1 MGNGAEHSKTI
12 NVVRGQNNQWTI
24 ANKPDYVTLD
34 AQTGKVTFNANTI
47 KPNSS
52 ITITPKAGTGHSVS
66 SNPSTL
72 TAPAA
77 HTVNTTEIVKDYGS
91 NVTAAEINN
100 AVQVANK
107 RTATIKNGT
116 AMPTNL
122 AGGSTTTIPV
132 TVTYNDGSTEEV
144 QESIFTKADKRELIT
159 AKNHL
164 DDPVSTEGK
173 KPGTITQYN
182 NAMHNAQQQIN
193 TAKTEAQQVINNERA
208 TPQQVSDALTKV
220 RAAQTKIDQAKALL
234 QNKEDN
240 SQLVTSKNNLQS
252 SVNQVPST
260 AGMTQQSID
269 NYNAKKR
276 EAETEIT
283 AAQRV
288 IDNGDATAQQ
298 ISDEKH
304 RVDNALT
311 ALNQAK
317 HDLTADT
324 HALEQAVQQLNR
336 TGTTT
341 GKKPASITAYN
352 NSIRALQ
359 SDLTSAKNSANA
371 IIQKPIRTVQ
381 EVQSALTN
389 VNRVNE
395 RLTQAIN
402 QLVPLADNSALRTA
416 KTKLDEEINKS
427 VTTDGMTQSSIQAY
441 ENAKRAGQTE
451 STNAQNVI
459 NNGDATDQQ
468 IAAEKTKVEEKYNS
482 LKQAIAGLTPDLA
495 PLQTAKTQ
503 LQNDIDQ
510 PTSTTGMTSTS
521 VATFNEKLS
530 AARTKIQEIDRVLAS
545 HPDVA
550 TIRQNVTA
558 ANAAKTA
565 LDQARNGL
573 TVDKAPLENAK
584 NQLQHSIDTQTS
596 TTGMT
601 QDSINAYNAKL
612 TAARNKIQQIN
623 QVLAGSPTVEQI
635 NTNTS
640 AANQAKSDLD
650 HARQALT
657 PDKAPLQNAKTQLEQ
672 SINQPTDTTGM
683 TTASLNAYNQ
693 KLQAARQ
700 KLTEINQVLNGNPT
714 VQNIND
720 KVTEAN
726 QAKDQLNTARQGL
739 TLDRQPAL
747 TTLHGASNLNQAQQ
761 NNFTQ
766 QINAA
771 QNHAA
776 LETIKS
782 NITALNTAM
791 TKLKDSVADN
801 NTIKSGQNYT
811 DATPANKQAYDNAV
825 NAAKGVIGETT
836 NPTMDVNTVN
846 QKAASVKST
855 KDALDGQQ
863 NLQRAKTEATNAI
876 THASDLNQAQ
886 KNALTQQVNS
896 AQNVQAVNDI
906 KQTTHSLNT
915 AMTGLKR
922 GVANHN
928 QVVQSDNYVN
938 ADTNKKNDYN
948 NAYNHANDIINGNAQ
963 HPVITPSDVN
973 NALSNVT
980 SKEHALNGEAKLN
993 AAKQEANTALGHLN
1007 NLNNAQRQN
1016 LQSQINGAHQ
1026 IDAVNT
1032 IKQNATN
1039 LNSAMGNLRQA
1050 VADKDQVKRTEDYAD
1065 ADTAKQNAYNSAVS
1079 SAETIINQTTNPTM
1093 SVDDVN
1099 RATSAVTSNKNALN
1113 GDEKLAQSKTDA
1125 ARAIDALPHL
1135 NNAQKADVKSKIN
1148 AASNIAGVNTV
1159 KQQGTDLNTAMGN
1172 LQGAINDEQTTLN
1185 SQNYQDAT
1193 PSKKTAYTNAV
1204 QAAKDI
1210 LNKSNGQNKTKDQ
1223 VTEAMNQLNSAKN
1236 NLDGTRLL
1244 DQAKQTAKQQ
1254 LNNMTHLTTAQKTNL
1269 TNQINSGTTVAGVHT
1284 VQSNA
1289 NTLDQAMNTLRQSI
1303 ANKDATKA
1311 SEDYVDANNDKQ
1323 TAYNNAVAA
1332 AETIIN
1338 ANSNPEMNPSTIT
1351 QKAEQVNSSKTAL
1364 NGDENLAAA
1373 KQNAKTYLN
1382 TLTSITDAQKN
1393 NLISQISSAT
1403 RVSGVDTVKQN
1414 AQHLDQAMASLQ
1426 SGINN
1431 ESQVKSSEKYRDA
1444 DTNKQ
1449 QEYDNA
1455 ITAAKAIL
1463 NKSTGPNTAQNAVEA
1478 ALQRVNNAKDALNG
1492 DAKLIAAQN
1501 AAKQHLGTLTHI
1513 TTAQRNDLTNQIS
1526 QATNLAGVESVK
1538 QSANSLDGAMGN
1550 LQTAI
1555 NDKSGTLASQNF
1567 LDADEQ
1573 KRNAYNQAVS
1583 AAETILN
1590 KQTGPNTAKTAVEQA
1605 LNNVNNAKHALNGTQ
1620 NLNNAKQ
1627 AAITAINGASDLNQ
1641 KQKDALKT
1649 QANGAQRVSNA
1660 QDVQRNAT
1668 ELNTAMGTLKHAIAD
1683 KTNTLAS
1690 SKYVNAD
1697 STKQNAYTT
1706 KVTNAEH
1713 IISGTPTVV
1722 TTPSEVTAAAN
1733 QVNSAKQEL
1742 NGDERLRVAKQNANT
1757 AIDALTQLN
1766 TPQKAKLKEQVGQAN
1781 RLEDVQT
1788 VQTNGQA
1795 LNNAMKGLRDSI
1807 ANETTVKASQN
1818 YTDASSN
1825 NQSTYNSA
1833 VSNAKGIINQTNN
1846 PTMDTSAITQATTQV
1861 NNAKNGLN
1869 GAENLRNAQNTA
1881 KQNLNTLSH
1890 LTNNQKSAISTQI
1903 DRAGHV
1909 SEVTAAKNAATE
1921 LNTQMG
1927 NLEQAIHDQ
1936 NTVKQSVKFTDA
1948 DKAKRDAYTNA
1959 VSRAEAILNKTQ
1971 GANTSKQDVEAA
1983 IQNVS
1988 SAKNALN
1995 GDQNV
2000 TNAKNAAKNALNNLT
2015 SINNAQKR
2023 DLTTKIDQATTV
2035 AGVEAVSNTGT
2046 QLNTAMANLQNG
2058 INDKTNTLASEN
2070 YHDADSDKKTAY
2082 TQAVTNA
2089 ENILNKNSGSN
2100 LDKTAVENALSQVAN
2115 AKGALNGNHNL
2126 EQAKSNANTTI
2137 NGLQHLTT
2145 AQKDKLKQQVQQAQN
2160 VAGVDTVKSSAN
2172 TLNGAMGTL
2181 RNSIQDNTATKNG
2194 QNYLDATGSNK
2205 TNYNNAVDSANG
2217 VINATSNPNMDANAI
2232 NQIATQVTSTKNAL
2246 DGTHNLTQAKQTATN
2261 AIDGATNLNKAQKDA
2276 LKAQVTSAQRVANV
2290 TSIQQTA
2297 NELNTAMG
2305 QLQHGIDDENATK
2318 QTQKY
2323 RDAEQSKKTAYD
2335 QAVAAAKA
2343 ILNKQTGSNS
2353 DKAAVDRALQQ
2364 VTSTKDALNGDAK
2377 LAEAKAAAKQN
2388 LGTLNHITNAQRTDL
2403 EGQINQA
2410 TTVDGVNTVKT
2421 NANTLD
2427 GAMNSLQG
2435 SINDKDATLRNQNYL
2450 DADES
2455 KRNAYTQAVTAAEGI
2470 LNKQTGGNTSKADVD
2485 NALNAVTRAKAA
2497 LNGAENLRNAKTS
2510 ATNTING
2517 LPNLTQLQKDNL
2529 KHQVE
2534 QAQNVAG
2541 VNGVKDKG
2549 NTLNTAMGA
2558 LRTSIQNDNTT
2569 KTSQNY
2575 LDASDSNKNNYNTA
2589 VNNAN
2594 GVINAT
2600 NNPNMDANAIN
2611 GMANQV
2617 NTTKAALNGV
2627 QNLAQAKTNATNTI
2641 NNAHDLNQ
2649 KQKDALKTQVNN
2661 AQRVS
2666 DANNVQHTATEL
2678 NGAMTALKAA
2688 IADKERTKASGNYV
2702 NADQEKRQA
2711 YDSKVTNAENIING
2725 TPNATLTV
2733 NDVNSATSQVNA
2745 AKTAL
2750 NGDNNLRV
2758 AKENANN
2765 TIDGLAQLNNAQ
2777 KAKLKEQVQSATTL
2791 EGVQTVK
2798 NSSQTLN
2805 TAMKGLRDSIA
2816 NEATIKAG
2824 QNYTDASPTNRN
2836 EYDSAV
2842 TAAKAIINQTSNPTM
2857 EPNTITQ
2864 ATSQVTTK
2872 EHALNGAQNLAQA
2885 KTTAKNNLNNLTSI
2899 NNAQKD
2905 ALTRSIDGATT
2916 VAGVNQ
2922 ETAKATELNNAMH
2935 SLQNGINDEA
2945 QTKQTQK
2952 YLDAEP
2958 IKKSA
2963 YDQAVNAAK
2972 AILTKASGQNVD
2984 KAAVEQAL
2992 QNVNSTKTAL
3002 NGDAKLNEAKAAAKQ
3017 TLGTLTHINN
3027 AQRTALDN
3035 EITQATNVEGVN
3047 TVKAKA
3053 QQLDGAMGQ
3062 LETSIRD
3069 KDTTLQSQNYQDAD
3083 DAKRTAY
3090 SQAVN
3095 AAATILNKTAGGNTP
3110 KADVERAMQAVTQAN
3125 TALNGIQN
3133 LERAKQAANTAIT
3146 NASDLNTKQKEALK
3160 AQVTSAGRVS
3170 AANGV
3175 EHTATE
3181 LNTAMT
3187 ALKRAIAD
3195 KAETKAS
3202 GNYVNA
3208 DANKRQAYDE
3218 KVTAAE
3224 NIVSGTPTPTL
3235 TPADVTNA
3243 ATQVTNAKTQLN
3255 GNHNL
3260 EVAKQNANTAI
3271 DGLTSLNGPQ
3281 KAKLKEQ
3288 VGQATTLPNV
3298 QTVRD
3303 NAQTLNSAMKGLRDS
3318 IANEATIK
3326 AGQNYTDAS
3335 PNNRSEY
3342 DSAVTA
3348 AKAIIDQTTSPSM
3361 NAQEINQA
3369 KDQVTA
3375 KQQALNGQE
3384 NLRTAQTNA
3393 KQHLNGLSD
3402 LTDAQKDAV
3411 KRQIEGATHVNEVTQ
3426 AQNNADALNTAMT
3439 NLKNGIQDQ
3448 NTIKQGVNFTD
3459 ADEAKRNAYT
3469 NAVTQAEQILN
3480 KAQGPNTAKDNVES
3494 ALQNVQRA
3502 KNELNGNQNVANA
3515 KSTAK
3520 NALNN
3525 LTSINNAQKEALKTQ
3540 IEGASTVAG
3549 VNQVSTT
3556 ASELNT
3562 AMSNLQSGIN
3572 DEAAT
3577 KAAQKYTDADRDKQT
3592 AYNDAVTA
3600 AKTLLDKT
3608 AGSNDNKAAV
3618 EQALQRVNTA
3628 KTALNGDARLNEAKN
3643 TAKQQLATMSHL
3655 TNAQKANLTEQIE
3668 RGTTVAGVQ
3677 GIQANAGTLDQA
3689 MNQLRQSIA
3698 SKDTTKSSEDYQDA
3712 NADLQNAYNRAV
3724 SDAEGIISAT
3734 NNPEMNPDTINQK
3747 ASQVNSAKSAL
3758 NGDEKLAAAKQT
3770 AKTDIG
3776 RLTDLNNAQRTAA
3789 NAEVDQAPN
3798 LAAVTAAKNKAT
3810 SLNTAMGNLKHAL
3823 AEKDNTKRS
3832 VNYTD
3837 ADQPKQQAYDT
3848 AVTQAEAITN
3858 ANGSNANETQVQA
3871 ALNQLNQ
3878 AKNDLNGD
3886 NKVAQAKETAKRALA
3901 SYSNLNNAQSTAAT
3915 SQIDN
3920 ATTVADVTAAQNTAN
3935 ELNTAM
3941 GQLQNGINDQNTV
3954 KQQVNFT
3961 DADQGKKDAYT
3972 NAVTNAQGILDKANG
3987 QNMTKAQVEAALNQV
4002 TTAKNALNGD
4012 ANVRQAKSDAKA
4024 NLGTLTH
4031 LNNAQK
4037 QDLTSQIEG
4046 ATTVNGVNSVKTK
4059 AQDLDGAMQRLESA
4073 IANKDQTKASENYI
4087 DADPTKKT
4095 AFDNAIIQAESYLNK
4110 DHGAN
4115 KDKQAVEQAIQS
4127 VTSTEN
4133 ALNGDANLQR
4143 AKTEATQA
4151 IDNLTHLNTPQ
4162 KTALKQ
4168 QVNAAQRVSGV
4179 TDLKNSATSL
4189 NNAMDQLKQA
4199 IADHDTIVAGG
4210 NYTNASPDKQGAY
4223 TDAYNAAKNIVNGS
4237 PNVITNAAD
4246 VTAATQRVNNAETG
4260 LNGDTNLATAKQQA
4274 KDALRQMT
4282 HLSDAQKQSITGQI
4296 DSATQVTGVQS
4307 VKDNATNLDNAMN
4320 QLRNSIAN
4328 KDEVKASQPYVDADT
4343 DKQNAYNTA
4352 VTSAENIINATS
4364 QPTLNPSAV
4373 TQAANQVNTNKT
4385 ALNGA
4390 QNLANKKQET
4400 TANINQLSHL
4410 NNAQKQDLN
4419 TQVTNAPNIS
4429 TVNQVKTKAE
4439 QLDQAMER
4447 LINGIQDKD
4456 QVKQSVNFT
4465 DADPEKQTAY
4475 NNAVTAAENII
4486 NQANGTNANQ
4496 SQVEA
4501 ALSTVT
4507 TTKQALNGDR
4517 KVTDAKN
4524 NANQRLSTLDN
4535 LNNAQKGAVTGNI
4548 NQAHTVAEVTQAI
4561 QTAQELNTAMGNL
4574 KNSLNDKDTTLGSQN
4589 FADADPEKKNAYNE
4603 AVRNAENILNKST
4616 GTNVPKDQVEAAMN
4630 QVNTTKAALNGTQN
4644 LEKAKQH
4651 ANTAIDGLSH
4661 LTNAQKDALK
4671 QLVQQST
4678 TVAEAQGNEQKANNV
4693 DAAMDKL
4700 RQSIADNATTKQ
4712 NQNYTDASPNKKD
4725 AYNNAVT
4732 TAQGIIDQTTNPT
4745 LDPTVINQAAG
4756 QVSTTKNA
4764 LNGNENLEAAKQQA
4778 TQSLGSLD
4786 NLNNAQKQAVTNQI
4800 NGAHTVDE
4808 ANQIKQNAQNLN
4820 TAMGNLKQ
4828 AIADKDATKATVN
4841 FTDADQAKQ
4850 QAYNTAVTNAE
4861 NIISKANGGN
4871 ATQTEV
4877 EQAIQQVNA
4886 TKQALNGN
4894 ANVQHAKDEATALIN
4909 SSNDL
4914 NQAQKDALKQQVQNA
4929 TTVAGVNNVKQ
4940 TAQELNNA
4948 MTQLKQGI
4956 ADKEQTKADGNFVN
4970 ADPDKQNAYN
4980 QAVAKAEAL
4989 ISGTPDVVVTP
5000 SEITAALNKV
5010 TQAKN
5015 DLNGNTNLAT
5025 AKQNVQQAIDQLP
5038 NLNQA
5043 QRDEYNKQITQAT
5056 LVPNVNAIQQ
5066 AATTLNDAM
5075 TQLKQGIADKDQTK
5089 ANGNFVNADTDKQNA
5104 YNNAVA
5110 HAEQIISGTPNANV
5124 DPQQVAQALQ
5134 QVNQA
5139 KGDLNGNHNL
5149 QVAKDN
5155 ANTAI
5160 DQLPNLNQPQKTAL
5174 KDQVSHAELVTGV
5187 NAIKQ
5192 NADAL
5197 NNAMGTLKQQ
5207 IQANSQVP
5215 QSVDF
5220 TQADQDKQ
5228 QAYNNAANQAQQIAN
5243 GTPTPVLAPD
5253 TVTQAVTTMNQAKD
5267 ALNGDEKLAQAKQ
5280 DALANLDTLRD
5291 LNQPQRDALRNQINQ
5306 AQALATV
5313 EQTKQNAQNV
5323 NTAMGNLKQ
5332 GIANKDTVK
5341 ASENYHDA
5349 DVDKQTAYTNAVSQ
5363 AEGIINQTT
5372 NPTLNPDDI
5381 TRALT
5386 QVTDAKNSLNG
5397 EAKLATEKQNA
5408 KDAVS
5413 GMTHLNDAQKQALK
5427 GQIDQSPEIATVNQV
5442 KQTATSLDQAMD
5454 QLSQAINDKDQILAD
5469 GNYLNADPDKQNAYK
5484 QAVAKAEA
5492 LLNKQ
5497 SGTNEVQ
5504 AQVESITNEV
5514 NAAKQALNGNDNL
5527 ANAKQ
5532 QAKQQLANLTHLND
5546 AQKQSFESQITQA
5559 PLVTDVT
5566 TINQKAQ
5573 TLDHAMELLRNSVAD
5588 NQTTL
5593 ASEDYHDATAQRQND
5608 YNKAVTAAN
5617 NIINQTTSPTMNP
5630 DDVNGATTQ
5639 VNNTKVALDGDENL
5653 AAAKQQANNRLDQL
5667 DHLNNAQKQQL
5678 QSQIT
5683 QSSDIAAVNGHKQTA
5698 ESLNT
5703 AMGNLINAI
5712 ADHQAVEQR
5721 GNFINA
5727 DTDKQT
5733 AYNTAV
5739 NEAAAMI
5746 NKQTGQNANQTEVEQ
5761 AITKVQ
5767 TTLQALNGDHNL
5779 QVAKTNATQAIDAL
5793 TSLNDPQKT
5802 ALKDQVTA
5810 ATLVTAV
5817 HQIEQNANTLNQA
5830 MHGLRQS
5837 IQDNAATKANS
5848 KYINEDQPEQQNYD
5862 QAVQAANNII
5872 NEQTA
5877 TLDNNAINQ
5886 AAATVNTTKAA
5897 LHGDVKLQNDKDHAK
5912 QTVSQ
5917 LAHLNNAQKHMED
5930 TLIDSETTR
5939 TAVKQ
5944 DLTEAQALDQLM
5956 DALQQSIA
5964 DKDATRASSAYVN
5977 AEPNKKQAYDEAV
5990 QNAESIIAGLNN
6002 PTINKGNV
6010 SSATQAV
6017 ISSKN
6022 ALDGVE
6028 RLAQDKQTAGNS
6040 LNHLDQLTP
6049 AQQQALEN
6057 QINNAT
6063 TRDKVAEIIAQAQAL
6078 NEAMKAL
6085 KESIKDQP
6093 QTEASSKFINE
6104 DQAQKDAY
6112 TQAVQHAKDLINKTT
6127 DPTLAKSII
6136 DQATQAVT
6144 DAKNNL
6150 HGDQKLAQDKQR
6162 ATETLN
6168 NLSNLNTPQRQALEN
6183 QINNAATRGEVA
6195 QKLTEAQALNQ
6206 AMEAL
6211 RNSIQDQQQT
6221 EAGSKFINEDKP
6233 QKDAYQAAVQN
6244 AKDLIN
6250 QTNNPT
6256 LDKAQVEQLTQAVNQ
6271 AKDNLHGDQ
6280 KLADDKQHAVTDLN
6294 QLNGLNNPQRQA
6306 LESQINNAATRDEVA
6321 QKLAEAKALD
6331 QAMQALRN
6339 SIQDQQ
6345 QTESGSKFINEDK
6358 PQKDA
6363 YQAAVQNA
6371 KDLINQTGNP
6381 TLDKSQVEQ
6390 LTQAVTTAKDN
6401 LHGDQKLARDQQQ
6414 AVTTVNALP
6423 NLNHAQQQ
6431 ALTDAI
6437 NAAPTRTEVAQHV
6450 QTATELDHAMET
6462 LKNKVDQVNTDKA
6475 QPNYTEASTD
6485 KKEAVDQALQAA
6497 QSITDPTNGSNANKD
6512 AVEQALT
6519 KLQEKENE
6527 LNGNERVAEAK
6538 TQAKQTIDQLT
6549 HLNADQIATAK
6560 QNIDQATKLQ
6570 PIAELV
6576 DQATQLNQSMDQLQ
6590 QAVNE
6595 HANVEQTVDY
6605 TQADSDKQNAYKQA
6619 IADAEN
6625 VLKQNANKQQVDQAL
6640 QNILNAK
6647 QALNGDE
6654 RVALAKTNG
6663 KHDIDQLNALN
6674 NAQQDGFK
6682 GRIDQSNDLN
6692 QIQQI
6697 VDEAKALNRAMDQLS
6712 QEITGNEGRTKGS
6725 TNYVNADTQVKQVYD
6740 EAVDKAKQALDKSTG
6755 QNLTAEQVIKL
6766 NDAITAAKKA
6776 LNGEERLNNRKAE
6789 ALQRLDQL
6797 THLNNAQRQL
6807 AIQQINNAETLNK
6820 ASRAINRATKLDNAM
6835 GAVQQ
6840 YIDEQHLGVISSTN
6854 YINADDNLKA
6864 NYDNAIANAAHEL
6877 DKVQGNAIAKAEAE
6891 QLKQNI
6897 IDAQNALNGDQ
6908 NLANAK
6914 DKANAFVN
6922 SLNGLNQQQQ
6932 DLAHKAINN
6941 ADTVSDV
6948 TDIVN
6953 NQIDLNDAMETLKHL
6968 VDNEIPNAEQTV
6980 NYQNADDNAK
6990 TNFDDAKRLAN
7001 TLLNS
7006 DNTNVNDI
7014 NGAIQTVNDAI
7025 HNLNGD
7031 QRLQDAKDK
7040 AIQSIN
7046 QALANKLKEIEASN
7060 ATDQDK
7066 LIAKNKAEELANSII
7081 NNINK
7086 ATSNQ
7091 AVSQVQTAGNHAIEQ
7106 VHANEIPKAKI
7117 DANKDVDKQVQSLID
7132 EIDRNPNLTDKEKQA
7147 LKDRINQILQQG
7159 HNGINN
7165 AMTKEEIEQAKA
7177 QLAQALQDIKDLVKA
7192 KEDAKQ
7198 DVDKQVQAL
7207 IDEIDQNPNL
7217 TDKEKQALKDRINQI
7232 LQQGHNGIN
7241 NAMTKEEIEQAKA
7254 QLAQALQ
7261 DIKDLV
7267 KAKENAKQDIDKRVQ
7282 ALIDEI
7288 DQNPNLTDKE
7298 KQALKDRI
7306 NQILQ
7311 QGHNDIN
7318 NALTKE
7324 EIEQAKAQLA
7334 QALQDIKD
7342 LVKAKE
7348 DAKNA
7353 IKALA
7358 NAKRDQINSNPDL
7371 TPEQKAKALKEI
7383 DEAEKRALQN
7393 VENAQTIDQLN
7404 RGLNLGLDDIRNTHV
7419 WEVDEQP
7426 AVNEIFEA
7434 TPEQILVNGELIVH
7448 RDDIITEQDILA
7460 HINLIDQLSAE
7471 VIDTPSTA
7479 TISDSLTAKVEVT
7492 LLDGSKVIVNVP
7504 VKVVEKELSVVKQQA
7519 IESIENAAQQKIDEI
7534 NNSVTLTLE
7543 QKEAAIAEVNKLKQ
7557 QAIDYINN
7565 APDVH
7570 SVEEIQQQ
7578 EQAHIEQFYPEQFTI
7593 EQAKSNAIKSIEDAI
7608 QHMIDEI
7615 KARTDL
7621 TDKEKQEA
7629 IAKLNQ
7635 LKEQAIQ
7642 AIQRAQSIDEISEQ
7656 LEQFKAQMKAAN
7668 PTAKEL
7674 AKRKQEAISRIK
7686 DFSNEKIN
7694 SIRNS
7699 EIGTTDEKQA
7709 AMNQINEIVLETIR
7723 DINNAH
7729 TLQQVE
7735 AALNNGIARISAVQ
7749 IVISD
7754 RAKQSSSTGN
7764 ESNSHLT
7771 IGYGTANHPFNS
7783 STIGHK
7789 KKIDEDDDIDPLHMR
7804 HFSNNFGN
7812 VIKNAIGVVGISG
7825 LLASFWFFIAK
7836 RRRKEDEEEEL
7847 EIRDNNKDS
7856 IKETLDDTKH
7866 LPLLFAK
7873 RRRKEDEEDVTVE
7886 EKDTLNNGESLD
7898 KVKHTPFF
7906 LPKRRRKEDEED
7918 VEVTNE
7924 NTDEKVLQDNEHSPI
7939 LIAKRRKD
7947 KEVDVETTTS
7957 IESNEDDAPLLLA
7970 KKKNQKDNQSKGKK
7984 SASKNLLKS

>member
-1 MGNGAEHSKTI
+1 MNYRDKIQKFSIRKYTVGTFSTVIATLVFLGFNTSQAHAAETNQPASVVKQKQQSNNEQTENRESQVQNSQNSQNGQSLSATHENEQPNISQANLVDQKVAQSSTTNDEQPASQNVNTKKDSATAATTQPDKEQSKHKQNESQSANKNGNDNRAAHVENHEANVVTASDSSDNGNVQHDRNELQAFFDANYHDYRFIDRENADSGTFNYVKGIFDKINTLLGSNDPINNKDLQLAYKELEQAVALIRTMPQRQQTSRRSNRIQTRSVESRAAEPRSVSDYQNANSSYYVENANDGSGYPVGTYINASSKGAPYNLPTTPWNTLKASDSKEIALMTAKQTGDGYQWVIKFNKGHAPHQNMIFWFALPADQVPVGRTDFVTVNSDGTNVQWSHGAGAGANKPLQQMWEYGVNDPHRSHDFKIRNRSGQVIYDWPTVHIYSLEDLSRASDYFSEAGATPATKAFGRQNFEYINGQKPAESPGVPKVYTFIGQGDASYTISFKTQGPTVNKLYYAAGGRALEYNQLFMYSQLYVESTQDHQQRLNGLRQVVNRTYRIGTTKRVEVSQGNVQTKKVLESTNLNIDDFVDDPLSYVKTPSNKVLGFYSNNANTNAFRPGGAQQLNEYQLSQLFTDQKLQEAARTRNPIRLMIGFDYPDAYGNSETLVPVNLTVLPEIQHNIKFFKNDDTQNIAEKPFSKQAGHPVFYVYAGNQGNASVNLGGSVTSIQPLRINLTSNENFTDKDWQITGIPRTLHIENSTNRPNNARERNIELVGNLLPGDYFGTIRFGRKEQLFEIRVKPHTPTITTTAEQLRGTALQKVPVNISGIPLDPSALVYLVAPTNQTTNGGSEADQIPSGYTILATGTPDGVHNTITIRPQDYVVFIPPVGKQIRAVVYYNKVVASNMSNAVTILPDDIPPTINNPVGINAKYYRGDEVNFTMGVSDRHSGIKNTTITTLPNGWTSNLTKADKNNGSLSITGRVSMNQAFNSDITFKVSATDNVNNTTNDSQSKHVSIHVGKISEDAHPIVLGNTEKVVVVNPTAVSNDEKQSIITAFMNKNQNIRGYLASTDPVTVDNNGNVTLHYRDGSSTTLDATNVMTYEPVVKPEYQTVNAAKTATVTIAKGQSFSIGDIKQYFTLSNGQPIPSGTFTNITSDRTIPTAQEVSQMNAGTQLYHITATNAYHKDSEDFYISLKIIDVKQPEGDQRVYRTSTYDLTTDEISKVKQAFINANRDVITLAEGDISVTNTPNGANVSTITVNINKGRLTKSFASNLANMNFLRWVNFPQDYTVTWTNAKIANRPTDGGLSWSDDHKSLIYRYDATLGTQITTNDILTMLKATTTVPGLRNNITGNEKSQAEAGGRPNFRTTGYSQSNATTDGQRQFTLNGQVIQVLDIINPSNGYGGQPVTNSNTRANHSNSTVVNVNEPAANGAGAFTIDHVVKSNSTHNASDAVYKAQLYLTPYGPKQYVEHLNQNTGNTTDAINIYFVPSDLVNPTISVGNYTNHQVFSGETFTNTITANDNFGVQSVTVPNTSQITGTVDNNHQHVSATAPNVTSATNKTINLLATDTSGNTATTSFNVTVKPLRDKYRVGTSSTAANPVRIANISNNATVSQADQTTIINSLTFTETVPNRSYARASANEITSKTVSNVSRTGNNANVTVTVTYQDGTTSTVTVPVKHVIPEIVAHSHYTVQGQDFPAGNGSSASDYFKLSNGSDIADATITWVSGQAPNKDNTRIGEDITVTAHILIDGETTPITKTATYKVVRTVPKHVFETARGVLYPGVSDMYDAKQYVKPVNNSWSTNAQHMNFQFVGTYGPNKDVVGISTRLIRVTYDNRQTEDLTILSKVKPDPPRIDANSVTYKAGLTNQEIKVNNVLNNSSVKLFKADNTPLNVTNITHGSGFSSVVTVSDALPNGGIKAKSSISMNNVTYTTQDEHGQVVTVTRNESVDSNDSATVTVTPQLQATTEGAVFIKGGDGFDFGHVERFIQNPPHGATVAWHDSPDTWKNTVGNTHKTAVVTLPNGQGTRNVEVPVKVYPVANAKAPSRDVKGQNLTNGTDAMNYITFDPNTNTNGITAAWANRQQPNNQQAGVQHLNVDVTYPGISAAKRVPVTVNVYQFEFPQTTYTTTVGGTLASGTQASGYAHMQNATGLPTDGFTYKWNRDTTGTNDANWSAMNKPNVAKVVNAKYDVIYNGHTFATSLPAKFVVKDVQPAKPTVTETAAGAITIAPGANQTVNTHAGNVTTYADKLVIKRNGNVVTTFTRRNNTSPWVKEASAATVAGIAGTNNGITVAAGTFNPADTIQVVATQGSGETVSDEQRSDDFTVVAPQPNQATTKIWQNGHIDITPNNPSGHLINPTQAMDIAYTEKVGNGAEHSKTI

-402 QLVPLADNSALRTA
+402 QLVPLADNSALKTA

-510 PTSTTGMTSTS
+510 PTSTTGMTSAS
-521 VATFNEKLS
+521 IAAFNEKLS

-558 ANAAKTA
+558 ANAAKSA

-640 AANQAKSDLD
+640 TANQAKSDLD

-657 PDKAPLQNAKTQLEQ
+657 PDKAPLQTAKTQLEQ

-801 NTIKSGQNYT
+801 NTIKSDQNYT

-906 KQTTHSLNT
+906 KQTTQSLNT

-1113 GDEKLAQSKTDA
+1113 GYEKLAQSKTDA

-1223 VTEAMNQLNSAKN
+1223 VTEAMNQVNSAKN

-1269 TNQINSGTTVAGVHT
+1269 TNQINSGTTVAGVQT

-1393 NLISQISSAT
+1393 NLISQITSAT

-1426 SGINN
+1426 NGINN

-1538 QSANSLDGAMGN
+1538 QNANSLDGAMGN

-1641 KQKDALKT
+1641 KQKDALKA

-1660 QDVQRNAT
+1660 QDVQHNAT

-1742 NGDERLRVAKQNANT
+1742 NGDERLREAKQNANT

-1807 ANETTVKASQN
+1807 ANETTVKTSQN
-1818 YTDASSN
+1818 YTDASPN

-1890 LTNNQKSAISTQI
+1890 LTNNQKSAISSQI

-1909 SEVTAAKNAATE
+1909 SEVTATKNAATE

-2035 AGVEAVSNTGT
+2035 AGVEAVSNTST

-2194 QNYLDATGSNK
+2194 QNYLDATERNK

-2497 LNGAENLRNAKTS
+2497 LNGADNLRNAKTS
-2510 ATNTING
+2510 ATNTIDG

-2617 NTTKAALNGV
+2617 NTTKAALNGA

-2678 NGAMTALKAA
+2678 NSAMTALKAA

-2711 YDSKVTNAENIING
+2711 YDSKVTNAENIISG

-2733 NDVNSATSQVNA
+2733 NDVNSAASQVNA

-2758 AKENANN
+2758 AKEHANN

-2791 EGVQTVK
+2791 DGVQTVK

-2824 QNYTDASPTNRN
+2824 QNYTDASPNNRN

-2864 ATSQVTTK
+2864 VTSQVTTK
-2872 EHALNGAQNLAQA
+2872 EQALNGARNLAQA

-2935 SLQNGINDEA
+2935 SLQNGINDET

-2958 IKKSA
+2958 SKKSA

-3133 LERAKQAANTAIT
+3133 LDRAKQAANTAIT

-3303 NAQTLNSAMKGLRDS
+3303 NAQTLNTAMKGLRDS

-3335 PNNRSEY
+3335 QNKQTDYN
-3342 DSAVTA
+3342 SAVTA
-3348 AKAIIDQTTSPSM
+3348 AKAIIGQTTSPSM

-3480 KAQGPNTAKDNVES
+3480 KAQGPNTSKDGVET
-3494 ALQNVQRA
+3494 ALENVQRA

-3515 KSTAK
+3515 KTTAK

-3525 LTSINNAQKEALKTQ
+3525 LTSINNAQKEALKSQ
-3540 IEGASTVAG
+3540 IEGATTVAG

-3562 AMSNLQSGIN
+3562 AMSNLQNGIN
-3572 DEAAT
+3572 DEAA
-3577 KAAQKYTDADRDKQT
+3577 
-3592 AYNDAVTA
+3592 
-3600 AKTLLDKT
+3600 
-3608 AGSNDNKAAV
+3608 
-3618 EQALQRVNTA
+3618 
-3628 KTALNGDARLNEAKN
+3628 
-3643 TAKQQLATMSHL
+3643 
-3655 TNAQKANLTEQIE
+3655 
-3668 RGTTVAGVQ
+3668 
-3677 GIQANAGTLDQA
+3677 
-3689 MNQLRQSIA
+3689 
-3698 SKDTTKSSEDYQDA
+3698 
-3712 NADLQNAYNRAV
+3712 
-3724 SDAEGIISAT
+3724 
-3734 NNPEMNPDTINQK
+3734 
-3747 ASQVNSAKSAL
+3747 
-3758 NGDEKLAAAKQT
+3758 
-3770 AKTDIG
+3770 
-3776 RLTDLNNAQRTAA
+3776 
-3789 NAEVDQAPN
+3789 
-3798 LAAVTAAKNKAT
+3798 
-3810 SLNTAMGNLKHAL
+3810 
-3823 AEKDNTKRS
+3823 
-3832 VNYTD
+3832 
-3837 ADQPKQQAYDT
+3837 
-3848 AVTQAEAITN
+3848 
-3858 ANGSNANETQVQA
+3858 
-3871 ALNQLNQ
+3871 
-3878 AKNDLNGD
+3878 
-3886 NKVAQAKETAKRALA
+3886 
-3901 SYSNLNNAQSTAAT
+3901 
-3915 SQIDN
+3915 
-3920 ATTVADVTAAQNTAN
+3920 
-3935 ELNTAM
+3935 
-3941 GQLQNGINDQNTV
+3941 
-3954 KQQVNFT
+3954 
-3961 DADQGKKDAYT
+3961 
-3972 NAVTNAQGILDKANG
+3972 
-3987 QNMTKAQVEAALNQV
+3987 
-4002 TTAKNALNGD
+4002 
-4012 ANVRQAKSDAKA
+4012 
-4024 NLGTLTH
+4024 
-4031 LNNAQK
+4031 
-4037 QDLTSQIEG
+4037 
-4046 ATTVNGVNSVKTK
+4046 
-4059 AQDLDGAMQRLESA
+4059 
-4073 IANKDQTKASENYI
+4073 
-4087 DADPTKKT
+4087 
-4095 AFDNAIIQAESYLNK
+4095 
-4110 DHGAN
+4110 
-4115 KDKQAVEQAIQS
+4115 
-4127 VTSTEN
+4127 
-4133 ALNGDANLQR
+4133 
-4143 AKTEATQA
+4143 
-4151 IDNLTHLNTPQ
+4151 
-4162 KTALKQ
+4162 
-4168 QVNAAQRVSGV
+4168 
-4179 TDLKNSATSL
+4179 
-4189 NNAMDQLKQA
+4189 
-4199 IADHDTIVAGG
+4199 
-4210 NYTNASPDKQGAY
+4210 
-4223 TDAYNAAKNIVNGS
+4223 
-4237 PNVITNAAD
+4237 
-4246 VTAATQRVNNAETG
+4246 
-4260 LNGDTNLATAKQQA
+4260 
-4274 KDALRQMT
+4274 
-4282 HLSDAQKQSITGQI
+4282 
-4296 DSATQVTGVQS
+4296 
-4307 VKDNATNLDNAMN
+4307 
-4320 QLRNSIAN
+4320 
-4328 KDEVKASQPYVDADT
+4328 
-4343 DKQNAYNTA
+4343 
-4352 VTSAENIINATS
+4352 
-4364 QPTLNPSAV
+4364 
-4373 TQAANQVNTNKT
+4373 
-4385 ALNGA
+4385 
-4390 QNLANKKQET
+4390 
-4400 TANINQLSHL
+4400 
-4410 NNAQKQDLN
+4410 
-4419 TQVTNAPNIS
+4419 
-4429 TVNQVKTKAE
+4429 
-4439 QLDQAMER
+4439 
-4447 LINGIQDKD
+4447 
-4456 QVKQSVNFT
+4456 
-4465 DADPEKQTAY
+4465 
-4475 NNAVTAAENII
+4475 
-4486 NQANGTNANQ
+4486 
-4496 SQVEA
+4496 
-4501 ALSTVT
+4501 
-4507 TTKQALNGDR
+4507 
-4517 KVTDAKN
+4517 
-4524 NANQRLSTLDN
+4524 
-4535 LNNAQKGAVTGNI
+4535 
-4548 NQAHTVAEVTQAI
+4548 
-4561 QTAQELNTAMGNL
+4561 
-4574 KNSLNDKDTTLGSQN
+4574 
-4589 FADADPEKKNAYNE
+4589 
-4603 AVRNAENILNKST
+4603 
-4616 GTNVPKDQVEAAMN
+4616 
-4630 QVNTTKAALNGTQN
+4630 TKAALNGTQN

-4661 LTNAQKDALK
+4661 LTNAQKEALK

-4712 NQNYTDASPNKKD
+4712 NQNYTDASQNKKD

-4732 TAQGIIDQTTNPT
+4732 TAQGIIDQTTSPT

-4778 TQSLGSLD
+4778 SQSLGSLD
-4786 NLNNAQKQAVTNQI
+4786 NLNNAQKQTVTDQI

-4871 ATQTEV
+4871 ATQAEV
-4877 EQAIQQVNA
+4877 EQAIKQVNA
-4886 TKQALNGN
+4886 AKQALNGN

-4989 ISGTPDVVVTP
+4989 ISATPDVVVTP

-5025 AKQNVQQAIDQLP
+5025 AKQNVQHAIDQLP

-5043 QRDEYNKQITQAT
+5043 QRDEYSKQITQAT

-5066 AATTLNDAM
+5066 AATTLNDAMTQLKQGIANKAQIKGSENYHDADTDKQTAYDNAVTKAEELLKQTTNPTMDPNTIQQALTKVNDTNQALNGNQKLADAKQDAKTTLGTLDHLNDAQKQALTTQVEQAPDIATVNNVKQNAQNLNNAMTNLNNALQDKTETLNSINFTDADQAKKDAYTNAVSHAEGILSKANGSNASQTEVEQAMQRVNEAKQALNGNDNVQRAKDAAKQVITNANDLNQAM

-5243 GTPTPVLAPD
+5243 GIPTPVLTPD

-5280 DALANLDTLRD
+5280 EALANLDTLRD

-5323 NTAMGNLKQ
+5323 NTAMSNLKQ

-5349 DVDKQTAYTNAVSQ
+5349 DADKQTAYTNAVSQ

-5372 NPTLNPDDI
+5372 NPTLNPDEI

-5386 QVTDAKNSLNG
+5386 QVTDAKNGLNG

-5454 QLSQAINDKDQILAD
+5454 QLSQAINDKAQTLAD

-5608 YNKAVTAAN
+5608 YNQAVTAAN

-5721 GNFINA
+5721 GNFITA

-5886 AAATVNTTKAA
+5886 AATTVNTTKAA

-5977 AEPNKKQAYDEAV
+5977 AEPNKKQSYDEAV

-6022 ALDGVE
+6022 ALDGFE

-6063 TRDKVAEIIAQAQAL
+6063 TR
-6078 NEAMKAL
+6078 
-6085 KESIKDQP
+6085 
-6093 QTEASSKFINE
+6093 
-6104 DQAQKDAY
+6104 
-6112 TQAVQHAKDLINKTT
+6112 
-6127 DPTLAKSII
+6127 
-6136 DQATQAVT
+6136 
-6144 DAKNNL
+6144 
-6150 HGDQKLAQDKQR
+6150 
-6162 ATETLN
+6162 
-6168 NLSNLNTPQRQALEN
+6168 
-6183 QINNAATRGEVA
+6183 GEVA
-6195 QKLTEAQALNQ
+6195 QKLTEAQAL
-6206 AMEAL
+6206 
-6211 RNSIQDQQQT
+6211 
-6221 EAGSKFINEDKP
+6221 
-6233 QKDAYQAAVQN
+6233 
-6244 AKDLIN
+6244 
-6250 QTNNPT
+6250 
-6256 LDKAQVEQLTQAVNQ
+6256 
-6271 AKDNLHGDQ
+6271 
-6280 KLADDKQHAVTDLN
+6280 
-6294 QLNGLNNPQRQA
+6294 
-6306 LESQINNAATRDEVA
+6306 
-6321 QKLAEAKALD
+6321 
-6331 QAMQALRN
+6331 
-6339 SIQDQQ
+6339 
-6345 QTESGSKFINEDK
+6345 
-6358 PQKDA
+6358 
-6363 YQAAVQNA
+6363 
-6371 KDLINQTGNP
+6371 
-6381 TLDKSQVEQ
+6381 
-6390 LTQAVTTAKDN
+6390 
-6401 LHGDQKLARDQQQ
+6401 
-6414 AVTTVNALP
+6414 
-6423 NLNHAQQQ
+6423 
-6431 ALTDAI
+6431 
-6437 NAAPTRTEVAQHV
+6437 
-6450 QTATELDHAMET
+6450 
-6462 LKNKVDQVNTDKA
+6462 
-6475 QPNYTEASTD
+6475 
-6485 KKEAVDQALQAA
+6485 
-6497 QSITDPTNGSNANKD
+6497 
-6512 AVEQALT
+6512 
-6519 KLQEKENE
+6519 
-6527 LNGNERVAEAK
+6527 
-6538 TQAKQTIDQLT
+6538 
-6549 HLNADQIATAK
+6549 
-6560 QNIDQATKLQ
+6560 
-6570 PIAELV
+6570 
-6576 DQATQLNQSMDQLQ
+6576 
-6590 QAVNE
+6590 
-6595 HANVEQTVDY
+6595 
-6605 TQADSDKQNAYKQA
+6605 
-6619 IADAEN
+6619 
-6625 VLKQNANKQQVDQAL
+6625 
-6640 QNILNAK
+6640 
-6647 QALNGDE
+6647 
-6654 RVALAKTNG
+6654 
-6663 KHDIDQLNALN
+6663 
-6674 NAQQDGFK
+6674 
-6682 GRIDQSNDLN
+6682 
-6692 QIQQI
+6692 
-6697 VDEAKALNRAMDQLS
+6697 
-6712 QEITGNEGRTKGS
+6712 
-6725 TNYVNADTQVKQVYD
+6725 
-6740 EAVDKAKQALDKSTG
+6740 
-6755 QNLTAEQVIKL
+6755 
-6766 NDAITAAKKA
+6766 
-6776 LNGEERLNNRKAE
+6776 
-6789 ALQRLDQL
+6789 
-6797 THLNNAQRQL
+6797 
-6807 AIQQINNAETLNK
+6807 
-6820 ASRAINRATKLDNAM
+6820 
-6835 GAVQQ
+6835 
-6840 YIDEQHLGVISSTN
+6840 
-6854 YINADDNLKA
+6854 
-6864 NYDNAIANAAHEL
+6864 
-6877 DKVQGNAIAKAEAE
+6877 
-6891 QLKQNI
+6891 
-6897 IDAQNALNGDQ
+6897 
-6908 NLANAK
+6908 
-6914 DKANAFVN
+6914 
-6922 SLNGLNQQQQ
+6922 
-6932 DLAHKAINN
+6932 
-6941 ADTVSDV
+6941 
-6948 TDIVN
+6948 
-6953 NQIDLNDAMETLKHL
+6953 
-6968 VDNEIPNAEQTV
+6968 
-6980 NYQNADDNAK
+6980 
-6990 TNFDDAKRLAN
+6990 
-7001 TLLNS
+7001 
-7006 DNTNVNDI
+7006 
-7014 NGAIQTVNDAI
+7014 
-7025 HNLNGD
+7025 
-7031 QRLQDAKDK
+7031 
-7040 AIQSIN
+7040 
-7046 QALANKLKEIEASN
+7046 
-7060 ATDQDK
+7060 
-7066 LIAKNKAEELANSII
+7066 
-7081 NNINK
+7081 
-7086 ATSNQ
+7086 
-7091 AVSQVQTAGNHAIEQ
+7091 
-7106 VHANEIPKAKI
+7106 
-7117 DANKDVDKQVQSLID
+7117 
-7132 EIDRNPNLTDKEKQA
+7132 
-7147 LKDRINQILQQG
+7147 
-7159 HNGINN
+7159 
-7165 AMTKEEIEQAKA
+7165 
-7177 QLAQALQDIKDLVKA
+7177 
-7192 KEDAKQ
+7192 
-7198 DVDKQVQAL
+7198 
-7207 IDEIDQNPNL
+7207 
-7217 TDKEKQALKDRINQI
+7217 
-7232 LQQGHNGIN
+7232 
-7241 NAMTKEEIEQAKA
+7241 
-7254 QLAQALQ
+7254 
-7261 DIKDLV
+7261 
-7267 KAKENAKQDIDKRVQ
+7267 
-7282 ALIDEI
+7282 
-7288 DQNPNLTDKE
+7288 
-7298 KQALKDRI
+7298 
-7306 NQILQ
+7306 
-7311 QGHNDIN
+7311 
-7318 NALTKE
+7318 
-7324 EIEQAKAQLA
+7324 
-7334 QALQDIKD
+7334 
-7342 LVKAKE
+7342 
-7348 DAKNA
+7348 
-7353 IKALA
+7353 
-7358 NAKRDQINSNPDL
+7358 
-7371 TPEQKAKALKEI
+7371 
-7383 DEAEKRALQN
+7383 
-7393 VENAQTIDQLN
+7393 
-7404 RGLNLGLDDIRNTHV
+7404 
-7419 WEVDEQP
+7419 
-7426 AVNEIFEA
+7426 
-7434 TPEQILVNGELIVH
+7434 
-7448 RDDIITEQDILA
+7448 
-7460 HINLIDQLSAE
+7460 
-7471 VIDTPSTA
+7471 
-7479 TISDSLTAKVEVT
+7479 
-7492 LLDGSKVIVNVP
+7492 
-7504 VKVVEKELSVVKQQA
+7504 
-7519 IESIENAAQQKIDEI
+7519 
-7534 NNSVTLTLE
+7534 
-7543 QKEAAIAEVNKLKQ
+7543 
-7557 QAIDYINN
+7557 
-7565 APDVH
+7565 
-7570 SVEEIQQQ
+7570 
-7578 EQAHIEQFYPEQFTI
+7578 
-7593 EQAKSNAIKSIEDAI
+7593 
-7608 QHMIDEI
+7608 
-7615 KARTDL
+7615 
-7621 TDKEKQEA
+7621 
-7629 IAKLNQ
+7629 
-7635 LKEQAIQ
+7635 
-7642 AIQRAQSIDEISEQ
+7642 
-7656 LEQFKAQMKAAN
+7656 
-7668 PTAKEL
+7668 
-7674 AKRKQEAISRIK
+7674 
-7686 DFSNEKIN
+7686 
-7694 SIRNS
+7694 
-7699 EIGTTDEKQA
+7699 
-7709 AMNQINEIVLETIR
+7709 
-7723 DINNAH
+7723 
-7729 TLQQVE
+7729 
-7735 AALNNGIARISAVQ
+7735 
-7749 IVISD
+7749 
-7754 RAKQSSSTGN
+7754 
-7764 ESNSHLT
+7764 
-7771 IGYGTANHPFNS
+7771 
-7783 STIGHK
+7783 
-7789 KKIDEDDDIDPLHMR
+7789 
-7804 HFSNNFGN
+7804 
-7812 VIKNAIGVVGISG
+7812 
-7825 LLASFWFFIAK
+7825 
-7836 RRRKEDEEEEL
+7836 
-7847 EIRDNNKDS
+7847 
-7856 IKETLDDTKH
+7856 
-7866 LPLLFAK
+7866 
-7873 RRRKEDEEDVTVE
+7873 
-7886 EKDTLNNGESLD
+7886 
-7898 KVKHTPFF
+7898 
-7906 LPKRRRKEDEED
+7906 
-7918 VEVTNE
+7918 
-7924 NTDEKVLQDNEHSPI
+7924 
-7939 LIAKRRKD
+7939 
-7947 KEVDVETTTS
+7947 
-7957 IESNEDDAPLLLA
+7957 
-7970 KKKNQKDNQSKGKK
+7970 
-7984 SASKNLLKS
+7984 

>member
-1 MGNGAEHSKTI
+1 MKASAAKEIVLITAKQTGDGYQWVIKFNKGHAPHENMIFWFALPSDQVPVGRTDFVTVNADGTNVQWSNGAGAGAYKPLPQMWPYGVNDSCSRDFKIRNRSGQVIYDWTDVHVNTLRDLARAGDYFSEAGAPAATKAIGEQTFRYINGERPTESPGASKVYTFIGAGDASYTISFKTQGPTTNKLYYAAGGRALEYNQLFMYSQLYVESTQDHQQRLDGFRQVVNRSYRLGTTKRVEVSQGNIQTKKVLESTNLNIDDFMDDPLSYVKTPSNKVLGFYPTNANPNAYRHGGTNPLNEYQLSQLFTDDKLQQAARTGNPIRLMIGFDYPDGHGNAETLVPVNLTVLPEIQHNIKFYKNDDTQNIADKPASRQAGHPIFYVYAGNQGNASVNLGGSVTSIQPLRINLTSSENFTDRDWQITGIPRTLHIENSTNRPNNARERNIELVGNLLPGDYFGTIRFGRKEQLFEIRVKPHTPTITTTAEQLRGTALQKVPITVTNIPLDPSSLVYIVYPTDQTRDGGSEADQMPSNYSILATGTPDGVHNTITIQPKDYTVFIPPVGKQIRALIYYNKVVASNMSNAVTILPDDIPPTINNPVGLNAKYYRGDEVNFTMGVSDRHSGIKNTTITTLPNGWTSNLTKADKNNGSLSITGRVSMNQAFNSDITFKVSATDNVNNTTNDSQSKHVTVHVGKISEDAHPIVLANSEKVVVVNPTSVSNDEKQRIITAFMNKNQNIRGYLASSNPVTVDNNGNVTLHYRDGSSTTLDATNVMTYEPVVKPEYQTANAPKTATVTIAKGQSFSIGDIKQYFTLSNGQAIPNGTFTNITSDRTIPTAQEVSQMNAGTQLYHIVASNAYHKDTEDLYISLKIIDVKQPEGDQRVYRTSTYDLTTDEISKVKQAFINANRDAITFAEGDISVTNTPNGANVSTVTVNINKGRLTKSFTSNLANMNFLRWVNFPQDYTVSWTNAKIASRPTDGGLSWSDDHKSLIYRYDATLGTPITTNDILTMLKATTTVPGLRNNIAGNEKTQAEAGGRPNYRPTGYSQANASSDGQRQYTLNGQVIQVLDIINPTNGFGGQTITNSNVRANHSNSTVVSVNEPAANGAGAFTIDHVVKNNTTHNAADAVYKAQLYLSPYGPKQYVEHLNQNTGNTTDAINIYFVPSDLVNPTISVGNYANHQVFSGETFTNTITANDNFGVQSVTVPNTSQITGTVDNNHQHVSATAPNVTSATNKTINLVATDTSGNTATTSYNVTIKPLRDKYRVGTSSTAANPVRIANISNNAIVSQADQTAIINSLTFTETVPNRSYARASANEITSKTVSNVSRTGNNANVTVTVTYQDGTTSTVTVPVKHVIPEIVAHSHYTVQGQDFPAGNGSSASDYFKLSNGSAIPDATITWVSGQAPNKDNTRIGEDITVTAHILIDGETTPITKTATYKVVRTVPKHVFETDRGVLYPGVSDMYDAKQYVKPVNNSWSTNAQNMNFQFVGTYGPNKDVVGISTRLIRITYDNRQTEELTILSKVKPDPPRIDGNSVTYKAGLTNQEVKVNNVLSNSTVKLFKADNTPLNVTNIIHGSGYSSVVTVSDALPNGGIKAKSSISMNNVTYTTQDEHGQVVTVTRNESVDSNDSASVTVTPQLQATTEGAVFIKGGDGFDFGHVERFIQNPPHGATVAWHDNPDTWKNTVGNTHKTAVVTLPSGQGTRNVEVPVKVYPVANAKALSRDVKGQNLTNGTDAMSYITFDPNTNTNGITAAWANRQQPNNQQAGVQHLNVDVTYPGISAAKRVPVTVNVYQFEFPQTTYTTTVGGTLASGTQASGYAHMQNATGIPTDGFTYKWNNAATGTNDANWAAMNKPNAAKVVNAKYDVIYNGHTFATSLPAKFVVKDVQPAKPTVTETAAGAITIAPGANQTVNTHAGNVTTYADKLVIKRNGSVVTTFTRHNNTSPWVKEASATNVTGIVGTNNGITVAAGTFNPADTIQVVATQGSGETISDEQRSDDFTVVAPQPNQATTKIWQNGHIDITPNNPSGHLINPTQAMDIAYTEKVGNGAEHSKTI

-47 KPNSS
+47 KPNSA
-52 ITITPKAGTGHSVS
+52 ITITPKAGTGHSAS

-91 NVTAAEINN
+91 NVTASEINN

-164 DDPVSTEGK
+164 DDPVSTDGK

-193 TAKTEAQQVINNERA
+193 AAKTEAQQVINNERA
-208 TPQQVSDALTKV
+208 TPQQVNAALSKV
-220 RAAQTKIDQAKALL
+220 QAAQTKINEAKALL

-276 EAETEIT
+276 EAESEIT
-283 AAQRV
+283 AAQRI

-402 QLVPLADNSALRTA
+402 QLVPLADNSTLRTA

-468 IAAEKTKVEEKYNS
+468 IAAEKAKVEEKYNS

-510 PTSTTGMTSTS
+510 PTSTTGMTSAS

-530 AARTKIQEIDRVLAS
+530 AARTKIQEINRVLAS

-558 ANAAKTA
+558 ANAAKSA

-623 QVLAGSPTVEQI
+623 QVLAGSPTVDQI

-657 PDKAPLQNAKTQLEQ
+657 PDKTPLQNAKTQLEQ

-720 KVTEAN
+720 KVAEAN

-791 TKLKDSVADN
+791 TKLKESVADN
-801 NTIKSGQNYT
+801 NSIKSGQNYT
-811 DATPANKQAYDNAV
+811 DATQANKQAYDNAV
-825 NAAKGVIGETT
+825 NAAKGVIGETN

-896 AQNVQAVNDI
+896 AQNVQAVNNI
-906 KQTTHSLNT
+906 KQTTQSLNT

-948 NAYNHANDIINGNAQ
+948 NAYNHANDIINGNPQ

-993 AAKQEANTALGHLN
+993 TAKQEANTALGQLN

-1026 IDAVNT
+1026 IETVNT

-1039 LNSAMGNLRQA
+1039 LNSAMGNLRHA
-1050 VADKDQVKRTEDYAD
+1050 VADKEQVKRTEDYAD

-1079 SAETIINQTTNPTM
+1079 SAETIINQSTNPTM

-1099 RATSAVTSNKNALN
+1099 RATSAVTTNKTALN

-1223 VTEAMNQLNSAKN
+1223 VTEAMNQVNSAKN

-1364 NGDENLAAA
+1364 NGDENLATA

-1426 SGINN
+1426 NGINN

-1478 ALQRVNNAKDALNG
+1478 ALQRVNTAKDALNG

-1583 AAETILN
+1583 NAETILN

-1605 LNNVNNAKHALNGTQ
+1605 LNNVNSAKHALNGTQ

-1641 KQKDALKT
+1641 KQKDVLKA

-1788 VQTNGQA
+1788 VQTNGQS

-1818 YTDASSN
+1818 YTDASPN

-1890 LTNNQKSAISTQI
+1890 LTNNQKSAISSQI

-1936 NTVKQSVKFTDA
+1936 NTVKQSVNFTDA

-1959 VSRAEAILNKTQ
+1959 VSRAETILNKTQ

-1983 IQNVS
+1983 IQSVT

-2000 TNAKNAAKNALNNLT
+2000 TNAKNTAKHALNNLT

-2023 DLTTKIDQATTV
+2023 NLTTKIDQATTV

-2100 LDKTAVENALSQVAN
+2100 LDKVAVENALSQVTN

-2181 RNSIQDNTATKNG
+2181 RNSIQDNTGTKNG
-2194 QNYLDATGSNK
+2194 QNYLDATESNK
-2205 TNYNNAVDSANG
+2205 TNYNNAVDRANG

-2323 RDAEQSKKTAYD
+2323 RDAEQNKKTAYD

-2353 DKAAVDRALQQ
+2353 DKAAVDHALQQ

-2388 LGTLNHITNAQRTDL
+2388 LGTLNHITNAQRTAL

-2497 LNGAENLRNAKTS
+2497 LNGADNLRNAKTS

-2517 LPNLTQLQKDNL
+2517 LPHLTQLQKDNL

-2617 NTTKAALNGV
+2617 NTTKAALNGA

-2666 DANNVQHTATEL
+2666 DANNVQRTATEL
-2678 NGAMTALKAA
+2678 NSAMTALKAA

-2711 YDSKVTNAENIING
+2711 YDSKVTNAENIISG

-2733 NDVNSATSQVNA
+2733 NDVNSAASQVNA

-2758 AKENANN
+2758 AKEHANN

-2791 EGVQTVK
+2791 DGVQTVK

-2824 QNYTDASPTNRN
+2824 QNYTDASPNNRN

-2935 SLQNGINDEA
+2935 SLQNGINDET

-2958 IKKSA
+2958 SKKSA

-3202 GNYVNA
+3202 GNYVNV

-3235 TPADVTNA
+3235 TPSDVTNA

-3303 NAQTLNSAMKGLRDS
+3303 NAQTLNTAMKGLRES

-3326 AGQNYTDAS
+3326 ADQNYTDAS
-3335 PNNRSEY
+3335 QSKQTDYNN
-3342 DSAVTA
+3342 AVTA
-3348 AKAIIDQTTSPSM
+3348 AKAIIGQTTSPTM

-3402 LTDAQKDAV
+3402 LTNAQKEAA

-3448 NTIKQGVNFTD
+3448 NTIKRGVNFTD

-3480 KAQGPNTAKDNVES
+3480 KAQGPNTAKDGVET

-3502 KNELNGNQNVANA
+3502 KNDLNGNQNVANA
-3515 KSTAK
+3515 KTTAK

-3525 LTSINNAQKEALKTQ
+3525 LTSINNAQKEALKSQ
-3540 IEGASTVAG
+3540 IEGATTVAG

-3562 AMSNLQSGIN
+3562 AMSNLQRGIN

-3577 KAAQKYTDADRDKQT
+3577 KAAQKYTDADREKQT

-3600 AKTLLDKT
+3600 AKTLLNKT

-3628 KTALNGDARLNEAKN
+3628 KNALNGDARLNEAKK

-3655 TNAQKANLTEQIE
+3655 TDAQKANLTSQIE

-3677 GIQANAGTLDQA
+3677 GIQANAGTLNQA

-3698 SKDTTKSSEDYQDA
+3698 SKDATKSSEDYQDA
-3712 NADLQNAYNRAV
+3712 NTDLQNAYNRAV

-3837 ADQPKQQAYDT
+3837 ADRPKQQAYDT

-3886 NKVAQAKETAKRALA
+3886 NKVAQAKEAAKRALA
-3901 SYSNLNNAQSTAAT
+3901 SYNNLNNAQSTAAT

-3920 ATTVADVTAAQNTAN
+3920 ATTVAGVTAAQNTAN

-3941 GQLQNGINDQNTV
+3941 GQLQNSINDQNTV

-3972 NAVTNAQGILDKANG
+3972 NAVTNAQGILDKAHG

-4002 TTAKNALNGD
+4002 TTAK
-4012 ANVRQAKSDAKA
+4012 
-4024 NLGTLTH
+4024 
-4031 LNNAQK
+4031 
-4037 QDLTSQIEG
+4037 
-4046 ATTVNGVNSVKTK
+4046 
-4059 AQDLDGAMQRLESA
+4059 
-4073 IANKDQTKASENYI
+4073 
-4087 DADPTKKT
+4087 
-4095 AFDNAIIQAESYLNK
+4095 
-4110 DHGAN
+4110 
-4115 KDKQAVEQAIQS
+4115 
-4127 VTSTEN
+4127 N

-4237 PNVITNAAD
+4237 PNVVTNAAD

-4260 LNGDTNLATAKQQA
+4260 LNGDSNLATAKQQA

-4282 HLSDAQKQSITGQI
+4282 HLSAAQKQSITGQI

-4364 QPTLNPSAV
+4364 QPTLDPSAV

-4385 ALNGA
+4385 ALNGV

-4507 TTKQALNGDR
+4507 TTKQALNGNR

-4524 NANQRLSTLDN
+4524 NANQTLSTLDN

-4589 FADADPEKKNAYNE
+4589 FAD
-4603 AVRNAENILNKST
+4603 
-4616 GTNVPKDQVEAAMN
+4616 
-4630 QVNTTKAALNGTQN
+4630 
-4644 LEKAKQH
+4644 
-4651 ANTAIDGLSH
+4651 
-4661 LTNAQKDALK
+4661 
-4671 QLVQQST
+4671 
-4678 TVAEAQGNEQKANNV
+4678 
-4693 DAAMDKL
+4693 
-4700 RQSIADNATTKQ
+4700 
-4712 NQNYTDASPNKKD
+4712 
-4725 AYNNAVT
+4725 
-4732 TAQGIIDQTTNPT
+4732 
-4745 LDPTVINQAAG
+4745 
-4756 QVSTTKNA
+4756 
-4764 LNGNENLEAAKQQA
+4764 
-4778 TQSLGSLD
+4778 
-4786 NLNNAQKQAVTNQI
+4786 
-4800 NGAHTVDE
+4800 
-4808 ANQIKQNAQNLN
+4808 
-4820 TAMGNLKQ
+4820 
-4828 AIADKDATKATVN
+4828 
-4841 FTDADQAKQ
+4841 
-4850 QAYNTAVTNAE
+4850 
-4861 NIISKANGGN
+4861 
-4871 ATQTEV
+4871 
-4877 EQAIQQVNA
+4877 
-4886 TKQALNGN
+4886 
-4894 ANVQHAKDEATALIN
+4894 
-4909 SSNDL
+4909 
-4914 NQAQKDALKQQVQNA
+4914 
-4929 TTVAGVNNVKQ
+4929 
-4940 TAQELNNA
+4940 
-4948 MTQLKQGI
+4948 
-4956 ADKEQTKADGNFVN
+4956 

-5075 TQLKQGIADKDQTK
+5075 TQLKQGIANKAQIKGSENYHDADTDKQTAYDNAVTKAEELLKQTTNPTMDPNTIQQALTKVNDTNQALNGNQKLADAKQAAKTNLGTLDHLNDAQKQALTTQVEQAPDIATVNNVKQNAQNLNNAMTNLNNALQDKTETLNSINFTDADQAKKDAYTNAVAHAEGILSKANGSNASQTEVEQAIQRVNEAKQALNGNDNVQRAKDAAKQVITNANDLNQAQKDALKQQVDAAQTVANVNTIKQTAQDLNQAMTQLKQGIADKDQTK

-5134 QVNQA
+5134 QVTQA

-5243 GTPTPVLAPD
+5243 GTPTPVLSPD
-5253 TVTQAVTTMNQAKD
+5253 TVTQAVTT
-5267 ALNGDEKLAQAKQ
+5267 
-5280 DALANLDTLRD
+5280 RC
-5291 LNQPQRDALRNQINQ
+5291 
-5306 AQALATV
+5306 
-5313 EQTKQNAQNV
+5313 
-5323 NTAMGNLKQ
+5323 
-5332 GIANKDTVK
+5332 
-5341 ASENYHDA
+5341 
-5349 DVDKQTAYTNAVSQ
+5349 
-5363 AEGIINQTT
+5363 
-5372 NPTLNPDDI
+5372 
-5381 TRALT
+5381 
-5386 QVTDAKNSLNG
+5386 
-5397 EAKLATEKQNA
+5397 
-5408 KDAVS
+5408 
-5413 GMTHLNDAQKQALK
+5413 
-5427 GQIDQSPEIATVNQV
+5427 
-5442 KQTATSLDQAMD
+5442 
-5454 QLSQAINDKDQILAD
+5454 
-5469 GNYLNADPDKQNAYK
+5469 
-5484 QAVAKAEA
+5484 
-5492 LLNKQ
+5492 
-5497 SGTNEVQ
+5497 
-5504 AQVESITNEV
+5504 
-5514 NAAKQALNGNDNL
+5514 
-5527 ANAKQ
+5527 
-5532 QAKQQLANLTHLND
+5532 
-5546 AQKQSFESQITQA
+5546 
-5559 PLVTDVT
+5559 
-5566 TINQKAQ
+5566 
-5573 TLDHAMELLRNSVAD
+5573 
-5588 NQTTL
+5588 
-5593 ASEDYHDATAQRQND
+5593 
-5608 YNKAVTAAN
+5608 
-5617 NIINQTTSPTMNP
+5617 
-5630 DDVNGATTQ
+5630 
-5639 VNNTKVALDGDENL
+5639 
-5653 AAAKQQANNRLDQL
+5653 
-5667 DHLNNAQKQQL
+5667 
-5678 QSQIT
+5678 
-5683 QSSDIAAVNGHKQTA
+5683 
-5698 ESLNT
+5698 
-5703 AMGNLINAI
+5703 
-5712 ADHQAVEQR
+5712 
-5721 GNFINA
+5721 
-5727 DTDKQT
+5727 
-5733 AYNTAV
+5733 
-5739 NEAAAMI
+5739 
-5746 NKQTGQNANQTEVEQ
+5746 
-5761 AITKVQ
+5761 
-5767 TTLQALNGDHNL
+5767 
-5779 QVAKTNATQAIDAL
+5779 
-5793 TSLNDPQKT
+5793 
-5802 ALKDQVTA
+5802 
-5810 ATLVTAV
+5810 
-5817 HQIEQNANTLNQA
+5817 
-5830 MHGLRQS
+5830 
-5837 IQDNAATKANS
+5837 
-5848 KYINEDQPEQQNYD
+5848 
-5862 QAVQAANNII
+5862 
-5872 NEQTA
+5872 
-5877 TLDNNAINQ
+5877 
-5886 AAATVNTTKAA
+5886 
-5897 LHGDVKLQNDKDHAK
+5897 
-5912 QTVSQ
+5912 
-5917 LAHLNNAQKHMED
+5917 
-5930 TLIDSETTR
+5930 
-5939 TAVKQ
+5939 
-5944 DLTEAQALDQLM
+5944 
-5956 DALQQSIA
+5956 
-5964 DKDATRASSAYVN
+5964 
-5977 AEPNKKQAYDEAV
+5977 
-5990 QNAESIIAGLNN
+5990 
-6002 PTINKGNV
+6002 
-6010 SSATQAV
+6010 
-6017 ISSKN
+6017 
-6022 ALDGVE
+6022 
-6028 RLAQDKQTAGNS
+6028 
-6040 LNHLDQLTP
+6040 
-6049 AQQQALEN
+6049 
-6057 QINNAT
+6057 
-6063 TRDKVAEIIAQAQAL
+6063 
-6078 NEAMKAL
+6078 
-6085 KESIKDQP
+6085 IK
-6093 QTEASSKFINE
+6093 
-6104 DQAQKDAY
+6104 
-6112 TQAVQHAKDLINKTT
+6112 
-6127 DPTLAKSII
+6127 
-6136 DQATQAVT
+6136 
-6144 DAKNNL
+6144 
-6150 HGDQKLAQDKQR
+6150 R
-6162 ATETLN
+6162 
-6168 NLSNLNTPQRQALEN
+6168 
-6183 QINNAATRGEVA
+6183 
-6195 QKLTEAQALNQ
+6195 
-6206 AMEAL
+6206 
-6211 RNSIQDQQQT
+6211 
-6221 EAGSKFINEDKP
+6221 
-6233 QKDAYQAAVQN
+6233 
-6244 AKDLIN
+6244 
-6250 QTNNPT
+6250 
-6256 LDKAQVEQLTQAVNQ
+6256 
-6271 AKDNLHGDQ
+6271 
-6280 KLADDKQHAVTDLN
+6280 
-6294 QLNGLNNPQRQA
+6294 
-6306 LESQINNAATRDEVA
+6306 
-6321 QKLAEAKALD
+6321 
-6331 QAMQALRN
+6331 
-6339 SIQDQQ
+6339 
-6345 QTESGSKFINEDK
+6345 
-6358 PQKDA
+6358 
-6363 YQAAVQNA
+6363 
-6371 KDLINQTGNP
+6371 
-6381 TLDKSQVEQ
+6381 
-6390 LTQAVTTAKDN
+6390 
-6401 LHGDQKLARDQQQ
+6401 
-6414 AVTTVNALP
+6414 
-6423 NLNHAQQQ
+6423 
-6431 ALTDAI
+6431 
-6437 NAAPTRTEVAQHV
+6437 
-6450 QTATELDHAMET
+6450 
-6462 LKNKVDQVNTDKA
+6462 
-6475 QPNYTEASTD
+6475 
-6485 KKEAVDQALQAA
+6485 
-6497 QSITDPTNGSNANKD
+6497 
-6512 AVEQALT
+6512 
-6519 KLQEKENE
+6519 
-6527 LNGNERVAEAK
+6527 
-6538 TQAKQTIDQLT
+6538 
-6549 HLNADQIATAK
+6549 
-6560 QNIDQATKLQ
+6560 
-6570 PIAELV
+6570 
-6576 DQATQLNQSMDQLQ
+6576 
-6590 QAVNE
+6590 
-6595 HANVEQTVDY
+6595 
-6605 TQADSDKQNAYKQA
+6605 
-6619 IADAEN
+6619 
-6625 VLKQNANKQQVDQAL
+6625 
-6640 QNILNAK
+6640 
-6647 QALNGDE
+6647 
-6654 RVALAKTNG
+6654 
-6663 KHDIDQLNALN
+6663 
-6674 NAQQDGFK
+6674 
-6682 GRIDQSNDLN
+6682 
-6692 QIQQI
+6692 
-6697 VDEAKALNRAMDQLS
+6697 
-6712 QEITGNEGRTKGS
+6712 
-6725 TNYVNADTQVKQVYD
+6725 
-6740 EAVDKAKQALDKSTG
+6740 
-6755 QNLTAEQVIKL
+6755 
-6766 NDAITAAKKA
+6766 
-6776 LNGEERLNNRKAE
+6776 
-6789 ALQRLDQL
+6789 
-6797 THLNNAQRQL
+6797 
-6807 AIQQINNAETLNK
+6807 
-6820 ASRAINRATKLDNAM
+6820 
-6835 GAVQQ
+6835 
-6840 YIDEQHLGVISSTN
+6840 
-6854 YINADDNLKA
+6854 
-6864 NYDNAIANAAHEL
+6864 
-6877 DKVQGNAIAKAEAE
+6877 
-6891 QLKQNI
+6891 
-6897 IDAQNALNGDQ
+6897 
-6908 NLANAK
+6908 
-6914 DKANAFVN
+6914 
-6922 SLNGLNQQQQ
+6922 
-6932 DLAHKAINN
+6932 
-6941 ADTVSDV
+6941 
-6948 TDIVN
+6948 
-6953 NQIDLNDAMETLKHL
+6953 
-6968 VDNEIPNAEQTV
+6968 
-6980 NYQNADDNAK
+6980 
-6990 TNFDDAKRLAN
+6990 
-7001 TLLNS
+7001 
-7006 DNTNVNDI
+7006 
-7014 NGAIQTVNDAI
+7014 
-7025 HNLNGD
+7025 
-7031 QRLQDAKDK
+7031 
-7040 AIQSIN
+7040 
-7046 QALANKLKEIEASN
+7046 
-7060 ATDQDK
+7060 
-7066 LIAKNKAEELANSII
+7066 
-7081 NNINK
+7081 
-7086 ATSNQ
+7086 
-7091 AVSQVQTAGNHAIEQ
+7091 
-7106 VHANEIPKAKI
+7106 
-7117 DANKDVDKQVQSLID
+7117 
-7132 EIDRNPNLTDKEKQA
+7132 
-7147 LKDRINQILQQG
+7147 
-7159 HNGINN
+7159 
-7165 AMTKEEIEQAKA
+7165 
-7177 QLAQALQDIKDLVKA
+7177 
-7192 KEDAKQ
+7192 
-7198 DVDKQVQAL
+7198 
-7207 IDEIDQNPNL
+7207 
-7217 TDKEKQALKDRINQI
+7217 
-7232 LQQGHNGIN
+7232 
-7241 NAMTKEEIEQAKA
+7241 
-7254 QLAQALQ
+7254 
-7261 DIKDLV
+7261 
-7267 KAKENAKQDIDKRVQ
+7267 
-7282 ALIDEI
+7282 
-7288 DQNPNLTDKE
+7288 
-7298 KQALKDRI
+7298 
-7306 NQILQ
+7306 
-7311 QGHNDIN
+7311 
-7318 NALTKE
+7318 
-7324 EIEQAKAQLA
+7324 
-7334 QALQDIKD
+7334 
-7342 LVKAKE
+7342 
-7348 DAKNA
+7348 
-7353 IKALA
+7353 
-7358 NAKRDQINSNPDL
+7358 
-7371 TPEQKAKALKEI
+7371 
-7383 DEAEKRALQN
+7383 
-7393 VENAQTIDQLN
+7393 
-7404 RGLNLGLDDIRNTHV
+7404 
-7419 WEVDEQP
+7419 
-7426 AVNEIFEA
+7426 
-7434 TPEQILVNGELIVH
+7434 
-7448 RDDIITEQDILA
+7448 
-7460 HINLIDQLSAE
+7460 
-7471 VIDTPSTA
+7471 
-7479 TISDSLTAKVEVT
+7479 
-7492 LLDGSKVIVNVP
+7492 
-7504 VKVVEKELSVVKQQA
+7504 
-7519 IESIENAAQQKIDEI
+7519 
-7534 NNSVTLTLE
+7534 
-7543 QKEAAIAEVNKLKQ
+7543 
-7557 QAIDYINN
+7557 
-7565 APDVH
+7565 
-7570 SVEEIQQQ
+7570 
-7578 EQAHIEQFYPEQFTI
+7578 
-7593 EQAKSNAIKSIEDAI
+7593 
-7608 QHMIDEI
+7608 
-7615 KARTDL
+7615 
-7621 TDKEKQEA
+7621 
-7629 IAKLNQ
+7629 
-7635 LKEQAIQ
+7635 
-7642 AIQRAQSIDEISEQ
+7642 
-7656 LEQFKAQMKAAN
+7656 
-7668 PTAKEL
+7668 
-7674 AKRKQEAISRIK
+7674 
-7686 DFSNEKIN
+7686 
-7694 SIRNS
+7694 
-7699 EIGTTDEKQA
+7699 
-7709 AMNQINEIVLETIR
+7709 
-7723 DINNAH
+7723 
-7729 TLQQVE
+7729 
-7735 AALNNGIARISAVQ
+7735 
-7749 IVISD
+7749 
-7754 RAKQSSSTGN
+7754 
-7764 ESNSHLT
+7764 
-7771 IGYGTANHPFNS
+7771 
-7783 STIGHK
+7783 
-7789 KKIDEDDDIDPLHMR
+7789 
-7804 HFSNNFGN
+7804 
-7812 VIKNAIGVVGISG
+7812 
-7825 LLASFWFFIAK
+7825 
-7836 RRRKEDEEEEL
+7836 
-7847 EIRDNNKDS
+7847 
-7856 IKETLDDTKH
+7856 
-7866 LPLLFAK
+7866 
-7873 RRRKEDEEDVTVE
+7873 
-7886 EKDTLNNGESLD
+7886 
-7898 KVKHTPFF
+7898 
-7906 LPKRRRKEDEED
+7906 
-7918 VEVTNE
+7918 
-7924 NTDEKVLQDNEHSPI
+7924 
-7939 LIAKRRKD
+7939 
-7947 KEVDVETTTS
+7947 
-7957 IESNEDDAPLLLA
+7957 
-7970 KKKNQKDNQSKGKK
+7970 
-7984 SASKNLLKS
+7984 

>member
-1 MGNGAEHSKTI
+1 M
-12 NVVRGQNNQWTI
+12 
-24 ANKPDYVTLD
+24 
-34 AQTGKVTFNANTI
+34 
-47 KPNSS
+47 
-52 ITITPKAGTGHSVS
+52 
-66 SNPSTL
+66 
-72 TAPAA
+72 
-77 HTVNTTEIVKDYGS
+77 
-91 NVTAAEINN
+91 
-100 AVQVANK
+100 
-107 RTATIKNGT
+107 
-116 AMPTNL
+116 
-122 AGGSTTTIPV
+122 
-132 TVTYNDGSTEEV
+132 
-144 QESIFTKADKRELIT
+144 
-159 AKNHL
+159 
-164 DDPVSTEGK
+164 
-173 KPGTITQYN
+173 
-182 NAMHNAQQQIN
+182 
-193 TAKTEAQQVINNERA
+193 
-208 TPQQVSDALTKV
+208 
-220 RAAQTKIDQAKALL
+220 
-234 QNKEDN
+234 
-240 SQLVTSKNNLQS
+240 
-252 SVNQVPST
+252 
-260 AGMTQQSID
+260 
-269 NYNAKKR
+269 
-276 EAETEIT
+276 
-283 AAQRV
+283 
-288 IDNGDATAQQ
+288 
-298 ISDEKH
+298 
-304 RVDNALT
+304 
-311 ALNQAK
+311 
-317 HDLTADT
+317 
-324 HALEQAVQQLNR
+324 
-336 TGTTT
+336 
-341 GKKPASITAYN
+341 
-352 NSIRALQ
+352 
-359 SDLTSAKNSANA
+359 
-371 IIQKPIRTVQ
+371 
-381 EVQSALTN
+381 
-389 VNRVNE
+389 
-395 RLTQAIN
+395 
-402 QLVPLADNSALRTA
+402 
-416 KTKLDEEINKS
+416 
-427 VTTDGMTQSSIQAY
+427 
-441 ENAKRAGQTE
+441 
-451 STNAQNVI
+451 
-459 NNGDATDQQ
+459 
-468 IAAEKTKVEEKYNS
+468 
-482 LKQAIAGLTPDLA
+482 
-495 PLQTAKTQ
+495 
-503 LQNDIDQ
+503 
-510 PTSTTGMTSTS
+510 
-521 VATFNEKLS
+521 
-530 AARTKIQEIDRVLAS
+530 
-545 HPDVA
+545 
-550 TIRQNVTA
+550 
-558 ANAAKTA
+558 
-565 LDQARNGL
+565 
-573 TVDKAPLENAK
+573 
-584 NQLQHSIDTQTS
+584 
-596 TTGMT
+596 
-601 QDSINAYNAKL
+601 
-612 TAARNKIQQIN
+612 
-623 QVLAGSPTVEQI
+623 
-635 NTNTS
+635 
-640 AANQAKSDLD
+640 
-650 HARQALT
+650 
-657 PDKAPLQNAKTQLEQ
+657 
-672 SINQPTDTTGM
+672 
-683 TTASLNAYNQ
+683 
-693 KLQAARQ
+693 
-700 KLTEINQVLNGNPT
+700 
-714 VQNIND
+714 
-720 KVTEAN
+720 
-726 QAKDQLNTARQGL
+726 
-739 TLDRQPAL
+739 
-747 TTLHGASNLNQAQQ
+747 
-761 NNFTQ
+761 
-766 QINAA
+766 
-771 QNHAA
+771 
-776 LETIKS
+776 
-782 NITALNTAM
+782 
-791 TKLKDSVADN
+791 
-801 NTIKSGQNYT
+801 
-811 DATPANKQAYDNAV
+811 
-825 NAAKGVIGETT
+825 
-836 NPTMDVNTVN
+836 
-846 QKAASVKST
+846 
-855 KDALDGQQ
+855 
-863 NLQRAKTEATNAI
+863 
-876 THASDLNQAQ
+876 
-886 KNALTQQVNS
+886 
-896 AQNVQAVNDI
+896 
-906 KQTTHSLNT
+906 
-915 AMTGLKR
+915 
-922 GVANHN
+922 
-928 QVVQSDNYVN
+928 
-938 ADTNKKNDYN
+938 
-948 NAYNHANDIINGNAQ
+948 
-963 HPVITPSDVN
+963 
-973 NALSNVT
+973 
-980 SKEHALNGEAKLN
+980 
-993 AAKQEANTALGHLN
+993 
-1007 NLNNAQRQN
+1007 
-1016 LQSQINGAHQ
+1016 
-1026 IDAVNT
+1026 
-1032 IKQNATN
+1032 
-1039 LNSAMGNLRQA
+1039 
-1050 VADKDQVKRTEDYAD
+1050 
-1065 ADTAKQNAYNSAVS
+1065 
-1079 SAETIINQTTNPTM
+1079 
-1093 SVDDVN
+1093 
-1099 RATSAVTSNKNALN
+1099 
-1113 GDEKLAQSKTDA
+1113 
-1125 ARAIDALPHL
+1125 
-1135 NNAQKADVKSKIN
+1135 
-1148 AASNIAGVNTV
+1148 
-1159 KQQGTDLNTAMGN
+1159 
-1172 LQGAINDEQTTLN
+1172 
-1185 SQNYQDAT
+1185 
-1193 PSKKTAYTNAV
+1193 
-1204 QAAKDI
+1204 
-1210 LNKSNGQNKTKDQ
+1210 
-1223 VTEAMNQLNSAKN
+1223 
-1236 NLDGTRLL
+1236 
-1244 DQAKQTAKQQ
+1244 
-1254 LNNMTHLTTAQKTNL
+1254 
-1269 TNQINSGTTVAGVHT
+1269 
-1284 VQSNA
+1284 
-1289 NTLDQAMNTLRQSI
+1289 
-1303 ANKDATKA
+1303 
-1311 SEDYVDANNDKQ
+1311 
-1323 TAYNNAVAA
+1323 
-1332 AETIIN
+1332 
-1338 ANSNPEMNPSTIT
+1338 
-1351 QKAEQVNSSKTAL
+1351 
-1364 NGDENLAAA
+1364 
-1373 KQNAKTYLN
+1373 
-1382 TLTSITDAQKN
+1382 
-1393 NLISQISSAT
+1393 
-1403 RVSGVDTVKQN
+1403 
-1414 AQHLDQAMASLQ
+1414 
-1426 SGINN
+1426 
-1431 ESQVKSSEKYRDA
+1431 
-1444 DTNKQ
+1444 
-1449 QEYDNA
+1449 
-1455 ITAAKAIL
+1455 
-1463 NKSTGPNTAQNAVEA
+1463 
-1478 ALQRVNNAKDALNG
+1478 
-1492 DAKLIAAQN
+1492 
-1501 AAKQHLGTLTHI
+1501 
-1513 TTAQRNDLTNQIS
+1513 
-1526 QATNLAGVESVK
+1526 
-1538 QSANSLDGAMGN
+1538 
-1550 LQTAI
+1550 
-1555 NDKSGTLASQNF
+1555 
-1567 LDADEQ
+1567 
-1573 KRNAYNQAVS
+1573 
-1583 AAETILN
+1583 
-1590 KQTGPNTAKTAVEQA
+1590 
-1605 LNNVNNAKHALNGTQ
+1605 
-1620 NLNNAKQ
+1620 
-1627 AAITAINGASDLNQ
+1627 
-1641 KQKDALKT
+1641 
-1649 QANGAQRVSNA
+1649 
-1660 QDVQRNAT
+1660 
-1668 ELNTAMGTLKHAIAD
+1668 
-1683 KTNTLAS
+1683 
-1690 SKYVNAD
+1690 
-1697 STKQNAYTT
+1697 
-1706 KVTNAEH
+1706 
-1713 IISGTPTVV
+1713 
-1722 TTPSEVTAAAN
+1722 
-1733 QVNSAKQEL
+1733 
-1742 NGDERLRVAKQNANT
+1742 
-1757 AIDALTQLN
+1757 
-1766 TPQKAKLKEQVGQAN
+1766 
-1781 RLEDVQT
+1781 
-1788 VQTNGQA
+1788 
-1795 LNNAMKGLRDSI
+1795 
-1807 ANETTVKASQN
+1807 
-1818 YTDASSN
+1818 
-1825 NQSTYNSA
+1825 
-1833 VSNAKGIINQTNN
+1833 
-1846 PTMDTSAITQATTQV
+1846 
-1861 NNAKNGLN
+1861 
-1869 GAENLRNAQNTA
+1869 
-1881 KQNLNTLSH
+1881 
-1890 LTNNQKSAISTQI
+1890 
-1903 DRAGHV
+1903 
-1909 SEVTAAKNAATE
+1909 
-1921 LNTQMG
+1921 
-1927 NLEQAIHDQ
+1927 
-1936 NTVKQSVKFTDA
+1936 
-1948 DKAKRDAYTNA
+1948 
-1959 VSRAEAILNKTQ
+1959 
-1971 GANTSKQDVEAA
+1971 
-1983 IQNVS
+1983 
-1988 SAKNALN
+1988 
-1995 GDQNV
+1995 
-2000 TNAKNAAKNALNNLT
+2000 
-2015 SINNAQKR
+2015 
-2023 DLTTKIDQATTV
+2023 
-2035 AGVEAVSNTGT
+2035 
-2046 QLNTAMANLQNG
+2046 
-2058 INDKTNTLASEN
+2058 
-2070 YHDADSDKKTAY
+2070 
-2082 TQAVTNA
+2082 
-2089 ENILNKNSGSN
+2089 
-2100 LDKTAVENALSQVAN
+2100 
-2115 AKGALNGNHNL
+2115 
-2126 EQAKSNANTTI
+2126 
-2137 NGLQHLTT
+2137 
-2145 AQKDKLKQQVQQAQN
+2145 
-2160 VAGVDTVKSSAN
+2160 
-2172 TLNGAMGTL
+2172 
-2181 RNSIQDNTATKNG
+2181 
-2194 QNYLDATGSNK
+2194 
-2205 TNYNNAVDSANG
+2205 
-2217 VINATSNPNMDANAI
+2217 
-2232 NQIATQVTSTKNAL
+2232 
-2246 DGTHNLTQAKQTATN
+2246 
-2261 AIDGATNLNKAQKDA
+2261 
-2276 LKAQVTSAQRVANV
+2276 
-2290 TSIQQTA
+2290 
-2297 NELNTAMG
+2297 
-2305 QLQHGIDDENATK
+2305 
-2318 QTQKY
+2318 
-2323 RDAEQSKKTAYD
+2323 
-2335 QAVAAAKA
+2335 
-2343 ILNKQTGSNS
+2343 
-2353 DKAAVDRALQQ
+2353 
-2364 VTSTKDALNGDAK
+2364 
-2377 LAEAKAAAKQN
+2377 
-2388 LGTLNHITNAQRTDL
+2388 
-2403 EGQINQA
+2403 
-2410 TTVDGVNTVKT
+2410 
-2421 NANTLD
+2421 
-2427 GAMNSLQG
+2427 
-2435 SINDKDATLRNQNYL
+2435 
-2450 DADES
+2450 
-2455 KRNAYTQAVTAAEGI
+2455 
-2470 LNKQTGGNTSKADVD
+2470 
-2485 NALNAVTRAKAA
+2485 
-2497 LNGAENLRNAKTS
+2497 
-2510 ATNTING
+2510 
-2517 LPNLTQLQKDNL
+2517 
-2529 KHQVE
+2529 
-2534 QAQNVAG
+2534 
-2541 VNGVKDKG
+2541 
-2549 NTLNTAMGA
+2549 
-2558 LRTSIQNDNTT
+2558 
-2569 KTSQNY
+2569 
-2575 LDASDSNKNNYNTA
+2575 
-2589 VNNAN
+2589 
-2594 GVINAT
+2594 
-2600 NNPNMDANAIN
+2600 
-2611 GMANQV
+2611 
-2617 NTTKAALNGV
+2617 
-2627 QNLAQAKTNATNTI
+2627 
-2641 NNAHDLNQ
+2641 
-2649 KQKDALKTQVNN
+2649 
-2661 AQRVS
+2661 
-2666 DANNVQHTATEL
+2666 
-2678 NGAMTALKAA
+2678 
-2688 IADKERTKASGNYV
+2688 
-2702 NADQEKRQA
+2702 
-2711 YDSKVTNAENIING
+2711 
-2725 TPNATLTV
+2725 
-2733 NDVNSATSQVNA
+2733 
-2745 AKTAL
+2745 
-2750 NGDNNLRV
+2750 
-2758 AKENANN
+2758 
-2765 TIDGLAQLNNAQ
+2765 NNAQ

-2791 EGVQTVK
+2791 DGVQTVK

-2824 QNYTDASPTNRN
+2824 QNYTDASPNNRN

-2864 ATSQVTTK
+2864 VTSQVTTK
-2872 EHALNGAQNLAQA
+2872 EQALNGARNLAQA

-2935 SLQNGINDEA
+2935 SLQNGINDET

-2958 IKKSA
+2958 SKKSA

-3133 LERAKQAANTAIT
+3133 LDRAKQAANTAIT

-3303 NAQTLNSAMKGLRDS
+3303 NAQTLNTAMKGLRDS

-3335 PNNRSEY
+3335 QNKQTDYN
-3342 DSAVTA
+3342 SAVTA
-3348 AKAIIDQTTSPSM
+3348 AKAIIGQTTSPSM

-3480 KAQGPNTAKDNVES
+3480 KAQGPNTSKDGVET
-3494 ALQNVQRA
+3494 ALENVQRA

-3515 KSTAK
+3515 KTTAK

-3525 LTSINNAQKEALKTQ
+3525 LTSINNAQKEALKSQ
-3540 IEGASTVAG
+3540 IEGATTVAG

-3562 AMSNLQSGIN
+3562 AMSNLQNGIN

-3577 KAAQKYTDADRDKQT
+3577 KAAQKYTDADREKQT

-3628 KTALNGDARLNEAKN
+3628 KTALNGDERLNEAKN
-3643 TAKQQLATMSHL
+3643 TAKQQVATMSHL
-3655 TNAQKANLTEQIE
+3655 TDAQKANLTSQIE
-3668 RGTTVAGVQ
+3668 SGTTVAGVQ

-3698 SKDTTKSSEDYQDA
+3698 SKDATKSSEDYQDA
-3712 NADLQNAYNRAV
+3712 NADLQNAYNDAV
-3724 SDAEGIISAT
+3724 TNAEGIISAT

-3770 AKTDIG
+3770 AKSDIG

-3886 NKVAQAKETAKRALA
+3886 NKVAQAKESAKRALA

-3920 ATTVADVTAAQNTAN
+3920 TTTVAGVTAAQNTAN

-3972 NAVTNAQGILDKANG
+3972 NAVTNAQGILDKAHG

-4046 ATTVNGVNSVKTK
+4046 ATTVNGVNGVKTK
-4059 AQDLDGAMQRLESA
+4059 AQDLDGAMQRLQSA

-4095 AFDNAIIQAESYLNK
+4095 AFDNAITQAESYLNK

-4143 AKTEATQA
+4143 AKTEAIQA

-4199 IADHDTIVAGG
+4199 IADHDTIVASG

-4328 KDEVKASQPYVDADT
+4328 KDDVKASQPYVDADR

-4352 VTSAENIINATS
+4352 VTNAENIINATS
-4364 QPTLNPSAV
+4364 QPTLDPSAV
-4373 TQAANQVNTNKT
+4373 TQAANQVSTNKT

-4524 NANQRLSTLDN
+4524 NANQTLSTLDN

-4603 AVRNAENILNKST
+4603 AVHNAENILNKST

-4630 QVNTTKAALNGTQN
+4630 QVNATKAALNGTQN

-4661 LTNAQKDALK
+4661 LTNAQKETLK

-4712 NQNYTDASPNKKD
+4712 NQNYTDASQNKKD

-4732 TAQGIIDQTTNPT
+4732 TAQGIIDQTTSPT

-4778 TQSLGSLD
+4778 SQSLGSLD
-4786 NLNNAQKQAVTNQI
+4786 NLNNAQKQTVTDQI

-4871 ATQTEV
+4871 ATQAEV
-4877 EQAIQQVNA
+4877 EQAIKQVNA
-4886 TKQALNGN
+4886 AKQALNGN

-4989 ISGTPDVVVTP
+4989 ISATPDVVVTP

-5025 AKQNVQQAIDQLP
+5025 AKQNVQHAIDQLP

-5043 QRDEYNKQITQAT
+5043 QRDEYSKQITQAT

-5066 AATTLNDAM
+5066 AATTLNDAMTQLKQGIANKAQIKGSENYHDADTDKQTAYDNAVTKAEELLKQTTNPTMDPNTIQQALTKVNDTNQALNGNQKLADAKQDAKTTLGTLDHLNDAQKQALTTQVEQAPDIATVNNVKQNAQNLNNAMTNLNNALQDKTETLNSINFTDADQAKKDAYTNAVSHAEGILSKANGSNASQTEVEQAMQRVNEAKQALNGNDNVQRAKDAAKQVITNANDLNQAQKDALKQQVDAAQTVANVNTIKQTAQDLNQAM

-5197 NNAMGTLKQQ
+5197 NNTMGTLKQQ

-5243 GTPTPVLAPD
+5243 GIPTPVLTPD

-5280 DALANLDTLRD
+5280 EALANLDTLRD

-5323 NTAMGNLKQ
+5323 NTAMSNLKQ

-5349 DVDKQTAYTNAVSQ
+5349 DADKQTAYTNAVSQ

-5372 NPTLNPDDI
+5372 NPTLNPDEI

-5386 QVTDAKNSLNG
+5386 QVTDAKNGLNG

-5454 QLSQAINDKDQILAD
+5454 QLSQAINDKAQTLAD

-5532 QAKQQLANLTHLND
+5532 QLANLTHLND

-5573 TLDHAMELLRNSVAD
+5573 TLDHAMELLRNNVAD

-5608 YNKAVTAAN
+5608 YNQAVTAAN

-5886 AAATVNTTKAA
+5886 AATTVNTTKAA

-5977 AEPNKKQAYDEAV
+5977 AEPNKKQSYDEAV

-6306 LESQINNAATRDEVA
+6306 LESQINNAATRGEVA

-6497 QSITDPTNGSNANKD
+6497 ESITDPTNGSNANKD
-6512 AVEQALT
+6512 AVDQVLT

-6712 QEITGNEGRTKGS
+6712 QEITDNEGRTKGS

-6740 EAVDKAKQALDKSTG
+6740 ETVDKAKQALDKSTG
-6755 QNLTAEQVIKL
+6755 QNLTAKQVIKL
-6766 NDAITAAKKA
+6766 NDAVTAAKKA

-7014 NGAIQTVNDAI
+7014 NGAIQAVNDAI

-7117 DANKDVDKQVQSLID
+7117 DANKDVDKQVQALID

-7232 LQQGHNGIN
+7232 LQQGHNDIN
-7241 NAMTKEEIEQAKA
+7241 NAMTKEAIEQAKER
-7254 QLAQALQ
+7254 LAQALQ

-7267 KAKENAKQDIDKRVQ
+7267 KAKEDAKNDIDKRVQ

-7519 IESIENAAQQKIDEI
+7519 IESIENAAQQKINEI

-7557 QAIDYINN
+7557 QAIDHVNN
-7565 APDVH
+7565 ASDVH

-7578 EQAHIEQFYPEQFTI
+7578 EQAHIEQFNPEQFTI
-7593 EQAKSNAIKSIEDAI
+7593 EQAKSNTIKSIEDAI

-7699 EIGTTDEKQA
+7699 EIGTADEKQA

-7749 IVISD
+7749 IVTSD

-7789 KKIDEDDDIDPLHMR
+7789 KKLDEDDDIDPLHMR

-7836 RRRKEDEEEEL
+7836 RRRKEDEE
-7847 EIRDNNKDS
+7847 
-7856 IKETLDDTKH
+7856 
-7866 LPLLFAK
+7866 
-7873 RRRKEDEEDVTVE
+7873 
-7886 EKDTLNNGESLD
+7886 
-7898 KVKHTPFF
+7898 
-7906 LPKRRRKEDEED
+7906 D

-7924 NTDEKVLQDNEHSPI
+7924 NTDEKVLKDNEHSP
-7939 LIAKRRKD
+7939 LLFAKRRKD
-7947 KEVDVETTTS
+7947 KEEDVETTTS
-7957 IESNEDDAPLLLA
+7957 IESKDEDVPLLLA
-7970 KKKNQKDNQSKGKK
+7970 KKKNQKDNQSKDKK
-7984 SASKNLLKS
+7984 SASKNTSKKVAAKKKKKKAKKNKK

>member
-1 MGNGAEHSKTI
+1 MD
-12 NVVRGQNNQWTI
+12 
-24 ANKPDYVTLD
+24 P
-34 AQTGKVTFNANTI
+34 NTI
-47 KPNSS
+47 
-52 ITITPKAGTGHSVS
+52 
-66 SNPSTL
+66 
-72 TAPAA
+72 
-77 HTVNTTEIVKDYGS
+77 
-91 NVTAAEINN
+91 
-100 AVQVANK
+100 
-107 RTATIKNGT
+107 
-116 AMPTNL
+116 
-122 AGGSTTTIPV
+122 
-132 TVTYNDGSTEEV
+132 
-144 QESIFTKADKRELIT
+144 
-159 AKNHL
+159 
-164 DDPVSTEGK
+164 
-173 KPGTITQYN
+173 
-182 NAMHNAQQQIN
+182 QQ
-193 TAKTEAQQVINNERA
+193 
-208 TPQQVSDALTKV
+208 ALTKV
-220 RAAQTKIDQAKALL
+220 NDT
-234 QNKEDN
+234 
-240 SQLVTSKNNLQS
+240 
-252 SVNQVPST
+252 NQ
-260 AGMTQQSID
+260 
-269 NYNAKKR
+269 
-276 EAETEIT
+276 
-283 AAQRV
+283 
-288 IDNGDATAQQ
+288 
-298 ISDEKH
+298 
-304 RVDNALT
+304 
-311 ALNQAK
+311 ALNG
-317 HDLTADT
+317 
-324 HALEQAVQQLNR
+324 N
-336 TGTTT
+336 
-341 GKKPASITAYN
+341 
-352 NSIRALQ
+352 
-359 SDLTSAKNSANA
+359 
-371 IIQKPIRTVQ
+371 QK
-381 EVQSALTN
+381 
-389 VNRVNE
+389 
-395 RLTQAIN
+395 
-402 QLVPLADNSALRTA
+402 LADA
-416 KTKLDEEINKS
+416 KQDTK
-427 VTTDGMTQSSIQAY
+427 TTLGT
-441 ENAKRAGQTE
+441 
-451 STNAQNVI
+451 
-459 NNGDATDQQ
+459 
-468 IAAEKTKVEEKYNS
+468 
-482 LKQAIAGLTPDLA
+482 
-495 PLQTAKTQ
+495 
-503 LQNDIDQ
+503 
-510 PTSTTGMTSTS
+510 
-521 VATFNEKLS
+521 
-530 AARTKIQEIDRVLAS
+530 
-545 HPDVA
+545 
-550 TIRQNVTA
+550 
-558 ANAAKTA
+558 
-565 LDQARNGL
+565 
-573 TVDKAPLENAK
+573 
-584 NQLQHSIDTQTS
+584 
-596 TTGMT
+596 
-601 QDSINAYNAKL
+601 
-612 TAARNKIQQIN
+612 
-623 QVLAGSPTVEQI
+623 
-635 NTNTS
+635 
-640 AANQAKSDLD
+640 LD
-650 HARQALT
+650 HLNDAQKQALT
-657 PDKAPLQNAKTQLEQ
+657 TQVEQAPDIA
-672 SINQPTDTTGM
+672 
-683 TTASLNAYNQ
+683 
-693 KLQAARQ
+693 
-700 KLTEINQVLNGNPT
+700 
-714 VQNIND
+714 
-720 KVTEAN
+720 
-726 QAKDQLNTARQGL
+726 
-739 TLDRQPAL
+739 
-747 TTLHGASNLNQAQQ
+747 
-761 NNFTQ
+761 
-766 QINAA
+766 
-771 QNHAA
+771 
-776 LETIKS
+776 
-782 NITALNTAM
+782 
-791 TKLKDSVADN
+791 
-801 NTIKSGQNYT
+801 
-811 DATPANKQAYDNAV
+811 
-825 NAAKGVIGETT
+825 
-836 NPTMDVNTVN
+836 TVN
-846 QKAASVKST
+846 
-855 KDALDGQQ
+855 
-863 NLQRAKTEATNAI
+863 N
-876 THASDLNQAQ
+876 
-886 KNALTQQVNS
+886 
-896 AQNVQAVNDI
+896 
-906 KQTTHSLNT
+906 
-915 AMTGLKR
+915 
-922 GVANHN
+922 
-928 QVVQSDNYVN
+928 
-938 ADTNKKNDYN
+938 
-948 NAYNHANDIINGNAQ
+948 
-963 HPVITPSDVN
+963 
-973 NALSNVT
+973 
-980 SKEHALNGEAKLN
+980 
-993 AAKQEANTALGHLN
+993 
-1007 NLNNAQRQN
+1007 
-1016 LQSQINGAHQ
+1016 
-1026 IDAVNT
+1026 
-1032 IKQNATN
+1032 
-1039 LNSAMGNLRQA
+1039 
-1050 VADKDQVKRTEDYAD
+1050 
-1065 ADTAKQNAYNSAVS
+1065 
-1079 SAETIINQTTNPTM
+1079 
-1093 SVDDVN
+1093 
-1099 RATSAVTSNKNALN
+1099 
-1113 GDEKLAQSKTDA
+1113 
-1125 ARAIDALPHL
+1125 
-1135 NNAQKADVKSKIN
+1135 
-1148 AASNIAGVNTV
+1148 
-1159 KQQGTDLNTAMGN
+1159 
-1172 LQGAINDEQTTLN
+1172 
-1185 SQNYQDAT
+1185 
-1193 PSKKTAYTNAV
+1193 
-1204 QAAKDI
+1204 
-1210 LNKSNGQNKTKDQ
+1210 
-1223 VTEAMNQLNSAKN
+1223 
-1236 NLDGTRLL
+1236 
-1244 DQAKQTAKQQ
+1244 
-1254 LNNMTHLTTAQKTNL
+1254 
-1269 TNQINSGTTVAGVHT
+1269 
-1284 VQSNA
+1284 
-1289 NTLDQAMNTLRQSI
+1289 
-1303 ANKDATKA
+1303 
-1311 SEDYVDANNDKQ
+1311 
-1323 TAYNNAVAA
+1323 
-1332 AETIIN
+1332 
-1338 ANSNPEMNPSTIT
+1338 
-1351 QKAEQVNSSKTAL
+1351 
-1364 NGDENLAAA
+1364 
-1373 KQNAKTYLN
+1373 
-1382 TLTSITDAQKN
+1382 
-1393 NLISQISSAT
+1393 
-1403 RVSGVDTVKQN
+1403 VKQN
-1414 AQHLDQAMASLQ
+1414 AQ
-1426 SGINN
+1426 
-1431 ESQVKSSEKYRDA
+1431 
-1444 DTNKQ
+1444 
-1449 QEYDNA
+1449 
-1455 ITAAKAIL
+1455 
-1463 NKSTGPNTAQNAVEA
+1463 
-1478 ALQRVNNAKDALNG
+1478 
-1492 DAKLIAAQN
+1492 
-1501 AAKQHLGTLTHI
+1501 
-1513 TTAQRNDLTNQIS
+1513 
-1526 QATNLAGVESVK
+1526 
-1538 QSANSLDGAMGN
+1538 
-1550 LQTAI
+1550 
-1555 NDKSGTLASQNF
+1555 
-1567 LDADEQ
+1567 
-1573 KRNAYNQAVS
+1573 
-1583 AAETILN
+1583 
-1590 KQTGPNTAKTAVEQA
+1590 
-1605 LNNVNNAKHALNGTQ
+1605 
-1620 NLNNAKQ
+1620 NLNNA
-1627 AAITAINGASDLNQ
+1627 
-1641 KQKDALKT
+1641 
-1649 QANGAQRVSNA
+1649 
-1660 QDVQRNAT
+1660 
-1668 ELNTAMGTLKHAIAD
+1668 
-1683 KTNTLAS
+1683 
-1690 SKYVNAD
+1690 
-1697 STKQNAYTT
+1697 
-1706 KVTNAEH
+1706 
-1713 IISGTPTVV
+1713 
-1722 TTPSEVTAAAN
+1722 
-1733 QVNSAKQEL
+1733 
-1742 NGDERLRVAKQNANT
+1742 
-1757 AIDALTQLN
+1757 
-1766 TPQKAKLKEQVGQAN
+1766 
-1781 RLEDVQT
+1781 
-1788 VQTNGQA
+1788 
-1795 LNNAMKGLRDSI
+1795 
-1807 ANETTVKASQN
+1807 
-1818 YTDASSN
+1818 
-1825 NQSTYNSA
+1825 
-1833 VSNAKGIINQTNN
+1833 
-1846 PTMDTSAITQATTQV
+1846 
-1861 NNAKNGLN
+1861 
-1869 GAENLRNAQNTA
+1869 
-1881 KQNLNTLSH
+1881 
-1890 LTNNQKSAISTQI
+1890 
-1903 DRAGHV
+1903 
-1909 SEVTAAKNAATE
+1909 
-1921 LNTQMG
+1921 
-1927 NLEQAIHDQ
+1927 
-1936 NTVKQSVKFTDA
+1936 
-1948 DKAKRDAYTNA
+1948 
-1959 VSRAEAILNKTQ
+1959 
-1971 GANTSKQDVEAA
+1971 
-1983 IQNVS
+1983 
-1988 SAKNALN
+1988 
-1995 GDQNV
+1995 
-2000 TNAKNAAKNALNNLT
+2000 
-2015 SINNAQKR
+2015 
-2023 DLTTKIDQATTV
+2023 
-2035 AGVEAVSNTGT
+2035 
-2046 QLNTAMANLQNG
+2046 
-2058 INDKTNTLASEN
+2058 
-2070 YHDADSDKKTAY
+2070 
-2082 TQAVTNA
+2082 
-2089 ENILNKNSGSN
+2089 
-2100 LDKTAVENALSQVAN
+2100 
-2115 AKGALNGNHNL
+2115 
-2126 EQAKSNANTTI
+2126 
-2137 NGLQHLTT
+2137 
-2145 AQKDKLKQQVQQAQN
+2145 
-2160 VAGVDTVKSSAN
+2160 
-2172 TLNGAMGTL
+2172 
-2181 RNSIQDNTATKNG
+2181 
-2194 QNYLDATGSNK
+2194 
-2205 TNYNNAVDSANG
+2205 
-2217 VINATSNPNMDANAI
+2217 
-2232 NQIATQVTSTKNAL
+2232 
-2246 DGTHNLTQAKQTATN
+2246 
-2261 AIDGATNLNKAQKDA
+2261 
-2276 LKAQVTSAQRVANV
+2276 
-2290 TSIQQTA
+2290 
-2297 NELNTAMG
+2297 
-2305 QLQHGIDDENATK
+2305 
-2318 QTQKY
+2318 
-2323 RDAEQSKKTAYD
+2323 
-2335 QAVAAAKA
+2335 
-2343 ILNKQTGSNS
+2343 
-2353 DKAAVDRALQQ
+2353 
-2364 VTSTKDALNGDAK
+2364 
-2377 LAEAKAAAKQN
+2377 
-2388 LGTLNHITNAQRTDL
+2388 
-2403 EGQINQA
+2403 
-2410 TTVDGVNTVKT
+2410 
-2421 NANTLD
+2421 
-2427 GAMNSLQG
+2427 
-2435 SINDKDATLRNQNYL
+2435 
-2450 DADES
+2450 
-2455 KRNAYTQAVTAAEGI
+2455 
-2470 LNKQTGGNTSKADVD
+2470 
-2485 NALNAVTRAKAA
+2485 
-2497 LNGAENLRNAKTS
+2497 
-2510 ATNTING
+2510 
-2517 LPNLTQLQKDNL
+2517 
-2529 KHQVE
+2529 
-2534 QAQNVAG
+2534 
-2541 VNGVKDKG
+2541 
-2549 NTLNTAMGA
+2549 
-2558 LRTSIQNDNTT
+2558 
-2569 KTSQNY
+2569 
-2575 LDASDSNKNNYNTA
+2575 
-2589 VNNAN
+2589 
-2594 GVINAT
+2594 
-2600 NNPNMDANAIN
+2600 
-2611 GMANQV
+2611 
-2617 NTTKAALNGV
+2617 
-2627 QNLAQAKTNATNTI
+2627 
-2641 NNAHDLNQ
+2641 
-2649 KQKDALKTQVNN
+2649 
-2661 AQRVS
+2661 
-2666 DANNVQHTATEL
+2666 
-2678 NGAMTALKAA
+2678 MT
-2688 IADKERTKASGNYV
+2688 
-2702 NADQEKRQA
+2702 
-2711 YDSKVTNAENIING
+2711 
-2725 TPNATLTV
+2725 
-2733 NDVNSATSQVNA
+2733 
-2745 AKTAL
+2745 
-2750 NGDNNLRV
+2750 
-2758 AKENANN
+2758 
-2765 TIDGLAQLNNAQ
+2765 
-2777 KAKLKEQVQSATTL
+2777 
-2791 EGVQTVK
+2791 
-2798 NSSQTLN
+2798 
-2805 TAMKGLRDSIA
+2805 
-2816 NEATIKAG
+2816 
-2824 QNYTDASPTNRN
+2824 
-2836 EYDSAV
+2836 
-2842 TAAKAIINQTSNPTM
+2842 
-2857 EPNTITQ
+2857 
-2864 ATSQVTTK
+2864 
-2872 EHALNGAQNLAQA
+2872 
-2885 KTTAKNNLNNLTSI
+2885 
-2899 NNAQKD
+2899 
-2905 ALTRSIDGATT
+2905 
-2916 VAGVNQ
+2916 
-2922 ETAKATELNNAMH
+2922 
-2935 SLQNGINDEA
+2935 
-2945 QTKQTQK
+2945 
-2952 YLDAEP
+2952 
-2958 IKKSA
+2958 
-2963 YDQAVNAAK
+2963 
-2972 AILTKASGQNVD
+2972 
-2984 KAAVEQAL
+2984 
-2992 QNVNSTKTAL
+2992 
-3002 NGDAKLNEAKAAAKQ
+3002 
-3017 TLGTLTHINN
+3017 
-3027 AQRTALDN
+3027 
-3035 EITQATNVEGVN
+3035 
-3047 TVKAKA
+3047 
-3053 QQLDGAMGQ
+3053 
-3062 LETSIRD
+3062 
-3069 KDTTLQSQNYQDAD
+3069 
-3083 DAKRTAY
+3083 
-3090 SQAVN
+3090 
-3095 AAATILNKTAGGNTP
+3095 
-3110 KADVERAMQAVTQAN
+3110 
-3125 TALNGIQN
+3125 
-3133 LERAKQAANTAIT
+3133 
-3146 NASDLNTKQKEALK
+3146 
-3160 AQVTSAGRVS
+3160 
-3170 AANGV
+3170 
-3175 EHTATE
+3175 
-3181 LNTAMT
+3181 
-3187 ALKRAIAD
+3187 
-3195 KAETKAS
+3195 
-3202 GNYVNA
+3202 
-3208 DANKRQAYDE
+3208 
-3218 KVTAAE
+3218 
-3224 NIVSGTPTPTL
+3224 
-3235 TPADVTNA
+3235 
-3243 ATQVTNAKTQLN
+3243 
-3255 GNHNL
+3255 
-3260 EVAKQNANTAI
+3260 
-3271 DGLTSLNGPQ
+3271 
-3281 KAKLKEQ
+3281 
-3288 VGQATTLPNV
+3288 
-3298 QTVRD
+3298 
-3303 NAQTLNSAMKGLRDS
+3303 
-3318 IANEATIK
+3318 
-3326 AGQNYTDAS
+3326 
-3335 PNNRSEY
+3335 
-3342 DSAVTA
+3342 
-3348 AKAIIDQTTSPSM
+3348 
-3361 NAQEINQA
+3361 
-3369 KDQVTA
+3369 
-3375 KQQALNGQE
+3375 
-3384 NLRTAQTNA
+3384 
-3393 KQHLNGLSD
+3393 
-3402 LTDAQKDAV
+3402 
-3411 KRQIEGATHVNEVTQ
+3411 
-3426 AQNNADALNTAMT
+3426 
-3439 NLKNGIQDQ
+3439 
-3448 NTIKQGVNFTD
+3448 
-3459 ADEAKRNAYT
+3459 
-3469 NAVTQAEQILN
+3469 
-3480 KAQGPNTAKDNVES
+3480 
-3494 ALQNVQRA
+3494 
-3502 KNELNGNQNVANA
+3502 
-3515 KSTAK
+3515 
-3520 NALNN
+3520 
-3525 LTSINNAQKEALKTQ
+3525 
-3540 IEGASTVAG
+3540 
-3549 VNQVSTT
+3549 
-3556 ASELNT
+3556 
-3562 AMSNLQSGIN
+3562 
-3572 DEAAT
+3572 
-3577 KAAQKYTDADRDKQT
+3577 
-3592 AYNDAVTA
+3592 
-3600 AKTLLDKT
+3600 
-3608 AGSNDNKAAV
+3608 
-3618 EQALQRVNTA
+3618 
-3628 KTALNGDARLNEAKN
+3628 
-3643 TAKQQLATMSHL
+3643 
-3655 TNAQKANLTEQIE
+3655 
-3668 RGTTVAGVQ
+3668 
-3677 GIQANAGTLDQA
+3677 
-3689 MNQLRQSIA
+3689 
-3698 SKDTTKSSEDYQDA
+3698 
-3712 NADLQNAYNRAV
+3712 
-3724 SDAEGIISAT
+3724 
-3734 NNPEMNPDTINQK
+3734 
-3747 ASQVNSAKSAL
+3747 
-3758 NGDEKLAAAKQT
+3758 
-3770 AKTDIG
+3770 
-3776 RLTDLNNAQRTAA
+3776 
-3789 NAEVDQAPN
+3789 
-3798 LAAVTAAKNKAT
+3798 
-3810 SLNTAMGNLKHAL
+3810 
-3823 AEKDNTKRS
+3823 
-3832 VNYTD
+3832 
-3837 ADQPKQQAYDT
+3837 
-3848 AVTQAEAITN
+3848 
-3858 ANGSNANETQVQA
+3858 
-3871 ALNQLNQ
+3871 
-3878 AKNDLNGD
+3878 
-3886 NKVAQAKETAKRALA
+3886 
-3901 SYSNLNNAQSTAAT
+3901 NLNNALQDKTET
-3915 SQIDN
+3915 
-3920 ATTVADVTAAQNTAN
+3920 
-3935 ELNTAM
+3935 LNS
-3941 GQLQNGINDQNTV
+3941 I
-3954 KQQVNFT
+3954 NFT
-3961 DADQGKKDAYT
+3961 DADQAKKDAYT
-3972 NAVTNAQGILDKANG
+3972 NAVANAEGIL
-3987 QNMTKAQVEAALNQV
+3987 
-4002 TTAKNALNGD
+4002 
-4012 ANVRQAKSDAKA
+4012 
-4024 NLGTLTH
+4024 
-4031 LNNAQK
+4031 
-4037 QDLTSQIEG
+4037 
-4046 ATTVNGVNSVKTK
+4046 
-4059 AQDLDGAMQRLESA
+4059 
-4073 IANKDQTKASENYI
+4073 
-4087 DADPTKKT
+4087 
-4095 AFDNAIIQAESYLNK
+4095 
-4110 DHGAN
+4110 
-4115 KDKQAVEQAIQS
+4115 
-4127 VTSTEN
+4127 
-4133 ALNGDANLQR
+4133 
-4143 AKTEATQA
+4143 
-4151 IDNLTHLNTPQ
+4151 
-4162 KTALKQ
+4162 
-4168 QVNAAQRVSGV
+4168 
-4179 TDLKNSATSL
+4179 
-4189 NNAMDQLKQA
+4189 
-4199 IADHDTIVAGG
+4199 
-4210 NYTNASPDKQGAY
+4210 
-4223 TDAYNAAKNIVNGS
+4223 
-4237 PNVITNAAD
+4237 
-4246 VTAATQRVNNAETG
+4246 
-4260 LNGDTNLATAKQQA
+4260 
-4274 KDALRQMT
+4274 
-4282 HLSDAQKQSITGQI
+4282 
-4296 DSATQVTGVQS
+4296 
-4307 VKDNATNLDNAMN
+4307 
-4320 QLRNSIAN
+4320 
-4328 KDEVKASQPYVDADT
+4328 
-4343 DKQNAYNTA
+4343 
-4352 VTSAENIINATS
+4352 
-4364 QPTLNPSAV
+4364 
-4373 TQAANQVNTNKT
+4373 
-4385 ALNGA
+4385 
-4390 QNLANKKQET
+4390 
-4400 TANINQLSHL
+4400 
-4410 NNAQKQDLN
+4410 
-4419 TQVTNAPNIS
+4419 
-4429 TVNQVKTKAE
+4429 
-4439 QLDQAMER
+4439 
-4447 LINGIQDKD
+4447 
-4456 QVKQSVNFT
+4456 
-4465 DADPEKQTAY
+4465 
-4475 NNAVTAAENII
+4475 
-4486 NQANGTNANQ
+4486 
-4496 SQVEA
+4496 
-4501 ALSTVT
+4501 
-4507 TTKQALNGDR
+4507 
-4517 KVTDAKN
+4517 
-4524 NANQRLSTLDN
+4524 
-4535 LNNAQKGAVTGNI
+4535 
-4548 NQAHTVAEVTQAI
+4548 
-4561 QTAQELNTAMGNL
+4561 
-4574 KNSLNDKDTTLGSQN
+4574 
-4589 FADADPEKKNAYNE
+4589 
-4603 AVRNAENILNKST
+4603 
-4616 GTNVPKDQVEAAMN
+4616 
-4630 QVNTTKAALNGTQN
+4630 
-4644 LEKAKQH
+4644 
-4651 ANTAIDGLSH
+4651 
-4661 LTNAQKDALK
+4661 
-4671 QLVQQST
+4671 
-4678 TVAEAQGNEQKANNV
+4678 
-4693 DAAMDKL
+4693 
-4700 RQSIADNATTKQ
+4700 
-4712 NQNYTDASPNKKD
+4712 
-4725 AYNNAVT
+4725 
-4732 TAQGIIDQTTNPT
+4732 
-4745 LDPTVINQAAG
+4745 
-4756 QVSTTKNA
+4756 
-4764 LNGNENLEAAKQQA
+4764 
-4778 TQSLGSLD
+4778 
-4786 NLNNAQKQAVTNQI
+4786 
-4800 NGAHTVDE
+4800 
-4808 ANQIKQNAQNLN
+4808 
-4820 TAMGNLKQ
+4820 
-4828 AIADKDATKATVN
+4828 
-4841 FTDADQAKQ
+4841 
-4850 QAYNTAVTNAE
+4850 
-4861 NIISKANGGN
+4861 SKANGSN
-4871 ATQTEV
+4871 ASQTEV
-4877 EQAIQQVNA
+4877 EQAMQRVNA
-4886 TKQALNGN
+4886 AKQALNGN
-4894 ANVQHAKDEATALIN
+4894 DNVQRAKDAAKQVITNA
-4909 SSNDL
+4909 NDL
-4914 NQAQKDALKQQVQNA
+4914 NQAQKDALKQQVDAAQ
-4929 TTVAGVNNVKQ
+4929 TVANVNTIKQ
-4940 TAQELNNA
+4940 TAQ
-4948 MTQLKQGI
+4948 
-4956 ADKEQTKADGNFVN
+4956 
-4970 ADPDKQNAYN
+4970 
-4980 QAVAKAEAL
+4980 
-4989 ISGTPDVVVTP
+4989 
-5000 SEITAALNKV
+5000 
-5010 TQAKN
+5010 
-5015 DLNGNTNLAT
+5015 DLN
-5025 AKQNVQQAIDQLP
+5025 Q
-5038 NLNQA
+5038 
-5043 QRDEYNKQITQAT
+5043 
-5056 LVPNVNAIQQ
+5056 
-5066 AATTLNDAM
+5066 AM

-5653 AAAKQQANNRLDQL
+5653 AAAKQEANNRLDQL

-5944 DLTEAQALDQLM
+5944 DLTEAQDQLM

-6244 AKDLIN
+6244 AKNLIN

-6674 NAQQDGFK
+6674 NAHQDGFK

-7066 LIAKNKAEELANSII
+7066 HIAKNKAEELANSII

-7091 AVSQVQTAGNHAIEQ
+7091 AVSQVQTAGKHAIEQ

-7132 EIDRNPNLTDKEKQA
+7132 EIDR
-7147 LKDRINQILQQG
+7147 
-7159 HNGINN
+7159 
-7165 AMTKEEIEQAKA
+7165 
-7177 QLAQALQDIKDLVKA
+7177 
-7192 KEDAKQ
+7192 
-7198 DVDKQVQAL
+7198 
-7207 IDEIDQNPNL
+7207 NPNL

-7393 VENAQTIDQLN
+7393 IENAQTIDQLN

-7460 HINLIDQLSAE
+7460 HINLINQLSAE

-7578 EQAHIEQFYPEQFTI
+7578 EQAHIEQFNPEQFTI

-7771 IGYGTANHPFNS
+7771 VRLL
-7783 STIGHK
+7783 
-7789 KKIDEDDDIDPLHMR
+7789 DIKRKLMKMMTLI
-7804 HFSNNFGN
+7804 HFICVTL
-7812 VIKNAIGVVGISG
+7812 VIIS
-7825 LLASFWFFIAK
+7825 
-7836 RRRKEDEEEEL
+7836 
-7847 EIRDNNKDS
+7847 
-7856 IKETLDDTKH
+7856 
-7866 LPLLFAK
+7866 
-7873 RRRKEDEEDVTVE
+7873 VM
-7886 EKDTLNNGESLD
+7886 
-7898 KVKHTPFF
+7898 
-7906 LPKRRRKEDEED
+7906 
-7918 VEVTNE
+7918 
-7924 NTDEKVLQDNEHSPI
+7924 
-7939 LIAKRRKD
+7939 
-7947 KEVDVETTTS
+7947 
-7957 IESNEDDAPLLLA
+7957 
-7970 KKKNQKDNQSKGKK
+7970 
-7984 SASKNLLKS
+7984 LLKTLLVWWVSLAY

>member
-1 MGNGAEHSKTI
+1 
-12 NVVRGQNNQWTI
+12 
-24 ANKPDYVTLD
+24 
-34 AQTGKVTFNANTI
+34 
-47 KPNSS
+47 
-52 ITITPKAGTGHSVS
+52 
-66 SNPSTL
+66 
-72 TAPAA
+72 
-77 HTVNTTEIVKDYGS
+77 
-91 NVTAAEINN
+91 
-100 AVQVANK
+100 
-107 RTATIKNGT
+107 
-116 AMPTNL
+116 
-122 AGGSTTTIPV
+122 
-132 TVTYNDGSTEEV
+132 
-144 QESIFTKADKRELIT
+144 
-159 AKNHL
+159 
-164 DDPVSTEGK
+164 
-173 KPGTITQYN
+173 
-182 NAMHNAQQQIN
+182 
-193 TAKTEAQQVINNERA
+193 
-208 TPQQVSDALTKV
+208 
-220 RAAQTKIDQAKALL
+220 
-234 QNKEDN
+234 
-240 SQLVTSKNNLQS
+240 
-252 SVNQVPST
+252 
-260 AGMTQQSID
+260 
-269 NYNAKKR
+269 
-276 EAETEIT
+276 
-283 AAQRV
+283 
-288 IDNGDATAQQ
+288 
-298 ISDEKH
+298 
-304 RVDNALT
+304 
-311 ALNQAK
+311 
-317 HDLTADT
+317 
-324 HALEQAVQQLNR
+324 
-336 TGTTT
+336 
-341 GKKPASITAYN
+341 
-352 NSIRALQ
+352 
-359 SDLTSAKNSANA
+359 
-371 IIQKPIRTVQ
+371 
-381 EVQSALTN
+381 
-389 VNRVNE
+389 
-395 RLTQAIN
+395 
-402 QLVPLADNSALRTA
+402 
-416 KTKLDEEINKS
+416 
-427 VTTDGMTQSSIQAY
+427 
-441 ENAKRAGQTE
+441 
-451 STNAQNVI
+451 
-459 NNGDATDQQ
+459 
-468 IAAEKTKVEEKYNS
+468 
-482 LKQAIAGLTPDLA
+482 
-495 PLQTAKTQ
+495 
-503 LQNDIDQ
+503 
-510 PTSTTGMTSTS
+510 
-521 VATFNEKLS
+521 
-530 AARTKIQEIDRVLAS
+530 
-545 HPDVA
+545 
-550 TIRQNVTA
+550 
-558 ANAAKTA
+558 
-565 LDQARNGL
+565 
-573 TVDKAPLENAK
+573 
-584 NQLQHSIDTQTS
+584 
-596 TTGMT
+596 
-601 QDSINAYNAKL
+601 
-612 TAARNKIQQIN
+612 
-623 QVLAGSPTVEQI
+623 
-635 NTNTS
+635 
-640 AANQAKSDLD
+640 
-650 HARQALT
+650 
-657 PDKAPLQNAKTQLEQ
+657 
-672 SINQPTDTTGM
+672 
-683 TTASLNAYNQ
+683 
-693 KLQAARQ
+693 
-700 KLTEINQVLNGNPT
+700 
-714 VQNIND
+714 
-720 KVTEAN
+720 
-726 QAKDQLNTARQGL
+726 
-739 TLDRQPAL
+739 
-747 TTLHGASNLNQAQQ
+747 
-761 NNFTQ
+761 
-766 QINAA
+766 
-771 QNHAA
+771 
-776 LETIKS
+776 
-782 NITALNTAM
+782 
-791 TKLKDSVADN
+791 
-801 NTIKSGQNYT
+801 
-811 DATPANKQAYDNAV
+811 
-825 NAAKGVIGETT
+825 
-836 NPTMDVNTVN
+836 
-846 QKAASVKST
+846 
-855 KDALDGQQ
+855 
-863 NLQRAKTEATNAI
+863 
-876 THASDLNQAQ
+876 
-886 KNALTQQVNS
+886 
-896 AQNVQAVNDI
+896 
-906 KQTTHSLNT
+906 
-915 AMTGLKR
+915 
-922 GVANHN
+922 
-928 QVVQSDNYVN
+928 
-938 ADTNKKNDYN
+938 
-948 NAYNHANDIINGNAQ
+948 
-963 HPVITPSDVN
+963 
-973 NALSNVT
+973 
-980 SKEHALNGEAKLN
+980 
-993 AAKQEANTALGHLN
+993 
-1007 NLNNAQRQN
+1007 
-1016 LQSQINGAHQ
+1016 
-1026 IDAVNT
+1026 
-1032 IKQNATN
+1032 
-1039 LNSAMGNLRQA
+1039 
-1050 VADKDQVKRTEDYAD
+1050 
-1065 ADTAKQNAYNSAVS
+1065 
-1079 SAETIINQTTNPTM
+1079 
-1093 SVDDVN
+1093 
-1099 RATSAVTSNKNALN
+1099 
-1113 GDEKLAQSKTDA
+1113 
-1125 ARAIDALPHL
+1125 
-1135 NNAQKADVKSKIN
+1135 
-1148 AASNIAGVNTV
+1148 
-1159 KQQGTDLNTAMGN
+1159 
-1172 LQGAINDEQTTLN
+1172 
-1185 SQNYQDAT
+1185 
-1193 PSKKTAYTNAV
+1193 
-1204 QAAKDI
+1204 
-1210 LNKSNGQNKTKDQ
+1210 
-1223 VTEAMNQLNSAKN
+1223 
-1236 NLDGTRLL
+1236 
-1244 DQAKQTAKQQ
+1244 
-1254 LNNMTHLTTAQKTNL
+1254 
-1269 TNQINSGTTVAGVHT
+1269 
-1284 VQSNA
+1284 
-1289 NTLDQAMNTLRQSI
+1289 
-1303 ANKDATKA
+1303 
-1311 SEDYVDANNDKQ
+1311 
-1323 TAYNNAVAA
+1323 
-1332 AETIIN
+1332 
-1338 ANSNPEMNPSTIT
+1338 
-1351 QKAEQVNSSKTAL
+1351 
-1364 NGDENLAAA
+1364 
-1373 KQNAKTYLN
+1373 
-1382 TLTSITDAQKN
+1382 
-1393 NLISQISSAT
+1393 
-1403 RVSGVDTVKQN
+1403 
-1414 AQHLDQAMASLQ
+1414 
-1426 SGINN
+1426 
-1431 ESQVKSSEKYRDA
+1431 
-1444 DTNKQ
+1444 
-1449 QEYDNA
+1449 
-1455 ITAAKAIL
+1455 
-1463 NKSTGPNTAQNAVEA
+1463 
-1478 ALQRVNNAKDALNG
+1478 
-1492 DAKLIAAQN
+1492 
-1501 AAKQHLGTLTHI
+1501 
-1513 TTAQRNDLTNQIS
+1513 
-1526 QATNLAGVESVK
+1526 
-1538 QSANSLDGAMGN
+1538 
-1550 LQTAI
+1550 
-1555 NDKSGTLASQNF
+1555 
-1567 LDADEQ
+1567 
-1573 KRNAYNQAVS
+1573 
-1583 AAETILN
+1583 
-1590 KQTGPNTAKTAVEQA
+1590 
-1605 LNNVNNAKHALNGTQ
+1605 
-1620 NLNNAKQ
+1620 
-1627 AAITAINGASDLNQ
+1627 
-1641 KQKDALKT
+1641 
-1649 QANGAQRVSNA
+1649 
-1660 QDVQRNAT
+1660 
-1668 ELNTAMGTLKHAIAD
+1668 
-1683 KTNTLAS
+1683 
-1690 SKYVNAD
+1690 
-1697 STKQNAYTT
+1697 
-1706 KVTNAEH
+1706 
-1713 IISGTPTVV
+1713 
-1722 TTPSEVTAAAN
+1722 
-1733 QVNSAKQEL
+1733 
-1742 NGDERLRVAKQNANT
+1742 
-1757 AIDALTQLN
+1757 
-1766 TPQKAKLKEQVGQAN
+1766 
-1781 RLEDVQT
+1781 
-1788 VQTNGQA
+1788 
-1795 LNNAMKGLRDSI
+1795 
-1807 ANETTVKASQN
+1807 
-1818 YTDASSN
+1818 
-1825 NQSTYNSA
+1825 
-1833 VSNAKGIINQTNN
+1833 
-1846 PTMDTSAITQATTQV
+1846 
-1861 NNAKNGLN
+1861 
-1869 GAENLRNAQNTA
+1869 
-1881 KQNLNTLSH
+1881 
-1890 LTNNQKSAISTQI
+1890 
-1903 DRAGHV
+1903 
-1909 SEVTAAKNAATE
+1909 
-1921 LNTQMG
+1921 
-1927 NLEQAIHDQ
+1927 
-1936 NTVKQSVKFTDA
+1936 
-1948 DKAKRDAYTNA
+1948 
-1959 VSRAEAILNKTQ
+1959 
-1971 GANTSKQDVEAA
+1971 
-1983 IQNVS
+1983 
-1988 SAKNALN
+1988 
-1995 GDQNV
+1995 
-2000 TNAKNAAKNALNNLT
+2000 
-2015 SINNAQKR
+2015 
-2023 DLTTKIDQATTV
+2023 
-2035 AGVEAVSNTGT
+2035 
-2046 QLNTAMANLQNG
+2046 
-2058 INDKTNTLASEN
+2058 
-2070 YHDADSDKKTAY
+2070 
-2082 TQAVTNA
+2082 
-2089 ENILNKNSGSN
+2089 
-2100 LDKTAVENALSQVAN
+2100 
-2115 AKGALNGNHNL
+2115 
-2126 EQAKSNANTTI
+2126 
-2137 NGLQHLTT
+2137 
-2145 AQKDKLKQQVQQAQN
+2145 
-2160 VAGVDTVKSSAN
+2160 
-2172 TLNGAMGTL
+2172 
-2181 RNSIQDNTATKNG
+2181 
-2194 QNYLDATGSNK
+2194 
-2205 TNYNNAVDSANG
+2205 
-2217 VINATSNPNMDANAI
+2217 
-2232 NQIATQVTSTKNAL
+2232 
-2246 DGTHNLTQAKQTATN
+2246 
-2261 AIDGATNLNKAQKDA
+2261 
-2276 LKAQVTSAQRVANV
+2276 
-2290 TSIQQTA
+2290 
-2297 NELNTAMG
+2297 
-2305 QLQHGIDDENATK
+2305 
-2318 QTQKY
+2318 
-2323 RDAEQSKKTAYD
+2323 
-2335 QAVAAAKA
+2335 
-2343 ILNKQTGSNS
+2343 
-2353 DKAAVDRALQQ
+2353 
-2364 VTSTKDALNGDAK
+2364 
-2377 LAEAKAAAKQN
+2377 
-2388 LGTLNHITNAQRTDL
+2388 
-2403 EGQINQA
+2403 
-2410 TTVDGVNTVKT
+2410 
-2421 NANTLD
+2421 
-2427 GAMNSLQG
+2427 
-2435 SINDKDATLRNQNYL
+2435 
-2450 DADES
+2450 
-2455 KRNAYTQAVTAAEGI
+2455 
-2470 LNKQTGGNTSKADVD
+2470 
-2485 NALNAVTRAKAA
+2485 
-2497 LNGAENLRNAKTS
+2497 
-2510 ATNTING
+2510 
-2517 LPNLTQLQKDNL
+2517 
-2529 KHQVE
+2529 
-2534 QAQNVAG
+2534 
-2541 VNGVKDKG
+2541 
-2549 NTLNTAMGA
+2549 
-2558 LRTSIQNDNTT
+2558 
-2569 KTSQNY
+2569 
-2575 LDASDSNKNNYNTA
+2575 
-2589 VNNAN
+2589 
-2594 GVINAT
+2594 
-2600 NNPNMDANAIN
+2600 
-2611 GMANQV
+2611 
-2617 NTTKAALNGV
+2617 
-2627 QNLAQAKTNATNTI
+2627 
-2641 NNAHDLNQ
+2641 
-2649 KQKDALKTQVNN
+2649 
-2661 AQRVS
+2661 
-2666 DANNVQHTATEL
+2666 
-2678 NGAMTALKAA
+2678 
-2688 IADKERTKASGNYV
+2688 
-2702 NADQEKRQA
+2702 
-2711 YDSKVTNAENIING
+2711 
-2725 TPNATLTV
+2725 
-2733 NDVNSATSQVNA
+2733 
-2745 AKTAL
+2745 
-2750 NGDNNLRV
+2750 
-2758 AKENANN
+2758 
-2765 TIDGLAQLNNAQ
+2765 
-2777 KAKLKEQVQSATTL
+2777 
-2791 EGVQTVK
+2791 
-2798 NSSQTLN
+2798 
-2805 TAMKGLRDSIA
+2805 
-2816 NEATIKAG
+2816 
-2824 QNYTDASPTNRN
+2824 
-2836 EYDSAV
+2836 
-2842 TAAKAIINQTSNPTM
+2842 
-2857 EPNTITQ
+2857 
-2864 ATSQVTTK
+2864 
-2872 EHALNGAQNLAQA
+2872 
-2885 KTTAKNNLNNLTSI
+2885 
-2899 NNAQKD
+2899 
-2905 ALTRSIDGATT
+2905 
-2916 VAGVNQ
+2916 
-2922 ETAKATELNNAMH
+2922 
-2935 SLQNGINDEA
+2935 
-2945 QTKQTQK
+2945 
-2952 YLDAEP
+2952 
-2958 IKKSA
+2958 
-2963 YDQAVNAAK
+2963 
-2972 AILTKASGQNVD
+2972 
-2984 KAAVEQAL
+2984 
-2992 QNVNSTKTAL
+2992 
-3002 NGDAKLNEAKAAAKQ
+3002 
-3017 TLGTLTHINN
+3017 
-3027 AQRTALDN
+3027 
-3035 EITQATNVEGVN
+3035 
-3047 TVKAKA
+3047 
-3053 QQLDGAMGQ
+3053 
-3062 LETSIRD
+3062 
-3069 KDTTLQSQNYQDAD
+3069 
-3083 DAKRTAY
+3083 
-3090 SQAVN
+3090 
-3095 AAATILNKTAGGNTP
+3095 
-3110 KADVERAMQAVTQAN
+3110 
-3125 TALNGIQN
+3125 
-3133 LERAKQAANTAIT
+3133 
-3146 NASDLNTKQKEALK
+3146 
-3160 AQVTSAGRVS
+3160 
-3170 AANGV
+3170 
-3175 EHTATE
+3175 
-3181 LNTAMT
+3181 
-3187 ALKRAIAD
+3187 
-3195 KAETKAS
+3195 
-3202 GNYVNA
+3202 
-3208 DANKRQAYDE
+3208 
-3218 KVTAAE
+3218 
-3224 NIVSGTPTPTL
+3224 
-3235 TPADVTNA
+3235 
-3243 ATQVTNAKTQLN
+3243 
-3255 GNHNL
+3255 
-3260 EVAKQNANTAI
+3260 
-3271 DGLTSLNGPQ
+3271 
-3281 KAKLKEQ
+3281 
-3288 VGQATTLPNV
+3288 
-3298 QTVRD
+3298 
-3303 NAQTLNSAMKGLRDS
+3303 
-3318 IANEATIK
+3318 
-3326 AGQNYTDAS
+3326 
-3335 PNNRSEY
+3335 
-3342 DSAVTA
+3342 
-3348 AKAIIDQTTSPSM
+3348 
-3361 NAQEINQA
+3361 
-3369 KDQVTA
+3369 
-3375 KQQALNGQE
+3375 
-3384 NLRTAQTNA
+3384 
-3393 KQHLNGLSD
+3393 
-3402 LTDAQKDAV
+3402 
-3411 KRQIEGATHVNEVTQ
+3411 
-3426 AQNNADALNTAMT
+3426 
-3439 NLKNGIQDQ
+3439 
-3448 NTIKQGVNFTD
+3448 
-3459 ADEAKRNAYT
+3459 
-3469 NAVTQAEQILN
+3469 
-3480 KAQGPNTAKDNVES
+3480 
-3494 ALQNVQRA
+3494 
-3502 KNELNGNQNVANA
+3502 
-3515 KSTAK
+3515 
-3520 NALNN
+3520 
-3525 LTSINNAQKEALKTQ
+3525 
-3540 IEGASTVAG
+3540 
-3549 VNQVSTT
+3549 
-3556 ASELNT
+3556 
-3562 AMSNLQSGIN
+3562 
-3572 DEAAT
+3572 
-3577 KAAQKYTDADRDKQT
+3577 
-3592 AYNDAVTA
+3592 
-3600 AKTLLDKT
+3600 
-3608 AGSNDNKAAV
+3608 
-3618 EQALQRVNTA
+3618 
-3628 KTALNGDARLNEAKN
+3628 
-3643 TAKQQLATMSHL
+3643 
-3655 TNAQKANLTEQIE
+3655 
-3668 RGTTVAGVQ
+3668 
-3677 GIQANAGTLDQA
+3677 
-3689 MNQLRQSIA
+3689 
-3698 SKDTTKSSEDYQDA
+3698 
-3712 NADLQNAYNRAV
+3712 
-3724 SDAEGIISAT
+3724 
-3734 NNPEMNPDTINQK
+3734 
-3747 ASQVNSAKSAL
+3747 
-3758 NGDEKLAAAKQT
+3758 
-3770 AKTDIG
+3770 
-3776 RLTDLNNAQRTAA
+3776 
-3789 NAEVDQAPN
+3789 
-3798 LAAVTAAKNKAT
+3798 
-3810 SLNTAMGNLKHAL
+3810 
-3823 AEKDNTKRS
+3823 
-3832 VNYTD
+3832 
-3837 ADQPKQQAYDT
+3837 
-3848 AVTQAEAITN
+3848 
-3858 ANGSNANETQVQA
+3858 
-3871 ALNQLNQ
+3871 
-3878 AKNDLNGD
+3878 
-3886 NKVAQAKETAKRALA
+3886 
-3901 SYSNLNNAQSTAAT
+3901 
-3915 SQIDN
+3915 
-3920 ATTVADVTAAQNTAN
+3920 
-3935 ELNTAM
+3935 
-3941 GQLQNGINDQNTV
+3941 
-3954 KQQVNFT
+3954 
-3961 DADQGKKDAYT
+3961 
-3972 NAVTNAQGILDKANG
+3972 
-3987 QNMTKAQVEAALNQV
+3987 
-4002 TTAKNALNGD
+4002 
-4012 ANVRQAKSDAKA
+4012 
-4024 NLGTLTH
+4024 
-4031 LNNAQK
+4031 
-4037 QDLTSQIEG
+4037 
-4046 ATTVNGVNSVKTK
+4046 
-4059 AQDLDGAMQRLESA
+4059 
-4073 IANKDQTKASENYI
+4073 
-4087 DADPTKKT
+4087 
-4095 AFDNAIIQAESYLNK
+4095 
-4110 DHGAN
+4110 
-4115 KDKQAVEQAIQS
+4115 
-4127 VTSTEN
+4127 
-4133 ALNGDANLQR
+4133 
-4143 AKTEATQA
+4143 
-4151 IDNLTHLNTPQ
+4151 
-4162 KTALKQ
+4162 
-4168 QVNAAQRVSGV
+4168 
-4179 TDLKNSATSL
+4179 
-4189 NNAMDQLKQA
+4189 
-4199 IADHDTIVAGG
+4199 
-4210 NYTNASPDKQGAY
+4210 
-4223 TDAYNAAKNIVNGS
+4223 
-4237 PNVITNAAD
+4237 
-4246 VTAATQRVNNAETG
+4246 
-4260 LNGDTNLATAKQQA
+4260 
-4274 KDALRQMT
+4274 
-4282 HLSDAQKQSITGQI
+4282 
-4296 DSATQVTGVQS
+4296 
-4307 VKDNATNLDNAMN
+4307 
-4320 QLRNSIAN
+4320 
-4328 KDEVKASQPYVDADT
+4328 
-4343 DKQNAYNTA
+4343 
-4352 VTSAENIINATS
+4352 
-4364 QPTLNPSAV
+4364 
-4373 TQAANQVNTNKT
+4373 
-4385 ALNGA
+4385 
-4390 QNLANKKQET
+4390 
-4400 TANINQLSHL
+4400 
-4410 NNAQKQDLN
+4410 
-4419 TQVTNAPNIS
+4419 
-4429 TVNQVKTKAE
+4429 
-4439 QLDQAMER
+4439 
-4447 LINGIQDKD
+4447 
-4456 QVKQSVNFT
+4456 
-4465 DADPEKQTAY
+4465 
-4475 NNAVTAAENII
+4475 
-4486 NQANGTNANQ
+4486 
-4496 SQVEA
+4496 
-4501 ALSTVT
+4501 
-4507 TTKQALNGDR
+4507 
-4517 KVTDAKN
+4517 
-4524 NANQRLSTLDN
+4524 
-4535 LNNAQKGAVTGNI
+4535 
-4548 NQAHTVAEVTQAI
+4548 
-4561 QTAQELNTAMGNL
+4561 
-4574 KNSLNDKDTTLGSQN
+4574 
-4589 FADADPEKKNAYNE
+4589 
-4603 AVRNAENILNKST
+4603 
-4616 GTNVPKDQVEAAMN
+4616 
-4630 QVNTTKAALNGTQN
+4630 
-4644 LEKAKQH
+4644 
-4651 ANTAIDGLSH
+4651 
-4661 LTNAQKDALK
+4661 
-4671 QLVQQST
+4671 
-4678 TVAEAQGNEQKANNV
+4678 
-4693 DAAMDKL
+4693 
-4700 RQSIADNATTKQ
+4700 
-4712 NQNYTDASPNKKD
+4712 
-4725 AYNNAVT
+4725 
-4732 TAQGIIDQTTNPT
+4732 
-4745 LDPTVINQAAG
+4745 
-4756 QVSTTKNA
+4756 
-4764 LNGNENLEAAKQQA
+4764 
-4778 TQSLGSLD
+4778 
-4786 NLNNAQKQAVTNQI
+4786 
-4800 NGAHTVDE
+4800 
-4808 ANQIKQNAQNLN
+4808 
-4820 TAMGNLKQ
+4820 MGNLKQ

-4871 ATQTEV
+4871 ATQAEV
-4877 EQAIQQVNA
+4877 EQAIKQVNA
-4886 TKQALNGN
+4886 AKQALNGN

-4989 ISGTPDVVVTP
+4989 ISATPDVVVTP

-5025 AKQNVQQAIDQLP
+5025 AKQNVQHAIDQLP

-5043 QRDEYNKQITQAT
+5043 QRDEYSKQITQAT

-5066 AATTLNDAM
+5066 AATTLNDAMTQLKQGIANKAQIKGSENYHDADTDKQTAYDNAVTKAEELLKQTTNPTMDPNTIQQALTKVNDTNQALNGNQKLADAKQDAKTTLGTLDHLNDAQKQALTTQVEQAPDIATVNNVKQNAQNLNNAMTNLNNALQDKTETLNSINFTDADQAKKDAYTNAVSHAEGILSKANGSNASQTEVEQAMQRVNEAKQALNGNDNVQRAKDAAKQVITNANDLNQAQKDALKQQVDAAQTVANVNTIKQTAQDLNQAM

-5243 GTPTPVLAPD
+5243 GIPTPVLTPD

-5280 DALANLDTLRD
+5280 EALANLDTLRD

-5323 NTAMGNLKQ
+5323 NTAMSNLKQ

-5349 DVDKQTAYTNAVSQ
+5349 DADKQTAYTNAVSQ

-5372 NPTLNPDDI
+5372 NPTLNPDEI

-5386 QVTDAKNSLNG
+5386 QVTDAKNGLNG

-5454 QLSQAINDKDQILAD
+5454 QLSQAINDKAQTLAD

-5608 YNKAVTAAN
+5608 YNQAVTAAN

-5886 AAATVNTTKAA
+5886 AATTVNTTKAA

-5977 AEPNKKQAYDEAV
+5977 AEPNKKQSYDEAV

-6063 TRDKVAEIIAQAQAL
+6063 
-6078 NEAMKAL
+6078 
-6085 KESIKDQP
+6085 
-6093 QTEASSKFINE
+6093 
-6104 DQAQKDAY
+6104 
-6112 TQAVQHAKDLINKTT
+6112 
-6127 DPTLAKSII
+6127 
-6136 DQATQAVT
+6136 
-6144 DAKNNL
+6144 
-6150 HGDQKLAQDKQR
+6150 
-6162 ATETLN
+6162 
-6168 NLSNLNTPQRQALEN
+6168 
-6183 QINNAATRGEVA
+6183 TRGEVA

-6306 LESQINNAATRDEVA
+6306 LESQINNAATRGEVA

-6497 QSITDPTNGSNANKD
+6497 ESITDPTNGSNANKD
-6512 AVEQALT
+6512 AVDQVLT

-6712 QEITGNEGRTKGS
+6712 QEITDNEGRTKGS

-6740 EAVDKAKQALDKSTG
+6740 ETVDKAKQALDKSTG
-6755 QNLTAEQVIKL
+6755 QNLTAKQVIKL
-6766 NDAITAAKKA
+6766 NDAVTAAKKA

-7014 NGAIQTVNDAI
+7014 NGAIQAVNDAI

-7117 DANKDVDKQVQSLID
+7117 DANKDVDKQVQALID

-7147 LKDRINQILQQG
+7147 LKY
-7159 HNGINN
+7159 
-7165 AMTKEEIEQAKA
+7165 
-7177 QLAQALQDIKDLVKA
+7177 
-7192 KEDAKQ
+7192 
-7198 DVDKQVQAL
+7198 
-7207 IDEIDQNPNL
+7207 
-7217 TDKEKQALKDRINQI
+7217 
-7232 LQQGHNGIN
+7232 
-7241 NAMTKEEIEQAKA
+7241 
-7254 QLAQALQ
+7254 
-7261 DIKDLV
+7261 
-7267 KAKENAKQDIDKRVQ
+7267 
-7282 ALIDEI
+7282 
-7288 DQNPNLTDKE
+7288 
-7298 KQALKDRI
+7298 RI

-7519 IESIENAAQQKIDEI
+7519 IESIENAAQQKINEI

-7557 QAIDYINN
+7557 QAIDHVNN

-7578 EQAHIEQFYPEQFTI
+7578 EQAHIEQFNPEQFTI

-7699 EIGTTDEKQA
+7699 EIGTADEKQA

-7749 IVISD
+7749 IVTSD

-7789 KKIDEDDDIDPLHMR
+7789 KKLDEDDDIDPLHMR

-7886 EKDTLNNGESLD
+7886 EKDSLNNGESLD

-7924 NTDEKVLQDNEHSPI
+7924 NTDEKVLKDNEHSP
-7939 LIAKRRKD
+7939 LLFAKRRKD
-7947 KEVDVETTTS
+7947 KEEDVETTTS
-7957 IESNEDDAPLLLA
+7957 IESKDEDVPLLLA
-7970 KKKNQKDNQSKGKK
+7970 KKKNQKDNQSKDKK
-7984 SASKNLLKS
+7984 SASKNTSKKVAAKKKKKKAKKNKK

>member
-1 MGNGAEHSKTI
+1 M
-12 NVVRGQNNQWTI
+12 
-24 ANKPDYVTLD
+24 
-34 AQTGKVTFNANTI
+34 
-47 KPNSS
+47 
-52 ITITPKAGTGHSVS
+52 
-66 SNPSTL
+66 
-72 TAPAA
+72 
-77 HTVNTTEIVKDYGS
+77 
-91 NVTAAEINN
+91 
-100 AVQVANK
+100 
-107 RTATIKNGT
+107 
-116 AMPTNL
+116 
-122 AGGSTTTIPV
+122 
-132 TVTYNDGSTEEV
+132 
-144 QESIFTKADKRELIT
+144 
-159 AKNHL
+159 
-164 DDPVSTEGK
+164 
-173 KPGTITQYN
+173 
-182 NAMHNAQQQIN
+182 
-193 TAKTEAQQVINNERA
+193 
-208 TPQQVSDALTKV
+208 
-220 RAAQTKIDQAKALL
+220 
-234 QNKEDN
+234 
-240 SQLVTSKNNLQS
+240 
-252 SVNQVPST
+252 
-260 AGMTQQSID
+260 
-269 NYNAKKR
+269 
-276 EAETEIT
+276 
-283 AAQRV
+283 
-288 IDNGDATAQQ
+288 
-298 ISDEKH
+298 
-304 RVDNALT
+304 
-311 ALNQAK
+311 
-317 HDLTADT
+317 
-324 HALEQAVQQLNR
+324 
-336 TGTTT
+336 
-341 GKKPASITAYN
+341 
-352 NSIRALQ
+352 
-359 SDLTSAKNSANA
+359 
-371 IIQKPIRTVQ
+371 
-381 EVQSALTN
+381 
-389 VNRVNE
+389 
-395 RLTQAIN
+395 
-402 QLVPLADNSALRTA
+402 
-416 KTKLDEEINKS
+416 
-427 VTTDGMTQSSIQAY
+427 
-441 ENAKRAGQTE
+441 
-451 STNAQNVI
+451 
-459 NNGDATDQQ
+459 
-468 IAAEKTKVEEKYNS
+468 
-482 LKQAIAGLTPDLA
+482 
-495 PLQTAKTQ
+495 
-503 LQNDIDQ
+503 
-510 PTSTTGMTSTS
+510 
-521 VATFNEKLS
+521 
-530 AARTKIQEIDRVLAS
+530 
-545 HPDVA
+545 
-550 TIRQNVTA
+550 
-558 ANAAKTA
+558 
-565 LDQARNGL
+565 
-573 TVDKAPLENAK
+573 
-584 NQLQHSIDTQTS
+584 
-596 TTGMT
+596 
-601 QDSINAYNAKL
+601 
-612 TAARNKIQQIN
+612 
-623 QVLAGSPTVEQI
+623 
-635 NTNTS
+635 
-640 AANQAKSDLD
+640 
-650 HARQALT
+650 
-657 PDKAPLQNAKTQLEQ
+657 
-672 SINQPTDTTGM
+672 
-683 TTASLNAYNQ
+683 
-693 KLQAARQ
+693 
-700 KLTEINQVLNGNPT
+700 
-714 VQNIND
+714 
-720 KVTEAN
+720 
-726 QAKDQLNTARQGL
+726 
-739 TLDRQPAL
+739 
-747 TTLHGASNLNQAQQ
+747 
-761 NNFTQ
+761 
-766 QINAA
+766 
-771 QNHAA
+771 
-776 LETIKS
+776 
-782 NITALNTAM
+782 
-791 TKLKDSVADN
+791 
-801 NTIKSGQNYT
+801 
-811 DATPANKQAYDNAV
+811 
-825 NAAKGVIGETT
+825 
-836 NPTMDVNTVN
+836 
-846 QKAASVKST
+846 
-855 KDALDGQQ
+855 
-863 NLQRAKTEATNAI
+863 
-876 THASDLNQAQ
+876 
-886 KNALTQQVNS
+886 
-896 AQNVQAVNDI
+896 
-906 KQTTHSLNT
+906 
-915 AMTGLKR
+915 
-922 GVANHN
+922 
-928 QVVQSDNYVN
+928 
-938 ADTNKKNDYN
+938 
-948 NAYNHANDIINGNAQ
+948 
-963 HPVITPSDVN
+963 
-973 NALSNVT
+973 
-980 SKEHALNGEAKLN
+980 
-993 AAKQEANTALGHLN
+993 
-1007 NLNNAQRQN
+1007 
-1016 LQSQINGAHQ
+1016 
-1026 IDAVNT
+1026 
-1032 IKQNATN
+1032 
-1039 LNSAMGNLRQA
+1039 
-1050 VADKDQVKRTEDYAD
+1050 
-1065 ADTAKQNAYNSAVS
+1065 
-1079 SAETIINQTTNPTM
+1079 
-1093 SVDDVN
+1093 
-1099 RATSAVTSNKNALN
+1099 
-1113 GDEKLAQSKTDA
+1113 
-1125 ARAIDALPHL
+1125 
-1135 NNAQKADVKSKIN
+1135 
-1148 AASNIAGVNTV
+1148 
-1159 KQQGTDLNTAMGN
+1159 
-1172 LQGAINDEQTTLN
+1172 
-1185 SQNYQDAT
+1185 
-1193 PSKKTAYTNAV
+1193 
-1204 QAAKDI
+1204 
-1210 LNKSNGQNKTKDQ
+1210 
-1223 VTEAMNQLNSAKN
+1223 
-1236 NLDGTRLL
+1236 
-1244 DQAKQTAKQQ
+1244 
-1254 LNNMTHLTTAQKTNL
+1254 
-1269 TNQINSGTTVAGVHT
+1269 
-1284 VQSNA
+1284 
-1289 NTLDQAMNTLRQSI
+1289 
-1303 ANKDATKA
+1303 
-1311 SEDYVDANNDKQ
+1311 
-1323 TAYNNAVAA
+1323 
-1332 AETIIN
+1332 
-1338 ANSNPEMNPSTIT
+1338 
-1351 QKAEQVNSSKTAL
+1351 
-1364 NGDENLAAA
+1364 
-1373 KQNAKTYLN
+1373 
-1382 TLTSITDAQKN
+1382 
-1393 NLISQISSAT
+1393 
-1403 RVSGVDTVKQN
+1403 
-1414 AQHLDQAMASLQ
+1414 
-1426 SGINN
+1426 
-1431 ESQVKSSEKYRDA
+1431 
-1444 DTNKQ
+1444 
-1449 QEYDNA
+1449 
-1455 ITAAKAIL
+1455 
-1463 NKSTGPNTAQNAVEA
+1463 
-1478 ALQRVNNAKDALNG
+1478 
-1492 DAKLIAAQN
+1492 
-1501 AAKQHLGTLTHI
+1501 
-1513 TTAQRNDLTNQIS
+1513 
-1526 QATNLAGVESVK
+1526 
-1538 QSANSLDGAMGN
+1538 
-1550 LQTAI
+1550 
-1555 NDKSGTLASQNF
+1555 
-1567 LDADEQ
+1567 
-1573 KRNAYNQAVS
+1573 
-1583 AAETILN
+1583 
-1590 KQTGPNTAKTAVEQA
+1590 
-1605 LNNVNNAKHALNGTQ
+1605 
-1620 NLNNAKQ
+1620 
-1627 AAITAINGASDLNQ
+1627 
-1641 KQKDALKT
+1641 
-1649 QANGAQRVSNA
+1649 
-1660 QDVQRNAT
+1660 
-1668 ELNTAMGTLKHAIAD
+1668 
-1683 KTNTLAS
+1683 
-1690 SKYVNAD
+1690 
-1697 STKQNAYTT
+1697 
-1706 KVTNAEH
+1706 
-1713 IISGTPTVV
+1713 
-1722 TTPSEVTAAAN
+1722 
-1733 QVNSAKQEL
+1733 
-1742 NGDERLRVAKQNANT
+1742 
-1757 AIDALTQLN
+1757 
-1766 TPQKAKLKEQVGQAN
+1766 
-1781 RLEDVQT
+1781 
-1788 VQTNGQA
+1788 
-1795 LNNAMKGLRDSI
+1795 
-1807 ANETTVKASQN
+1807 
-1818 YTDASSN
+1818 
-1825 NQSTYNSA
+1825 
-1833 VSNAKGIINQTNN
+1833 
-1846 PTMDTSAITQATTQV
+1846 
-1861 NNAKNGLN
+1861 
-1869 GAENLRNAQNTA
+1869 
-1881 KQNLNTLSH
+1881 
-1890 LTNNQKSAISTQI
+1890 
-1903 DRAGHV
+1903 
-1909 SEVTAAKNAATE
+1909 
-1921 LNTQMG
+1921 
-1927 NLEQAIHDQ
+1927 
-1936 NTVKQSVKFTDA
+1936 
-1948 DKAKRDAYTNA
+1948 
-1959 VSRAEAILNKTQ
+1959 
-1971 GANTSKQDVEAA
+1971 
-1983 IQNVS
+1983 
-1988 SAKNALN
+1988 
-1995 GDQNV
+1995 
-2000 TNAKNAAKNALNNLT
+2000 
-2015 SINNAQKR
+2015 
-2023 DLTTKIDQATTV
+2023 
-2035 AGVEAVSNTGT
+2035 
-2046 QLNTAMANLQNG
+2046 
-2058 INDKTNTLASEN
+2058 
-2070 YHDADSDKKTAY
+2070 
-2082 TQAVTNA
+2082 
-2089 ENILNKNSGSN
+2089 
-2100 LDKTAVENALSQVAN
+2100 
-2115 AKGALNGNHNL
+2115 
-2126 EQAKSNANTTI
+2126 
-2137 NGLQHLTT
+2137 
-2145 AQKDKLKQQVQQAQN
+2145 
-2160 VAGVDTVKSSAN
+2160 
-2172 TLNGAMGTL
+2172 
-2181 RNSIQDNTATKNG
+2181 
-2194 QNYLDATGSNK
+2194 
-2205 TNYNNAVDSANG
+2205 
-2217 VINATSNPNMDANAI
+2217 
-2232 NQIATQVTSTKNAL
+2232 
-2246 DGTHNLTQAKQTATN
+2246 
-2261 AIDGATNLNKAQKDA
+2261 
-2276 LKAQVTSAQRVANV
+2276 
-2290 TSIQQTA
+2290 
-2297 NELNTAMG
+2297 
-2305 QLQHGIDDENATK
+2305 
-2318 QTQKY
+2318 
-2323 RDAEQSKKTAYD
+2323 
-2335 QAVAAAKA
+2335 
-2343 ILNKQTGSNS
+2343 
-2353 DKAAVDRALQQ
+2353 
-2364 VTSTKDALNGDAK
+2364 
-2377 LAEAKAAAKQN
+2377 
-2388 LGTLNHITNAQRTDL
+2388 
-2403 EGQINQA
+2403 
-2410 TTVDGVNTVKT
+2410 
-2421 NANTLD
+2421 
-2427 GAMNSLQG
+2427 
-2435 SINDKDATLRNQNYL
+2435 
-2450 DADES
+2450 
-2455 KRNAYTQAVTAAEGI
+2455 
-2470 LNKQTGGNTSKADVD
+2470 
-2485 NALNAVTRAKAA
+2485 
-2497 LNGAENLRNAKTS
+2497 
-2510 ATNTING
+2510 
-2517 LPNLTQLQKDNL
+2517 
-2529 KHQVE
+2529 
-2534 QAQNVAG
+2534 
-2541 VNGVKDKG
+2541 
-2549 NTLNTAMGA
+2549 
-2558 LRTSIQNDNTT
+2558 
-2569 KTSQNY
+2569 
-2575 LDASDSNKNNYNTA
+2575 
-2589 VNNAN
+2589 
-2594 GVINAT
+2594 
-2600 NNPNMDANAIN
+2600 
-2611 GMANQV
+2611 
-2617 NTTKAALNGV
+2617 
-2627 QNLAQAKTNATNTI
+2627 
-2641 NNAHDLNQ
+2641 
-2649 KQKDALKTQVNN
+2649 
-2661 AQRVS
+2661 
-2666 DANNVQHTATEL
+2666 
-2678 NGAMTALKAA
+2678 
-2688 IADKERTKASGNYV
+2688 
-2702 NADQEKRQA
+2702 
-2711 YDSKVTNAENIING
+2711 
-2725 TPNATLTV
+2725 
-2733 NDVNSATSQVNA
+2733 
-2745 AKTAL
+2745 
-2750 NGDNNLRV
+2750 
-2758 AKENANN
+2758 
-2765 TIDGLAQLNNAQ
+2765 
-2777 KAKLKEQVQSATTL
+2777 
-2791 EGVQTVK
+2791 
-2798 NSSQTLN
+2798 
-2805 TAMKGLRDSIA
+2805 
-2816 NEATIKAG
+2816 
-2824 QNYTDASPTNRN
+2824 
-2836 EYDSAV
+2836 
-2842 TAAKAIINQTSNPTM
+2842 
-2857 EPNTITQ
+2857 
-2864 ATSQVTTK
+2864 
-2872 EHALNGAQNLAQA
+2872 
-2885 KTTAKNNLNNLTSI
+2885 
-2899 NNAQKD
+2899 
-2905 ALTRSIDGATT
+2905 
-2916 VAGVNQ
+2916 
-2922 ETAKATELNNAMH
+2922 
-2935 SLQNGINDEA
+2935 
-2945 QTKQTQK
+2945 
-2952 YLDAEP
+2952 
-2958 IKKSA
+2958 
-2963 YDQAVNAAK
+2963 
-2972 AILTKASGQNVD
+2972 
-2984 KAAVEQAL
+2984 
-2992 QNVNSTKTAL
+2992 
-3002 NGDAKLNEAKAAAKQ
+3002 
-3017 TLGTLTHINN
+3017 
-3027 AQRTALDN
+3027 
-3035 EITQATNVEGVN
+3035 
-3047 TVKAKA
+3047 
-3053 QQLDGAMGQ
+3053 
-3062 LETSIRD
+3062 
-3069 KDTTLQSQNYQDAD
+3069 
-3083 DAKRTAY
+3083 
-3090 SQAVN
+3090 
-3095 AAATILNKTAGGNTP
+3095 
-3110 KADVERAMQAVTQAN
+3110 
-3125 TALNGIQN
+3125 
-3133 LERAKQAANTAIT
+3133 
-3146 NASDLNTKQKEALK
+3146 K

-3170 AANGV
+3170 VANGV

-3195 KAETKAS
+3195 KADTKAS

-3235 TPADVTNA
+3235 TPSDVTNA

-3303 NAQTLNSAMKGLRDS
+3303 NAQTLNTAMKGLRDS

-3326 AGQNYTDAS
+3326 AEQNYTDAS

-3348 AKAIIDQTTSPSM
+3348 AKAIIGQTSSPTM

-3384 NLRTAQTNA
+3384 NLTNAQTNA

-3402 LTDAQKDAV
+3402 LTNAQKDAA
-3411 KRQIEGATHVNEVTQ
+3411 KRQIEGATHVSEVTQ

-3480 KAQGPNTAKDNVES
+3480 KVQGPNTAKDNVES

-3502 KNELNGNQNVANA
+3502 KNDLNGNQNVANA
-3515 KSTAK
+3515 KTTAK

-3525 LTSINNAQKEALKTQ
+3525 LTSINNAQKEALKSQ
-3540 IEGASTVAG
+3540 IDSATTVAG
-3549 VNQVSTT
+3549 VNQVSAT

-3562 AMSNLQSGIN
+3562 AMSNLQNGIN

-3577 KAAQKYTDADRDKQT
+3577 KAAQKYTDADSDKQT

-3608 AGSNDNKAAV
+3608 AGTNDNKAAV

-3628 KTALNGDARLNEAKN
+3628 KTALNGDARLNQAKN

-3655 TNAQKANLTEQIE
+3655 TDAQKANLTSQIE

-3677 GIQANAGTLDQA
+3677 GIQANAGTLNEA

-3698 SKDTTKSSEDYQDA
+3698 SKDATKASEDYHDA
-3712 NADLQNAYNRAV
+3712 NTDLQNAYNDAV
-3724 SDAEGIISAT
+3724 TNAEGIISAT

-3770 AKTDIG
+3770 AKSDIG

-3920 ATTVADVTAAQNTAN
+3920 ATTVAGVTAAQNTAN

-3972 NAVTNAQGILDKANG
+3972 NAVTNAQGILDKAHG
-3987 QNMTKAQVEAALNQV
+3987 QNLTKAQVEAALNQV

-4046 ATTVNGVNSVKTK
+4046 ATTVNGVNGVKTK
-4059 AQDLDGAMQRLESA
+4059 AQDLDGAMQRLQSA

-4087 DADPTKKT
+4087 DADPTNKT
-4095 AFDNAIIQAESYLNK
+4095 AFDNAITQAESYLNK

-4282 HLSDAQKQSITGQI
+4282 HLSDAQKQSITVQI
-4296 DSATQVTGVQS
+4296 DNATQVTGVQS

-4328 KDEVKASQPYVDADT
+4328 KDEVKASQPYVDADR

-4364 QPTLNPSAV
+4364 QPTLDPSAV

-4429 TVNQVKTKAE
+4429 TVSQVKTKAE

-4524 NANQRLSTLDN
+4524 NANQTLSTLDN

-4616 GTNVPKDQVEAAMN
+4616 GTNVSKDQVEAAMN

-4661 LTNAQKDALK
+4661 LTNAQKEALK

-4712 NQNYTDASPNKKD
+4712 NQNYTDSSPNKKD

-4732 TAQGIIDQTTNPT
+4732 TAQGIIDQTTSPT

-4786 NLNNAQKQAVTNQI
+4786 NLNNAQKQAVTDQI

-4886 TKQALNGN
+4886 AKQALNGN

-4970 ADPDKQNAYN
+4970 ADPDKQNAYK

-5025 AKQNVQQAIDQLP
+5025 TKQNVQHAIDQLP

-5043 QRDEYNKQITQAT
+5043 QRDEYSKQITQAT

-5066 AATTLNDAM
+5066 AATTLNDAMTQLKQGIANKAQIKGSENYHDADTDKQTAYDNAVTKAEELLKQTTNPTMDPNTIQQALTKVNDTNQALNGNQKLADAKQAAKTNLGTLDHLNDAQKQALTTQVEQAPDIATVNNVKQNAQNLNNAMTNLSNALQDKTETLNSINFTDADQAKKDAYTNAVAHAEGILSKANGSNASQTEVEQAMQRVNEAKQALNGNDNVQRAKDAAKQVITNANDLNQAQKDALKQQVDAAQTVANVNTIKQTAQDLNQAM

-5134 QVNQA
+5134 QVTQA

-5160 DQLPNLNQPQKTAL
+5160 DQLPNLNQTQKTAL

-5243 GTPTPVLAPD
+5243 GTPTPVLTPD
-5253 TVTQAVTTMNQAKD
+5253 AVTQAVTTMNQAKD

-5280 DALANLDTLRD
+5280 DAIANLDTLRD

-5323 NTAMGNLKQ
+5323 NTAMSNLKQ

-5349 DVDKQTAYTNAVSQ
+5349 DADKQTAYTNAVSQ

-5372 NPTLNPDDI
+5372 NPMLNPDDI

-5386 QVTDAKNSLNG
+5386 QVTDAKNGLNG

-5408 KDAVS
+5408 KDAVNA
-5413 GMTHLNDAQKQALK
+5413 MTHLNDAQKQALK
-5427 GQIDQSPEIATVNQV
+5427 GQIDQSPEIAIVNQV
-5442 KQTATSLDQAMD
+5442 KQTATSLDHAMD
-5454 QLSQAINDKDQILAD
+5454 QLSQAINDKAQTLAD

-5573 TLDHAMELLRNSVAD
+5573 ALDHAMELLRNSVAD
-5588 NQTTL
+5588 NQATL

-5608 YNKAVTAAN
+5608 YNQAVTATNN

-5630 DDVNGATTQ
+5630 DEVNRATTQ

-5653 AAAKQQANNRLDQL
+5653 VAAKQQANNRLDQL

-5712 ADHQAVEQR
+5712 ADHQTVEQL
-5721 GNFINA
+5721 GNFVNA

-5733 AYNTAV
+5733 AYTTAV
-5739 NEAAAMI
+5739 NEAEAMI

-5779 QVAKTNATQAIDAL
+5779 QVAKANATQAIDAL

-5830 MHGLRQS
+5830 MHGLRES

-5848 KYINEDQPEQQNYD
+5848 KYINEDQSEQQNYD

-5886 AAATVNTTKAA
+5886 AATTVNTTKAA

-5917 LAHLNNAQKHMED
+5917 LTHLNNAQKHMED

-5939 TAVKQ
+5939 TAVNH

-5977 AEPNKKQAYDEAV
+5977 AEPNKKQSYDEAV

-6010 SSATQAV
+6010 TSATQAV
-6017 ISSKN
+6017 TSSKN

-6150 HGDQKLAQDKQR
+6150 HGDQKLDQDKQR

-6195 QKLTEAQALNQ
+6195 QKLTEAEALNQ

-6345 QTESGSKFINEDK
+6345 Q
-6358 PQKDA
+6358 
-6363 YQAAVQNA
+6363 
-6371 KDLINQTGNP
+6371 
-6381 TLDKSQVEQ
+6381 
-6390 LTQAVTTAKDN
+6390 
-6401 LHGDQKLARDQQQ
+6401 

-6497 QSITDPTNGSNANKD
+6497 ESITDPTNGSNANKD
-6512 AVEQALT
+6512 AVDQALT
-6519 KLQEKENE
+6519 KLQEKVNE

-6605 TQADSDKQNAYKQA
+6605 TQADLDKQNAYKQA

-6663 KHDIDQLNALN
+6663 KHDIEQLNALN

-6697 VDEAKALNRAMDQLS
+6697 VDEAKALNRVMDQLS

-6766 NDAITAAKKA
+6766 NDAVTAAKKA
-6776 LNGEERLNNRKAE
+6776 LNGEEKLNNRKSE

-6932 DLAHKAINN
+6932 HLAHNAINN

-6980 NYQNADDNAK
+6980 NYQNAEDNAK

-7025 HNLNGD
+7025 QNLNGD

-7091 AVSQVQTAGNHAIEQ
+7091 DVSQVQTAGNHAIEQ

-7117 DANKDVDKQVQSLID
+7117 DANKDVDKQVQALID
-7132 EIDRNPNLTDKEKQA
+7132 EIDRNPILTDKEKQA

-7165 AMTKEEIEQAKA
+7165 AMTKEEIE
-7177 QLAQALQDIKDLVKA
+7177 
-7192 KEDAKQ
+7192 
-7198 DVDKQVQAL
+7198 
-7207 IDEIDQNPNL
+7207 
-7217 TDKEKQALKDRINQI
+7217 
-7232 LQQGHNGIN
+7232 H
-7241 NAMTKEEIEQAKA
+7241 
-7254 QLAQALQ
+7254 
-7261 DIKDLV
+7261 
-7267 KAKENAKQDIDKRVQ
+7267 
-7282 ALIDEI
+7282 
-7288 DQNPNLTDKE
+7288 
-7298 KQALKDRI
+7298 
-7306 NQILQ
+7306 
-7311 QGHNDIN
+7311 
-7318 NALTKE
+7318 
-7324 EIEQAKAQLA
+7324 AKAQLA

-7371 TPEQKAKALKEI
+7371 TLEQKAKALKEI
-7383 DEAEKRALQN
+7383 DEAEKRALEN
-7393 VENAQTIDQLN
+7393 IENAQTKDQLN
-7404 RGLNLGLDDIRNTHV
+7404 QGLNLGLDDIRNTHV
-7419 WEVDEQP
+7419 WEVDAQP
-7426 AVNEIFEA
+7426 AVNEIFDA

-7460 HINLIDQLSAE
+7460 HINLIDQLTAE
-7471 VIDTPSTA
+7471 IIDTPSTA

-7504 VKVVEKELSVVKQQA
+7504 VKVVEKELTVVKQQA
-7519 IESIENAAQQKIDEI
+7519 IESIENAAQQKINEI
-7534 NNSVTLTLE
+7534 NNHATLTPE

-7557 QAIDYINN
+7557 QAIEQINN
-7565 APDVH
+7565 AADVH
-7570 SVEEIQQQ
+7570 TVEEVQHQ
-7578 EQAHIEQFYPEQFTI
+7578 EQAHIEQFNPDQFTI
-7593 EQAKSNAIKSIEDAI
+7593 DQAKSNAIKSISDAI

-7615 KARTDL
+7615 NASKDL

-7629 IAKLNQ
+7629 ISKLNQ
-7635 LKEQAIQ
+7635 LKDQSIQ
-7642 AIQRAQSIDEISEQ
+7642 AIQRAQSIDEIAQQ
-7656 LEQFKAQMKAAN
+7656 LEQFKAQLKAAN
-7668 PTAKEL
+7668 PFAKEL
-7674 AKRKQEAISRIK
+7674 ENRKKAAISKIK
-7686 DFSNEKIN
+7686 DISTDKIDR
-7694 SIRNS
+7694 IRNS
-7699 EIGTTDEKQA
+7699 TIGTAEERQA
-7709 AMNQINEIVLETIR
+7709 AMNRINEIVLETIK
-7723 DINNAH
+7723 DINNAQ
-7729 TLQQVE
+7729 TPQQVE
-7735 AALNNGIARISAVQ
+7735 AALNNGIARILAVQ
-7749 IVISD
+7749 IVTSD
-7754 RAKQSSSTGN
+7754 HSKPSSNSDGQ
-7764 ESNSHLT
+7764 SNSHLHV
-7771 IGYGTANHPFNS
+7771 GYGTVNHPFNS
-7783 STIGHK
+7783 SPIGHK
-7789 KKIDEDDDIDPLHMR
+7789 KKLDQDDEIDPLHMR
-7804 HFSNNFGN
+7804 HFGDRIGN
-7812 VIKNAIGVVGISG
+7812 VIKNALGVVGISG

-7847 EIRDNNKDS
+7847 EIRDNSKDKKKGS
-7856 IKETLDDTKH
+7856 IEGTKH

-7873 RRRKEDEEDVTVE
+7873 RRRKEDEEDAIVE
-7886 EKDTLNNGESLD
+7886 EKDSLNNDESLD

-7924 NTDEKVLQDNEHSPI
+7924 NTDEKVLQDNEHSPV
-7939 LIAKRRKD
+7939 LIAKRLKD
-7947 KEVDVETTTS
+7947 KDGNVETTTS
-7957 IESNEDDAPLLLA
+7957 IESKDEDVPLLLA

-7984 SASKNLLKS
+7984 SASKKPSKKVAAKKKKKKSKKNKK

>member
-1 MGNGAEHSKTI
+1 
-12 NVVRGQNNQWTI
+12 
-24 ANKPDYVTLD
+24 
-34 AQTGKVTFNANTI
+34 
-47 KPNSS
+47 
-52 ITITPKAGTGHSVS
+52 
-66 SNPSTL
+66 
-72 TAPAA
+72 
-77 HTVNTTEIVKDYGS
+77 
-91 NVTAAEINN
+91 
-100 AVQVANK
+100 
-107 RTATIKNGT
+107 
-116 AMPTNL
+116 
-122 AGGSTTTIPV
+122 
-132 TVTYNDGSTEEV
+132 
-144 QESIFTKADKRELIT
+144 
-159 AKNHL
+159 
-164 DDPVSTEGK
+164 
-173 KPGTITQYN
+173 
-182 NAMHNAQQQIN
+182 
-193 TAKTEAQQVINNERA
+193 
-208 TPQQVSDALTKV
+208 
-220 RAAQTKIDQAKALL
+220 
-234 QNKEDN
+234 
-240 SQLVTSKNNLQS
+240 
-252 SVNQVPST
+252 
-260 AGMTQQSID
+260 
-269 NYNAKKR
+269 
-276 EAETEIT
+276 
-283 AAQRV
+283 
-288 IDNGDATAQQ
+288 
-298 ISDEKH
+298 
-304 RVDNALT
+304 
-311 ALNQAK
+311 
-317 HDLTADT
+317 
-324 HALEQAVQQLNR
+324 
-336 TGTTT
+336 
-341 GKKPASITAYN
+341 
-352 NSIRALQ
+352 
-359 SDLTSAKNSANA
+359 
-371 IIQKPIRTVQ
+371 
-381 EVQSALTN
+381 
-389 VNRVNE
+389 
-395 RLTQAIN
+395 
-402 QLVPLADNSALRTA
+402 
-416 KTKLDEEINKS
+416 
-427 VTTDGMTQSSIQAY
+427 
-441 ENAKRAGQTE
+441 
-451 STNAQNVI
+451 
-459 NNGDATDQQ
+459 
-468 IAAEKTKVEEKYNS
+468 
-482 LKQAIAGLTPDLA
+482 
-495 PLQTAKTQ
+495 
-503 LQNDIDQ
+503 
-510 PTSTTGMTSTS
+510 
-521 VATFNEKLS
+521 
-530 AARTKIQEIDRVLAS
+530 
-545 HPDVA
+545 
-550 TIRQNVTA
+550 
-558 ANAAKTA
+558 
-565 LDQARNGL
+565 
-573 TVDKAPLENAK
+573 
-584 NQLQHSIDTQTS
+584 
-596 TTGMT
+596 
-601 QDSINAYNAKL
+601 
-612 TAARNKIQQIN
+612 
-623 QVLAGSPTVEQI
+623 
-635 NTNTS
+635 
-640 AANQAKSDLD
+640 
-650 HARQALT
+650 
-657 PDKAPLQNAKTQLEQ
+657 
-672 SINQPTDTTGM
+672 
-683 TTASLNAYNQ
+683 
-693 KLQAARQ
+693 
-700 KLTEINQVLNGNPT
+700 
-714 VQNIND
+714 
-720 KVTEAN
+720 
-726 QAKDQLNTARQGL
+726 
-739 TLDRQPAL
+739 
-747 TTLHGASNLNQAQQ
+747 
-761 NNFTQ
+761 
-766 QINAA
+766 
-771 QNHAA
+771 
-776 LETIKS
+776 
-782 NITALNTAM
+782 
-791 TKLKDSVADN
+791 
-801 NTIKSGQNYT
+801 
-811 DATPANKQAYDNAV
+811 
-825 NAAKGVIGETT
+825 
-836 NPTMDVNTVN
+836 
-846 QKAASVKST
+846 
-855 KDALDGQQ
+855 
-863 NLQRAKTEATNAI
+863 
-876 THASDLNQAQ
+876 
-886 KNALTQQVNS
+886 
-896 AQNVQAVNDI
+896 
-906 KQTTHSLNT
+906 
-915 AMTGLKR
+915 
-922 GVANHN
+922 
-928 QVVQSDNYVN
+928 
-938 ADTNKKNDYN
+938 
-948 NAYNHANDIINGNAQ
+948 
-963 HPVITPSDVN
+963 
-973 NALSNVT
+973 
-980 SKEHALNGEAKLN
+980 
-993 AAKQEANTALGHLN
+993 
-1007 NLNNAQRQN
+1007 
-1016 LQSQINGAHQ
+1016 
-1026 IDAVNT
+1026 
-1032 IKQNATN
+1032 
-1039 LNSAMGNLRQA
+1039 
-1050 VADKDQVKRTEDYAD
+1050 
-1065 ADTAKQNAYNSAVS
+1065 
-1079 SAETIINQTTNPTM
+1079 
-1093 SVDDVN
+1093 
-1099 RATSAVTSNKNALN
+1099 
-1113 GDEKLAQSKTDA
+1113 
-1125 ARAIDALPHL
+1125 
-1135 NNAQKADVKSKIN
+1135 
-1148 AASNIAGVNTV
+1148 
-1159 KQQGTDLNTAMGN
+1159 
-1172 LQGAINDEQTTLN
+1172 
-1185 SQNYQDAT
+1185 
-1193 PSKKTAYTNAV
+1193 
-1204 QAAKDI
+1204 
-1210 LNKSNGQNKTKDQ
+1210 
-1223 VTEAMNQLNSAKN
+1223 
-1236 NLDGTRLL
+1236 
-1244 DQAKQTAKQQ
+1244 
-1254 LNNMTHLTTAQKTNL
+1254 
-1269 TNQINSGTTVAGVHT
+1269 
-1284 VQSNA
+1284 
-1289 NTLDQAMNTLRQSI
+1289 
-1303 ANKDATKA
+1303 
-1311 SEDYVDANNDKQ
+1311 
-1323 TAYNNAVAA
+1323 
-1332 AETIIN
+1332 
-1338 ANSNPEMNPSTIT
+1338 
-1351 QKAEQVNSSKTAL
+1351 
-1364 NGDENLAAA
+1364 
-1373 KQNAKTYLN
+1373 
-1382 TLTSITDAQKN
+1382 
-1393 NLISQISSAT
+1393 
-1403 RVSGVDTVKQN
+1403 
-1414 AQHLDQAMASLQ
+1414 
-1426 SGINN
+1426 
-1431 ESQVKSSEKYRDA
+1431 
-1444 DTNKQ
+1444 
-1449 QEYDNA
+1449 
-1455 ITAAKAIL
+1455 
-1463 NKSTGPNTAQNAVEA
+1463 
-1478 ALQRVNNAKDALNG
+1478 
-1492 DAKLIAAQN
+1492 
-1501 AAKQHLGTLTHI
+1501 
-1513 TTAQRNDLTNQIS
+1513 
-1526 QATNLAGVESVK
+1526 
-1538 QSANSLDGAMGN
+1538 
-1550 LQTAI
+1550 
-1555 NDKSGTLASQNF
+1555 
-1567 LDADEQ
+1567 
-1573 KRNAYNQAVS
+1573 
-1583 AAETILN
+1583 
-1590 KQTGPNTAKTAVEQA
+1590 
-1605 LNNVNNAKHALNGTQ
+1605 
-1620 NLNNAKQ
+1620 
-1627 AAITAINGASDLNQ
+1627 
-1641 KQKDALKT
+1641 
-1649 QANGAQRVSNA
+1649 
-1660 QDVQRNAT
+1660 
-1668 ELNTAMGTLKHAIAD
+1668 
-1683 KTNTLAS
+1683 
-1690 SKYVNAD
+1690 
-1697 STKQNAYTT
+1697 
-1706 KVTNAEH
+1706 
-1713 IISGTPTVV
+1713 
-1722 TTPSEVTAAAN
+1722 
-1733 QVNSAKQEL
+1733 
-1742 NGDERLRVAKQNANT
+1742 
-1757 AIDALTQLN
+1757 
-1766 TPQKAKLKEQVGQAN
+1766 
-1781 RLEDVQT
+1781 
-1788 VQTNGQA
+1788 
-1795 LNNAMKGLRDSI
+1795 
-1807 ANETTVKASQN
+1807 
-1818 YTDASSN
+1818 
-1825 NQSTYNSA
+1825 
-1833 VSNAKGIINQTNN
+1833 
-1846 PTMDTSAITQATTQV
+1846 
-1861 NNAKNGLN
+1861 
-1869 GAENLRNAQNTA
+1869 
-1881 KQNLNTLSH
+1881 
-1890 LTNNQKSAISTQI
+1890 
-1903 DRAGHV
+1903 
-1909 SEVTAAKNAATE
+1909 
-1921 LNTQMG
+1921 
-1927 NLEQAIHDQ
+1927 
-1936 NTVKQSVKFTDA
+1936 
-1948 DKAKRDAYTNA
+1948 
-1959 VSRAEAILNKTQ
+1959 
-1971 GANTSKQDVEAA
+1971 
-1983 IQNVS
+1983 
-1988 SAKNALN
+1988 
-1995 GDQNV
+1995 
-2000 TNAKNAAKNALNNLT
+2000 
-2015 SINNAQKR
+2015 
-2023 DLTTKIDQATTV
+2023 
-2035 AGVEAVSNTGT
+2035 
-2046 QLNTAMANLQNG
+2046 
-2058 INDKTNTLASEN
+2058 
-2070 YHDADSDKKTAY
+2070 
-2082 TQAVTNA
+2082 
-2089 ENILNKNSGSN
+2089 
-2100 LDKTAVENALSQVAN
+2100 
-2115 AKGALNGNHNL
+2115 
-2126 EQAKSNANTTI
+2126 
-2137 NGLQHLTT
+2137 
-2145 AQKDKLKQQVQQAQN
+2145 
-2160 VAGVDTVKSSAN
+2160 
-2172 TLNGAMGTL
+2172 
-2181 RNSIQDNTATKNG
+2181 
-2194 QNYLDATGSNK
+2194 
-2205 TNYNNAVDSANG
+2205 
-2217 VINATSNPNMDANAI
+2217 
-2232 NQIATQVTSTKNAL
+2232 
-2246 DGTHNLTQAKQTATN
+2246 
-2261 AIDGATNLNKAQKDA
+2261 
-2276 LKAQVTSAQRVANV
+2276 
-2290 TSIQQTA
+2290 
-2297 NELNTAMG
+2297 
-2305 QLQHGIDDENATK
+2305 
-2318 QTQKY
+2318 
-2323 RDAEQSKKTAYD
+2323 
-2335 QAVAAAKA
+2335 
-2343 ILNKQTGSNS
+2343 
-2353 DKAAVDRALQQ
+2353 
-2364 VTSTKDALNGDAK
+2364 
-2377 LAEAKAAAKQN
+2377 
-2388 LGTLNHITNAQRTDL
+2388 
-2403 EGQINQA
+2403 
-2410 TTVDGVNTVKT
+2410 
-2421 NANTLD
+2421 
-2427 GAMNSLQG
+2427 
-2435 SINDKDATLRNQNYL
+2435 
-2450 DADES
+2450 
-2455 KRNAYTQAVTAAEGI
+2455 
-2470 LNKQTGGNTSKADVD
+2470 
-2485 NALNAVTRAKAA
+2485 
-2497 LNGAENLRNAKTS
+2497 
-2510 ATNTING
+2510 
-2517 LPNLTQLQKDNL
+2517 
-2529 KHQVE
+2529 
-2534 QAQNVAG
+2534 
-2541 VNGVKDKG
+2541 
-2549 NTLNTAMGA
+2549 
-2558 LRTSIQNDNTT
+2558 
-2569 KTSQNY
+2569 
-2575 LDASDSNKNNYNTA
+2575 
-2589 VNNAN
+2589 
-2594 GVINAT
+2594 
-2600 NNPNMDANAIN
+2600 
-2611 GMANQV
+2611 
-2617 NTTKAALNGV
+2617 
-2627 QNLAQAKTNATNTI
+2627 
-2641 NNAHDLNQ
+2641 
-2649 KQKDALKTQVNN
+2649 
-2661 AQRVS
+2661 
-2666 DANNVQHTATEL
+2666 
-2678 NGAMTALKAA
+2678 
-2688 IADKERTKASGNYV
+2688 
-2702 NADQEKRQA
+2702 
-2711 YDSKVTNAENIING
+2711 
-2725 TPNATLTV
+2725 
-2733 NDVNSATSQVNA
+2733 
-2745 AKTAL
+2745 
-2750 NGDNNLRV
+2750 
-2758 AKENANN
+2758 
-2765 TIDGLAQLNNAQ
+2765 
-2777 KAKLKEQVQSATTL
+2777 
-2791 EGVQTVK
+2791 
-2798 NSSQTLN
+2798 
-2805 TAMKGLRDSIA
+2805 
-2816 NEATIKAG
+2816 
-2824 QNYTDASPTNRN
+2824 
-2836 EYDSAV
+2836 
-2842 TAAKAIINQTSNPTM
+2842 
-2857 EPNTITQ
+2857 
-2864 ATSQVTTK
+2864 
-2872 EHALNGAQNLAQA
+2872 
-2885 KTTAKNNLNNLTSI
+2885 
-2899 NNAQKD
+2899 
-2905 ALTRSIDGATT
+2905 
-2916 VAGVNQ
+2916 
-2922 ETAKATELNNAMH
+2922 
-2935 SLQNGINDEA
+2935 
-2945 QTKQTQK
+2945 
-2952 YLDAEP
+2952 
-2958 IKKSA
+2958 
-2963 YDQAVNAAK
+2963 
-2972 AILTKASGQNVD
+2972 
-2984 KAAVEQAL
+2984 
-2992 QNVNSTKTAL
+2992 
-3002 NGDAKLNEAKAAAKQ
+3002 
-3017 TLGTLTHINN
+3017 
-3027 AQRTALDN
+3027 
-3035 EITQATNVEGVN
+3035 
-3047 TVKAKA
+3047 
-3053 QQLDGAMGQ
+3053 
-3062 LETSIRD
+3062 
-3069 KDTTLQSQNYQDAD
+3069 
-3083 DAKRTAY
+3083 
-3090 SQAVN
+3090 
-3095 AAATILNKTAGGNTP
+3095 
-3110 KADVERAMQAVTQAN
+3110 
-3125 TALNGIQN
+3125 
-3133 LERAKQAANTAIT
+3133 
-3146 NASDLNTKQKEALK
+3146 
-3160 AQVTSAGRVS
+3160 
-3170 AANGV
+3170 
-3175 EHTATE
+3175 
-3181 LNTAMT
+3181 
-3187 ALKRAIAD
+3187 
-3195 KAETKAS
+3195 
-3202 GNYVNA
+3202 
-3208 DANKRQAYDE
+3208 
-3218 KVTAAE
+3218 
-3224 NIVSGTPTPTL
+3224 
-3235 TPADVTNA
+3235 
-3243 ATQVTNAKTQLN
+3243 
-3255 GNHNL
+3255 
-3260 EVAKQNANTAI
+3260 
-3271 DGLTSLNGPQ
+3271 
-3281 KAKLKEQ
+3281 
-3288 VGQATTLPNV
+3288 
-3298 QTVRD
+3298 
-3303 NAQTLNSAMKGLRDS
+3303 
-3318 IANEATIK
+3318 
-3326 AGQNYTDAS
+3326 
-3335 PNNRSEY
+3335 
-3342 DSAVTA
+3342 
-3348 AKAIIDQTTSPSM
+3348 
-3361 NAQEINQA
+3361 
-3369 KDQVTA
+3369 
-3375 KQQALNGQE
+3375 
-3384 NLRTAQTNA
+3384 
-3393 KQHLNGLSD
+3393 
-3402 LTDAQKDAV
+3402 
-3411 KRQIEGATHVNEVTQ
+3411 
-3426 AQNNADALNTAMT
+3426 
-3439 NLKNGIQDQ
+3439 
-3448 NTIKQGVNFTD
+3448 
-3459 ADEAKRNAYT
+3459 
-3469 NAVTQAEQILN
+3469 
-3480 KAQGPNTAKDNVES
+3480 
-3494 ALQNVQRA
+3494 
-3502 KNELNGNQNVANA
+3502 
-3515 KSTAK
+3515 
-3520 NALNN
+3520 
-3525 LTSINNAQKEALKTQ
+3525 
-3540 IEGASTVAG
+3540 
-3549 VNQVSTT
+3549 
-3556 ASELNT
+3556 
-3562 AMSNLQSGIN
+3562 
-3572 DEAAT
+3572 
-3577 KAAQKYTDADRDKQT
+3577 
-3592 AYNDAVTA
+3592 
-3600 AKTLLDKT
+3600 
-3608 AGSNDNKAAV
+3608 
-3618 EQALQRVNTA
+3618 
-3628 KTALNGDARLNEAKN
+3628 
-3643 TAKQQLATMSHL
+3643 
-3655 TNAQKANLTEQIE
+3655 
-3668 RGTTVAGVQ
+3668 
-3677 GIQANAGTLDQA
+3677 
-3689 MNQLRQSIA
+3689 
-3698 SKDTTKSSEDYQDA
+3698 
-3712 NADLQNAYNRAV
+3712 
-3724 SDAEGIISAT
+3724 
-3734 NNPEMNPDTINQK
+3734 
-3747 ASQVNSAKSAL
+3747 
-3758 NGDEKLAAAKQT
+3758 
-3770 AKTDIG
+3770 
-3776 RLTDLNNAQRTAA
+3776 
-3789 NAEVDQAPN
+3789 
-3798 LAAVTAAKNKAT
+3798 
-3810 SLNTAMGNLKHAL
+3810 
-3823 AEKDNTKRS
+3823 
-3832 VNYTD
+3832 
-3837 ADQPKQQAYDT
+3837 
-3848 AVTQAEAITN
+3848 
-3858 ANGSNANETQVQA
+3858 
-3871 ALNQLNQ
+3871 
-3878 AKNDLNGD
+3878 
-3886 NKVAQAKETAKRALA
+3886 
-3901 SYSNLNNAQSTAAT
+3901 
-3915 SQIDN
+3915 
-3920 ATTVADVTAAQNTAN
+3920 
-3935 ELNTAM
+3935 
-3941 GQLQNGINDQNTV
+3941 
-3954 KQQVNFT
+3954 
-3961 DADQGKKDAYT
+3961 
-3972 NAVTNAQGILDKANG
+3972 
-3987 QNMTKAQVEAALNQV
+3987 MTKAQVEAALNQV

-4095 AFDNAIIQAESYLNK
+4095 AFDNAITQAESYLNK
-4110 DHGAN
+4110 DHGTN

-4189 NNAMDQLKQA
+4189 DNAMDQLKQG

-4246 VTAATQRVNNAETG
+4246 VTAATQRVNNAETS
-4260 LNGDTNLATAKQQA
+4260 LNGDSNLATAKQQA

-4364 QPTLNPSAV
+4364 QPTLDPSAV

-4524 NANQRLSTLDN
+4524 NANQTLSTLDN

-4661 LTNAQKDALK
+4661 LTNAQKEALK

-4732 TAQGIIDQTTNPT
+4732 TAQGIIDQTTSPT

-4786 NLNNAQKQAVTNQI
+4786 NLNNAQKQAVTDQI

-4886 TKQALNGN
+4886 AKQALNGN

-4914 NQAQKDALKQQVQNA
+4914 NQAQKNALKQQVQNA

-5025 AKQNVQQAIDQLP
+5025 AKQNVQHAIDQLP

-5056 LVPNVNAIQQ
+5056 HVPNVNAIQQ
-5066 AATTLNDAM
+5066 AATTLNDAMTQLKQGIANKAQIKGSENYHDADTDKQTAYDNAVTKAEELLKQTTNPTMDPNTIQQALTKVNDTNQALNGNQKLADAKQAAKTNLGTLDHLNDAQKQALTTQVEQAPDIATVNNVKQNAQNLNNAMTNLNNALQDKTETLNSINFTDADQAKKDAYTNAVSHAEGILSKANGSNASQTEVEQAMQRVNEAKQALNGNDNVQRAKDAAKQVITNANDLNQAQKDALKQQVDAAQTVANVNTIKQTAQDLNQAM

-5408 KDAVS
+5408 KDAVNA
-5413 GMTHLNDAQKQALK
+5413 MTHLNDAQKQALK

-5442 KQTATSLDQAMD
+5442 KQTATSLDHAMD
-5454 QLSQAINDKDQILAD
+5454 QLSQAINDKAQTLAD

-5608 YNKAVTAAN
+5608 YNQAVTAAN

-5698 ESLNT
+5698 ETLNT

-5848 KYINEDQPEQQNYD
+5848 KYINEDQPEKQNYD

-5964 DKDATRASSAYVN
+5964 DKDATRASCAYVN

-6017 ISSKN
+6017 TSSKN

-6078 NEAMKAL
+6078 NEAIKAL

-6183 QINNAATRGEVA
+6183 QINNAATRVEVA

-6256 LDKAQVEQLTQAVNQ
+6256 LDKAQVEQLTQAV
-6271 AKDNLHGDQ
+6271 
-6280 KLADDKQHAVTDLN
+6280 
-6294 QLNGLNNPQRQA
+6294 
-6306 LESQINNAATRDEVA
+6306 
-6321 QKLAEAKALD
+6321 
-6331 QAMQALRN
+6331 
-6339 SIQDQQ
+6339 
-6345 QTESGSKFINEDK
+6345 
-6358 PQKDA
+6358 
-6363 YQAAVQNA
+6363 
-6371 KDLINQTGNP
+6371 
-6381 TLDKSQVEQ
+6381 
-6390 LTQAVTTAKDN
+6390 TTAKDN

-6423 NLNHAQQQ
+6423 NINHAQQQ

-6497 QSITDPTNGSNANKD
+6497 ESITDPTNGSNANKD

-6519 KLQEKENE
+6519 KLQEKVNE
-6527 LNGNERVAEAK
+6527 LNGDERVAEAK
-6538 TQAKQTIDQLT
+6538 TQAKQNIDQLT

-6560 QNIDQATKLQ
+6560 QNIDQATQLQ

-6590 QAVNE
+6590 QAVND
-6595 HANVEQTVDY
+6595 HTNVEQTVDY
-6605 TQADSDKQNAYKQA
+6605 TQADSDKQKAYKQA

-6712 QEITGNEGRTKGS
+6712 EEITGNEGRTKGS

-6766 NDAITAAKKA
+6766 NDAVTAAKQA
-6776 LNGEERLNNRKAE
+6776 LNGEERLNNRKSE

-7001 TLLNS
+7001 ALLNS

-7014 NGAIQTVNDAI
+7014 NGAIQAVNDAI

-7091 AVSQVQTAGNHAIEQ
+7091 DVSQVQTAGNHAIEQ

-7117 DANKDVDKQVQSLID
+7117 DANKDVDKQVQALID

-7159 HNGINN
+7159 HNDINN
-7165 AMTKEEIEQAKA
+7165 ALTKEEIEQAKA
-7177 QLAQALQDIKDLVKA
+7177 QLAQALQEIKDLVKA
-7192 KEDAKQ
+7192 KENAKQ

-7232 LQQGHNGIN
+7232 LQQGHNDIN
-7241 NAMTKEEIEQAKA
+7241 NAM
-7254 QLAQALQ
+7254 
-7261 DIKDLV
+7261 
-7267 KAKENAKQDIDKRVQ
+7267 
-7282 ALIDEI
+7282 
-7288 DQNPNLTDKE
+7288 
-7298 KQALKDRI
+7298 
-7306 NQILQ
+7306 
-7311 QGHNDIN
+7311 
-7318 NALTKE
+7318 TKE

-7519 IESIENAAQQKIDEI
+7519 IESIENAAQQKINEI

-7557 QAIDYINN
+7557 QAIDHINN

-7578 EQAHIEQFYPEQFTI
+7578 EQAHIEQFNPEQFTI

-7642 AIQRAQSIDEISEQ
+7642 AIQRAQSIDEITEQ

-7686 DFSNEKIN
+7686 DFSNEKMN

-7699 EIGTTDEKQA
+7699 EIGTADEKQA

-7886 EKDTLNNGESLD
+7886 EKGSLNNGESLD

-7924 NTDEKVLQDNEHSPI
+7924 NTDEKVLKDNEHSP
-7939 LIAKRRKD
+7939 LLFAKRRKD
-7947 KEVDVETTTS
+7947 KEEDVETTTS
-7957 IESNEDDAPLLLA
+7957 IESKDEDVPLLLA
-7970 KKKNQKDNQSKGKK
+7970 KKKNQKDNQSKDKK
-7984 SASKNLLKS
+7984 SASKNTSKKVAAKKKKKKSKKNKK

>member
-1 MGNGAEHSKTI
+1 M
-12 NVVRGQNNQWTI
+12 
-24 ANKPDYVTLD
+24 
-34 AQTGKVTFNANTI
+34 
-47 KPNSS
+47 
-52 ITITPKAGTGHSVS
+52 
-66 SNPSTL
+66 
-72 TAPAA
+72 
-77 HTVNTTEIVKDYGS
+77 
-91 NVTAAEINN
+91 
-100 AVQVANK
+100 
-107 RTATIKNGT
+107 
-116 AMPTNL
+116 
-122 AGGSTTTIPV
+122 
-132 TVTYNDGSTEEV
+132 
-144 QESIFTKADKRELIT
+144 
-159 AKNHL
+159 
-164 DDPVSTEGK
+164 
-173 KPGTITQYN
+173 
-182 NAMHNAQQQIN
+182 
-193 TAKTEAQQVINNERA
+193 
-208 TPQQVSDALTKV
+208 
-220 RAAQTKIDQAKALL
+220 
-234 QNKEDN
+234 
-240 SQLVTSKNNLQS
+240 
-252 SVNQVPST
+252 
-260 AGMTQQSID
+260 
-269 NYNAKKR
+269 
-276 EAETEIT
+276 
-283 AAQRV
+283 
-288 IDNGDATAQQ
+288 
-298 ISDEKH
+298 
-304 RVDNALT
+304 
-311 ALNQAK
+311 
-317 HDLTADT
+317 
-324 HALEQAVQQLNR
+324 
-336 TGTTT
+336 
-341 GKKPASITAYN
+341 
-352 NSIRALQ
+352 
-359 SDLTSAKNSANA
+359 
-371 IIQKPIRTVQ
+371 
-381 EVQSALTN
+381 
-389 VNRVNE
+389 
-395 RLTQAIN
+395 
-402 QLVPLADNSALRTA
+402 
-416 KTKLDEEINKS
+416 
-427 VTTDGMTQSSIQAY
+427 
-441 ENAKRAGQTE
+441 
-451 STNAQNVI
+451 
-459 NNGDATDQQ
+459 
-468 IAAEKTKVEEKYNS
+468 
-482 LKQAIAGLTPDLA
+482 
-495 PLQTAKTQ
+495 
-503 LQNDIDQ
+503 
-510 PTSTTGMTSTS
+510 
-521 VATFNEKLS
+521 
-530 AARTKIQEIDRVLAS
+530 
-545 HPDVA
+545 
-550 TIRQNVTA
+550 
-558 ANAAKTA
+558 
-565 LDQARNGL
+565 
-573 TVDKAPLENAK
+573 
-584 NQLQHSIDTQTS
+584 
-596 TTGMT
+596 
-601 QDSINAYNAKL
+601 
-612 TAARNKIQQIN
+612 
-623 QVLAGSPTVEQI
+623 
-635 NTNTS
+635 
-640 AANQAKSDLD
+640 
-650 HARQALT
+650 
-657 PDKAPLQNAKTQLEQ
+657 
-672 SINQPTDTTGM
+672 
-683 TTASLNAYNQ
+683 
-693 KLQAARQ
+693 
-700 KLTEINQVLNGNPT
+700 
-714 VQNIND
+714 
-720 KVTEAN
+720 
-726 QAKDQLNTARQGL
+726 
-739 TLDRQPAL
+739 
-747 TTLHGASNLNQAQQ
+747 
-761 NNFTQ
+761 
-766 QINAA
+766 
-771 QNHAA
+771 
-776 LETIKS
+776 
-782 NITALNTAM
+782 
-791 TKLKDSVADN
+791 
-801 NTIKSGQNYT
+801 
-811 DATPANKQAYDNAV
+811 
-825 NAAKGVIGETT
+825 
-836 NPTMDVNTVN
+836 
-846 QKAASVKST
+846 
-855 KDALDGQQ
+855 
-863 NLQRAKTEATNAI
+863 
-876 THASDLNQAQ
+876 
-886 KNALTQQVNS
+886 
-896 AQNVQAVNDI
+896 
-906 KQTTHSLNT
+906 
-915 AMTGLKR
+915 
-922 GVANHN
+922 
-928 QVVQSDNYVN
+928 
-938 ADTNKKNDYN
+938 
-948 NAYNHANDIINGNAQ
+948 
-963 HPVITPSDVN
+963 
-973 NALSNVT
+973 
-980 SKEHALNGEAKLN
+980 
-993 AAKQEANTALGHLN
+993 
-1007 NLNNAQRQN
+1007 
-1016 LQSQINGAHQ
+1016 
-1026 IDAVNT
+1026 
-1032 IKQNATN
+1032 
-1039 LNSAMGNLRQA
+1039 
-1050 VADKDQVKRTEDYAD
+1050 
-1065 ADTAKQNAYNSAVS
+1065 
-1079 SAETIINQTTNPTM
+1079 
-1093 SVDDVN
+1093 
-1099 RATSAVTSNKNALN
+1099 
-1113 GDEKLAQSKTDA
+1113 
-1125 ARAIDALPHL
+1125 
-1135 NNAQKADVKSKIN
+1135 
-1148 AASNIAGVNTV
+1148 
-1159 KQQGTDLNTAMGN
+1159 
-1172 LQGAINDEQTTLN
+1172 
-1185 SQNYQDAT
+1185 
-1193 PSKKTAYTNAV
+1193 
-1204 QAAKDI
+1204 
-1210 LNKSNGQNKTKDQ
+1210 
-1223 VTEAMNQLNSAKN
+1223 
-1236 NLDGTRLL
+1236 
-1244 DQAKQTAKQQ
+1244 
-1254 LNNMTHLTTAQKTNL
+1254 
-1269 TNQINSGTTVAGVHT
+1269 
-1284 VQSNA
+1284 
-1289 NTLDQAMNTLRQSI
+1289 
-1303 ANKDATKA
+1303 
-1311 SEDYVDANNDKQ
+1311 
-1323 TAYNNAVAA
+1323 
-1332 AETIIN
+1332 
-1338 ANSNPEMNPSTIT
+1338 
-1351 QKAEQVNSSKTAL
+1351 
-1364 NGDENLAAA
+1364 
-1373 KQNAKTYLN
+1373 
-1382 TLTSITDAQKN
+1382 
-1393 NLISQISSAT
+1393 
-1403 RVSGVDTVKQN
+1403 
-1414 AQHLDQAMASLQ
+1414 
-1426 SGINN
+1426 
-1431 ESQVKSSEKYRDA
+1431 
-1444 DTNKQ
+1444 
-1449 QEYDNA
+1449 
-1455 ITAAKAIL
+1455 
-1463 NKSTGPNTAQNAVEA
+1463 
-1478 ALQRVNNAKDALNG
+1478 
-1492 DAKLIAAQN
+1492 
-1501 AAKQHLGTLTHI
+1501 
-1513 TTAQRNDLTNQIS
+1513 
-1526 QATNLAGVESVK
+1526 
-1538 QSANSLDGAMGN
+1538 
-1550 LQTAI
+1550 
-1555 NDKSGTLASQNF
+1555 
-1567 LDADEQ
+1567 
-1573 KRNAYNQAVS
+1573 
-1583 AAETILN
+1583 
-1590 KQTGPNTAKTAVEQA
+1590 
-1605 LNNVNNAKHALNGTQ
+1605 
-1620 NLNNAKQ
+1620 
-1627 AAITAINGASDLNQ
+1627 
-1641 KQKDALKT
+1641 
-1649 QANGAQRVSNA
+1649 
-1660 QDVQRNAT
+1660 
-1668 ELNTAMGTLKHAIAD
+1668 
-1683 KTNTLAS
+1683 
-1690 SKYVNAD
+1690 
-1697 STKQNAYTT
+1697 
-1706 KVTNAEH
+1706 
-1713 IISGTPTVV
+1713 
-1722 TTPSEVTAAAN
+1722 
-1733 QVNSAKQEL
+1733 
-1742 NGDERLRVAKQNANT
+1742 
-1757 AIDALTQLN
+1757 
-1766 TPQKAKLKEQVGQAN
+1766 
-1781 RLEDVQT
+1781 
-1788 VQTNGQA
+1788 
-1795 LNNAMKGLRDSI
+1795 
-1807 ANETTVKASQN
+1807 
-1818 YTDASSN
+1818 
-1825 NQSTYNSA
+1825 
-1833 VSNAKGIINQTNN
+1833 
-1846 PTMDTSAITQATTQV
+1846 
-1861 NNAKNGLN
+1861 
-1869 GAENLRNAQNTA
+1869 
-1881 KQNLNTLSH
+1881 
-1890 LTNNQKSAISTQI
+1890 
-1903 DRAGHV
+1903 
-1909 SEVTAAKNAATE
+1909 
-1921 LNTQMG
+1921 
-1927 NLEQAIHDQ
+1927 
-1936 NTVKQSVKFTDA
+1936 
-1948 DKAKRDAYTNA
+1948 
-1959 VSRAEAILNKTQ
+1959 
-1971 GANTSKQDVEAA
+1971 
-1983 IQNVS
+1983 
-1988 SAKNALN
+1988 
-1995 GDQNV
+1995 
-2000 TNAKNAAKNALNNLT
+2000 
-2015 SINNAQKR
+2015 
-2023 DLTTKIDQATTV
+2023 
-2035 AGVEAVSNTGT
+2035 
-2046 QLNTAMANLQNG
+2046 
-2058 INDKTNTLASEN
+2058 
-2070 YHDADSDKKTAY
+2070 
-2082 TQAVTNA
+2082 
-2089 ENILNKNSGSN
+2089 
-2100 LDKTAVENALSQVAN
+2100 
-2115 AKGALNGNHNL
+2115 
-2126 EQAKSNANTTI
+2126 
-2137 NGLQHLTT
+2137 
-2145 AQKDKLKQQVQQAQN
+2145 
-2160 VAGVDTVKSSAN
+2160 
-2172 TLNGAMGTL
+2172 
-2181 RNSIQDNTATKNG
+2181 
-2194 QNYLDATGSNK
+2194 
-2205 TNYNNAVDSANG
+2205 
-2217 VINATSNPNMDANAI
+2217 
-2232 NQIATQVTSTKNAL
+2232 
-2246 DGTHNLTQAKQTATN
+2246 
-2261 AIDGATNLNKAQKDA
+2261 
-2276 LKAQVTSAQRVANV
+2276 
-2290 TSIQQTA
+2290 
-2297 NELNTAMG
+2297 
-2305 QLQHGIDDENATK
+2305 
-2318 QTQKY
+2318 
-2323 RDAEQSKKTAYD
+2323 
-2335 QAVAAAKA
+2335 
-2343 ILNKQTGSNS
+2343 
-2353 DKAAVDRALQQ
+2353 
-2364 VTSTKDALNGDAK
+2364 
-2377 LAEAKAAAKQN
+2377 
-2388 LGTLNHITNAQRTDL
+2388 
-2403 EGQINQA
+2403 
-2410 TTVDGVNTVKT
+2410 
-2421 NANTLD
+2421 
-2427 GAMNSLQG
+2427 
-2435 SINDKDATLRNQNYL
+2435 
-2450 DADES
+2450 
-2455 KRNAYTQAVTAAEGI
+2455 
-2470 LNKQTGGNTSKADVD
+2470 
-2485 NALNAVTRAKAA
+2485 
-2497 LNGAENLRNAKTS
+2497 
-2510 ATNTING
+2510 
-2517 LPNLTQLQKDNL
+2517 
-2529 KHQVE
+2529 
-2534 QAQNVAG
+2534 
-2541 VNGVKDKG
+2541 
-2549 NTLNTAMGA
+2549 
-2558 LRTSIQNDNTT
+2558 
-2569 KTSQNY
+2569 
-2575 LDASDSNKNNYNTA
+2575 
-2589 VNNAN
+2589 
-2594 GVINAT
+2594 
-2600 NNPNMDANAIN
+2600 
-2611 GMANQV
+2611 
-2617 NTTKAALNGV
+2617 
-2627 QNLAQAKTNATNTI
+2627 
-2641 NNAHDLNQ
+2641 
-2649 KQKDALKTQVNN
+2649 
-2661 AQRVS
+2661 
-2666 DANNVQHTATEL
+2666 
-2678 NGAMTALKAA
+2678 
-2688 IADKERTKASGNYV
+2688 
-2702 NADQEKRQA
+2702 
-2711 YDSKVTNAENIING
+2711 
-2725 TPNATLTV
+2725 
-2733 NDVNSATSQVNA
+2733 
-2745 AKTAL
+2745 
-2750 NGDNNLRV
+2750 
-2758 AKENANN
+2758 
-2765 TIDGLAQLNNAQ
+2765 NNAQ

-2791 EGVQTVK
+2791 DGVQTVK

-2824 QNYTDASPTNRN
+2824 QNYTDASPNNRN

-2864 ATSQVTTK
+2864 VTSQVTTK
-2872 EHALNGAQNLAQA
+2872 EQALNGARNLAQA

-2935 SLQNGINDEA
+2935 SLQNGINDET

-2958 IKKSA
+2958 SKKSA

-3133 LERAKQAANTAIT
+3133 LDRAKQAANTAIT

-3303 NAQTLNSAMKGLRDS
+3303 NAQTLNTAMKGLRDS

-3335 PNNRSEY
+3335 QNKQTDYN
-3342 DSAVTA
+3342 SAVTA
-3348 AKAIIDQTTSPSM
+3348 AKAIIGQTTSPSM

-3480 KAQGPNTAKDNVES
+3480 KAQGPNTSKDGVET
-3494 ALQNVQRA
+3494 ALENVQRA

-3515 KSTAK
+3515 KTTAK

-3525 LTSINNAQKEALKTQ
+3525 LTSINNAQKEALKSQ
-3540 IEGASTVAG
+3540 IEGATTVAG

-3562 AMSNLQSGIN
+3562 AMSNLQNGIN

-3577 KAAQKYTDADRDKQT
+3577 KAAQKYTDADREKQT

-3628 KTALNGDARLNEAKN
+3628 KTALNGDERLNEAKN
-3643 TAKQQLATMSHL
+3643 TAKQQVATMSHL
-3655 TNAQKANLTEQIE
+3655 TDAQKANLTSQIE
-3668 RGTTVAGVQ
+3668 SGTTVAGVQ

-3698 SKDTTKSSEDYQDA
+3698 SKDATKSSEDYQDA
-3712 NADLQNAYNRAV
+3712 NADLQNAYNDAV
-3724 SDAEGIISAT
+3724 TNAEGIISAT

-3770 AKTDIG
+3770 AKSDIG

-3886 NKVAQAKETAKRALA
+3886 NKVAQAKESAKRALA

-3920 ATTVADVTAAQNTAN
+3920 ATTVAGVTAAQNTAN

-3972 NAVTNAQGILDKANG
+3972 NAVTNAQGILDKAHG

-4046 ATTVNGVNSVKTK
+4046 ATTVNGVNGVKTK
-4059 AQDLDGAMQRLESA
+4059 AQDLDGAMQRLQSA

-4095 AFDNAIIQAESYLNK
+4095 AFDNAITQAESYLNK

-4143 AKTEATQA
+4143 AKTEAIQA

-4199 IADHDTIVAGG
+4199 IADHDTIVASG

-4328 KDEVKASQPYVDADT
+4328 KDDVKASQPYVDADR

-4352 VTSAENIINATS
+4352 VTNAENIINATS
-4364 QPTLNPSAV
+4364 QPTLDPSAV
-4373 TQAANQVNTNKT
+4373 TQAANQVSTNKT

-4524 NANQRLSTLDN
+4524 NANQTLSTLDN

-4603 AVRNAENILNKST
+4603 AVHNAENILNKST

-4630 QVNTTKAALNGTQN
+4630 QVNATKAALNGTQN

-4661 LTNAQKDALK
+4661 LTNAQKEALK

-4712 NQNYTDASPNKKD
+4712 NQNYTDASQNKKD

-4732 TAQGIIDQTTNPT
+4732 TAQGIIDQTTSPT

-4778 TQSLGSLD
+4778 SQSLGSLD
-4786 NLNNAQKQAVTNQI
+4786 NLNNAQKQTVTDQI

-4871 ATQTEV
+4871 ATQAEV
-4877 EQAIQQVNA
+4877 EQAIKQVNA
-4886 TKQALNGN
+4886 AKQALNGN

-4989 ISGTPDVVVTP
+4989 ISATPDVVVTP

-5025 AKQNVQQAIDQLP
+5025 AKQNVQHAIDQLP

-5043 QRDEYNKQITQAT
+5043 QRDEYSKQITQAT

-5066 AATTLNDAM
+5066 AATTLNDAMTQLKQGIANKAQIKGSENYHDADTDKQTAYDNAVTKAEELLKQTTNPTMDPNTIQQALTKVNDTNQALNGNQKLADAKQDAKTTLGTLDHLNDAQKQALTTQVEQAPDIATVNNVKQNAQNLNNAMTNLNNALQDKTETLNSINFTDADQAKKDAYTNAVSHAEGILSKANGSNASQTEVEQAMQRVNEAKQALNGNDNVQRAKDAAKQVITNANDLNQAQKDALKQQVDAAQTVANVNTIKQTAQDLNQAM

-5197 NNAMGTLKQQ
+5197 NNTMGTLKQQ

-5243 GTPTPVLAPD
+5243 GIPTPVLTPD

-5280 DALANLDTLRD
+5280 EALANLDTLRD

-5323 NTAMGNLKQ
+5323 NTAMSNLKQ

-5349 DVDKQTAYTNAVSQ
+5349 DADKQTAYTNAVSQ

-5372 NPTLNPDDI
+5372 NPTLNPDEI

-5386 QVTDAKNSLNG
+5386 QVTDAKNGLNG

-5454 QLSQAINDKDQILAD
+5454 QLSQAINDKAQTLAD

-5608 YNKAVTAAN
+5608 YNQAVTAAN

-5886 AAATVNTTKAA
+5886 AATTVNTTKAA

-5977 AEPNKKQAYDEAV
+5977 AEPNKKQSYDEAV

-6256 LDKAQVEQLTQAVNQ
+6256 LDKAQVEQLTQAVTT

-6306 LESQINNAATRDEVA
+6306 LESQINNAATRGEVA

-6414 AVTTVNALP
+6414 A
-6423 NLNHAQQQ
+6423 
-6431 ALTDAI
+6431 LTDAI

-6497 QSITDPTNGSNANKD
+6497 ESITDPTNGSNANKD
-6512 AVEQALT
+6512 AVDQVLT

-6712 QEITGNEGRTKGS
+6712 QEITDNEGRTKGS

-6740 EAVDKAKQALDKSTG
+6740 ETVDKAKQALDKSTG
-6755 QNLTAEQVIKL
+6755 QNLTAKQVIKL
-6766 NDAITAAKKA
+6766 NDAVTAAKKA

-7014 NGAIQTVNDAI
+7014 NGAIQAVNDAI

-7117 DANKDVDKQVQSLID
+7117 DANKDVDKQVQALID

-7232 LQQGHNGIN
+7232 LQQGHNDIN
-7241 NAMTKEEIEQAKA
+7241 NAMTKEAIEQAKER
-7254 QLAQALQ
+7254 LAQALQ

-7267 KAKENAKQDIDKRVQ
+7267 KAKEDAKNDIDKRVQ

-7519 IESIENAAQQKIDEI
+7519 IESIENAAQQKINEI

-7557 QAIDYINN
+7557 QAIDHVNN
-7565 APDVH
+7565 ASDVH

-7578 EQAHIEQFYPEQFTI
+7578 EQAHIEQFNPEQFTI
-7593 EQAKSNAIKSIEDAI
+7593 EQAKSNTIKSIEDAI

-7699 EIGTTDEKQA
+7699 EIGTADEKQA

-7749 IVISD
+7749 IVTSD

-7789 KKIDEDDDIDPLHMR
+7789 KKLDEDDDIDPLHMR

-7836 RRRKEDEEEEL
+7836 RRRKEDEE
-7847 EIRDNNKDS
+7847 
-7856 IKETLDDTKH
+7856 
-7866 LPLLFAK
+7866 
-7873 RRRKEDEEDVTVE
+7873 
-7886 EKDTLNNGESLD
+7886 
-7898 KVKHTPFF
+7898 
-7906 LPKRRRKEDEED
+7906 D

-7924 NTDEKVLQDNEHSPI
+7924 NTDEKVLKDNEHSP
-7939 LIAKRRKD
+7939 LLFAKRRKD
-7947 KEVDVETTTS
+7947 KEEDVETTTS
-7957 IESNEDDAPLLLA
+7957 IESKDEDVPLLLA
-7970 KKKNQKDNQSKGKK
+7970 KKKNQKDNQSKDKK
-7984 SASKNLLKS
+7984 SASKNTSKKVAAKKKKKKAKKNKK

>member
-1 MGNGAEHSKTI
+1 M
-12 NVVRGQNNQWTI
+12 
-24 ANKPDYVTLD
+24 
-34 AQTGKVTFNANTI
+34 
-47 KPNSS
+47 
-52 ITITPKAGTGHSVS
+52 
-66 SNPSTL
+66 
-72 TAPAA
+72 
-77 HTVNTTEIVKDYGS
+77 
-91 NVTAAEINN
+91 
-100 AVQVANK
+100 
-107 RTATIKNGT
+107 
-116 AMPTNL
+116 
-122 AGGSTTTIPV
+122 
-132 TVTYNDGSTEEV
+132 
-144 QESIFTKADKRELIT
+144 
-159 AKNHL
+159 
-164 DDPVSTEGK
+164 
-173 KPGTITQYN
+173 
-182 NAMHNAQQQIN
+182 
-193 TAKTEAQQVINNERA
+193 
-208 TPQQVSDALTKV
+208 
-220 RAAQTKIDQAKALL
+220 
-234 QNKEDN
+234 
-240 SQLVTSKNNLQS
+240 
-252 SVNQVPST
+252 
-260 AGMTQQSID
+260 
-269 NYNAKKR
+269 
-276 EAETEIT
+276 
-283 AAQRV
+283 
-288 IDNGDATAQQ
+288 
-298 ISDEKH
+298 
-304 RVDNALT
+304 
-311 ALNQAK
+311 
-317 HDLTADT
+317 
-324 HALEQAVQQLNR
+324 
-336 TGTTT
+336 
-341 GKKPASITAYN
+341 
-352 NSIRALQ
+352 
-359 SDLTSAKNSANA
+359 
-371 IIQKPIRTVQ
+371 
-381 EVQSALTN
+381 
-389 VNRVNE
+389 
-395 RLTQAIN
+395 
-402 QLVPLADNSALRTA
+402 
-416 KTKLDEEINKS
+416 
-427 VTTDGMTQSSIQAY
+427 
-441 ENAKRAGQTE
+441 
-451 STNAQNVI
+451 
-459 NNGDATDQQ
+459 
-468 IAAEKTKVEEKYNS
+468 
-482 LKQAIAGLTPDLA
+482 
-495 PLQTAKTQ
+495 
-503 LQNDIDQ
+503 
-510 PTSTTGMTSTS
+510 
-521 VATFNEKLS
+521 
-530 AARTKIQEIDRVLAS
+530 
-545 HPDVA
+545 
-550 TIRQNVTA
+550 
-558 ANAAKTA
+558 
-565 LDQARNGL
+565 
-573 TVDKAPLENAK
+573 
-584 NQLQHSIDTQTS
+584 
-596 TTGMT
+596 
-601 QDSINAYNAKL
+601 
-612 TAARNKIQQIN
+612 
-623 QVLAGSPTVEQI
+623 
-635 NTNTS
+635 
-640 AANQAKSDLD
+640 
-650 HARQALT
+650 
-657 PDKAPLQNAKTQLEQ
+657 
-672 SINQPTDTTGM
+672 
-683 TTASLNAYNQ
+683 
-693 KLQAARQ
+693 
-700 KLTEINQVLNGNPT
+700 
-714 VQNIND
+714 
-720 KVTEAN
+720 
-726 QAKDQLNTARQGL
+726 
-739 TLDRQPAL
+739 
-747 TTLHGASNLNQAQQ
+747 
-761 NNFTQ
+761 
-766 QINAA
+766 
-771 QNHAA
+771 
-776 LETIKS
+776 
-782 NITALNTAM
+782 
-791 TKLKDSVADN
+791 
-801 NTIKSGQNYT
+801 
-811 DATPANKQAYDNAV
+811 
-825 NAAKGVIGETT
+825 
-836 NPTMDVNTVN
+836 
-846 QKAASVKST
+846 
-855 KDALDGQQ
+855 
-863 NLQRAKTEATNAI
+863 
-876 THASDLNQAQ
+876 
-886 KNALTQQVNS
+886 
-896 AQNVQAVNDI
+896 
-906 KQTTHSLNT
+906 
-915 AMTGLKR
+915 
-922 GVANHN
+922 
-928 QVVQSDNYVN
+928 
-938 ADTNKKNDYN
+938 
-948 NAYNHANDIINGNAQ
+948 
-963 HPVITPSDVN
+963 
-973 NALSNVT
+973 
-980 SKEHALNGEAKLN
+980 
-993 AAKQEANTALGHLN
+993 
-1007 NLNNAQRQN
+1007 
-1016 LQSQINGAHQ
+1016 
-1026 IDAVNT
+1026 
-1032 IKQNATN
+1032 
-1039 LNSAMGNLRQA
+1039 
-1050 VADKDQVKRTEDYAD
+1050 
-1065 ADTAKQNAYNSAVS
+1065 
-1079 SAETIINQTTNPTM
+1079 
-1093 SVDDVN
+1093 
-1099 RATSAVTSNKNALN
+1099 
-1113 GDEKLAQSKTDA
+1113 
-1125 ARAIDALPHL
+1125 
-1135 NNAQKADVKSKIN
+1135 
-1148 AASNIAGVNTV
+1148 
-1159 KQQGTDLNTAMGN
+1159 
-1172 LQGAINDEQTTLN
+1172 
-1185 SQNYQDAT
+1185 
-1193 PSKKTAYTNAV
+1193 
-1204 QAAKDI
+1204 
-1210 LNKSNGQNKTKDQ
+1210 
-1223 VTEAMNQLNSAKN
+1223 
-1236 NLDGTRLL
+1236 
-1244 DQAKQTAKQQ
+1244 
-1254 LNNMTHLTTAQKTNL
+1254 
-1269 TNQINSGTTVAGVHT
+1269 
-1284 VQSNA
+1284 
-1289 NTLDQAMNTLRQSI
+1289 
-1303 ANKDATKA
+1303 
-1311 SEDYVDANNDKQ
+1311 
-1323 TAYNNAVAA
+1323 
-1332 AETIIN
+1332 
-1338 ANSNPEMNPSTIT
+1338 
-1351 QKAEQVNSSKTAL
+1351 
-1364 NGDENLAAA
+1364 
-1373 KQNAKTYLN
+1373 
-1382 TLTSITDAQKN
+1382 
-1393 NLISQISSAT
+1393 
-1403 RVSGVDTVKQN
+1403 
-1414 AQHLDQAMASLQ
+1414 
-1426 SGINN
+1426 
-1431 ESQVKSSEKYRDA
+1431 
-1444 DTNKQ
+1444 
-1449 QEYDNA
+1449 
-1455 ITAAKAIL
+1455 
-1463 NKSTGPNTAQNAVEA
+1463 
-1478 ALQRVNNAKDALNG
+1478 
-1492 DAKLIAAQN
+1492 
-1501 AAKQHLGTLTHI
+1501 
-1513 TTAQRNDLTNQIS
+1513 
-1526 QATNLAGVESVK
+1526 
-1538 QSANSLDGAMGN
+1538 
-1550 LQTAI
+1550 
-1555 NDKSGTLASQNF
+1555 
-1567 LDADEQ
+1567 
-1573 KRNAYNQAVS
+1573 
-1583 AAETILN
+1583 
-1590 KQTGPNTAKTAVEQA
+1590 
-1605 LNNVNNAKHALNGTQ
+1605 
-1620 NLNNAKQ
+1620 
-1627 AAITAINGASDLNQ
+1627 
-1641 KQKDALKT
+1641 
-1649 QANGAQRVSNA
+1649 
-1660 QDVQRNAT
+1660 
-1668 ELNTAMGTLKHAIAD
+1668 
-1683 KTNTLAS
+1683 
-1690 SKYVNAD
+1690 
-1697 STKQNAYTT
+1697 
-1706 KVTNAEH
+1706 
-1713 IISGTPTVV
+1713 
-1722 TTPSEVTAAAN
+1722 
-1733 QVNSAKQEL
+1733 
-1742 NGDERLRVAKQNANT
+1742 
-1757 AIDALTQLN
+1757 
-1766 TPQKAKLKEQVGQAN
+1766 
-1781 RLEDVQT
+1781 
-1788 VQTNGQA
+1788 
-1795 LNNAMKGLRDSI
+1795 
-1807 ANETTVKASQN
+1807 
-1818 YTDASSN
+1818 
-1825 NQSTYNSA
+1825 
-1833 VSNAKGIINQTNN
+1833 
-1846 PTMDTSAITQATTQV
+1846 
-1861 NNAKNGLN
+1861 
-1869 GAENLRNAQNTA
+1869 
-1881 KQNLNTLSH
+1881 
-1890 LTNNQKSAISTQI
+1890 
-1903 DRAGHV
+1903 
-1909 SEVTAAKNAATE
+1909 
-1921 LNTQMG
+1921 
-1927 NLEQAIHDQ
+1927 
-1936 NTVKQSVKFTDA
+1936 
-1948 DKAKRDAYTNA
+1948 
-1959 VSRAEAILNKTQ
+1959 
-1971 GANTSKQDVEAA
+1971 
-1983 IQNVS
+1983 
-1988 SAKNALN
+1988 
-1995 GDQNV
+1995 
-2000 TNAKNAAKNALNNLT
+2000 
-2015 SINNAQKR
+2015 
-2023 DLTTKIDQATTV
+2023 
-2035 AGVEAVSNTGT
+2035 
-2046 QLNTAMANLQNG
+2046 
-2058 INDKTNTLASEN
+2058 
-2070 YHDADSDKKTAY
+2070 
-2082 TQAVTNA
+2082 
-2089 ENILNKNSGSN
+2089 
-2100 LDKTAVENALSQVAN
+2100 
-2115 AKGALNGNHNL
+2115 
-2126 EQAKSNANTTI
+2126 
-2137 NGLQHLTT
+2137 
-2145 AQKDKLKQQVQQAQN
+2145 
-2160 VAGVDTVKSSAN
+2160 
-2172 TLNGAMGTL
+2172 
-2181 RNSIQDNTATKNG
+2181 
-2194 QNYLDATGSNK
+2194 
-2205 TNYNNAVDSANG
+2205 
-2217 VINATSNPNMDANAI
+2217 
-2232 NQIATQVTSTKNAL
+2232 
-2246 DGTHNLTQAKQTATN
+2246 
-2261 AIDGATNLNKAQKDA
+2261 
-2276 LKAQVTSAQRVANV
+2276 
-2290 TSIQQTA
+2290 
-2297 NELNTAMG
+2297 
-2305 QLQHGIDDENATK
+2305 
-2318 QTQKY
+2318 
-2323 RDAEQSKKTAYD
+2323 
-2335 QAVAAAKA
+2335 
-2343 ILNKQTGSNS
+2343 
-2353 DKAAVDRALQQ
+2353 
-2364 VTSTKDALNGDAK
+2364 
-2377 LAEAKAAAKQN
+2377 
-2388 LGTLNHITNAQRTDL
+2388 
-2403 EGQINQA
+2403 
-2410 TTVDGVNTVKT
+2410 
-2421 NANTLD
+2421 
-2427 GAMNSLQG
+2427 
-2435 SINDKDATLRNQNYL
+2435 
-2450 DADES
+2450 
-2455 KRNAYTQAVTAAEGI
+2455 
-2470 LNKQTGGNTSKADVD
+2470 
-2485 NALNAVTRAKAA
+2485 
-2497 LNGAENLRNAKTS
+2497 
-2510 ATNTING
+2510 
-2517 LPNLTQLQKDNL
+2517 
-2529 KHQVE
+2529 
-2534 QAQNVAG
+2534 
-2541 VNGVKDKG
+2541 
-2549 NTLNTAMGA
+2549 
-2558 LRTSIQNDNTT
+2558 
-2569 KTSQNY
+2569 
-2575 LDASDSNKNNYNTA
+2575 
-2589 VNNAN
+2589 
-2594 GVINAT
+2594 
-2600 NNPNMDANAIN
+2600 
-2611 GMANQV
+2611 
-2617 NTTKAALNGV
+2617 
-2627 QNLAQAKTNATNTI
+2627 
-2641 NNAHDLNQ
+2641 
-2649 KQKDALKTQVNN
+2649 
-2661 AQRVS
+2661 
-2666 DANNVQHTATEL
+2666 
-2678 NGAMTALKAA
+2678 
-2688 IADKERTKASGNYV
+2688 
-2702 NADQEKRQA
+2702 
-2711 YDSKVTNAENIING
+2711 
-2725 TPNATLTV
+2725 
-2733 NDVNSATSQVNA
+2733 
-2745 AKTAL
+2745 
-2750 NGDNNLRV
+2750 
-2758 AKENANN
+2758 
-2765 TIDGLAQLNNAQ
+2765 NNAQ

-2791 EGVQTVK
+2791 DGVQTVK

-2824 QNYTDASPTNRN
+2824 QNYTDASPNNRN

-2864 ATSQVTTK
+2864 VTSQVTTK
-2872 EHALNGAQNLAQA
+2872 EQALNGARNLAQA

-2935 SLQNGINDEA
+2935 SLQNGINDET

-2958 IKKSA
+2958 SKKSA

-3133 LERAKQAANTAIT
+3133 LDRAKQAANTAIT

-3303 NAQTLNSAMKGLRDS
+3303 NAQTLNTAMKGLRDS

-3335 PNNRSEY
+3335 QNKQTDYN
-3342 DSAVTA
+3342 SAVTA
-3348 AKAIIDQTTSPSM
+3348 AKAIIGQTTSPSM

-3480 KAQGPNTAKDNVES
+3480 KAQGPNTSKDGVET
-3494 ALQNVQRA
+3494 ALENVQRA

-3515 KSTAK
+3515 KTTAK

-3525 LTSINNAQKEALKTQ
+3525 LTSINNAQKEALKSQ
-3540 IEGASTVAG
+3540 IEGATTVAG

-3562 AMSNLQSGIN
+3562 AMSNLQNGIN

-3577 KAAQKYTDADRDKQT
+3577 KAAQKYTDADREKQT

-3628 KTALNGDARLNEAKN
+3628 KTALNGDERLNEAKN
-3643 TAKQQLATMSHL
+3643 TAKQQVATMSHL
-3655 TNAQKANLTEQIE
+3655 TDAQKANLTSQIE
-3668 RGTTVAGVQ
+3668 SGTTVAGVQ

-3698 SKDTTKSSEDYQDA
+3698 SKDATKSSEDYQDA
-3712 NADLQNAYNRAV
+3712 NADLQNAYNDAV
-3724 SDAEGIISAT
+3724 TNAEGIISAT

-3770 AKTDIG
+3770 AKSDIG

-3886 NKVAQAKETAKRALA
+3886 NKVAQAKESAKRALA

-3920 ATTVADVTAAQNTAN
+3920 ATTVAGVTAAQNTAN

-3972 NAVTNAQGILDKANG
+3972 NAVTNAQGILDKAHG

-4046 ATTVNGVNSVKTK
+4046 ATTVNGVNGVKTK
-4059 AQDLDGAMQRLESA
+4059 AQDLDGAMQRLQSA

-4095 AFDNAIIQAESYLNK
+4095 AFDNAITQAESYLNK

-4143 AKTEATQA
+4143 AKTEAIQA

-4199 IADHDTIVAGG
+4199 IADHDTIVASG

-4328 KDEVKASQPYVDADT
+4328 KDDVKASQPYVDADR

-4352 VTSAENIINATS
+4352 VTNAENIINATS
-4364 QPTLNPSAV
+4364 QPTLDPSAV
-4373 TQAANQVNTNKT
+4373 TQAANQVSTNKT

-4524 NANQRLSTLDN
+4524 NANQTLSTLDN

-4603 AVRNAENILNKST
+4603 AVHNAENILNKST

-4630 QVNTTKAALNGTQN
+4630 QVNATKAALNGTQN

-4661 LTNAQKDALK
+4661 LTNAQKEALK

-4712 NQNYTDASPNKKD
+4712 NQNYTDASQNKKD

-4732 TAQGIIDQTTNPT
+4732 TAQGIIDQTTSPT

-4778 TQSLGSLD
+4778 SQSLGSLD
-4786 NLNNAQKQAVTNQI
+4786 NLNNAQKQTVTDQI

-4871 ATQTEV
+4871 ATQAEV
-4877 EQAIQQVNA
+4877 EQAIKQVNA
-4886 TKQALNGN
+4886 AKQALNGN

-4989 ISGTPDVVVTP
+4989 ISATPDVVVTP

-5025 AKQNVQQAIDQLP
+5025 AKQNVQHAIDQLP

-5043 QRDEYNKQITQAT
+5043 QRDEYSKQITQAT

-5066 AATTLNDAM
+5066 AATTLNDAMTQLKQGIANKAQIKGSENYHDADTDKQTAYDNAVTKAEELLKQTTNPTMDPNTIQQALTKVNDTNQALNGNQKLADAKQDAKTTLGTLDHLNDAQKQALTTQVEQAPDIATVNNVKQNAQNLNNAMTNLNNALQDKTETLNSINFTDADQAKKDAYTNAVSHAEGILSKANGSNASQTEVEQAMQRVNEAKQALNGNDNVQRAKDAAKQVITNANDLNQAQKDALKQQVDAAQTVANVNTIKQTAQDLNQAM

-5197 NNAMGTLKQQ
+5197 NNTMGTLKQQ

-5243 GTPTPVLAPD
+5243 GIPTPVLTPD

-5280 DALANLDTLRD
+5280 EALANLDTLRD

-5323 NTAMGNLKQ
+5323 NTAMSNLKQ

-5349 DVDKQTAYTNAVSQ
+5349 DADKQTAYTNAVSQ

-5372 NPTLNPDDI
+5372 NPTLNPDEI

-5386 QVTDAKNSLNG
+5386 QVTDAKNGLNG

-5454 QLSQAINDKDQILAD
+5454 QLSQAINDKAQTLAD

-5608 YNKAVTAAN
+5608 YNQAVTAAN

-5886 AAATVNTTKAA
+5886 AATTVNTTKAA

-5977 AEPNKKQAYDEAV
+5977 AEPNKKQSYDEAV

-6256 LDKAQVEQLTQAVNQ
+6256 LDKAQVEQLTQAVTT

-6306 LESQINNAATRDEVA
+6306 LESQINNAATRGEVAQKLAEAKALDQAMQALRNSIQDQQQTESGSKFINEDKPQKDAYQAAVQNAKDLINQTGNPTLDKSQVEQLTQAVTTAKDNLHGDQKLADDKQHAVTDLNQLNGLNNPQRQALESQINNAATRGEVA

-6497 QSITDPTNGSNANKD
+6497 ESITDPTNGSNANKD
-6512 AVEQALT
+6512 AVDQVLT

-6712 QEITGNEGRTKGS
+6712 QEITDNEGRTKGS

-6740 EAVDKAKQALDKSTG
+6740 ETVDKAKQALDKSTG
-6755 QNLTAEQVIKL
+6755 QNLTAKQVIKL
-6766 NDAITAAKKA
+6766 NDAVTAAKKA

-7014 NGAIQTVNDAI
+7014 NGAIQAVNDAI

-7117 DANKDVDKQVQSLID
+7117 DANKDVDKQVQALID

-7232 LQQGHNGIN
+7232 LQQGHNDIN
-7241 NAMTKEEIEQAKA
+7241 NAMTKEAIEQAKER
-7254 QLAQALQ
+7254 LAQALQ

-7267 KAKENAKQDIDKRVQ
+7267 KAKEDAKNDIDKRVQ

-7519 IESIENAAQQKIDEI
+7519 IESIENAAQQKINEI

-7557 QAIDYINN
+7557 QAIDHVNN
-7565 APDVH
+7565 ASDVH

-7578 EQAHIEQFYPEQFTI
+7578 EQAHIEQFNPEQFTI
-7593 EQAKSNAIKSIEDAI
+7593 EQAKSNTIKSIEDAI

-7699 EIGTTDEKQA
+7699 EIGTADEKQA

-7749 IVISD
+7749 IVTSD

-7789 KKIDEDDDIDPLHMR
+7789 KKLDEDDDIDPLHMR

-7836 RRRKEDEEEEL
+7836 RRRKEDEE
-7847 EIRDNNKDS
+7847 
-7856 IKETLDDTKH
+7856 
-7866 LPLLFAK
+7866 
-7873 RRRKEDEEDVTVE
+7873 
-7886 EKDTLNNGESLD
+7886 
-7898 KVKHTPFF
+7898 
-7906 LPKRRRKEDEED
+7906 D

-7924 NTDEKVLQDNEHSPI
+7924 NTDEKVLKDNEHSP
-7939 LIAKRRKD
+7939 LLFAKRRKD
-7947 KEVDVETTTS
+7947 KEEDVETTTS
-7957 IESNEDDAPLLLA
+7957 IESKDEDVPLLLA
-7970 KKKNQKDNQSKGKK
+7970 KKKNQKDNQSKDKK
-7984 SASKNLLKS
+7984 SASKNTSKKVAAKKKKKKAKKNKK

>member
-1 MGNGAEHSKTI
+1 MNYRDKIQKFSIRKYTVGTFSTVIATLVFLGFNTSQAHAAETNQPASVVKQKQQSNNEQTENRESQAQNSQNSQNGQSLSATHENEQPNISQANLVDQKVAQSSTTNDEQPASQNVNTKKDSATAATTQPDKEESKHKQNESQSANKNGNDNRATHVENHEANVVTASDLSDNGNVQHDRNELQAFFDANYHDYRFIDRENADSGTFNYVKGIFDKINTLLGSNDPINNKDLQLAYKELEQAVALIRTMPQRQQTSRRSSRIQTRSVESRAAEPRSVSSYQNADSSYYVENANDGSGYPVGTYINASNKGAPYNLPTTPWNTLKASAAKEIALITAKQTGDGYQWVIKFNKGHAPHENMIYWFALPADQVPVGRTDFVTVNADGTNVQWSNGAGQGANKPLTQMWPYGVNDSRSWDFKIRNRSGEVIYDWPTVHINSLRDLARAGDYFSEANAPAATKALGEQTFKYINGERPTESPGAPKVYTFIGKSDASYTISFKTQGPTVNKLYYAAGGRALEYNQLFMYSQLYVESTQDHQQRLDGLRQTVNRTYRIGTTKNVEVGQNTYKMKKVLESTNLNIDDFMDDPLSYVKTPSNKVLGFYPTNANPNARRPGGVQELNEYQISQLFTDDKLQQAARNRTPIQLMIGFDYPDGHGNAETLVPVNLTVLPEIQHNIKFYKNDDTQNIADKPFSKQAGHPVFYVYAGNQGNASVNLGGSVTSIQPLRINLTSNENFTDKDWQITGIPRTLHIENSTNRTNNARERNIELVGNLLPGDYFGTIRFGRKEQLFEIRVKPHTPRITTTAEELRGTALQKVPVNISGIPLDPSALVYLVAPTNQTTNGGSEADQIPSGYTILATGTPDGVHNTITIQPKDYVVFIPPVGKQIRAVVYYNKVVASNMSNAVTILPDDIPPTINNPVGINAKYYRGDEVNFTMGVSDRHSGLKSTTITTLPSGWTSNLTKSDNKNGSLAITGRVSMNQAFNSDITFKVSATDNVNNTTNDSQSKHVSIHVGKISEDAHPIVLGNTEKVVVVNPTAVSNDEKQRIITAFMNKNQNIRGYLASTDPVTVDNNGNVTLHYRDGSSTTLDATNVMTYEPVVKPEYQTVNAAKTATVTIAKGQSFSIGDIKQYFTLSNGQAIPSGTFTNITSDRTIPTAQEVSQMNAGTQLYHIVASNAYHKDTEDFYISLKIVDVKQPEGDQRVYRTSTYDLTTDEISKVKQAFINANRDVITLAEGDISVTNTPNGANVSTITVNINKGRLTKSFASNLANMNFLRWVNFPQDYTVTWTNAKIANRPTDGGLSWSDDHKSLIYRYDATLGTQITTNDILTMLKATTTVPGLRNNITGNEKSQAEAGGRPNFRTTGYSQSNATTDGQRQFTLNGQVIQVLDIINPSNGYGGQPVTNSNTRANHSNSTVVNVNEPAANGAGAFTIDHVVKSNSTHNASDAVYKAQLYLTPYGPKQYVEHLNQNTGNTTDAINIYFVPSDLVNPTISVGNYTNHQVFSGETFTNTITANDNFGVQSVTVPNTSQITGTVDNNHQHVSATAPNVTSATNKTINLVATDTSGNTATTSFNVTVKPLRDKYRVGTSSTAANPVRIANISNNATVSQADQTAIINSLTFTSNAPNRNYATASVNEITSKTVSNVSRTGNNANVTVTVTYQDGTTSTVTVPVKHVIPEIVAHSHYTVQGQDFPAGNGSSASDYFKLSNGSAIPDATITWVSGQAPNKDNTRIGEDITVTAHILIDGETTPITKTATYKVVSTVPKHVFETNRGAVFPGVSDVYDAKQYVKPVNDSWTQNAQRMNFQFTNSYGPSKDVVGISTRDIRVTYDNHQTQIIKILAKVKPDPPRIDGNSVTYKAGLTNQQIKINNVLSSSSIKLFKADNAPLTITNTTYGSGNTAVVTVSDALPNGVIKARSSITMNNVTYTTQDEHGRAIDVTRNESVDSNDSATVTVTPQLQATTEGAVFIKGGDGFDFGHVERFIQNPPHGATVAWHDSPDTWKNTVGNTHKTAVVTLPSGQGTRNVEVPVKVYPVANAKAPSRDVKGQNLTSGTDAINYITFDPNTNTNGITAAWANRQQPNNQQAGVQHLNVDVTYPGISAAKRVPVTVNVYQFEFPQTTYTTTVGGTLASGTQASGYAQMQNATGLPTDGFTYKWNRDTTGTNDANWSAMNKPNVAKVVNAKYDVIYNGHTFASSLPAKFVVKDVQPAKPTVTETAAGAITIAPGANQTVNTHAGNVTTYADKLVIKRNGNVVTTFTRRNNTSPWVKEASAANVTGIVGTNNGITVAAGTFNPADTIQVVATQGSGETISDEQRSDDFTVVAPQPNQATTKIWQNGNIDITPNNPSGHLINPTQAMDIAYTEKVGNGAEHSKTLS
-12 NVVRGQNNQWTI
+12 VVRGQNNQWTI

-47 KPNSS
+47 KPNST
-52 ITITPKAGTGHSVS
+52 ITITPKAGTGHSAS

-72 TAPAA
+72 TAPAT

-100 AVQVANK
+100 AVQVSEK
-107 RTATIKNGT
+107 RNATIKNGT

-164 DDPVSTEGK
+164 DDPVSTDGK

-182 NAMHNAQQQIN
+182 NAIHNAQQQIN
-193 TAKTEAQQVINNERA
+193 AAKTEAQQVINNDRA
-208 TPQQVSDALTKV
+208 TPQQVNAALSKV
-220 RAAQTKIDQAKALL
+220 QAAQTKINEAKALL

-260 AGMTQQSID
+260 TGMTQQSID

-276 EAETEIT
+276 EAESEIT

-298 ISDEKH
+298 ISDEKR

-352 NSIRALQ
+352 NSMHALQ

-468 IAAEKTKVEEKYNS
+468 IAAEKAKVEEKYNS

-495 PLQTAKTQ
+495 PLQAAKTQ

-510 PTSTTGMTSTS
+510 PTSTTGMTSAS

-623 QVLAGSPTVEQI
+623 QVLAGSPTVDQI

-657 PDKAPLQNAKTQLEQ
+657 PDKAPLQTAKAQLEQ

-720 KVTEAN
+720 KVAEAN

-801 NTIKSGQNYT
+801 NSIKSGQNYT
-811 DATPANKQAYDNAV
+811 DATQANKQAYDNAV
-825 NAAKGVIGETT
+825 NAAKGVIGETN

-906 KQTTHSLNT
+906 KQTTQSLNT

-993 AAKQEANTALGHLN
+993 TAKQEANTALGQLN

-1026 IDAVNT
+1026 IETVNT

-1039 LNSAMGNLRQA
+1039 LNSAMGNLRQT
-1050 VADKDQVKRTEDYAD
+1050 VADKEQVKRTEDYAD
-1065 ADTAKQNAYNSAVS
+1065 ADSSKQNAYNSAVS

-1099 RATSAVTSNKNALN
+1099 RATSAVTTNKNALN

-1125 ARAIDALPHL
+1125 ASAIDALPHL

-1223 VTEAMNQLNSAKN
+1223 VTEAMNQVNSAKN

-1269 TNQINSGTTVAGVHT
+1269 TNQINSGTTVAAVHT

-1351 QKAEQVNSSKTAL
+1351 QKADQVNSSKTAL

-1393 NLISQISSAT
+1393 NLISQITSAT

-1426 SGINN
+1426 NGINN

-1463 NKSTGPNTAQNAVEA
+1463 NKSIGPNTAQNAVEA
-1478 ALQRVNNAKDALNG
+1478 ALQRVNNAKHALNG

-1538 QSANSLDGAMGN
+1538 QNANSLDGAMGN

-1641 KQKDALKT
+1641 KQKDALKA

-1660 QDVQRNAT
+1660 QDVQHNAT

-1742 NGDERLRVAKQNANT
+1742 NGDERLREAKQNANT

-1846 PTMDTSAITQATTQV
+1846 PTMDASAITQATTQV

-1936 NTVKQSVKFTDA
+1936 NTVKQGVNFTDA

-1959 VSRAEAILNKTQ
+1959 VSRAETILNKTK

-1983 IQNVS
+1983 IQNVT

-2000 TNAKNAAKNALNNLT
+2000 TNAKNTAKHALNNLT

-2058 INDKTNTLASEN
+2058 INDKAHTLASEN

-2100 LDKTAVENALSQVAN
+2100 LDKAAVENALSQVTN

-2181 RNSIQDNTATKNG
+2181 RNSIQDNTVTKNG
-2194 QNYLDATGSNK
+2194 QNYLDATERNK

-2305 QLQHGIDDENATK
+2305 QLQHGIDDENTTK

-2388 LGTLNHITNAQRTDL
+2388 LGTLNHITNAQRTAL

-2455 KRNAYTQAVTAAEGI
+2455 KRNAYTQAVTTAEGI

-2617 NTTKAALNGV
+2617 NTTKAALNGA

-2733 NDVNSATSQVNA
+2733 NDVNSAASQVNA

-2758 AKENANN
+2758 AKEHANN

-2791 EGVQTVK
+2791 DGVQTVK

-2824 QNYTDASPTNRN
+2824 QNYTDASPNNRN

-2922 ETAKATELNNAMH
+2922 ETVKATELNNAMH
-2935 SLQNGINDEA
+2935 SLQNGINDET

-2958 IKKSA
+2958 SKKSA

-3110 KADVERAMQAVTQAN
+3110 KANVERAMQAVTQAN

-3195 KAETKAS
+3195 KAEIKAS

-3235 TPADVTNA
+3235 TPSDVTNA

-3303 NAQTLNSAMKGLRDS
+3303 NAQTLNTAMKGLRDS

-3326 AGQNYTDAS
+3326 ADQNYTDAS
-3335 PNNRSEY
+3335 QNKQNDYNN
-3342 DSAVTA
+3342 AVTA
-3348 AKAIIDQTTSPSM
+3348 AKAIIGQTTSPSM

-3411 KRQIEGATHVNEVTQ
+3411 KRQIEGATHVIEVTQ

-3480 KAQGPNTAKDNVES
+3480 KAQGPNTAKDGVET

-3515 KSTAK
+3515 KTTAK

-3540 IEGASTVAG
+3540 IEGATTVAG

-3562 AMSNLQSGIN
+3562 AMSNLQRGIN

-3577 KAAQKYTDADRDKQT
+3577 KAAQKYTDADREKQT

-3608 AGSNDNKAAV
+3608 AGTNENKAAV

-3643 TAKQQLATMSHL
+3643 TAKQQVATMSHL
-3655 TNAQKANLTEQIE
+3655 TDAQKANLTSQIE
-3668 RGTTVAGVQ
+3668 SGTTVAGVQ

-3698 SKDTTKSSEDYQDA
+3698 SKDATKSSEDYQDA
-3712 NADLQNAYNRAV
+3712 NADLQNAYNDAV
-3724 SDAEGIISAT
+3724 TNAEGIISAT

-3770 AKTDIG
+3770 AKSDIG

-3832 VNYTD
+3832 VNYKD

-3886 NKVAQAKETAKRALA
+3886 NKVAQAKESAKRALA

-3920 ATTVADVTAAQNTAN
+3920 ATTVAGVTAAQNTAN

-4059 AQDLDGAMQRLESA
+4059 AQDLDGAMQRLETA

-4274 KDALRQMT
+4274 KDTLRQMT

-4343 DKQNAYNTA
+4343 DKQNAYN
-4352 VTSAENIINATS
+4352 
-4364 QPTLNPSAV
+4364 
-4373 TQAANQVNTNKT
+4373 
-4385 ALNGA
+4385 
-4390 QNLANKKQET
+4390 
-4400 TANINQLSHL
+4400 
-4410 NNAQKQDLN
+4410 
-4419 TQVTNAPNIS
+4419 
-4429 TVNQVKTKAE
+4429 
-4439 QLDQAMER
+4439 
-4447 LINGIQDKD
+4447 
-4456 QVKQSVNFT
+4456 
-4465 DADPEKQTAY
+4465 
-4475 NNAVTAAENII
+4475 
-4486 NQANGTNANQ
+4486 
-4496 SQVEA
+4496 
-4501 ALSTVT
+4501 
-4507 TTKQALNGDR
+4507 
-4517 KVTDAKN
+4517 
-4524 NANQRLSTLDN
+4524 
-4535 LNNAQKGAVTGNI
+4535 
-4548 NQAHTVAEVTQAI
+4548 
-4561 QTAQELNTAMGNL
+4561 
-4574 KNSLNDKDTTLGSQN
+4574 
-4589 FADADPEKKNAYNE
+4589 
-4603 AVRNAENILNKST
+4603 
-4616 GTNVPKDQVEAAMN
+4616 
-4630 QVNTTKAALNGTQN
+4630 
-4644 LEKAKQH
+4644 
-4651 ANTAIDGLSH
+4651 
-4661 LTNAQKDALK
+4661 
-4671 QLVQQST
+4671 
-4678 TVAEAQGNEQKANNV
+4678 
-4693 DAAMDKL
+4693 
-4700 RQSIADNATTKQ
+4700 
-4712 NQNYTDASPNKKD
+4712 
-4725 AYNNAVT
+4725 
-4732 TAQGIIDQTTNPT
+4732 
-4745 LDPTVINQAAG
+4745 
-4756 QVSTTKNA
+4756 
-4764 LNGNENLEAAKQQA
+4764 
-4778 TQSLGSLD
+4778 
-4786 NLNNAQKQAVTNQI
+4786 
-4800 NGAHTVDE
+4800 
-4808 ANQIKQNAQNLN
+4808 
-4820 TAMGNLKQ
+4820 
-4828 AIADKDATKATVN
+4828 
-4841 FTDADQAKQ
+4841 
-4850 QAYNTAVTNAE
+4850 
-4861 NIISKANGGN
+4861 
-4871 ATQTEV
+4871 
-4877 EQAIQQVNA
+4877 
-4886 TKQALNGN
+4886 
-4894 ANVQHAKDEATALIN
+4894 
-4909 SSNDL
+4909 
-4914 NQAQKDALKQQVQNA
+4914 
-4929 TTVAGVNNVKQ
+4929 
-4940 TAQELNNA
+4940 
-4948 MTQLKQGI
+4948 
-4956 ADKEQTKADGNFVN
+4956 
-4970 ADPDKQNAYN
+4970 

-5025 AKQNVQQAIDQLP
+5025 AKQNVQHAIDQLP

-5043 QRDEYNKQITQAT
+5043 QRDEYSKQITQAT

-5066 AATTLNDAM
+5066 AATTLNDAMTQLKQGIADKAQIKGSENYHDADTDKQTAYDNAVTKAEELLKQTTNPTMDPNTIQQALTKVNDTNQALNGNQKLADAKQDTKTTLGTLDHLNDAQKQALTTQVEQAPDIATVNNVKQNAQNLNNAMTNLNNALQDKTETLNSINFTDADQAKKDAYTNAVSHAEGILSKANGSNASQTEVEQAMQRVNEAKQALNGNDNVQRAKDAAKQVITNANDLNQAQKDALKQQVDAAQTVANVNTIKQTAQDLNQAM

-5134 QVNQA
+5134 QVTHA

-5793 TSLNDPQKT
+5793 TSLNDPQK
-5802 ALKDQVTA
+5802 
-5810 ATLVTAV
+5810 
-5817 HQIEQNANTLNQA
+5817 
-5830 MHGLRQS
+5830 
-5837 IQDNAATKANS
+5837 
-5848 KYINEDQPEQQNYD
+5848 
-5862 QAVQAANNII
+5862 
-5872 NEQTA
+5872 
-5877 TLDNNAINQ
+5877 
-5886 AAATVNTTKAA
+5886 
-5897 LHGDVKLQNDKDHAK
+5897 
-5912 QTVSQ
+5912 
-5917 LAHLNNAQKHMED
+5917 
-5930 TLIDSETTR
+5930 
-5939 TAVKQ
+5939 
-5944 DLTEAQALDQLM
+5944 
-5956 DALQQSIA
+5956 
-5964 DKDATRASSAYVN
+5964 
-5977 AEPNKKQAYDEAV
+5977 
-5990 QNAESIIAGLNN
+5990 
-6002 PTINKGNV
+6002 
-6010 SSATQAV
+6010 
-6017 ISSKN
+6017 
-6022 ALDGVE
+6022 
-6028 RLAQDKQTAGNS
+6028 
-6040 LNHLDQLTP
+6040 
-6049 AQQQALEN
+6049 
-6057 QINNAT
+6057 
-6063 TRDKVAEIIAQAQAL
+6063 
-6078 NEAMKAL
+6078 
-6085 KESIKDQP
+6085 
-6093 QTEASSKFINE
+6093 
-6104 DQAQKDAY
+6104 
-6112 TQAVQHAKDLINKTT
+6112 QH
-6127 DPTLAKSII
+6127 
-6136 DQATQAVT
+6136 
-6144 DAKNNL
+6144 
-6150 HGDQKLAQDKQR
+6150 
-6162 ATETLN
+6162 
-6168 NLSNLNTPQRQALEN
+6168 
-6183 QINNAATRGEVA
+6183 
-6195 QKLTEAQALNQ
+6195 
-6206 AMEAL
+6206 
-6211 RNSIQDQQQT
+6211 
-6221 EAGSKFINEDKP
+6221 
-6233 QKDAYQAAVQN
+6233 
-6244 AKDLIN
+6244 
-6250 QTNNPT
+6250 
-6256 LDKAQVEQLTQAVNQ
+6256 
-6271 AKDNLHGDQ
+6271 
-6280 KLADDKQHAVTDLN
+6280 
-6294 QLNGLNNPQRQA
+6294 
-6306 LESQINNAATRDEVA
+6306 
-6321 QKLAEAKALD
+6321 
-6331 QAMQALRN
+6331 
-6339 SIQDQQ
+6339 
-6345 QTESGSKFINEDK
+6345 
-6358 PQKDA
+6358 
-6363 YQAAVQNA
+6363 
-6371 KDLINQTGNP
+6371 
-6381 TLDKSQVEQ
+6381 
-6390 LTQAVTTAKDN
+6390 
-6401 LHGDQKLARDQQQ
+6401 
-6414 AVTTVNALP
+6414 
-6423 NLNHAQQQ
+6423 
-6431 ALTDAI
+6431 
-6437 NAAPTRTEVAQHV
+6437 
-6450 QTATELDHAMET
+6450 
-6462 LKNKVDQVNTDKA
+6462 
-6475 QPNYTEASTD
+6475 
-6485 KKEAVDQALQAA
+6485 
-6497 QSITDPTNGSNANKD
+6497 
-6512 AVEQALT
+6512 
-6519 KLQEKENE
+6519 
-6527 LNGNERVAEAK
+6527 
-6538 TQAKQTIDQLT
+6538 
-6549 HLNADQIATAK
+6549 
-6560 QNIDQATKLQ
+6560 
-6570 PIAELV
+6570 
-6576 DQATQLNQSMDQLQ
+6576 
-6590 QAVNE
+6590 
-6595 HANVEQTVDY
+6595 
-6605 TQADSDKQNAYKQA
+6605 
-6619 IADAEN
+6619 
-6625 VLKQNANKQQVDQAL
+6625 
-6640 QNILNAK
+6640 
-6647 QALNGDE
+6647 
-6654 RVALAKTNG
+6654 
-6663 KHDIDQLNALN
+6663 
-6674 NAQQDGFK
+6674 
-6682 GRIDQSNDLN
+6682 
-6692 QIQQI
+6692 
-6697 VDEAKALNRAMDQLS
+6697 
-6712 QEITGNEGRTKGS
+6712 
-6725 TNYVNADTQVKQVYD
+6725 
-6740 EAVDKAKQALDKSTG
+6740 
-6755 QNLTAEQVIKL
+6755 
-6766 NDAITAAKKA
+6766 
-6776 LNGEERLNNRKAE
+6776 
-6789 ALQRLDQL
+6789 
-6797 THLNNAQRQL
+6797 
-6807 AIQQINNAETLNK
+6807 
-6820 ASRAINRATKLDNAM
+6820 
-6835 GAVQQ
+6835 
-6840 YIDEQHLGVISSTN
+6840 
-6854 YINADDNLKA
+6854 
-6864 NYDNAIANAAHEL
+6864 
-6877 DKVQGNAIAKAEAE
+6877 
-6891 QLKQNI
+6891 
-6897 IDAQNALNGDQ
+6897 
-6908 NLANAK
+6908 
-6914 DKANAFVN
+6914 
-6922 SLNGLNQQQQ
+6922 
-6932 DLAHKAINN
+6932 
-6941 ADTVSDV
+6941 
-6948 TDIVN
+6948 
-6953 NQIDLNDAMETLKHL
+6953 
-6968 VDNEIPNAEQTV
+6968 
-6980 NYQNADDNAK
+6980 
-6990 TNFDDAKRLAN
+6990 
-7001 TLLNS
+7001 
-7006 DNTNVNDI
+7006 
-7014 NGAIQTVNDAI
+7014 
-7025 HNLNGD
+7025 
-7031 QRLQDAKDK
+7031 
-7040 AIQSIN
+7040 
-7046 QALANKLKEIEASN
+7046 
-7060 ATDQDK
+7060 
-7066 LIAKNKAEELANSII
+7066 
-7081 NNINK
+7081 
-7086 ATSNQ
+7086 
-7091 AVSQVQTAGNHAIEQ
+7091 
-7106 VHANEIPKAKI
+7106 
-7117 DANKDVDKQVQSLID
+7117 
-7132 EIDRNPNLTDKEKQA
+7132 
-7147 LKDRINQILQQG
+7147 
-7159 HNGINN
+7159 
-7165 AMTKEEIEQAKA
+7165 
-7177 QLAQALQDIKDLVKA
+7177 
-7192 KEDAKQ
+7192 
-7198 DVDKQVQAL
+7198 
-7207 IDEIDQNPNL
+7207 
-7217 TDKEKQALKDRINQI
+7217 
-7232 LQQGHNGIN
+7232 
-7241 NAMTKEEIEQAKA
+7241 
-7254 QLAQALQ
+7254 
-7261 DIKDLV
+7261 
-7267 KAKENAKQDIDKRVQ
+7267 
-7282 ALIDEI
+7282 
-7288 DQNPNLTDKE
+7288 
-7298 KQALKDRI
+7298 
-7306 NQILQ
+7306 
-7311 QGHNDIN
+7311 
-7318 NALTKE
+7318 
-7324 EIEQAKAQLA
+7324 
-7334 QALQDIKD
+7334 
-7342 LVKAKE
+7342 
-7348 DAKNA
+7348 
-7353 IKALA
+7353 
-7358 NAKRDQINSNPDL
+7358 
-7371 TPEQKAKALKEI
+7371 
-7383 DEAEKRALQN
+7383 
-7393 VENAQTIDQLN
+7393 
-7404 RGLNLGLDDIRNTHV
+7404 
-7419 WEVDEQP
+7419 
-7426 AVNEIFEA
+7426 
-7434 TPEQILVNGELIVH
+7434 
-7448 RDDIITEQDILA
+7448 
-7460 HINLIDQLSAE
+7460 
-7471 VIDTPSTA
+7471 
-7479 TISDSLTAKVEVT
+7479 
-7492 LLDGSKVIVNVP
+7492 
-7504 VKVVEKELSVVKQQA
+7504 
-7519 IESIENAAQQKIDEI
+7519 
-7534 NNSVTLTLE
+7534 
-7543 QKEAAIAEVNKLKQ
+7543 
-7557 QAIDYINN
+7557 
-7565 APDVH
+7565 
-7570 SVEEIQQQ
+7570 
-7578 EQAHIEQFYPEQFTI
+7578 
-7593 EQAKSNAIKSIEDAI
+7593 
-7608 QHMIDEI
+7608 
-7615 KARTDL
+7615 
-7621 TDKEKQEA
+7621 
-7629 IAKLNQ
+7629 
-7635 LKEQAIQ
+7635 
-7642 AIQRAQSIDEISEQ
+7642 
-7656 LEQFKAQMKAAN
+7656 
-7668 PTAKEL
+7668 
-7674 AKRKQEAISRIK
+7674 
-7686 DFSNEKIN
+7686 
-7694 SIRNS
+7694 
-7699 EIGTTDEKQA
+7699 
-7709 AMNQINEIVLETIR
+7709 
-7723 DINNAH
+7723 
-7729 TLQQVE
+7729 
-7735 AALNNGIARISAVQ
+7735 
-7749 IVISD
+7749 
-7754 RAKQSSSTGN
+7754 
-7764 ESNSHLT
+7764 
-7771 IGYGTANHPFNS
+7771 
-7783 STIGHK
+7783 
-7789 KKIDEDDDIDPLHMR
+7789 
-7804 HFSNNFGN
+7804 
-7812 VIKNAIGVVGISG
+7812 
-7825 LLASFWFFIAK
+7825 
-7836 RRRKEDEEEEL
+7836 
-7847 EIRDNNKDS
+7847 
-7856 IKETLDDTKH
+7856 
-7866 LPLLFAK
+7866 
-7873 RRRKEDEEDVTVE
+7873 
-7886 EKDTLNNGESLD
+7886 
-7898 KVKHTPFF
+7898 
-7906 LPKRRRKEDEED
+7906 
-7918 VEVTNE
+7918 
-7924 NTDEKVLQDNEHSPI
+7924 
-7939 LIAKRRKD
+7939 
-7947 KEVDVETTTS
+7947 
-7957 IESNEDDAPLLLA
+7957 
-7970 KKKNQKDNQSKGKK
+7970 
-7984 SASKNLLKS
+7984 

>member
-1 MGNGAEHSKTI
+1 MNYRDKIQKFSIRKYTVGTFSTVIATLVFLGFNTSQAHAAETNQPASVVKQKQQSNNEQTENRESQAQNSQNSQNGQSLSATHENEQPNISQANLVDQKVAQSTTTNDEQPASQNVNTKKDSATAATTQPDKEEIKHKQNESQSANKNGNDSRAAHVENHEANVVTASDSSDNGNVQHDRNELQAFFDANYHDYRFIDRENADSGTFNYVKGIFDKINTLLGSNDPINNKDLQLAYKELEQAVALIRTMPQRQQTSRRSNRIQTRSVESRAAEPRLVSDYQNANSSYYVENANDGSGYPVGTYINASSKGAPYNLPTTPWNTLKASDSKEIALMTAKQTGDGYQWVIKFNKGHAPHQNMIFWFALPADQVPVGRTDFVTVNSDGTNVQWSHGAGAGANKPLQQMWEYGVNDPDRSHDFKIRNRSGQVIYDWPTVHIYSLEDLSRASDYFSEAGATPATKAFGRQNFEYINGQKPAESPGVPKVYTFIGQGDASYTISFKTQGPTVNKLYYAAGGRALEYNQLFMYSQLYVESTQDHQQRLNGLRQVVNRTYRIGTTKRVEVSQGNVQTKKVLESTNLNIDDFVDDPLSYVKTPSNKVLGFYSTNANTNAFRPGGAQQLNEYQLSQLFTDQKLQEAARTRNPIRLMIGFDYPDAYGNSETLVPVNLTVLPEIQHNIKFFKNDDTQNIAEKPFSKQAGHPVFYVYAGNQGNASVNLGGSVTSIQPLRINLTSNENFTDKDWQITGIPRTLHIENSTNRTNNARERNIELVGNLLPGDYFGTIRFGRKEQLFEIRVKPHTPTITTTAEQLRGTALQKVPVNISGIPLDPSALVYLVAPTNQTTNGGSEADQIPSGYTILATGTPDGVHNTITIQPKDYVVFIPPVGKQIRAVVYYNKVVASNMSNAVTILPDDIPPTINNPVGINAKYYRGDEVNFTMGVSDRHSGLKSTTITTLPSGWTSNLTKSDNKNGSLSITGRVSMNQAFNSDITFKVSATDNVNNTTNDSQSKHVSIHVGKISEDAHPIVLGNTEKVVVVNPTAVSNDEKQRIITAFMNKNQNIRGYLASTDPVTVDNNGNVTLHYRDGSSTTLEATNVMTYEPIVKPEYQTTNAPKTATVTIAKGQSFSIGDIKQYFTLSNGQPIPIGTFTNITSDRTIPTAQEVSQMNAGTQLYHIVASNAYHKDTEDFYISLKIVDVKQPEGDQRVYRTSTYDLTTDEISKVKQAFINANRDVITLAEGDISVTNTSNGANVSTITVNINKGRLTKSFSSNLANMNFLRWVNFPQDYTVTWTNAKIANRPTDGGLSWSDDHKSLIYRYDATLGTQITTNDILTMLKATTTVPDLRNNITGNEKAQAEAGGRPNYRTTGYSQANASSDGQRQYTLNGQVIQILDIINPSNGYGGQPVTNSNTRANHSNATVVNVNEPAANGAGAFTIDHVVKSNSTHNASDAVYKAQLYLTPYGPKQYVEHLNQNTGNTTDAINIYFVPSDLVNPTISVGNYTNHQVFSGETFTNTITANDNFGVQSVTVPTTSQITGTVDNNHQHVSATAPNVTSATSKTINLLATDTSGNTATTSFNVTVKPLRDKYRVGTSSTAANPVRIANISNNATVSQADQTAIINSLTFTSNAPNRNYATASANEITSKTVSNVSRTGNNANVTVTVTYQDGTTSTVTVPVKHVIPEIVAHSHYTVQGQDFPAGNGSSASDYFKLSNGSAIPDATITWVSGQAPNKDNTLIGEDITVTANILIDGETTPITKTATYKVVRTVPKHVFETARGVLYPGVSDMYDAKQYVKPVNNSWSTNAQHMNFQFVGTYGPNKDVVGISTRLIRVTYDNRQTEDLTILSKVKPDPPRIDANSVTYKAGLTNQEIKVNNVLNNSSVKLFKADNTPLNVTNITHGSGFSSVVTVSDALPNDGIKAKSSISMNNVTYTTQDEHGQVVTVTRNESVDSNDSATVTVTPQLQATSEGAVFIKGGDGFDFGHVERFIQNPPHGATVAWHDSPDTWKNTVGNTHKTAVVTLPNGQGTRNVEVPVKVYPVANAKAPSRDVKGQNLTNGTDAINYITFDPNTNTNGITAAWANRQQPNNQQAGVQHLNVDVTYPGISAAKRVPVTVNVYQFEFPQTSYTTTVGGTLASGTQASGYAHMQNANGLPTDGFTYKWNNAATGTNDANWAAMNKPNAAKVVNAKYDVIYNGHTFATSLPAKFVVKDVQPAKPTITESAAGAITITPGANQTVNTYAGNVTTYADKLVIKRNGNVVTTFTRRNNTSPWVKEASAATVAGIAGTNNGITVAAGTFNPADTIQVVATQGSGETISDEQRSDDFTVVAPQPNHANTKIWQNGHIDITPNNPSGHLINPTQAMDIAYTEKMGNGAEHSKTI

-34 AQTGKVTFNANTI
+34 PQTGKVTFNANTI
-47 KPNSS
+47 KLNSV
-52 ITITPKAGTGHSVS
+52 ITITPKAGTGHSAS

-72 TAPAA
+72 TAPAT

-100 AVQVANK
+100 AVQVASK

-132 TVTYNDGSTEEV
+132 TVTYNDGSSEEV

-164 DDPVSTEGK
+164 DDPVSTDGK

-182 NAMHNAQQQIN
+182 NAIHNAQQQIN
-193 TAKTEAQQVINNERA
+193 TAKTEAQQVINNDRA
-208 TPQQVSDALTKV
+208 TPQQVNAALSKV
-220 RAAQTKIDQAKALL
+220 QAAQTKINEAKALL

-441 ENAKRAGQTE
+441 QNAKRAGQTE

-468 IAAEKTKVEEKYNS
+468 IAAEKAKVEEKYNS

-495 PLQTAKTQ
+495 PLQAAKTQ

-510 PTSTTGMTSTS
+510 PTSTTGMTSAS

-545 HPDVA
+545 HPNVA

-558 ANAAKTA
+558 ANAAKTV

-601 QDSINAYNAKL
+601 QDSVNAYNAKL
-612 TAARNKIQQIN
+612 TAARNKVQQIN
-623 QVLAGSPTVEQI
+623 QVLAGSPTVDQI
-635 NTNTS
+635 NTNTT

-720 KVTEAN
+720 KVAEAN

-771 QNHAA
+771 PNHAA

-782 NITALNTAM
+782 NITALNNAM
-791 TKLKDSVADN
+791 TKLKESVADN

-811 DATPANKQAYDNAV
+811 DATTANKQAYDNAV

-846 QKAASVKST
+846 QKAETVKST
-855 KDALDGQQ
+855 KGALDGQQ
-863 NLQRAKTEATNAI
+863 NLQRAKTEVTNAI

-906 KQTTHSLNT
+906 KQTTQSLNT

-1026 IDAVNT
+1026 IEAVNT

-1050 VADKDQVKRTEDYAD
+1050 VADKEQVKRTEDYAD

-1079 SAETIINQTTNPTM
+1079 SAETIINQSTNPTM
-1093 SVDDVN
+1093 SVNDVN
-1099 RATSAVTSNKNALN
+1099 SATSAVTTNKNALN

-1125 ARAIDALPHL
+1125 VRAIDALPHL

-1148 AASNIAGVNTV
+1148 AASNIAGVNTI

-1210 LNKSNGQNKTKDQ
+1210 LNKLNGQNKTKDQ
-1223 VTEAMNQLNSAKN
+1223 VAEAMNQVNSAKN

-1351 QKAEQVNSSKTAL
+1351 QKADQVNSSKTAL

-1393 NLISQISSAT
+1393 NLISQITSAT

-1431 ESQVKSSEKYRDA
+1431 ESRVKSSEKYRDA

-1463 NKSTGPNTAQNAVEA
+1463 NKPTGPNTAQNAVEA
-1478 ALQRVNNAKDALNG
+1478 ALQRVNTAKNALNG

-1583 AAETILN
+1583 NAETILN

-1605 LNNVNNAKHALNGTQ
+1605 LNNVNSAKHALNGTQ

-1627 AAITAINGASDLNQ
+1627 AAITAINGSSDLNQ
-1641 KQKDALKT
+1641 KQKDALKA

-1781 RLEDVQT
+1781 RLEDVQS

-1795 LNNAMKGLRDSI
+1795 LNN
-1807 ANETTVKASQN
+1807 
-1818 YTDASSN
+1818 
-1825 NQSTYNSA
+1825 
-1833 VSNAKGIINQTNN
+1833 
-1846 PTMDTSAITQATTQV
+1846 
-1861 NNAKNGLN
+1861 
-1869 GAENLRNAQNTA
+1869 
-1881 KQNLNTLSH
+1881 
-1890 LTNNQKSAISTQI
+1890 
-1903 DRAGHV
+1903 
-1909 SEVTAAKNAATE
+1909 
-1921 LNTQMG
+1921 
-1927 NLEQAIHDQ
+1927 
-1936 NTVKQSVKFTDA
+1936 
-1948 DKAKRDAYTNA
+1948 
-1959 VSRAEAILNKTQ
+1959 
-1971 GANTSKQDVEAA
+1971 
-1983 IQNVS
+1983 
-1988 SAKNALN
+1988 
-1995 GDQNV
+1995 
-2000 TNAKNAAKNALNNLT
+2000 
-2015 SINNAQKR
+2015 
-2023 DLTTKIDQATTV
+2023 
-2035 AGVEAVSNTGT
+2035 
-2046 QLNTAMANLQNG
+2046 
-2058 INDKTNTLASEN
+2058 
-2070 YHDADSDKKTAY
+2070 
-2082 TQAVTNA
+2082 
-2089 ENILNKNSGSN
+2089 
-2100 LDKTAVENALSQVAN
+2100 
-2115 AKGALNGNHNL
+2115 
-2126 EQAKSNANTTI
+2126 
-2137 NGLQHLTT
+2137 
-2145 AQKDKLKQQVQQAQN
+2145 
-2160 VAGVDTVKSSAN
+2160 
-2172 TLNGAMGTL
+2172 
-2181 RNSIQDNTATKNG
+2181 
-2194 QNYLDATGSNK
+2194 
-2205 TNYNNAVDSANG
+2205 
-2217 VINATSNPNMDANAI
+2217 
-2232 NQIATQVTSTKNAL
+2232 
-2246 DGTHNLTQAKQTATN
+2246 
-2261 AIDGATNLNKAQKDA
+2261 
-2276 LKAQVTSAQRVANV
+2276 
-2290 TSIQQTA
+2290 
-2297 NELNTAMG
+2297 
-2305 QLQHGIDDENATK
+2305 
-2318 QTQKY
+2318 
-2323 RDAEQSKKTAYD
+2323 
-2335 QAVAAAKA
+2335 
-2343 ILNKQTGSNS
+2343 
-2353 DKAAVDRALQQ
+2353 
-2364 VTSTKDALNGDAK
+2364 
-2377 LAEAKAAAKQN
+2377 
-2388 LGTLNHITNAQRTDL
+2388 
-2403 EGQINQA
+2403 
-2410 TTVDGVNTVKT
+2410 
-2421 NANTLD
+2421 
-2427 GAMNSLQG
+2427 
-2435 SINDKDATLRNQNYL
+2435 
-2450 DADES
+2450 
-2455 KRNAYTQAVTAAEGI
+2455 
-2470 LNKQTGGNTSKADVD
+2470 
-2485 NALNAVTRAKAA
+2485 
-2497 LNGAENLRNAKTS
+2497 
-2510 ATNTING
+2510 
-2517 LPNLTQLQKDNL
+2517 
-2529 KHQVE
+2529 
-2534 QAQNVAG
+2534 
-2541 VNGVKDKG
+2541 
-2549 NTLNTAMGA
+2549 
-2558 LRTSIQNDNTT
+2558 
-2569 KTSQNY
+2569 
-2575 LDASDSNKNNYNTA
+2575 
-2589 VNNAN
+2589 
-2594 GVINAT
+2594 
-2600 NNPNMDANAIN
+2600 
-2611 GMANQV
+2611 
-2617 NTTKAALNGV
+2617 
-2627 QNLAQAKTNATNTI
+2627 
-2641 NNAHDLNQ
+2641 
-2649 KQKDALKTQVNN
+2649 
-2661 AQRVS
+2661 
-2666 DANNVQHTATEL
+2666 
-2678 NGAMTALKAA
+2678 
-2688 IADKERTKASGNYV
+2688 
-2702 NADQEKRQA
+2702 
-2711 YDSKVTNAENIING
+2711 
-2725 TPNATLTV
+2725 
-2733 NDVNSATSQVNA
+2733 
-2745 AKTAL
+2745 
-2750 NGDNNLRV
+2750 
-2758 AKENANN
+2758 
-2765 TIDGLAQLNNAQ
+2765 
-2777 KAKLKEQVQSATTL
+2777 
-2791 EGVQTVK
+2791 
-2798 NSSQTLN
+2798 
-2805 TAMKGLRDSIA
+2805 AMKGLRDSIA

-2824 QNYTDASPTNRN
+2824 QNYTDASPNNRN

-2935 SLQNGINDEA
+2935 SLQNGINDET

-2958 IKKSA
+2958 SKKSA

-2984 KAAVEQAL
+2984 KAAVEQSL

-3195 KAETKAS
+3195 KADTKAS

-3224 NIVSGTPTPTL
+3224 SIVSGTPTPTL
-3235 TPADVTNA
+3235 TPSDVKNA

-3298 QTVRD
+3298 QNVRD
-3303 NAQTLNSAMKGLRDS
+3303 NAQTLNTAMKGLRDS

-3335 PNNRSEY
+3335 QNKQTDYNN
-3342 DSAVTA
+3342 AVTA
-3348 AKAIIDQTTSPSM
+3348 AKAIIGQTTSPTM

-3402 LTDAQKDAV
+3402 LTDAQKEAA

-3426 AQNNADALNTAMT
+3426 VQNNADALNTAMT

-3480 KAQGPNTAKDNVES
+3480 KAQGPNTAKDGVET

-3502 KNELNGNQNVANA
+3502 KNDLNGNQNVANA
-3515 KSTAK
+3515 KTTAK

-3525 LTSINNAQKEALKTQ
+3525 LTSINNAQKEALKSQ
-3540 IEGASTVAG
+3540 IDSATTVAG

-3562 AMSNLQSGIN
+3562 AMSNLQNGIN

-3608 AGSNDNKAAV
+3608 AGPNDNKAAV

-3655 TNAQKANLTEQIE
+3655 TDAQKANLTEQIE

-3677 GIQANAGTLDQA
+3677 GIQANAGTLNQA

-3698 SKDTTKSSEDYQDA
+3698 SKDATKSSEDYQDA

-3770 AKTDIG
+3770 AKSDIG
-3776 RLTDLNNAQRTAA
+3776 SLTDLNNAQRTAA
-3789 NAEVDQAPN
+3789 NAEVDHAPN

-3848 AVTQAEAITN
+3848 AVTQAEGITN

-3886 NKVAQAKETAKRALA
+3886 NKVAQAKESAKRALA
-3901 SYSNLNNAQSTAAT
+3901 SYSNLINAQSTAAT

-3920 ATTVADVTAAQNTAN
+3920 ATTVAGVTAAQNTAN
-3935 ELNTAM
+3935 ELNAAM
-3941 GQLQNGINDQNTV
+3941 SQLQNGINDQNTV

-3972 NAVTNAQGILDKANG
+3972 NAVTNAQGILDKAHG

-4046 ATTVNGVNSVKTK
+4046 ATTVNGVNGVKTK

-4095 AFDNAIIQAESYLNK
+4095 AFDNAITQAESYLNK

-4127 VTSTEN
+4127 VTTAKN

-4143 AKTEATQA
+4143 AKTEAIQA
-4151 IDNLTHLNTPQ
+4151 IDNLTHLNTAQ

-4274 KDALRQMT
+4274 KEALRQMT

-4296 DSATQVTGVQS
+4296 DNATLVTGVQS

-4364 QPTLNPSAV
+4364 QPTLDPSAV

-4501 ALSTVT
+4501 VLSTVT

-4524 NANQRLSTLDN
+4524 NANQTLSTLDN

-4616 GTNVPKDQVEAAMN
+4616 GTNVSKDQVEAAMN

-4732 TAQGIIDQTTNPT
+4732 TAQGIID
-4745 LDPTVINQAAG
+4745 
-4756 QVSTTKNA
+4756 
-4764 LNGNENLEAAKQQA
+4764 
-4778 TQSLGSLD
+4778 
-4786 NLNNAQKQAVTNQI
+4786 
-4800 NGAHTVDE
+4800 
-4808 ANQIKQNAQNLN
+4808 
-4820 TAMGNLKQ
+4820 
-4828 AIADKDATKATVN
+4828 
-4841 FTDADQAKQ
+4841 
-4850 QAYNTAVTNAE
+4850 
-4861 NIISKANGGN
+4861 
-4871 ATQTEV
+4871 
-4877 EQAIQQVNA
+4877 
-4886 TKQALNGN
+4886 
-4894 ANVQHAKDEATALIN
+4894 
-4909 SSNDL
+4909 
-4914 NQAQKDALKQQVQNA
+4914 
-4929 TTVAGVNNVKQ
+4929 
-4940 TAQELNNA
+4940 
-4948 MTQLKQGI
+4948 
-4956 ADKEQTKADGNFVN
+4956 
-4970 ADPDKQNAYN
+4970 
-4980 QAVAKAEAL
+4980 
-4989 ISGTPDVVVTP
+4989 
-5000 SEITAALNKV
+5000 
-5010 TQAKN
+5010 
-5015 DLNGNTNLAT
+5015 
-5025 AKQNVQQAIDQLP
+5025 
-5038 NLNQA
+5038 
-5043 QRDEYNKQITQAT
+5043 
-5056 LVPNVNAIQQ
+5056 
-5066 AATTLNDAM
+5066 
-5075 TQLKQGIADKDQTK
+5075 
-5089 ANGNFVNADTDKQNA
+5089 
-5104 YNNAVA
+5104 
-5110 HAEQIISGTPNANV
+5110 
-5124 DPQQVAQALQ
+5124 
-5134 QVNQA
+5134 
-5139 KGDLNGNHNL
+5139 
-5149 QVAKDN
+5149 
-5155 ANTAI
+5155 
-5160 DQLPNLNQPQKTAL
+5160 
-5174 KDQVSHAELVTGV
+5174 
-5187 NAIKQ
+5187 
-5192 NADAL
+5192 
-5197 NNAMGTLKQQ
+5197 
-5207 IQANSQVP
+5207 
-5215 QSVDF
+5215 
-5220 TQADQDKQ
+5220 
-5228 QAYNNAANQAQQIAN
+5228 
-5243 GTPTPVLAPD
+5243 
-5253 TVTQAVTTMNQAKD
+5253 
-5267 ALNGDEKLAQAKQ
+5267 
-5280 DALANLDTLRD
+5280 
-5291 LNQPQRDALRNQINQ
+5291 
-5306 AQALATV
+5306 
-5313 EQTKQNAQNV
+5313 
-5323 NTAMGNLKQ
+5323 
-5332 GIANKDTVK
+5332 
-5341 ASENYHDA
+5341 
-5349 DVDKQTAYTNAVSQ
+5349 
-5363 AEGIINQTT
+5363 
-5372 NPTLNPDDI
+5372 
-5381 TRALT
+5381 
-5386 QVTDAKNSLNG
+5386 
-5397 EAKLATEKQNA
+5397 
-5408 KDAVS
+5408 
-5413 GMTHLNDAQKQALK
+5413 
-5427 GQIDQSPEIATVNQV
+5427 
-5442 KQTATSLDQAMD
+5442 
-5454 QLSQAINDKDQILAD
+5454 
-5469 GNYLNADPDKQNAYK
+5469 
-5484 QAVAKAEA
+5484 
-5492 LLNKQ
+5492 
-5497 SGTNEVQ
+5497 
-5504 AQVESITNEV
+5504 
-5514 NAAKQALNGNDNL
+5514 
-5527 ANAKQ
+5527 
-5532 QAKQQLANLTHLND
+5532 
-5546 AQKQSFESQITQA
+5546 
-5559 PLVTDVT
+5559 
-5566 TINQKAQ
+5566 
-5573 TLDHAMELLRNSVAD
+5573 
-5588 NQTTL
+5588 
-5593 ASEDYHDATAQRQND
+5593 
-5608 YNKAVTAAN
+5608 
-5617 NIINQTTSPTMNP
+5617 
-5630 DDVNGATTQ
+5630 
-5639 VNNTKVALDGDENL
+5639 
-5653 AAAKQQANNRLDQL
+5653 
-5667 DHLNNAQKQQL
+5667 
-5678 QSQIT
+5678 
-5683 QSSDIAAVNGHKQTA
+5683 
-5698 ESLNT
+5698 
-5703 AMGNLINAI
+5703 
-5712 ADHQAVEQR
+5712 
-5721 GNFINA
+5721 
-5727 DTDKQT
+5727 
-5733 AYNTAV
+5733 
-5739 NEAAAMI
+5739 
-5746 NKQTGQNANQTEVEQ
+5746 
-5761 AITKVQ
+5761 
-5767 TTLQALNGDHNL
+5767 
-5779 QVAKTNATQAIDAL
+5779 
-5793 TSLNDPQKT
+5793 
-5802 ALKDQVTA
+5802 
-5810 ATLVTAV
+5810 
-5817 HQIEQNANTLNQA
+5817 
-5830 MHGLRQS
+5830 
-5837 IQDNAATKANS
+5837 
-5848 KYINEDQPEQQNYD
+5848 
-5862 QAVQAANNII
+5862 
-5872 NEQTA
+5872 
-5877 TLDNNAINQ
+5877 
-5886 AAATVNTTKAA
+5886 
-5897 LHGDVKLQNDKDHAK
+5897 
-5912 QTVSQ
+5912 
-5917 LAHLNNAQKHMED
+5917 
-5930 TLIDSETTR
+5930 
-5939 TAVKQ
+5939 
-5944 DLTEAQALDQLM
+5944 
-5956 DALQQSIA
+5956 
-5964 DKDATRASSAYVN
+5964 
-5977 AEPNKKQAYDEAV
+5977 
-5990 QNAESIIAGLNN
+5990 
-6002 PTINKGNV
+6002 
-6010 SSATQAV
+6010 
-6017 ISSKN
+6017 
-6022 ALDGVE
+6022 
-6028 RLAQDKQTAGNS
+6028 
-6040 LNHLDQLTP
+6040 
-6049 AQQQALEN
+6049 
-6057 QINNAT
+6057 
-6063 TRDKVAEIIAQAQAL
+6063 
-6078 NEAMKAL
+6078 
-6085 KESIKDQP
+6085 
-6093 QTEASSKFINE
+6093 
-6104 DQAQKDAY
+6104 
-6112 TQAVQHAKDLINKTT
+6112 
-6127 DPTLAKSII
+6127 
-6136 DQATQAVT
+6136 
-6144 DAKNNL
+6144 
-6150 HGDQKLAQDKQR
+6150 
-6162 ATETLN
+6162 
-6168 NLSNLNTPQRQALEN
+6168 
-6183 QINNAATRGEVA
+6183 
-6195 QKLTEAQALNQ
+6195 
-6206 AMEAL
+6206 
-6211 RNSIQDQQQT
+6211 
-6221 EAGSKFINEDKP
+6221 
-6233 QKDAYQAAVQN
+6233 
-6244 AKDLIN
+6244 
-6250 QTNNPT
+6250 
-6256 LDKAQVEQLTQAVNQ
+6256 
-6271 AKDNLHGDQ
+6271 
-6280 KLADDKQHAVTDLN
+6280 
-6294 QLNGLNNPQRQA
+6294 
-6306 LESQINNAATRDEVA
+6306 
-6321 QKLAEAKALD
+6321 
-6331 QAMQALRN
+6331 
-6339 SIQDQQ
+6339 
-6345 QTESGSKFINEDK
+6345 
-6358 PQKDA
+6358 
-6363 YQAAVQNA
+6363 
-6371 KDLINQTGNP
+6371 
-6381 TLDKSQVEQ
+6381 
-6390 LTQAVTTAKDN
+6390 
-6401 LHGDQKLARDQQQ
+6401 
-6414 AVTTVNALP
+6414 
-6423 NLNHAQQQ
+6423 
-6431 ALTDAI
+6431 
-6437 NAAPTRTEVAQHV
+6437 
-6450 QTATELDHAMET
+6450 
-6462 LKNKVDQVNTDKA
+6462 
-6475 QPNYTEASTD
+6475 
-6485 KKEAVDQALQAA
+6485 
-6497 QSITDPTNGSNANKD
+6497 
-6512 AVEQALT
+6512 
-6519 KLQEKENE
+6519 
-6527 LNGNERVAEAK
+6527 
-6538 TQAKQTIDQLT
+6538 
-6549 HLNADQIATAK
+6549 
-6560 QNIDQATKLQ
+6560 
-6570 PIAELV
+6570 
-6576 DQATQLNQSMDQLQ
+6576 
-6590 QAVNE
+6590 
-6595 HANVEQTVDY
+6595 
-6605 TQADSDKQNAYKQA
+6605 
-6619 IADAEN
+6619 
-6625 VLKQNANKQQVDQAL
+6625 
-6640 QNILNAK
+6640 
-6647 QALNGDE
+6647 
-6654 RVALAKTNG
+6654 
-6663 KHDIDQLNALN
+6663 
-6674 NAQQDGFK
+6674 
-6682 GRIDQSNDLN
+6682 
-6692 QIQQI
+6692 
-6697 VDEAKALNRAMDQLS
+6697 
-6712 QEITGNEGRTKGS
+6712 
-6725 TNYVNADTQVKQVYD
+6725 
-6740 EAVDKAKQALDKSTG
+6740 
-6755 QNLTAEQVIKL
+6755 
-6766 NDAITAAKKA
+6766 
-6776 LNGEERLNNRKAE
+6776 
-6789 ALQRLDQL
+6789 
-6797 THLNNAQRQL
+6797 
-6807 AIQQINNAETLNK
+6807 
-6820 ASRAINRATKLDNAM
+6820 
-6835 GAVQQ
+6835 
-6840 YIDEQHLGVISSTN
+6840 
-6854 YINADDNLKA
+6854 
-6864 NYDNAIANAAHEL
+6864 
-6877 DKVQGNAIAKAEAE
+6877 
-6891 QLKQNI
+6891 
-6897 IDAQNALNGDQ
+6897 
-6908 NLANAK
+6908 
-6914 DKANAFVN
+6914 
-6922 SLNGLNQQQQ
+6922 
-6932 DLAHKAINN
+6932 
-6941 ADTVSDV
+6941 
-6948 TDIVN
+6948 
-6953 NQIDLNDAMETLKHL
+6953 
-6968 VDNEIPNAEQTV
+6968 
-6980 NYQNADDNAK
+6980 
-6990 TNFDDAKRLAN
+6990 
-7001 TLLNS
+7001 
-7006 DNTNVNDI
+7006 
-7014 NGAIQTVNDAI
+7014 
-7025 HNLNGD
+7025 
-7031 QRLQDAKDK
+7031 
-7040 AIQSIN
+7040 
-7046 QALANKLKEIEASN
+7046 
-7060 ATDQDK
+7060 
-7066 LIAKNKAEELANSII
+7066 
-7081 NNINK
+7081 
-7086 ATSNQ
+7086 
-7091 AVSQVQTAGNHAIEQ
+7091 
-7106 VHANEIPKAKI
+7106 
-7117 DANKDVDKQVQSLID
+7117 
-7132 EIDRNPNLTDKEKQA
+7132 
-7147 LKDRINQILQQG
+7147 
-7159 HNGINN
+7159 
-7165 AMTKEEIEQAKA
+7165 
-7177 QLAQALQDIKDLVKA
+7177 
-7192 KEDAKQ
+7192 
-7198 DVDKQVQAL
+7198 
-7207 IDEIDQNPNL
+7207 
-7217 TDKEKQALKDRINQI
+7217 
-7232 LQQGHNGIN
+7232 
-7241 NAMTKEEIEQAKA
+7241 
-7254 QLAQALQ
+7254 
-7261 DIKDLV
+7261 
-7267 KAKENAKQDIDKRVQ
+7267 
-7282 ALIDEI
+7282 
-7288 DQNPNLTDKE
+7288 
-7298 KQALKDRI
+7298 
-7306 NQILQ
+7306 
-7311 QGHNDIN
+7311 
-7318 NALTKE
+7318 
-7324 EIEQAKAQLA
+7324 
-7334 QALQDIKD
+7334 
-7342 LVKAKE
+7342 
-7348 DAKNA
+7348 
-7353 IKALA
+7353 
-7358 NAKRDQINSNPDL
+7358 
-7371 TPEQKAKALKEI
+7371 
-7383 DEAEKRALQN
+7383 
-7393 VENAQTIDQLN
+7393 
-7404 RGLNLGLDDIRNTHV
+7404 
-7419 WEVDEQP
+7419 
-7426 AVNEIFEA
+7426 
-7434 TPEQILVNGELIVH
+7434 
-7448 RDDIITEQDILA
+7448 
-7460 HINLIDQLSAE
+7460 
-7471 VIDTPSTA
+7471 
-7479 TISDSLTAKVEVT
+7479 
-7492 LLDGSKVIVNVP
+7492 
-7504 VKVVEKELSVVKQQA
+7504 
-7519 IESIENAAQQKIDEI
+7519 
-7534 NNSVTLTLE
+7534 
-7543 QKEAAIAEVNKLKQ
+7543 
-7557 QAIDYINN
+7557 
-7565 APDVH
+7565 
-7570 SVEEIQQQ
+7570 
-7578 EQAHIEQFYPEQFTI
+7578 
-7593 EQAKSNAIKSIEDAI
+7593 
-7608 QHMIDEI
+7608 
-7615 KARTDL
+7615 
-7621 TDKEKQEA
+7621 
-7629 IAKLNQ
+7629 
-7635 LKEQAIQ
+7635 
-7642 AIQRAQSIDEISEQ
+7642 
-7656 LEQFKAQMKAAN
+7656 
-7668 PTAKEL
+7668 
-7674 AKRKQEAISRIK
+7674 
-7686 DFSNEKIN
+7686 
-7694 SIRNS
+7694 
-7699 EIGTTDEKQA
+7699 
-7709 AMNQINEIVLETIR
+7709 
-7723 DINNAH
+7723 
-7729 TLQQVE
+7729 
-7735 AALNNGIARISAVQ
+7735 
-7749 IVISD
+7749 
-7754 RAKQSSSTGN
+7754 
-7764 ESNSHLT
+7764 
-7771 IGYGTANHPFNS
+7771 
-7783 STIGHK
+7783 
-7789 KKIDEDDDIDPLHMR
+7789 
-7804 HFSNNFGN
+7804 
-7812 VIKNAIGVVGISG
+7812 
-7825 LLASFWFFIAK
+7825 
-7836 RRRKEDEEEEL
+7836 
-7847 EIRDNNKDS
+7847 
-7856 IKETLDDTKH
+7856 
-7866 LPLLFAK
+7866 
-7873 RRRKEDEEDVTVE
+7873 
-7886 EKDTLNNGESLD
+7886 
-7898 KVKHTPFF
+7898 
-7906 LPKRRRKEDEED
+7906 
-7918 VEVTNE
+7918 
-7924 NTDEKVLQDNEHSPI
+7924 
-7939 LIAKRRKD
+7939 
-7947 KEVDVETTTS
+7947 
-7957 IESNEDDAPLLLA
+7957 
-7970 KKKNQKDNQSKGKK
+7970 
-7984 SASKNLLKS
+7984 

>member
-1 MGNGAEHSKTI
+1 M
-12 NVVRGQNNQWTI
+12 
-24 ANKPDYVTLD
+24 
-34 AQTGKVTFNANTI
+34 
-47 KPNSS
+47 
-52 ITITPKAGTGHSVS
+52 
-66 SNPSTL
+66 
-72 TAPAA
+72 
-77 HTVNTTEIVKDYGS
+77 
-91 NVTAAEINN
+91 
-100 AVQVANK
+100 
-107 RTATIKNGT
+107 
-116 AMPTNL
+116 
-122 AGGSTTTIPV
+122 
-132 TVTYNDGSTEEV
+132 
-144 QESIFTKADKRELIT
+144 
-159 AKNHL
+159 
-164 DDPVSTEGK
+164 
-173 KPGTITQYN
+173 
-182 NAMHNAQQQIN
+182 
-193 TAKTEAQQVINNERA
+193 
-208 TPQQVSDALTKV
+208 
-220 RAAQTKIDQAKALL
+220 
-234 QNKEDN
+234 
-240 SQLVTSKNNLQS
+240 
-252 SVNQVPST
+252 
-260 AGMTQQSID
+260 
-269 NYNAKKR
+269 
-276 EAETEIT
+276 
-283 AAQRV
+283 
-288 IDNGDATAQQ
+288 
-298 ISDEKH
+298 
-304 RVDNALT
+304 
-311 ALNQAK
+311 
-317 HDLTADT
+317 
-324 HALEQAVQQLNR
+324 
-336 TGTTT
+336 
-341 GKKPASITAYN
+341 
-352 NSIRALQ
+352 
-359 SDLTSAKNSANA
+359 
-371 IIQKPIRTVQ
+371 
-381 EVQSALTN
+381 
-389 VNRVNE
+389 
-395 RLTQAIN
+395 
-402 QLVPLADNSALRTA
+402 
-416 KTKLDEEINKS
+416 
-427 VTTDGMTQSSIQAY
+427 
-441 ENAKRAGQTE
+441 
-451 STNAQNVI
+451 
-459 NNGDATDQQ
+459 
-468 IAAEKTKVEEKYNS
+468 
-482 LKQAIAGLTPDLA
+482 
-495 PLQTAKTQ
+495 
-503 LQNDIDQ
+503 
-510 PTSTTGMTSTS
+510 
-521 VATFNEKLS
+521 
-530 AARTKIQEIDRVLAS
+530 
-545 HPDVA
+545 
-550 TIRQNVTA
+550 
-558 ANAAKTA
+558 
-565 LDQARNGL
+565 
-573 TVDKAPLENAK
+573 
-584 NQLQHSIDTQTS
+584 
-596 TTGMT
+596 
-601 QDSINAYNAKL
+601 
-612 TAARNKIQQIN
+612 
-623 QVLAGSPTVEQI
+623 
-635 NTNTS
+635 
-640 AANQAKSDLD
+640 
-650 HARQALT
+650 
-657 PDKAPLQNAKTQLEQ
+657 
-672 SINQPTDTTGM
+672 
-683 TTASLNAYNQ
+683 
-693 KLQAARQ
+693 
-700 KLTEINQVLNGNPT
+700 
-714 VQNIND
+714 
-720 KVTEAN
+720 
-726 QAKDQLNTARQGL
+726 
-739 TLDRQPAL
+739 
-747 TTLHGASNLNQAQQ
+747 
-761 NNFTQ
+761 
-766 QINAA
+766 
-771 QNHAA
+771 
-776 LETIKS
+776 
-782 NITALNTAM
+782 
-791 TKLKDSVADN
+791 
-801 NTIKSGQNYT
+801 
-811 DATPANKQAYDNAV
+811 
-825 NAAKGVIGETT
+825 
-836 NPTMDVNTVN
+836 
-846 QKAASVKST
+846 
-855 KDALDGQQ
+855 
-863 NLQRAKTEATNAI
+863 
-876 THASDLNQAQ
+876 
-886 KNALTQQVNS
+886 
-896 AQNVQAVNDI
+896 
-906 KQTTHSLNT
+906 
-915 AMTGLKR
+915 
-922 GVANHN
+922 
-928 QVVQSDNYVN
+928 
-938 ADTNKKNDYN
+938 
-948 NAYNHANDIINGNAQ
+948 
-963 HPVITPSDVN
+963 
-973 NALSNVT
+973 
-980 SKEHALNGEAKLN
+980 
-993 AAKQEANTALGHLN
+993 
-1007 NLNNAQRQN
+1007 
-1016 LQSQINGAHQ
+1016 
-1026 IDAVNT
+1026 
-1032 IKQNATN
+1032 
-1039 LNSAMGNLRQA
+1039 
-1050 VADKDQVKRTEDYAD
+1050 
-1065 ADTAKQNAYNSAVS
+1065 
-1079 SAETIINQTTNPTM
+1079 
-1093 SVDDVN
+1093 
-1099 RATSAVTSNKNALN
+1099 
-1113 GDEKLAQSKTDA
+1113 
-1125 ARAIDALPHL
+1125 
-1135 NNAQKADVKSKIN
+1135 
-1148 AASNIAGVNTV
+1148 
-1159 KQQGTDLNTAMGN
+1159 
-1172 LQGAINDEQTTLN
+1172 
-1185 SQNYQDAT
+1185 
-1193 PSKKTAYTNAV
+1193 
-1204 QAAKDI
+1204 
-1210 LNKSNGQNKTKDQ
+1210 
-1223 VTEAMNQLNSAKN
+1223 
-1236 NLDGTRLL
+1236 
-1244 DQAKQTAKQQ
+1244 
-1254 LNNMTHLTTAQKTNL
+1254 
-1269 TNQINSGTTVAGVHT
+1269 
-1284 VQSNA
+1284 
-1289 NTLDQAMNTLRQSI
+1289 
-1303 ANKDATKA
+1303 
-1311 SEDYVDANNDKQ
+1311 
-1323 TAYNNAVAA
+1323 
-1332 AETIIN
+1332 
-1338 ANSNPEMNPSTIT
+1338 
-1351 QKAEQVNSSKTAL
+1351 
-1364 NGDENLAAA
+1364 
-1373 KQNAKTYLN
+1373 
-1382 TLTSITDAQKN
+1382 
-1393 NLISQISSAT
+1393 
-1403 RVSGVDTVKQN
+1403 
-1414 AQHLDQAMASLQ
+1414 
-1426 SGINN
+1426 
-1431 ESQVKSSEKYRDA
+1431 
-1444 DTNKQ
+1444 
-1449 QEYDNA
+1449 
-1455 ITAAKAIL
+1455 
-1463 NKSTGPNTAQNAVEA
+1463 
-1478 ALQRVNNAKDALNG
+1478 
-1492 DAKLIAAQN
+1492 
-1501 AAKQHLGTLTHI
+1501 
-1513 TTAQRNDLTNQIS
+1513 
-1526 QATNLAGVESVK
+1526 
-1538 QSANSLDGAMGN
+1538 
-1550 LQTAI
+1550 
-1555 NDKSGTLASQNF
+1555 
-1567 LDADEQ
+1567 
-1573 KRNAYNQAVS
+1573 
-1583 AAETILN
+1583 
-1590 KQTGPNTAKTAVEQA
+1590 
-1605 LNNVNNAKHALNGTQ
+1605 
-1620 NLNNAKQ
+1620 
-1627 AAITAINGASDLNQ
+1627 
-1641 KQKDALKT
+1641 
-1649 QANGAQRVSNA
+1649 
-1660 QDVQRNAT
+1660 
-1668 ELNTAMGTLKHAIAD
+1668 
-1683 KTNTLAS
+1683 
-1690 SKYVNAD
+1690 
-1697 STKQNAYTT
+1697 
-1706 KVTNAEH
+1706 
-1713 IISGTPTVV
+1713 
-1722 TTPSEVTAAAN
+1722 
-1733 QVNSAKQEL
+1733 
-1742 NGDERLRVAKQNANT
+1742 
-1757 AIDALTQLN
+1757 
-1766 TPQKAKLKEQVGQAN
+1766 
-1781 RLEDVQT
+1781 
-1788 VQTNGQA
+1788 
-1795 LNNAMKGLRDSI
+1795 
-1807 ANETTVKASQN
+1807 
-1818 YTDASSN
+1818 
-1825 NQSTYNSA
+1825 
-1833 VSNAKGIINQTNN
+1833 
-1846 PTMDTSAITQATTQV
+1846 
-1861 NNAKNGLN
+1861 
-1869 GAENLRNAQNTA
+1869 
-1881 KQNLNTLSH
+1881 
-1890 LTNNQKSAISTQI
+1890 
-1903 DRAGHV
+1903 
-1909 SEVTAAKNAATE
+1909 
-1921 LNTQMG
+1921 
-1927 NLEQAIHDQ
+1927 
-1936 NTVKQSVKFTDA
+1936 
-1948 DKAKRDAYTNA
+1948 
-1959 VSRAEAILNKTQ
+1959 
-1971 GANTSKQDVEAA
+1971 
-1983 IQNVS
+1983 
-1988 SAKNALN
+1988 
-1995 GDQNV
+1995 
-2000 TNAKNAAKNALNNLT
+2000 
-2015 SINNAQKR
+2015 
-2023 DLTTKIDQATTV
+2023 
-2035 AGVEAVSNTGT
+2035 
-2046 QLNTAMANLQNG
+2046 
-2058 INDKTNTLASEN
+2058 
-2070 YHDADSDKKTAY
+2070 
-2082 TQAVTNA
+2082 
-2089 ENILNKNSGSN
+2089 
-2100 LDKTAVENALSQVAN
+2100 SQVAN

-2194 QNYLDATGSNK
+2194 QNYLDATERNK

-2343 ILNKQTGSNS
+2343 ILNEQTGSNS

-2497 LNGAENLRNAKTS
+2497 LNGADNLRNAKTS
-2510 ATNTING
+2510 ATNTIDG

-2617 NTTKAALNGV
+2617 NTTKAALNGA

-2678 NGAMTALKAA
+2678 NSAMTALKAA

-2711 YDSKVTNAENIING
+2711 YDSKVTNAENIISG

-2733 NDVNSATSQVNA
+2733 NDVNSAASQVNA

-2758 AKENANN
+2758 AKEHANN

-2791 EGVQTVK
+2791 DGVQTVK

-2824 QNYTDASPTNRN
+2824 QNYTDASPNNRN

-2864 ATSQVTTK
+2864 VTSQVTTK
-2872 EHALNGAQNLAQA
+2872 EQALNGARNLAQA

-2935 SLQNGINDEA
+2935 SLQNGINDET

-2958 IKKSA
+2958 SKKSA

-3110 KADVERAMQAVTQAN
+3110 KADVERAMQVVTQAN

-3133 LERAKQAANTAIT
+3133 LDRAKQAANTAIT

-3303 NAQTLNSAMKGLRDS
+3303 NAQTLNTAMKGLRDS

-3335 PNNRSEY
+3335 QNKQTDYN
-3342 DSAVTA
+3342 SAVTA
-3348 AKAIIDQTTSPSM
+3348 AKAIIGQTTSPSM

-3480 KAQGPNTAKDNVES
+3480 KAQGPNTSKDGVET
-3494 ALQNVQRA
+3494 ALENVQRA

-3515 KSTAK
+3515 KTTAK

-3525 LTSINNAQKEALKTQ
+3525 LTSINNAQKEALKSQ
-3540 IEGASTVAG
+3540 IEGATTVAG

-3562 AMSNLQSGIN
+3562 AMSNLQNGIN

-3577 KAAQKYTDADRDKQT
+3577 KAAQKYTDADREKQT

-3628 KTALNGDARLNEAKN
+3628 KTALNGDERLNEAKN
-3643 TAKQQLATMSHL
+3643 TAKQQVATMSHL
-3655 TNAQKANLTEQIE
+3655 TDAQKANLTSQIE
-3668 RGTTVAGVQ
+3668 SGTTVAGVQ
-3677 GIQANAGTLDQA
+3677 GIQANAGTLDQT

-3698 SKDTTKSSEDYQDA
+3698 SKDATKSSEDYQDA
-3712 NADLQNAYNRAV
+3712 NADLQNAYNDAV
-3724 SDAEGIISAT
+3724 TNAEGIISAT

-3770 AKTDIG
+3770 AKSDIG

-3886 NKVAQAKETAKRALA
+3886 NKVAQAKESAKRALA

-3920 ATTVADVTAAQNTAN
+3920 ATTVAGVTAAQNTAN

-3961 DADQGKKDAYT
+3961 DTDQGKKDAYT
-3972 NAVTNAQGILDKANG
+3972 NAVTNAQGILDKAHG

-4046 ATTVNGVNSVKTK
+4046 ATTVNGVNGVKTK
-4059 AQDLDGAMQRLESA
+4059 AQDLDGAMQRLQSA

-4095 AFDNAIIQAESYLNK
+4095 AFDNAITQAESYLNK

-4143 AKTEATQA
+4143 AKTEAIQA

-4199 IADHDTIVAGG
+4199 IADHDTIVASG

-4328 KDEVKASQPYVDADT
+4328 KDDVKASQPYVDADR

-4352 VTSAENIINATS
+4352 VTNAENIINATS
-4364 QPTLNPSAV
+4364 QPTLDPSAV
-4373 TQAANQVNTNKT
+4373 TQAANQVSTNKT

-4524 NANQRLSTLDN
+4524 NANQTLSTLDN

-4603 AVRNAENILNKST
+4603 AVHNAENILNKST

-4630 QVNTTKAALNGTQN
+4630 QVNATKAALNGTQN

-4661 LTNAQKDALK
+4661 LTNAQKEALK

-4712 NQNYTDASPNKKD
+4712 NQNYTDASQNKKD

-4732 TAQGIIDQTTNPT
+4732 TAQGIIDQTTSPT

-4778 TQSLGSLD
+4778 SQSLGSLD
-4786 NLNNAQKQAVTNQI
+4786 NLNNAQKQTVTDQI

-4871 ATQTEV
+4871 ATQAEV
-4877 EQAIQQVNA
+4877 EQAIKQVNA
-4886 TKQALNGN
+4886 AKQALNGN

-4989 ISGTPDVVVTP
+4989 ISATPDVVVTP

-5025 AKQNVQQAIDQLP
+5025 AKQNVQHAIDQLP

-5043 QRDEYNKQITQAT
+5043 QRDEYSKQITQAT

-5066 AATTLNDAM
+5066 AATTLNDAMTQLKQGIANKAQIKGSENYHDADTDKQTAYDNAVTKAEELLKQTTNPTMDPNTIQQALTKVNDTNQALNGNQKLADAKQDAKTTLGTLDHLNDAQKQALTTQVEQAPDIATVNNVKQNAQNLNNAMTNLNNALQDKTETLNSINFTDADQAKKDAYTNAVSHAEGILSKANGSNASQTEVEQAMQRVNEAKQALNGNDNVQRAKDAAKQVITNANDLNQAQKDALKQQVDAAQTVANVNTIKQTAQDLNQAM

-5243 GTPTPVLAPD
+5243 GIPTPVLTPD

-5280 DALANLDTLRD
+5280 EALANLDTLRD

-5323 NTAMGNLKQ
+5323 NTAMSNLKQ

-5349 DVDKQTAYTNAVSQ
+5349 DADKQTAYTNAVSQ

-5372 NPTLNPDDI
+5372 NPTLNPDEI

-5386 QVTDAKNSLNG
+5386 QVTDAKNGLNG

-5454 QLSQAINDKDQILAD
+5454 QLSQAINDKAQTLAD

-5608 YNKAVTAAN
+5608 YNQAVTAAN

-5886 AAATVNTTKAA
+5886 AATTVNTTKAA

-5956 DALQQSIA
+5956 DELQQSIA

-5977 AEPNKKQAYDEAV
+5977 AEPNKKQSYDEAV

-6063 TRDKVAEIIAQAQAL
+6063 
-6078 NEAMKAL
+6078 
-6085 KESIKDQP
+6085 
-6093 QTEASSKFINE
+6093 
-6104 DQAQKDAY
+6104 
-6112 TQAVQHAKDLINKTT
+6112 
-6127 DPTLAKSII
+6127 
-6136 DQATQAVT
+6136 
-6144 DAKNNL
+6144 
-6150 HGDQKLAQDKQR
+6150 
-6162 ATETLN
+6162 
-6168 NLSNLNTPQRQALEN
+6168 
-6183 QINNAATRGEVA
+6183 TRGEVA

-6306 LESQINNAATRDEVA
+6306 LESQINNAATRGEVA

-6497 QSITDPTNGSNANKD
+6497 ESITDPTNGSNANKD
-6512 AVEQALT
+6512 AVDQVLT

-6692 QIQQI
+6692 QIQQT

-6712 QEITGNEGRTKGS
+6712 QEITDNEGRTKGS

-6740 EAVDKAKQALDKSTG
+6740 ETVDKAKQALDKSTG
-6755 QNLTAEQVIKL
+6755 QNLTAKQVIKL
-6766 NDAITAAKKA
+6766 NDAVTAAKKA

-7014 NGAIQTVNDAI
+7014 NGAIQAVNDAI

-7117 DANKDVDKQVQSLID
+7117 DANKDVDKQVQALID

-7232 LQQGHNGIN
+7232 LQQGHNDIN
-7241 NAMTKEEIEQAKA
+7241 NAMTKEAIEQAKER
-7254 QLAQALQ
+7254 LAQALQ

-7267 KAKENAKQDIDKRVQ
+7267 KAKEDAKNDIDKRVQ

-7519 IESIENAAQQKIDEI
+7519 IESIENAAQQKINEI

-7557 QAIDYINN
+7557 QAIDHVNN

-7578 EQAHIEQFYPEQFTI
+7578 EQAHIEQFNPEQFTI

-7699 EIGTTDEKQA
+7699 EIGTADEKQA

-7749 IVISD
+7749 IVTSD

-7789 KKIDEDDDIDPLHMR
+7789 KKLDEDDDIDPLHMR

-7886 EKDTLNNGESLD
+7886 EKDSLNNGESLD

-7924 NTDEKVLQDNEHSPI
+7924 NTDEKVLKDNEHSP
-7939 LIAKRRKD
+7939 LLFAKRRKD
-7947 KEVDVETTTS
+7947 KEEDVETTTS
-7957 IESNEDDAPLLLA
+7957 IESKDEDVPLLLA
-7970 KKKNQKDNQSKGKK
+7970 KKKNQKDNQSKDKK
-7984 SASKNLLKS
+7984 SASKNTSKKVAAKKKKKKAKKNKK

>member
-1 MGNGAEHSKTI
+1 
-12 NVVRGQNNQWTI
+12 
-24 ANKPDYVTLD
+24 
-34 AQTGKVTFNANTI
+34 
-47 KPNSS
+47 
-52 ITITPKAGTGHSVS
+52 
-66 SNPSTL
+66 
-72 TAPAA
+72 
-77 HTVNTTEIVKDYGS
+77 
-91 NVTAAEINN
+91 
-100 AVQVANK
+100 
-107 RTATIKNGT
+107 
-116 AMPTNL
+116 
-122 AGGSTTTIPV
+122 
-132 TVTYNDGSTEEV
+132 
-144 QESIFTKADKRELIT
+144 
-159 AKNHL
+159 
-164 DDPVSTEGK
+164 
-173 KPGTITQYN
+173 
-182 NAMHNAQQQIN
+182 
-193 TAKTEAQQVINNERA
+193 
-208 TPQQVSDALTKV
+208 
-220 RAAQTKIDQAKALL
+220 
-234 QNKEDN
+234 
-240 SQLVTSKNNLQS
+240 
-252 SVNQVPST
+252 
-260 AGMTQQSID
+260 
-269 NYNAKKR
+269 
-276 EAETEIT
+276 
-283 AAQRV
+283 
-288 IDNGDATAQQ
+288 
-298 ISDEKH
+298 
-304 RVDNALT
+304 
-311 ALNQAK
+311 
-317 HDLTADT
+317 
-324 HALEQAVQQLNR
+324 
-336 TGTTT
+336 
-341 GKKPASITAYN
+341 
-352 NSIRALQ
+352 
-359 SDLTSAKNSANA
+359 
-371 IIQKPIRTVQ
+371 
-381 EVQSALTN
+381 
-389 VNRVNE
+389 
-395 RLTQAIN
+395 
-402 QLVPLADNSALRTA
+402 
-416 KTKLDEEINKS
+416 
-427 VTTDGMTQSSIQAY
+427 
-441 ENAKRAGQTE
+441 
-451 STNAQNVI
+451 
-459 NNGDATDQQ
+459 
-468 IAAEKTKVEEKYNS
+468 
-482 LKQAIAGLTPDLA
+482 
-495 PLQTAKTQ
+495 
-503 LQNDIDQ
+503 
-510 PTSTTGMTSTS
+510 
-521 VATFNEKLS
+521 
-530 AARTKIQEIDRVLAS
+530 
-545 HPDVA
+545 
-550 TIRQNVTA
+550 
-558 ANAAKTA
+558 
-565 LDQARNGL
+565 
-573 TVDKAPLENAK
+573 
-584 NQLQHSIDTQTS
+584 
-596 TTGMT
+596 
-601 QDSINAYNAKL
+601 
-612 TAARNKIQQIN
+612 
-623 QVLAGSPTVEQI
+623 
-635 NTNTS
+635 
-640 AANQAKSDLD
+640 
-650 HARQALT
+650 
-657 PDKAPLQNAKTQLEQ
+657 
-672 SINQPTDTTGM
+672 
-683 TTASLNAYNQ
+683 
-693 KLQAARQ
+693 
-700 KLTEINQVLNGNPT
+700 
-714 VQNIND
+714 
-720 KVTEAN
+720 
-726 QAKDQLNTARQGL
+726 
-739 TLDRQPAL
+739 
-747 TTLHGASNLNQAQQ
+747 
-761 NNFTQ
+761 
-766 QINAA
+766 
-771 QNHAA
+771 
-776 LETIKS
+776 
-782 NITALNTAM
+782 
-791 TKLKDSVADN
+791 
-801 NTIKSGQNYT
+801 
-811 DATPANKQAYDNAV
+811 
-825 NAAKGVIGETT
+825 
-836 NPTMDVNTVN
+836 
-846 QKAASVKST
+846 
-855 KDALDGQQ
+855 
-863 NLQRAKTEATNAI
+863 
-876 THASDLNQAQ
+876 
-886 KNALTQQVNS
+886 
-896 AQNVQAVNDI
+896 
-906 KQTTHSLNT
+906 
-915 AMTGLKR
+915 
-922 GVANHN
+922 
-928 QVVQSDNYVN
+928 
-938 ADTNKKNDYN
+938 
-948 NAYNHANDIINGNAQ
+948 
-963 HPVITPSDVN
+963 
-973 NALSNVT
+973 
-980 SKEHALNGEAKLN
+980 
-993 AAKQEANTALGHLN
+993 
-1007 NLNNAQRQN
+1007 
-1016 LQSQINGAHQ
+1016 
-1026 IDAVNT
+1026 
-1032 IKQNATN
+1032 
-1039 LNSAMGNLRQA
+1039 
-1050 VADKDQVKRTEDYAD
+1050 
-1065 ADTAKQNAYNSAVS
+1065 
-1079 SAETIINQTTNPTM
+1079 
-1093 SVDDVN
+1093 
-1099 RATSAVTSNKNALN
+1099 
-1113 GDEKLAQSKTDA
+1113 
-1125 ARAIDALPHL
+1125 
-1135 NNAQKADVKSKIN
+1135 
-1148 AASNIAGVNTV
+1148 
-1159 KQQGTDLNTAMGN
+1159 
-1172 LQGAINDEQTTLN
+1172 
-1185 SQNYQDAT
+1185 
-1193 PSKKTAYTNAV
+1193 
-1204 QAAKDI
+1204 
-1210 LNKSNGQNKTKDQ
+1210 
-1223 VTEAMNQLNSAKN
+1223 
-1236 NLDGTRLL
+1236 
-1244 DQAKQTAKQQ
+1244 
-1254 LNNMTHLTTAQKTNL
+1254 
-1269 TNQINSGTTVAGVHT
+1269 
-1284 VQSNA
+1284 
-1289 NTLDQAMNTLRQSI
+1289 
-1303 ANKDATKA
+1303 
-1311 SEDYVDANNDKQ
+1311 
-1323 TAYNNAVAA
+1323 
-1332 AETIIN
+1332 
-1338 ANSNPEMNPSTIT
+1338 
-1351 QKAEQVNSSKTAL
+1351 
-1364 NGDENLAAA
+1364 
-1373 KQNAKTYLN
+1373 
-1382 TLTSITDAQKN
+1382 
-1393 NLISQISSAT
+1393 
-1403 RVSGVDTVKQN
+1403 
-1414 AQHLDQAMASLQ
+1414 
-1426 SGINN
+1426 
-1431 ESQVKSSEKYRDA
+1431 
-1444 DTNKQ
+1444 
-1449 QEYDNA
+1449 
-1455 ITAAKAIL
+1455 
-1463 NKSTGPNTAQNAVEA
+1463 
-1478 ALQRVNNAKDALNG
+1478 
-1492 DAKLIAAQN
+1492 
-1501 AAKQHLGTLTHI
+1501 
-1513 TTAQRNDLTNQIS
+1513 
-1526 QATNLAGVESVK
+1526 
-1538 QSANSLDGAMGN
+1538 
-1550 LQTAI
+1550 
-1555 NDKSGTLASQNF
+1555 
-1567 LDADEQ
+1567 
-1573 KRNAYNQAVS
+1573 
-1583 AAETILN
+1583 
-1590 KQTGPNTAKTAVEQA
+1590 
-1605 LNNVNNAKHALNGTQ
+1605 
-1620 NLNNAKQ
+1620 
-1627 AAITAINGASDLNQ
+1627 
-1641 KQKDALKT
+1641 
-1649 QANGAQRVSNA
+1649 
-1660 QDVQRNAT
+1660 
-1668 ELNTAMGTLKHAIAD
+1668 
-1683 KTNTLAS
+1683 
-1690 SKYVNAD
+1690 
-1697 STKQNAYTT
+1697 
-1706 KVTNAEH
+1706 
-1713 IISGTPTVV
+1713 
-1722 TTPSEVTAAAN
+1722 
-1733 QVNSAKQEL
+1733 
-1742 NGDERLRVAKQNANT
+1742 
-1757 AIDALTQLN
+1757 
-1766 TPQKAKLKEQVGQAN
+1766 
-1781 RLEDVQT
+1781 
-1788 VQTNGQA
+1788 
-1795 LNNAMKGLRDSI
+1795 
-1807 ANETTVKASQN
+1807 
-1818 YTDASSN
+1818 
-1825 NQSTYNSA
+1825 
-1833 VSNAKGIINQTNN
+1833 
-1846 PTMDTSAITQATTQV
+1846 
-1861 NNAKNGLN
+1861 
-1869 GAENLRNAQNTA
+1869 
-1881 KQNLNTLSH
+1881 
-1890 LTNNQKSAISTQI
+1890 
-1903 DRAGHV
+1903 
-1909 SEVTAAKNAATE
+1909 
-1921 LNTQMG
+1921 
-1927 NLEQAIHDQ
+1927 
-1936 NTVKQSVKFTDA
+1936 
-1948 DKAKRDAYTNA
+1948 
-1959 VSRAEAILNKTQ
+1959 
-1971 GANTSKQDVEAA
+1971 
-1983 IQNVS
+1983 
-1988 SAKNALN
+1988 
-1995 GDQNV
+1995 
-2000 TNAKNAAKNALNNLT
+2000 
-2015 SINNAQKR
+2015 
-2023 DLTTKIDQATTV
+2023 
-2035 AGVEAVSNTGT
+2035 
-2046 QLNTAMANLQNG
+2046 
-2058 INDKTNTLASEN
+2058 
-2070 YHDADSDKKTAY
+2070 
-2082 TQAVTNA
+2082 
-2089 ENILNKNSGSN
+2089 
-2100 LDKTAVENALSQVAN
+2100 
-2115 AKGALNGNHNL
+2115 
-2126 EQAKSNANTTI
+2126 
-2137 NGLQHLTT
+2137 
-2145 AQKDKLKQQVQQAQN
+2145 
-2160 VAGVDTVKSSAN
+2160 
-2172 TLNGAMGTL
+2172 
-2181 RNSIQDNTATKNG
+2181 
-2194 QNYLDATGSNK
+2194 
-2205 TNYNNAVDSANG
+2205 
-2217 VINATSNPNMDANAI
+2217 
-2232 NQIATQVTSTKNAL
+2232 
-2246 DGTHNLTQAKQTATN
+2246 
-2261 AIDGATNLNKAQKDA
+2261 
-2276 LKAQVTSAQRVANV
+2276 
-2290 TSIQQTA
+2290 
-2297 NELNTAMG
+2297 
-2305 QLQHGIDDENATK
+2305 
-2318 QTQKY
+2318 
-2323 RDAEQSKKTAYD
+2323 
-2335 QAVAAAKA
+2335 
-2343 ILNKQTGSNS
+2343 
-2353 DKAAVDRALQQ
+2353 
-2364 VTSTKDALNGDAK
+2364 
-2377 LAEAKAAAKQN
+2377 
-2388 LGTLNHITNAQRTDL
+2388 
-2403 EGQINQA
+2403 
-2410 TTVDGVNTVKT
+2410 
-2421 NANTLD
+2421 
-2427 GAMNSLQG
+2427 
-2435 SINDKDATLRNQNYL
+2435 
-2450 DADES
+2450 
-2455 KRNAYTQAVTAAEGI
+2455 
-2470 LNKQTGGNTSKADVD
+2470 
-2485 NALNAVTRAKAA
+2485 
-2497 LNGAENLRNAKTS
+2497 
-2510 ATNTING
+2510 
-2517 LPNLTQLQKDNL
+2517 
-2529 KHQVE
+2529 
-2534 QAQNVAG
+2534 
-2541 VNGVKDKG
+2541 
-2549 NTLNTAMGA
+2549 
-2558 LRTSIQNDNTT
+2558 
-2569 KTSQNY
+2569 
-2575 LDASDSNKNNYNTA
+2575 
-2589 VNNAN
+2589 
-2594 GVINAT
+2594 
-2600 NNPNMDANAIN
+2600 
-2611 GMANQV
+2611 
-2617 NTTKAALNGV
+2617 
-2627 QNLAQAKTNATNTI
+2627 
-2641 NNAHDLNQ
+2641 
-2649 KQKDALKTQVNN
+2649 
-2661 AQRVS
+2661 
-2666 DANNVQHTATEL
+2666 
-2678 NGAMTALKAA
+2678 
-2688 IADKERTKASGNYV
+2688 
-2702 NADQEKRQA
+2702 
-2711 YDSKVTNAENIING
+2711 
-2725 TPNATLTV
+2725 
-2733 NDVNSATSQVNA
+2733 
-2745 AKTAL
+2745 
-2750 NGDNNLRV
+2750 
-2758 AKENANN
+2758 
-2765 TIDGLAQLNNAQ
+2765 
-2777 KAKLKEQVQSATTL
+2777 
-2791 EGVQTVK
+2791 
-2798 NSSQTLN
+2798 
-2805 TAMKGLRDSIA
+2805 
-2816 NEATIKAG
+2816 
-2824 QNYTDASPTNRN
+2824 
-2836 EYDSAV
+2836 
-2842 TAAKAIINQTSNPTM
+2842 
-2857 EPNTITQ
+2857 
-2864 ATSQVTTK
+2864 
-2872 EHALNGAQNLAQA
+2872 
-2885 KTTAKNNLNNLTSI
+2885 
-2899 NNAQKD
+2899 
-2905 ALTRSIDGATT
+2905 
-2916 VAGVNQ
+2916 
-2922 ETAKATELNNAMH
+2922 
-2935 SLQNGINDEA
+2935 
-2945 QTKQTQK
+2945 
-2952 YLDAEP
+2952 
-2958 IKKSA
+2958 
-2963 YDQAVNAAK
+2963 
-2972 AILTKASGQNVD
+2972 
-2984 KAAVEQAL
+2984 
-2992 QNVNSTKTAL
+2992 
-3002 NGDAKLNEAKAAAKQ
+3002 
-3017 TLGTLTHINN
+3017 
-3027 AQRTALDN
+3027 
-3035 EITQATNVEGVN
+3035 
-3047 TVKAKA
+3047 
-3053 QQLDGAMGQ
+3053 
-3062 LETSIRD
+3062 
-3069 KDTTLQSQNYQDAD
+3069 
-3083 DAKRTAY
+3083 
-3090 SQAVN
+3090 
-3095 AAATILNKTAGGNTP
+3095 
-3110 KADVERAMQAVTQAN
+3110 
-3125 TALNGIQN
+3125 
-3133 LERAKQAANTAIT
+3133 
-3146 NASDLNTKQKEALK
+3146 
-3160 AQVTSAGRVS
+3160 
-3170 AANGV
+3170 
-3175 EHTATE
+3175 
-3181 LNTAMT
+3181 
-3187 ALKRAIAD
+3187 
-3195 KAETKAS
+3195 
-3202 GNYVNA
+3202 
-3208 DANKRQAYDE
+3208 
-3218 KVTAAE
+3218 
-3224 NIVSGTPTPTL
+3224 
-3235 TPADVTNA
+3235 
-3243 ATQVTNAKTQLN
+3243 
-3255 GNHNL
+3255 
-3260 EVAKQNANTAI
+3260 
-3271 DGLTSLNGPQ
+3271 
-3281 KAKLKEQ
+3281 
-3288 VGQATTLPNV
+3288 
-3298 QTVRD
+3298 
-3303 NAQTLNSAMKGLRDS
+3303 
-3318 IANEATIK
+3318 
-3326 AGQNYTDAS
+3326 
-3335 PNNRSEY
+3335 
-3342 DSAVTA
+3342 
-3348 AKAIIDQTTSPSM
+3348 
-3361 NAQEINQA
+3361 
-3369 KDQVTA
+3369 
-3375 KQQALNGQE
+3375 
-3384 NLRTAQTNA
+3384 
-3393 KQHLNGLSD
+3393 
-3402 LTDAQKDAV
+3402 
-3411 KRQIEGATHVNEVTQ
+3411 
-3426 AQNNADALNTAMT
+3426 
-3439 NLKNGIQDQ
+3439 
-3448 NTIKQGVNFTD
+3448 
-3459 ADEAKRNAYT
+3459 
-3469 NAVTQAEQILN
+3469 
-3480 KAQGPNTAKDNVES
+3480 
-3494 ALQNVQRA
+3494 
-3502 KNELNGNQNVANA
+3502 
-3515 KSTAK
+3515 
-3520 NALNN
+3520 
-3525 LTSINNAQKEALKTQ
+3525 
-3540 IEGASTVAG
+3540 
-3549 VNQVSTT
+3549 
-3556 ASELNT
+3556 
-3562 AMSNLQSGIN
+3562 
-3572 DEAAT
+3572 
-3577 KAAQKYTDADRDKQT
+3577 
-3592 AYNDAVTA
+3592 
-3600 AKTLLDKT
+3600 
-3608 AGSNDNKAAV
+3608 
-3618 EQALQRVNTA
+3618 
-3628 KTALNGDARLNEAKN
+3628 
-3643 TAKQQLATMSHL
+3643 
-3655 TNAQKANLTEQIE
+3655 
-3668 RGTTVAGVQ
+3668 
-3677 GIQANAGTLDQA
+3677 
-3689 MNQLRQSIA
+3689 
-3698 SKDTTKSSEDYQDA
+3698 
-3712 NADLQNAYNRAV
+3712 
-3724 SDAEGIISAT
+3724 
-3734 NNPEMNPDTINQK
+3734 
-3747 ASQVNSAKSAL
+3747 
-3758 NGDEKLAAAKQT
+3758 
-3770 AKTDIG
+3770 
-3776 RLTDLNNAQRTAA
+3776 
-3789 NAEVDQAPN
+3789 
-3798 LAAVTAAKNKAT
+3798 
-3810 SLNTAMGNLKHAL
+3810 
-3823 AEKDNTKRS
+3823 
-3832 VNYTD
+3832 
-3837 ADQPKQQAYDT
+3837 
-3848 AVTQAEAITN
+3848 
-3858 ANGSNANETQVQA
+3858 
-3871 ALNQLNQ
+3871 
-3878 AKNDLNGD
+3878 
-3886 NKVAQAKETAKRALA
+3886 
-3901 SYSNLNNAQSTAAT
+3901 
-3915 SQIDN
+3915 
-3920 ATTVADVTAAQNTAN
+3920 
-3935 ELNTAM
+3935 
-3941 GQLQNGINDQNTV
+3941 
-3954 KQQVNFT
+3954 
-3961 DADQGKKDAYT
+3961 
-3972 NAVTNAQGILDKANG
+3972 
-3987 QNMTKAQVEAALNQV
+3987 MTKAQVEAALNQV

-4095 AFDNAIIQAESYLNK
+4095 AFDNAITQAESYLNK
-4110 DHGAN
+4110 DHGTN

-4189 NNAMDQLKQA
+4189 DNAMDQLKQG

-4246 VTAATQRVNNAETG
+4246 VTAATQRVNNAETS
-4260 LNGDTNLATAKQQA
+4260 LNGDSNLATAKQQA

-4364 QPTLNPSAV
+4364 QPTLDPSAV

-4524 NANQRLSTLDN
+4524 NANQTLSTLDN

-4661 LTNAQKDALK
+4661 LTNAQKEALK

-4732 TAQGIIDQTTNPT
+4732 TAQGIIDQTTSPT

-4786 NLNNAQKQAVTNQI
+4786 NLNNAQKQAVTDQI

-4886 TKQALNGN
+4886 AKQALNGN

-4914 NQAQKDALKQQVQNA
+4914 NQAQKNALKQQVQNA

-5025 AKQNVQQAIDQLP
+5025 AKQNVQHAIDQLP

-5056 LVPNVNAIQQ
+5056 HVPNVNAIQQ
-5066 AATTLNDAM
+5066 AATTLNDAMTQLKQGIANKAQIKGSENYHDADTDKQTAYDNAVTKAEELLKQTTNPTMDPNTIQQALTKVNDTNQALNGNQKLADAKQAAKTNLGTLDHLNDAQKQALTTQVEQAPDIATVNNVKQNAQNLNNAMTNLNNALQDKTETLNSINFTDADQAKKDAYTNAVSHAEGILSKANGSNASQTEVEQAMQRVNEAKQALNGNDNVQRAKDAAKQVITNANDLNQAQKDALKQQVDAAQTVANVNTIKQTAQDLNQAM

-5408 KDAVS
+5408 KDAVNA
-5413 GMTHLNDAQKQALK
+5413 MTHLNDAQKQALK

-5442 KQTATSLDQAMD
+5442 KQTATSLDHAMD
-5454 QLSQAINDKDQILAD
+5454 QLSQAINDKAQTLAD

-5608 YNKAVTAAN
+5608 YNQAVTAAN

-5698 ESLNT
+5698 ETLNT

-5848 KYINEDQPEQQNYD
+5848 KYINEDQPEKQNYD

-5964 DKDATRASSAYVN
+5964 DKDATRASCAYVN

-6017 ISSKN
+6017 TSSKN

-6078 NEAMKAL
+6078 NEAIKAL

-6183 QINNAATRGEVA
+6183 QINNAATRVEVA

-6256 LDKAQVEQLTQAVNQ
+6256 LDKAQVEQLTQAV
-6271 AKDNLHGDQ
+6271 
-6280 KLADDKQHAVTDLN
+6280 
-6294 QLNGLNNPQRQA
+6294 
-6306 LESQINNAATRDEVA
+6306 
-6321 QKLAEAKALD
+6321 
-6331 QAMQALRN
+6331 
-6339 SIQDQQ
+6339 
-6345 QTESGSKFINEDK
+6345 
-6358 PQKDA
+6358 
-6363 YQAAVQNA
+6363 
-6371 KDLINQTGNP
+6371 
-6381 TLDKSQVEQ
+6381 
-6390 LTQAVTTAKDN
+6390 TTAKDN

-6423 NLNHAQQQ
+6423 NINHAQQQ

-6497 QSITDPTNGSNANKD
+6497 ESITDPTNGSNANKD

-6519 KLQEKENE
+6519 KLQEKVNE
-6527 LNGNERVAEAK
+6527 LNGDERVAEAK
-6538 TQAKQTIDQLT
+6538 TQAKQNIDQLT

-6560 QNIDQATKLQ
+6560 QNIDQATQLQ

-6590 QAVNE
+6590 QAVND
-6595 HANVEQTVDY
+6595 HTNVEQTVDY
-6605 TQADSDKQNAYKQA
+6605 TQADSDKQKAYKQA

-6712 QEITGNEGRTKGS
+6712 EEITGNEGRTKGS

-6766 NDAITAAKKA
+6766 NDAVTAEKQA
-6776 LNGEERLNNRKAE
+6776 LNGEERLNNRKSE

-7001 TLLNS
+7001 ALLNS

-7014 NGAIQTVNDAI
+7014 NGAIQAVNDAI

-7091 AVSQVQTAGNHAIEQ
+7091 DVSQVQTAGNHAIEQ

-7117 DANKDVDKQVQSLID
+7117 DANKDVDKQVQALID

-7159 HNGINN
+7159 HNDINN
-7165 AMTKEEIEQAKA
+7165 ALTKEEIEQAKA
-7177 QLAQALQDIKDLVKA
+7177 QLAQALQEIKDLVKA
-7192 KEDAKQ
+7192 KENAKQ

-7232 LQQGHNGIN
+7232 LQQGHNDIN
-7241 NAMTKEEIEQAKA
+7241 NAM
-7254 QLAQALQ
+7254 
-7261 DIKDLV
+7261 
-7267 KAKENAKQDIDKRVQ
+7267 
-7282 ALIDEI
+7282 
-7288 DQNPNLTDKE
+7288 
-7298 KQALKDRI
+7298 
-7306 NQILQ
+7306 
-7311 QGHNDIN
+7311 
-7318 NALTKE
+7318 TKE

-7519 IESIENAAQQKIDEI
+7519 IESIENAAQQKINEI

-7557 QAIDYINN
+7557 QAIDHINN

-7578 EQAHIEQFYPEQFTI
+7578 EQAHIEQFNPEQFTI

-7642 AIQRAQSIDEISEQ
+7642 AIQRVQSIDEITEQ

-7686 DFSNEKIN
+7686 DFSNEKMN

-7699 EIGTTDEKQA
+7699 EIGTADEKQA

-7886 EKDTLNNGESLD
+7886 EKDSLNNGESLD

-7924 NTDEKVLQDNEHSPI
+7924 NTDEKVLKDNEHSP
-7939 LIAKRRKD
+7939 LLFAKRRKD
-7947 KEVDVETTTS
+7947 KEEDVETTTS
-7957 IESNEDDAPLLLA
+7957 IESKDEDVPLLLA
-7970 KKKNQKDNQSKGKK
+7970 KKKNQKDNQSKDKK
-7984 SASKNLLKS
+7984 SASKNTSKKVAAKKKKKKSKKNKK

>member
-1 MGNGAEHSKTI
+1 M
-12 NVVRGQNNQWTI
+12 
-24 ANKPDYVTLD
+24 
-34 AQTGKVTFNANTI
+34 
-47 KPNSS
+47 
-52 ITITPKAGTGHSVS
+52 
-66 SNPSTL
+66 
-72 TAPAA
+72 
-77 HTVNTTEIVKDYGS
+77 
-91 NVTAAEINN
+91 
-100 AVQVANK
+100 
-107 RTATIKNGT
+107 
-116 AMPTNL
+116 
-122 AGGSTTTIPV
+122 
-132 TVTYNDGSTEEV
+132 
-144 QESIFTKADKRELIT
+144 
-159 AKNHL
+159 
-164 DDPVSTEGK
+164 
-173 KPGTITQYN
+173 
-182 NAMHNAQQQIN
+182 
-193 TAKTEAQQVINNERA
+193 
-208 TPQQVSDALTKV
+208 
-220 RAAQTKIDQAKALL
+220 
-234 QNKEDN
+234 
-240 SQLVTSKNNLQS
+240 
-252 SVNQVPST
+252 
-260 AGMTQQSID
+260 
-269 NYNAKKR
+269 
-276 EAETEIT
+276 
-283 AAQRV
+283 
-288 IDNGDATAQQ
+288 
-298 ISDEKH
+298 
-304 RVDNALT
+304 
-311 ALNQAK
+311 
-317 HDLTADT
+317 
-324 HALEQAVQQLNR
+324 
-336 TGTTT
+336 
-341 GKKPASITAYN
+341 
-352 NSIRALQ
+352 
-359 SDLTSAKNSANA
+359 
-371 IIQKPIRTVQ
+371 
-381 EVQSALTN
+381 
-389 VNRVNE
+389 
-395 RLTQAIN
+395 
-402 QLVPLADNSALRTA
+402 
-416 KTKLDEEINKS
+416 
-427 VTTDGMTQSSIQAY
+427 
-441 ENAKRAGQTE
+441 
-451 STNAQNVI
+451 
-459 NNGDATDQQ
+459 
-468 IAAEKTKVEEKYNS
+468 
-482 LKQAIAGLTPDLA
+482 
-495 PLQTAKTQ
+495 
-503 LQNDIDQ
+503 
-510 PTSTTGMTSTS
+510 
-521 VATFNEKLS
+521 
-530 AARTKIQEIDRVLAS
+530 
-545 HPDVA
+545 
-550 TIRQNVTA
+550 
-558 ANAAKTA
+558 
-565 LDQARNGL
+565 
-573 TVDKAPLENAK
+573 
-584 NQLQHSIDTQTS
+584 
-596 TTGMT
+596 
-601 QDSINAYNAKL
+601 
-612 TAARNKIQQIN
+612 
-623 QVLAGSPTVEQI
+623 
-635 NTNTS
+635 
-640 AANQAKSDLD
+640 
-650 HARQALT
+650 
-657 PDKAPLQNAKTQLEQ
+657 
-672 SINQPTDTTGM
+672 
-683 TTASLNAYNQ
+683 
-693 KLQAARQ
+693 
-700 KLTEINQVLNGNPT
+700 
-714 VQNIND
+714 
-720 KVTEAN
+720 
-726 QAKDQLNTARQGL
+726 
-739 TLDRQPAL
+739 
-747 TTLHGASNLNQAQQ
+747 
-761 NNFTQ
+761 
-766 QINAA
+766 
-771 QNHAA
+771 
-776 LETIKS
+776 
-782 NITALNTAM
+782 
-791 TKLKDSVADN
+791 
-801 NTIKSGQNYT
+801 
-811 DATPANKQAYDNAV
+811 
-825 NAAKGVIGETT
+825 
-836 NPTMDVNTVN
+836 
-846 QKAASVKST
+846 
-855 KDALDGQQ
+855 
-863 NLQRAKTEATNAI
+863 
-876 THASDLNQAQ
+876 
-886 KNALTQQVNS
+886 
-896 AQNVQAVNDI
+896 
-906 KQTTHSLNT
+906 
-915 AMTGLKR
+915 
-922 GVANHN
+922 
-928 QVVQSDNYVN
+928 
-938 ADTNKKNDYN
+938 
-948 NAYNHANDIINGNAQ
+948 
-963 HPVITPSDVN
+963 
-973 NALSNVT
+973 
-980 SKEHALNGEAKLN
+980 
-993 AAKQEANTALGHLN
+993 
-1007 NLNNAQRQN
+1007 
-1016 LQSQINGAHQ
+1016 
-1026 IDAVNT
+1026 
-1032 IKQNATN
+1032 
-1039 LNSAMGNLRQA
+1039 
-1050 VADKDQVKRTEDYAD
+1050 
-1065 ADTAKQNAYNSAVS
+1065 
-1079 SAETIINQTTNPTM
+1079 
-1093 SVDDVN
+1093 
-1099 RATSAVTSNKNALN
+1099 
-1113 GDEKLAQSKTDA
+1113 
-1125 ARAIDALPHL
+1125 
-1135 NNAQKADVKSKIN
+1135 
-1148 AASNIAGVNTV
+1148 
-1159 KQQGTDLNTAMGN
+1159 
-1172 LQGAINDEQTTLN
+1172 
-1185 SQNYQDAT
+1185 
-1193 PSKKTAYTNAV
+1193 
-1204 QAAKDI
+1204 
-1210 LNKSNGQNKTKDQ
+1210 
-1223 VTEAMNQLNSAKN
+1223 
-1236 NLDGTRLL
+1236 
-1244 DQAKQTAKQQ
+1244 
-1254 LNNMTHLTTAQKTNL
+1254 
-1269 TNQINSGTTVAGVHT
+1269 
-1284 VQSNA
+1284 
-1289 NTLDQAMNTLRQSI
+1289 
-1303 ANKDATKA
+1303 
-1311 SEDYVDANNDKQ
+1311 
-1323 TAYNNAVAA
+1323 
-1332 AETIIN
+1332 
-1338 ANSNPEMNPSTIT
+1338 
-1351 QKAEQVNSSKTAL
+1351 
-1364 NGDENLAAA
+1364 
-1373 KQNAKTYLN
+1373 
-1382 TLTSITDAQKN
+1382 
-1393 NLISQISSAT
+1393 
-1403 RVSGVDTVKQN
+1403 
-1414 AQHLDQAMASLQ
+1414 
-1426 SGINN
+1426 
-1431 ESQVKSSEKYRDA
+1431 
-1444 DTNKQ
+1444 
-1449 QEYDNA
+1449 
-1455 ITAAKAIL
+1455 
-1463 NKSTGPNTAQNAVEA
+1463 
-1478 ALQRVNNAKDALNG
+1478 
-1492 DAKLIAAQN
+1492 
-1501 AAKQHLGTLTHI
+1501 
-1513 TTAQRNDLTNQIS
+1513 
-1526 QATNLAGVESVK
+1526 
-1538 QSANSLDGAMGN
+1538 
-1550 LQTAI
+1550 
-1555 NDKSGTLASQNF
+1555 
-1567 LDADEQ
+1567 
-1573 KRNAYNQAVS
+1573 
-1583 AAETILN
+1583 
-1590 KQTGPNTAKTAVEQA
+1590 
-1605 LNNVNNAKHALNGTQ
+1605 
-1620 NLNNAKQ
+1620 
-1627 AAITAINGASDLNQ
+1627 
-1641 KQKDALKT
+1641 
-1649 QANGAQRVSNA
+1649 
-1660 QDVQRNAT
+1660 
-1668 ELNTAMGTLKHAIAD
+1668 
-1683 KTNTLAS
+1683 
-1690 SKYVNAD
+1690 
-1697 STKQNAYTT
+1697 
-1706 KVTNAEH
+1706 
-1713 IISGTPTVV
+1713 
-1722 TTPSEVTAAAN
+1722 
-1733 QVNSAKQEL
+1733 
-1742 NGDERLRVAKQNANT
+1742 
-1757 AIDALTQLN
+1757 
-1766 TPQKAKLKEQVGQAN
+1766 
-1781 RLEDVQT
+1781 
-1788 VQTNGQA
+1788 
-1795 LNNAMKGLRDSI
+1795 
-1807 ANETTVKASQN
+1807 
-1818 YTDASSN
+1818 
-1825 NQSTYNSA
+1825 
-1833 VSNAKGIINQTNN
+1833 
-1846 PTMDTSAITQATTQV
+1846 
-1861 NNAKNGLN
+1861 
-1869 GAENLRNAQNTA
+1869 
-1881 KQNLNTLSH
+1881 
-1890 LTNNQKSAISTQI
+1890 
-1903 DRAGHV
+1903 
-1909 SEVTAAKNAATE
+1909 
-1921 LNTQMG
+1921 
-1927 NLEQAIHDQ
+1927 
-1936 NTVKQSVKFTDA
+1936 
-1948 DKAKRDAYTNA
+1948 
-1959 VSRAEAILNKTQ
+1959 
-1971 GANTSKQDVEAA
+1971 
-1983 IQNVS
+1983 
-1988 SAKNALN
+1988 
-1995 GDQNV
+1995 
-2000 TNAKNAAKNALNNLT
+2000 
-2015 SINNAQKR
+2015 
-2023 DLTTKIDQATTV
+2023 
-2035 AGVEAVSNTGT
+2035 
-2046 QLNTAMANLQNG
+2046 
-2058 INDKTNTLASEN
+2058 
-2070 YHDADSDKKTAY
+2070 
-2082 TQAVTNA
+2082 
-2089 ENILNKNSGSN
+2089 
-2100 LDKTAVENALSQVAN
+2100 SQVAN

-2194 QNYLDATGSNK
+2194 QNYLDATERNK

-2343 ILNKQTGSNS
+2343 ILNEQTGSNS

-2497 LNGAENLRNAKTS
+2497 LNGADNLRNAKTS
-2510 ATNTING
+2510 ATNTIDG

-2617 NTTKAALNGV
+2617 NTTKAALNGA

-2678 NGAMTALKAA
+2678 NSAMTALKAA

-2711 YDSKVTNAENIING
+2711 YDSKVTNAENIISG

-2733 NDVNSATSQVNA
+2733 NDVNSAASQVNA

-2758 AKENANN
+2758 AKEHANN

-2791 EGVQTVK
+2791 DGVQTVK

-2824 QNYTDASPTNRN
+2824 QNYTDASPNNRN

-2864 ATSQVTTK
+2864 VTSQVTTK
-2872 EHALNGAQNLAQA
+2872 EQALNGARNLAQA

-2935 SLQNGINDEA
+2935 SLQNGINDET

-2958 IKKSA
+2958 SKKSA

-3110 KADVERAMQAVTQAN
+3110 KADVERAMQVVTQAN

-3133 LERAKQAANTAIT
+3133 LDRAKQAANTAIT

-3303 NAQTLNSAMKGLRDS
+3303 NAQTLNTAMKGLRDS

-3335 PNNRSEY
+3335 QNKQTDYN
-3342 DSAVTA
+3342 SAVTA
-3348 AKAIIDQTTSPSM
+3348 AKAIIGQTTSPSM

-3480 KAQGPNTAKDNVES
+3480 KAQGPNTSKDGVET
-3494 ALQNVQRA
+3494 ALENVQRA

-3515 KSTAK
+3515 KTTAK

-3525 LTSINNAQKEALKTQ
+3525 LTSINNAQKEALKSQ
-3540 IEGASTVAG
+3540 IEGATTVAG

-3562 AMSNLQSGIN
+3562 AMSNLQNGIN

-3577 KAAQKYTDADRDKQT
+3577 KAAQKYTDADREKQT

-3628 KTALNGDARLNEAKN
+3628 KTALNGDERLNEAKN
-3643 TAKQQLATMSHL
+3643 TAKQQVATMSHL
-3655 TNAQKANLTEQIE
+3655 TDAQKANLTSQIE
-3668 RGTTVAGVQ
+3668 SGTTVAGVQ

-3698 SKDTTKSSEDYQDA
+3698 SKDATKSSEDYQDA
-3712 NADLQNAYNRAV
+3712 NADLQNAYNDAV
-3724 SDAEGIISAT
+3724 TNAEGIISAT

-3770 AKTDIG
+3770 AKSDIG

-3886 NKVAQAKETAKRALA
+3886 NKVAQAKESAKRALA

-3920 ATTVADVTAAQNTAN
+3920 ATTVAGVTAAQNTAN

-3972 NAVTNAQGILDKANG
+3972 NAVTNAQGILDKAHG

-4046 ATTVNGVNSVKTK
+4046 ATTVNGVNGVKTK
-4059 AQDLDGAMQRLESA
+4059 AQDLDGAMQRLQSA

-4095 AFDNAIIQAESYLNK
+4095 AFDNAITQAESYLNK

-4143 AKTEATQA
+4143 AKTEAIQA

-4199 IADHDTIVAGG
+4199 IADHDTIVASG

-4328 KDEVKASQPYVDADT
+4328 KDDVKASQPYVDADR

-4352 VTSAENIINATS
+4352 VTNAENIINATS
-4364 QPTLNPSAV
+4364 QPTLDPSAV
-4373 TQAANQVNTNKT
+4373 TQAANQVSTNKT

-4524 NANQRLSTLDN
+4524 NANQTLSTLDN

-4603 AVRNAENILNKST
+4603 AVHNAENILNKST

-4630 QVNTTKAALNGTQN
+4630 QVNATKAALNGTQN

-4661 LTNAQKDALK
+4661 LTNAQKEALK

-4712 NQNYTDASPNKKD
+4712 NQNYTDASQNKKD

-4732 TAQGIIDQTTNPT
+4732 TAQGIIDQTTSPT

-4778 TQSLGSLD
+4778 SQSLGSLD
-4786 NLNNAQKQAVTNQI
+4786 NLNNAQKQTVTDQI

-4871 ATQTEV
+4871 ATQAEV
-4877 EQAIQQVNA
+4877 EQAIKQVNA
-4886 TKQALNGN
+4886 AKQALNGN

-4989 ISGTPDVVVTP
+4989 ISATPDVVVTP

-5025 AKQNVQQAIDQLP
+5025 AKQNVQHAIDQLP

-5043 QRDEYNKQITQAT
+5043 QRDEYSKQITQAT

-5066 AATTLNDAM
+5066 AATTLNDAMTQLKQGIANKAQIKGSENYHDADTDKQTAYDNAVTKAEELLKQTTNPTMDPNTIQQALTKVNDTNQALNGNQKLADAKQDAKTTLGTLDHLNDAQKQALTTQVEQAPDIATVNNVKQNAQNLNNAMTNLNNALQDKTETLNSINFTDADQAKKDAYTNAVSHAEGILSKANGSNASQTEVEQAMQRVNEAKQALNGNDNVQRAKDAAKQVITNANDLNQAQKDALKQQVDAAQTVANVNTIKQTAQDLNQAM

-5243 GTPTPVLAPD
+5243 GIPTPVLTPD

-5280 DALANLDTLRD
+5280 EALANLDTLRD

-5323 NTAMGNLKQ
+5323 NTAMSNLKQ

-5349 DVDKQTAYTNAVSQ
+5349 DADKQTAYTNAVSQ

-5372 NPTLNPDDI
+5372 NPTLNPDEI

-5386 QVTDAKNSLNG
+5386 QVTDAKNGLNG

-5454 QLSQAINDKDQILAD
+5454 QLSQAINDKAQTLAD

-5608 YNKAVTAAN
+5608 YNQAVTAAN

-5886 AAATVNTTKAA
+5886 AATTVNTTKAA

-5956 DALQQSIA
+5956 DELQQSIA

-5977 AEPNKKQAYDEAV
+5977 AEPNKKQSYDEAV

-6063 TRDKVAEIIAQAQAL
+6063 
-6078 NEAMKAL
+6078 
-6085 KESIKDQP
+6085 
-6093 QTEASSKFINE
+6093 
-6104 DQAQKDAY
+6104 
-6112 TQAVQHAKDLINKTT
+6112 
-6127 DPTLAKSII
+6127 
-6136 DQATQAVT
+6136 
-6144 DAKNNL
+6144 
-6150 HGDQKLAQDKQR
+6150 
-6162 ATETLN
+6162 
-6168 NLSNLNTPQRQALEN
+6168 
-6183 QINNAATRGEVA
+6183 TRGEVA

-6306 LESQINNAATRDEVA
+6306 LESQINNAATRGEVA

-6497 QSITDPTNGSNANKD
+6497 ESITDPTNGSNANKD
-6512 AVEQALT
+6512 AVDQVLT

-6712 QEITGNEGRTKGS
+6712 QEITDNEGRTKGS

-6740 EAVDKAKQALDKSTG
+6740 ETVDKAKQALDKSTG
-6755 QNLTAEQVIKL
+6755 QNLTAKQVIKL
-6766 NDAITAAKKA
+6766 NDAVTAAKKA

-7014 NGAIQTVNDAI
+7014 NGAIQAVNDAI

-7117 DANKDVDKQVQSLID
+7117 DANKDVDKQVQALID

-7232 LQQGHNGIN
+7232 LQQGHNDIN
-7241 NAMTKEEIEQAKA
+7241 NAMTKEAIEQAKER
-7254 QLAQALQ
+7254 LAQALQ

-7267 KAKENAKQDIDKRVQ
+7267 KAKEDAKNDIDKRVQ

-7519 IESIENAAQQKIDEI
+7519 IESIENAAQQKINEI

-7557 QAIDYINN
+7557 QAIDHVNN

-7578 EQAHIEQFYPEQFTI
+7578 EQAHIEQFNPEQFTI

-7699 EIGTTDEKQA
+7699 EIGTADEKQA

-7749 IVISD
+7749 IVTSD

-7789 KKIDEDDDIDPLHMR
+7789 KKLDEDDDIDPLHMR

-7886 EKDTLNNGESLD
+7886 EKDSLNNGESLD

-7924 NTDEKVLQDNEHSPI
+7924 NTDEKVLKDNEHSP
-7939 LIAKRRKD
+7939 LLFAKRRKD
-7947 KEVDVETTTS
+7947 KEEDVETTTS
-7957 IESNEDDAPLLLA
+7957 IESKDEDVPLLLA
-7970 KKKNQKDNQSKGKK
+7970 KKKNQKDNQSKDKK
-7984 SASKNLLKS
+7984 SASKNTSKKVAAKKKKKKAKKNKK

>member
-1 MGNGAEHSKTI
+1 M
-12 NVVRGQNNQWTI
+12 
-24 ANKPDYVTLD
+24 
-34 AQTGKVTFNANTI
+34 
-47 KPNSS
+47 
-52 ITITPKAGTGHSVS
+52 
-66 SNPSTL
+66 
-72 TAPAA
+72 
-77 HTVNTTEIVKDYGS
+77 
-91 NVTAAEINN
+91 
-100 AVQVANK
+100 
-107 RTATIKNGT
+107 
-116 AMPTNL
+116 
-122 AGGSTTTIPV
+122 
-132 TVTYNDGSTEEV
+132 
-144 QESIFTKADKRELIT
+144 
-159 AKNHL
+159 
-164 DDPVSTEGK
+164 
-173 KPGTITQYN
+173 
-182 NAMHNAQQQIN
+182 
-193 TAKTEAQQVINNERA
+193 
-208 TPQQVSDALTKV
+208 
-220 RAAQTKIDQAKALL
+220 
-234 QNKEDN
+234 
-240 SQLVTSKNNLQS
+240 
-252 SVNQVPST
+252 NQV
-260 AGMTQQSID
+260 
-269 NYNAKKR
+269 
-276 EAETEIT
+276 
-283 AAQRV
+283 
-288 IDNGDATAQQ
+288 
-298 ISDEKH
+298 
-304 RVDNALT
+304 
-311 ALNQAK
+311 
-317 HDLTADT
+317 
-324 HALEQAVQQLNR
+324 
-336 TGTTT
+336 
-341 GKKPASITAYN
+341 
-352 NSIRALQ
+352 
-359 SDLTSAKNSANA
+359 
-371 IIQKPIRTVQ
+371 
-381 EVQSALTN
+381 
-389 VNRVNE
+389 
-395 RLTQAIN
+395 
-402 QLVPLADNSALRTA
+402 
-416 KTKLDEEINKS
+416 
-427 VTTDGMTQSSIQAY
+427 
-441 ENAKRAGQTE
+441 
-451 STNAQNVI
+451 
-459 NNGDATDQQ
+459 
-468 IAAEKTKVEEKYNS
+468 
-482 LKQAIAGLTPDLA
+482 
-495 PLQTAKTQ
+495 
-503 LQNDIDQ
+503 
-510 PTSTTGMTSTS
+510 
-521 VATFNEKLS
+521 
-530 AARTKIQEIDRVLAS
+530 
-545 HPDVA
+545 
-550 TIRQNVTA
+550 
-558 ANAAKTA
+558 
-565 LDQARNGL
+565 
-573 TVDKAPLENAK
+573 
-584 NQLQHSIDTQTS
+584 
-596 TTGMT
+596 
-601 QDSINAYNAKL
+601 
-612 TAARNKIQQIN
+612 
-623 QVLAGSPTVEQI
+623 
-635 NTNTS
+635 
-640 AANQAKSDLD
+640 
-650 HARQALT
+650 
-657 PDKAPLQNAKTQLEQ
+657 
-672 SINQPTDTTGM
+672 
-683 TTASLNAYNQ
+683 
-693 KLQAARQ
+693 
-700 KLTEINQVLNGNPT
+700 
-714 VQNIND
+714 
-720 KVTEAN
+720 
-726 QAKDQLNTARQGL
+726 
-739 TLDRQPAL
+739 
-747 TTLHGASNLNQAQQ
+747 
-761 NNFTQ
+761 
-766 QINAA
+766 
-771 QNHAA
+771 
-776 LETIKS
+776 
-782 NITALNTAM
+782 
-791 TKLKDSVADN
+791 
-801 NTIKSGQNYT
+801 
-811 DATPANKQAYDNAV
+811 
-825 NAAKGVIGETT
+825 
-836 NPTMDVNTVN
+836 
-846 QKAASVKST
+846 
-855 KDALDGQQ
+855 
-863 NLQRAKTEATNAI
+863 
-876 THASDLNQAQ
+876 
-886 KNALTQQVNS
+886 
-896 AQNVQAVNDI
+896 
-906 KQTTHSLNT
+906 
-915 AMTGLKR
+915 
-922 GVANHN
+922 
-928 QVVQSDNYVN
+928 
-938 ADTNKKNDYN
+938 
-948 NAYNHANDIINGNAQ
+948 
-963 HPVITPSDVN
+963 
-973 NALSNVT
+973 
-980 SKEHALNGEAKLN
+980 
-993 AAKQEANTALGHLN
+993 
-1007 NLNNAQRQN
+1007 
-1016 LQSQINGAHQ
+1016 
-1026 IDAVNT
+1026 
-1032 IKQNATN
+1032 
-1039 LNSAMGNLRQA
+1039 
-1050 VADKDQVKRTEDYAD
+1050 
-1065 ADTAKQNAYNSAVS
+1065 
-1079 SAETIINQTTNPTM
+1079 
-1093 SVDDVN
+1093 
-1099 RATSAVTSNKNALN
+1099 
-1113 GDEKLAQSKTDA
+1113 
-1125 ARAIDALPHL
+1125 
-1135 NNAQKADVKSKIN
+1135 
-1148 AASNIAGVNTV
+1148 
-1159 KQQGTDLNTAMGN
+1159 
-1172 LQGAINDEQTTLN
+1172 
-1185 SQNYQDAT
+1185 
-1193 PSKKTAYTNAV
+1193 
-1204 QAAKDI
+1204 
-1210 LNKSNGQNKTKDQ
+1210 
-1223 VTEAMNQLNSAKN
+1223 NSAKN

-1269 TNQINSGTTVAGVHT
+1269 TNQINSGTTVAGVQT

-1393 NLISQISSAT
+1393 NLISQITSAT
-1403 RVSGVDTVKQN
+1403 RVSGDDTVKQN

-1426 SGINN
+1426 NGINN

-1538 QSANSLDGAMGN
+1538 QNANSLDGAMGN

-1641 KQKDALKT
+1641 KQKDALKA

-1660 QDVQRNAT
+1660 QDVQHNAT

-1742 NGDERLRVAKQNANT
+1742 NGDERLREAKQNANT

-1807 ANETTVKASQN
+1807 ANETTVKTSQN
-1818 YTDASSN
+1818 YTDASPN

-1890 LTNNQKSAISTQI
+1890 LTNNQKSAISSQI

-1909 SEVTAAKNAATE
+1909 SEVTATKNAATE

-2035 AGVEAVSNTGT
+2035 AGVEAVSNTST

-2194 QNYLDATGSNK
+2194 QNYLDATERNK

-2497 LNGAENLRNAKTS
+2497 LNGADNLRNAKTS
-2510 ATNTING
+2510 ATNTIDG

-2617 NTTKAALNGV
+2617 NTTKAALNGA

-2678 NGAMTALKAA
+2678 NSAMTALKAA

-2711 YDSKVTNAENIING
+2711 YDSKVTNAENIISG

-2733 NDVNSATSQVNA
+2733 NDVNSAASQVNA

-2758 AKENANN
+2758 AKEHANN

-2791 EGVQTVK
+2791 DGVQTVK

-2824 QNYTDASPTNRN
+2824 QNYTDASPNNRN

-2864 ATSQVTTK
+2864 VTSQVTTK
-2872 EHALNGAQNLAQA
+2872 EQALNGARNLAQA

-2935 SLQNGINDEA
+2935 SLQNGINDET

-2958 IKKSA
+2958 SKKSA

-3133 LERAKQAANTAIT
+3133 LDRAKQAANTAIT

-3303 NAQTLNSAMKGLRDS
+3303 NAQTLNTAMKGLRDS

-3335 PNNRSEY
+3335 QNKQTDYN
-3342 DSAVTA
+3342 SAVTA
-3348 AKAIIDQTTSPSM
+3348 AKAIIGQTTSPSM

-3480 KAQGPNTAKDNVES
+3480 KAQGPNTSKDGVET
-3494 ALQNVQRA
+3494 ALENVQRA

-3515 KSTAK
+3515 KTTAK

-3525 LTSINNAQKEALKTQ
+3525 LTSINNAQKEALKSQ
-3540 IEGASTVAG
+3540 IEGATTVAG

-3562 AMSNLQSGIN
+3562 AMSNLQNGIN

-3577 KAAQKYTDADRDKQT
+3577 KAAQKYTDADREKQT

-3628 KTALNGDARLNEAKN
+3628 KTALNGDERLNEAKN
-3643 TAKQQLATMSHL
+3643 TAKQQVATMSHL
-3655 TNAQKANLTEQIE
+3655 TDAQKANLTSQIE
-3668 RGTTVAGVQ
+3668 SGTTVAGVQ

-3698 SKDTTKSSEDYQDA
+3698 SKDATKSSEDYQDA
-3712 NADLQNAYNRAV
+3712 NADLQNAYNDAV
-3724 SDAEGIISAT
+3724 TNAEGIISAT

-3770 AKTDIG
+3770 AKSDIG

-3886 NKVAQAKETAKRALA
+3886 NKVAQAKESAKRALA

-3920 ATTVADVTAAQNTAN
+3920 ATTVAGVTAAQNTAN

-3972 NAVTNAQGILDKANG
+3972 NAVTNAQGILDKAHG

-4046 ATTVNGVNSVKTK
+4046 ATTVNGVNGVKTK
-4059 AQDLDGAMQRLESA
+4059 AQDLDGAMQRLQSA

-4095 AFDNAIIQAESYLNK
+4095 AFDNAITQAESYLNK

-4143 AKTEATQA
+4143 AKTEAIQA

-4199 IADHDTIVAGG
+4199 IADHDTIVASG

-4328 KDEVKASQPYVDADT
+4328 KDDVKASQPYVDADR

-4352 VTSAENIINATS
+4352 VTNAENIINATS
-4364 QPTLNPSAV
+4364 QPTLDPSAV
-4373 TQAANQVNTNKT
+4373 TQAANQVSTNKT

-4524 NANQRLSTLDN
+4524 NANQTLSTLDN

-4603 AVRNAENILNKST
+4603 AVHNAENILNKST

-4630 QVNTTKAALNGTQN
+4630 QVNATKAALNGTQN

-4661 LTNAQKDALK
+4661 LTNAQKEALK

-4678 TVAEAQGNEQKANNV
+4678 TVAEAQGNEQKANN
-4693 DAAMDKL
+4693 
-4700 RQSIADNATTKQ
+4700 
-4712 NQNYTDASPNKKD
+4712 
-4725 AYNNAVT
+4725 
-4732 TAQGIIDQTTNPT
+4732 
-4745 LDPTVINQAAG
+4745 
-4756 QVSTTKNA
+4756 
-4764 LNGNENLEAAKQQA
+4764 
-4778 TQSLGSLD
+4778 
-4786 NLNNAQKQAVTNQI
+4786 
-4800 NGAHTVDE
+4800 VDE

-4871 ATQTEV
+4871 ATQAEV
-4877 EQAIQQVNA
+4877 EQAIKQVNA
-4886 TKQALNGN
+4886 AKQALNGN

-4989 ISGTPDVVVTP
+4989 ISATPDVVVTP

-5025 AKQNVQQAIDQLP
+5025 AKQNVQHAIDKLP

-5043 QRDEYNKQITQAT
+5043 QRDEYSKQITQAT

-5066 AATTLNDAM
+5066 AATTLNDAMTQLKQGIANKAQIKGSENYHDADTDKQTAYDNAVTKAEELLKQTTNPTMDPNTIQQALTKVNDTNQALNGNQKLADAKQDAKTTLGTLDHLNDAQKQALTTQVEQAPDIATVNNVKQNAQNLNNAMTNLNNALQDKTETLNSINFTDADQAKKDAYTNAVSHAEGILSKANGSNASQTEVEQAMQRVNEAKQALNGNDNVQRAKDAAKQVITNANDLNQAQKDALKQQVDAAQTVANVNTIKQTAQDLNQAM

-5243 GTPTPVLAPD
+5243 GIPTPVLTPD

-5280 DALANLDTLRD
+5280 EALANLDTLRD

-5323 NTAMGNLKQ
+5323 NTAMSNLKQ

-5349 DVDKQTAYTNAVSQ
+5349 DADKQTAYTNAVSQ

-5372 NPTLNPDDI
+5372 NPTLNPDEI

-5386 QVTDAKNSLNG
+5386 QVTDAKNGLNG

-5454 QLSQAINDKDQILAD
+5454 QLSQAINDKAQTLAD

-5608 YNKAVTAAN
+5608 YNQAVTAAN

-5886 AAATVNTTKAA
+5886 AATTVNTTKAA

-5977 AEPNKKQAYDEAV
+5977 AEPNKKQSYDEAV

-6063 TRDKVAEIIAQAQAL
+6063 
-6078 NEAMKAL
+6078 
-6085 KESIKDQP
+6085 
-6093 QTEASSKFINE
+6093 
-6104 DQAQKDAY
+6104 
-6112 TQAVQHAKDLINKTT
+6112 
-6127 DPTLAKSII
+6127 
-6136 DQATQAVT
+6136 
-6144 DAKNNL
+6144 
-6150 HGDQKLAQDKQR
+6150 
-6162 ATETLN
+6162 
-6168 NLSNLNTPQRQALEN
+6168 
-6183 QINNAATRGEVA
+6183 TRGEVA

-6306 LESQINNAATRDEVA
+6306 LESQINNAATRGEVA

-6497 QSITDPTNGSNANKD
+6497 ESITDPTNGSNANKD
-6512 AVEQALT
+6512 AVDQVLT

-6712 QEITGNEGRTKGS
+6712 QEITDNEGRTKGS

-6740 EAVDKAKQALDKSTG
+6740 ETVDKAKQALDKSTG
-6755 QNLTAEQVIKL
+6755 QNLTAKQVIKL
-6766 NDAITAAKKA
+6766 NDAVTAAKKA

-7014 NGAIQTVNDAI
+7014 NGAIQAVNDAI

-7117 DANKDVDKQVQSLID
+7117 DANKDVDKQVQALID

-7192 KEDAKQ
+7192 KEDAK
-7198 DVDKQVQAL
+7198 KML
-7207 IDEIDQNPNL
+7207 I
-7217 TDKEKQALKDRINQI
+7217 
-7232 LQQGHNGIN
+7232 
-7241 NAMTKEEIEQAKA
+7241 
-7254 QLAQALQ
+7254 
-7261 DIKDLV
+7261 
-7267 KAKENAKQDIDKRVQ
+7267 
-7282 ALIDEI
+7282 
-7288 DQNPNLTDKE
+7288 
-7298 KQALKDRI
+7298 
-7306 NQILQ
+7306 
-7311 QGHNDIN
+7311 
-7318 NALTKE
+7318 
-7324 EIEQAKAQLA
+7324 
-7334 QALQDIKD
+7334 
-7342 LVKAKE
+7342 
-7348 DAKNA
+7348 
-7353 IKALA
+7353 
-7358 NAKRDQINSNPDL
+7358 
-7371 TPEQKAKALKEI
+7371 
-7383 DEAEKRALQN
+7383 
-7393 VENAQTIDQLN
+7393 
-7404 RGLNLGLDDIRNTHV
+7404 
-7419 WEVDEQP
+7419 
-7426 AVNEIFEA
+7426 
-7434 TPEQILVNGELIVH
+7434 
-7448 RDDIITEQDILA
+7448 
-7460 HINLIDQLSAE
+7460 
-7471 VIDTPSTA
+7471 
-7479 TISDSLTAKVEVT
+7479 
-7492 LLDGSKVIVNVP
+7492 
-7504 VKVVEKELSVVKQQA
+7504 
-7519 IESIENAAQQKIDEI
+7519 
-7534 NNSVTLTLE
+7534 
-7543 QKEAAIAEVNKLKQ
+7543 NK
-7557 QAIDYINN
+7557 
-7565 APDVH
+7565 
-7570 SVEEIQQQ
+7570 
-7578 EQAHIEQFYPEQFTI
+7578 F
-7593 EQAKSNAIKSIEDAI
+7593 
-7608 QHMIDEI
+7608 
-7615 KARTDL
+7615 
-7621 TDKEKQEA
+7621 
-7629 IAKLNQ
+7629 KL
-7635 LKEQAIQ
+7635 
-7642 AIQRAQSIDEISEQ
+7642 
-7656 LEQFKAQMKAAN
+7656 
-7668 PTAKEL
+7668 
-7674 AKRKQEAISRIK
+7674 
-7686 DFSNEKIN
+7686 
-7694 SIRNS
+7694 
-7699 EIGTTDEKQA
+7699 
-7709 AMNQINEIVLETIR
+7709 
-7723 DINNAH
+7723 
-7729 TLQQVE
+7729 
-7735 AALNNGIARISAVQ
+7735 
-7749 IVISD
+7749 
-7754 RAKQSSSTGN
+7754 
-7764 ESNSHLT
+7764 
-7771 IGYGTANHPFNS
+7771 
-7783 STIGHK
+7783 
-7789 KKIDEDDDIDPLHMR
+7789 
-7804 HFSNNFGN
+7804 
-7812 VIKNAIGVVGISG
+7812 
-7825 LLASFWFFIAK
+7825 
-7836 RRRKEDEEEEL
+7836 
-7847 EIRDNNKDS
+7847 
-7856 IKETLDDTKH
+7856 
-7866 LPLLFAK
+7866 
-7873 RRRKEDEEDVTVE
+7873 
-7886 EKDTLNNGESLD
+7886 
-7898 KVKHTPFF
+7898 
-7906 LPKRRRKEDEED
+7906 
-7918 VEVTNE
+7918 
-7924 NTDEKVLQDNEHSPI
+7924 
-7939 LIAKRRKD
+7939 
-7947 KEVDVETTTS
+7947 
-7957 IESNEDDAPLLLA
+7957 
-7970 KKKNQKDNQSKGKK
+7970 
-7984 SASKNLLKS
+7984 

>member
-1 MGNGAEHSKTI
+1 
-12 NVVRGQNNQWTI
+12 
-24 ANKPDYVTLD
+24 
-34 AQTGKVTFNANTI
+34 
-47 KPNSS
+47 
-52 ITITPKAGTGHSVS
+52 
-66 SNPSTL
+66 
-72 TAPAA
+72 
-77 HTVNTTEIVKDYGS
+77 
-91 NVTAAEINN
+91 
-100 AVQVANK
+100 
-107 RTATIKNGT
+107 
-116 AMPTNL
+116 
-122 AGGSTTTIPV
+122 
-132 TVTYNDGSTEEV
+132 
-144 QESIFTKADKRELIT
+144 
-159 AKNHL
+159 
-164 DDPVSTEGK
+164 
-173 KPGTITQYN
+173 
-182 NAMHNAQQQIN
+182 
-193 TAKTEAQQVINNERA
+193 
-208 TPQQVSDALTKV
+208 
-220 RAAQTKIDQAKALL
+220 
-234 QNKEDN
+234 
-240 SQLVTSKNNLQS
+240 
-252 SVNQVPST
+252 
-260 AGMTQQSID
+260 
-269 NYNAKKR
+269 
-276 EAETEIT
+276 
-283 AAQRV
+283 
-288 IDNGDATAQQ
+288 
-298 ISDEKH
+298 
-304 RVDNALT
+304 
-311 ALNQAK
+311 
-317 HDLTADT
+317 
-324 HALEQAVQQLNR
+324 
-336 TGTTT
+336 
-341 GKKPASITAYN
+341 
-352 NSIRALQ
+352 
-359 SDLTSAKNSANA
+359 
-371 IIQKPIRTVQ
+371 
-381 EVQSALTN
+381 
-389 VNRVNE
+389 
-395 RLTQAIN
+395 
-402 QLVPLADNSALRTA
+402 
-416 KTKLDEEINKS
+416 
-427 VTTDGMTQSSIQAY
+427 
-441 ENAKRAGQTE
+441 
-451 STNAQNVI
+451 
-459 NNGDATDQQ
+459 
-468 IAAEKTKVEEKYNS
+468 
-482 LKQAIAGLTPDLA
+482 
-495 PLQTAKTQ
+495 
-503 LQNDIDQ
+503 
-510 PTSTTGMTSTS
+510 
-521 VATFNEKLS
+521 
-530 AARTKIQEIDRVLAS
+530 
-545 HPDVA
+545 
-550 TIRQNVTA
+550 
-558 ANAAKTA
+558 
-565 LDQARNGL
+565 
-573 TVDKAPLENAK
+573 
-584 NQLQHSIDTQTS
+584 
-596 TTGMT
+596 
-601 QDSINAYNAKL
+601 
-612 TAARNKIQQIN
+612 
-623 QVLAGSPTVEQI
+623 
-635 NTNTS
+635 
-640 AANQAKSDLD
+640 
-650 HARQALT
+650 
-657 PDKAPLQNAKTQLEQ
+657 
-672 SINQPTDTTGM
+672 
-683 TTASLNAYNQ
+683 
-693 KLQAARQ
+693 
-700 KLTEINQVLNGNPT
+700 
-714 VQNIND
+714 
-720 KVTEAN
+720 
-726 QAKDQLNTARQGL
+726 
-739 TLDRQPAL
+739 
-747 TTLHGASNLNQAQQ
+747 
-761 NNFTQ
+761 
-766 QINAA
+766 
-771 QNHAA
+771 
-776 LETIKS
+776 
-782 NITALNTAM
+782 
-791 TKLKDSVADN
+791 
-801 NTIKSGQNYT
+801 
-811 DATPANKQAYDNAV
+811 
-825 NAAKGVIGETT
+825 
-836 NPTMDVNTVN
+836 
-846 QKAASVKST
+846 
-855 KDALDGQQ
+855 
-863 NLQRAKTEATNAI
+863 
-876 THASDLNQAQ
+876 
-886 KNALTQQVNS
+886 
-896 AQNVQAVNDI
+896 
-906 KQTTHSLNT
+906 
-915 AMTGLKR
+915 
-922 GVANHN
+922 
-928 QVVQSDNYVN
+928 
-938 ADTNKKNDYN
+938 
-948 NAYNHANDIINGNAQ
+948 
-963 HPVITPSDVN
+963 
-973 NALSNVT
+973 
-980 SKEHALNGEAKLN
+980 
-993 AAKQEANTALGHLN
+993 
-1007 NLNNAQRQN
+1007 
-1016 LQSQINGAHQ
+1016 
-1026 IDAVNT
+1026 
-1032 IKQNATN
+1032 
-1039 LNSAMGNLRQA
+1039 
-1050 VADKDQVKRTEDYAD
+1050 
-1065 ADTAKQNAYNSAVS
+1065 
-1079 SAETIINQTTNPTM
+1079 
-1093 SVDDVN
+1093 
-1099 RATSAVTSNKNALN
+1099 
-1113 GDEKLAQSKTDA
+1113 
-1125 ARAIDALPHL
+1125 
-1135 NNAQKADVKSKIN
+1135 
-1148 AASNIAGVNTV
+1148 
-1159 KQQGTDLNTAMGN
+1159 
-1172 LQGAINDEQTTLN
+1172 
-1185 SQNYQDAT
+1185 
-1193 PSKKTAYTNAV
+1193 
-1204 QAAKDI
+1204 
-1210 LNKSNGQNKTKDQ
+1210 
-1223 VTEAMNQLNSAKN
+1223 
-1236 NLDGTRLL
+1236 
-1244 DQAKQTAKQQ
+1244 
-1254 LNNMTHLTTAQKTNL
+1254 
-1269 TNQINSGTTVAGVHT
+1269 
-1284 VQSNA
+1284 
-1289 NTLDQAMNTLRQSI
+1289 
-1303 ANKDATKA
+1303 
-1311 SEDYVDANNDKQ
+1311 
-1323 TAYNNAVAA
+1323 
-1332 AETIIN
+1332 
-1338 ANSNPEMNPSTIT
+1338 
-1351 QKAEQVNSSKTAL
+1351 
-1364 NGDENLAAA
+1364 
-1373 KQNAKTYLN
+1373 
-1382 TLTSITDAQKN
+1382 
-1393 NLISQISSAT
+1393 
-1403 RVSGVDTVKQN
+1403 
-1414 AQHLDQAMASLQ
+1414 
-1426 SGINN
+1426 
-1431 ESQVKSSEKYRDA
+1431 
-1444 DTNKQ
+1444 
-1449 QEYDNA
+1449 
-1455 ITAAKAIL
+1455 
-1463 NKSTGPNTAQNAVEA
+1463 
-1478 ALQRVNNAKDALNG
+1478 
-1492 DAKLIAAQN
+1492 
-1501 AAKQHLGTLTHI
+1501 
-1513 TTAQRNDLTNQIS
+1513 
-1526 QATNLAGVESVK
+1526 
-1538 QSANSLDGAMGN
+1538 
-1550 LQTAI
+1550 
-1555 NDKSGTLASQNF
+1555 
-1567 LDADEQ
+1567 
-1573 KRNAYNQAVS
+1573 
-1583 AAETILN
+1583 
-1590 KQTGPNTAKTAVEQA
+1590 
-1605 LNNVNNAKHALNGTQ
+1605 
-1620 NLNNAKQ
+1620 
-1627 AAITAINGASDLNQ
+1627 
-1641 KQKDALKT
+1641 
-1649 QANGAQRVSNA
+1649 
-1660 QDVQRNAT
+1660 
-1668 ELNTAMGTLKHAIAD
+1668 
-1683 KTNTLAS
+1683 
-1690 SKYVNAD
+1690 
-1697 STKQNAYTT
+1697 
-1706 KVTNAEH
+1706 
-1713 IISGTPTVV
+1713 
-1722 TTPSEVTAAAN
+1722 
-1733 QVNSAKQEL
+1733 
-1742 NGDERLRVAKQNANT
+1742 
-1757 AIDALTQLN
+1757 
-1766 TPQKAKLKEQVGQAN
+1766 
-1781 RLEDVQT
+1781 
-1788 VQTNGQA
+1788 
-1795 LNNAMKGLRDSI
+1795 
-1807 ANETTVKASQN
+1807 
-1818 YTDASSN
+1818 
-1825 NQSTYNSA
+1825 
-1833 VSNAKGIINQTNN
+1833 
-1846 PTMDTSAITQATTQV
+1846 
-1861 NNAKNGLN
+1861 
-1869 GAENLRNAQNTA
+1869 
-1881 KQNLNTLSH
+1881 
-1890 LTNNQKSAISTQI
+1890 
-1903 DRAGHV
+1903 
-1909 SEVTAAKNAATE
+1909 
-1921 LNTQMG
+1921 
-1927 NLEQAIHDQ
+1927 
-1936 NTVKQSVKFTDA
+1936 
-1948 DKAKRDAYTNA
+1948 
-1959 VSRAEAILNKTQ
+1959 
-1971 GANTSKQDVEAA
+1971 
-1983 IQNVS
+1983 
-1988 SAKNALN
+1988 
-1995 GDQNV
+1995 
-2000 TNAKNAAKNALNNLT
+2000 
-2015 SINNAQKR
+2015 
-2023 DLTTKIDQATTV
+2023 
-2035 AGVEAVSNTGT
+2035 
-2046 QLNTAMANLQNG
+2046 
-2058 INDKTNTLASEN
+2058 
-2070 YHDADSDKKTAY
+2070 
-2082 TQAVTNA
+2082 
-2089 ENILNKNSGSN
+2089 
-2100 LDKTAVENALSQVAN
+2100 
-2115 AKGALNGNHNL
+2115 
-2126 EQAKSNANTTI
+2126 
-2137 NGLQHLTT
+2137 
-2145 AQKDKLKQQVQQAQN
+2145 
-2160 VAGVDTVKSSAN
+2160 
-2172 TLNGAMGTL
+2172 
-2181 RNSIQDNTATKNG
+2181 
-2194 QNYLDATGSNK
+2194 
-2205 TNYNNAVDSANG
+2205 
-2217 VINATSNPNMDANAI
+2217 
-2232 NQIATQVTSTKNAL
+2232 
-2246 DGTHNLTQAKQTATN
+2246 
-2261 AIDGATNLNKAQKDA
+2261 
-2276 LKAQVTSAQRVANV
+2276 
-2290 TSIQQTA
+2290 
-2297 NELNTAMG
+2297 
-2305 QLQHGIDDENATK
+2305 
-2318 QTQKY
+2318 
-2323 RDAEQSKKTAYD
+2323 
-2335 QAVAAAKA
+2335 
-2343 ILNKQTGSNS
+2343 
-2353 DKAAVDRALQQ
+2353 
-2364 VTSTKDALNGDAK
+2364 
-2377 LAEAKAAAKQN
+2377 
-2388 LGTLNHITNAQRTDL
+2388 
-2403 EGQINQA
+2403 
-2410 TTVDGVNTVKT
+2410 
-2421 NANTLD
+2421 
-2427 GAMNSLQG
+2427 
-2435 SINDKDATLRNQNYL
+2435 
-2450 DADES
+2450 
-2455 KRNAYTQAVTAAEGI
+2455 
-2470 LNKQTGGNTSKADVD
+2470 
-2485 NALNAVTRAKAA
+2485 
-2497 LNGAENLRNAKTS
+2497 
-2510 ATNTING
+2510 
-2517 LPNLTQLQKDNL
+2517 
-2529 KHQVE
+2529 
-2534 QAQNVAG
+2534 
-2541 VNGVKDKG
+2541 
-2549 NTLNTAMGA
+2549 
-2558 LRTSIQNDNTT
+2558 
-2569 KTSQNY
+2569 
-2575 LDASDSNKNNYNTA
+2575 
-2589 VNNAN
+2589 
-2594 GVINAT
+2594 
-2600 NNPNMDANAIN
+2600 
-2611 GMANQV
+2611 
-2617 NTTKAALNGV
+2617 
-2627 QNLAQAKTNATNTI
+2627 
-2641 NNAHDLNQ
+2641 
-2649 KQKDALKTQVNN
+2649 
-2661 AQRVS
+2661 
-2666 DANNVQHTATEL
+2666 
-2678 NGAMTALKAA
+2678 MTALKAA

-5075 TQLKQGIADKDQTK
+5075 TQLKQGIANK
-5089 ANGNFVNADTDKQNA
+5089 AQIKGSENYHDADTDKQTA
-5104 YNNAVA
+5104 YDNAVTK
-5110 HAEQIISGTPNANV
+5110 AEELLKQTTNPTMDPNTI
-5124 DPQQVAQALQ
+5124 QQALTK
-5134 QVNQA
+5134 VNDTNQA
-5139 KGDLNGNHNL
+5139 LNGN
-5149 QVAKDN
+5149 Q
-5155 ANTAI
+5155 
-5160 DQLPNLNQPQKTAL
+5160 
-5174 KDQVSHAELVTGV
+5174 
-5187 NAIKQ
+5187 
-5192 NADAL
+5192 
-5197 NNAMGTLKQQ
+5197 
-5207 IQANSQVP
+5207 
-5215 QSVDF
+5215 
-5220 TQADQDKQ
+5220 
-5228 QAYNNAANQAQQIAN
+5228 
-5243 GTPTPVLAPD
+5243 
-5253 TVTQAVTTMNQAKD
+5253 
-5267 ALNGDEKLAQAKQ
+5267 KLADAKQ
-5280 DALANLDTLRD
+5280 DTKTTLGTLDH
-5291 LNQPQRDALRNQINQ
+5291 LNDAQK
-5306 AQALATV
+5306 QALTTQVEQAPDIATV
-5313 EQTKQNAQNV
+5313 NNVKQNAQNLNNAMTNLNNALQDKTETLNSINFTDADQAKKDAYTNAVANAEGILSKANGSNASQTEVEQAMQRVNAAKQALNGNDNVQRAKDAAKQVITNANDLNQAQKDALKQQVDAAQTVANV
-5323 NTAMGNLKQ
+5323 NTIKQTAQDLNQAMGNLKQ

-6010 SSATQAV
+6010 SSATQAI

-7192 KEDAKQ
+7192 
-7198 DVDKQVQAL
+7198 
-7207 IDEIDQNPNL
+7207 
-7217 TDKEKQALKDRINQI
+7217 
-7232 LQQGHNGIN
+7232 
-7241 NAMTKEEIEQAKA
+7241 
-7254 QLAQALQ
+7254 
-7261 DIKDLV
+7261 
-7267 KAKENAKQDIDKRVQ
+7267 
-7282 ALIDEI
+7282 
-7288 DQNPNLTDKE
+7288 
-7298 KQALKDRI
+7298 
-7306 NQILQ
+7306 
-7311 QGHNDIN
+7311 
-7318 NALTKE
+7318 
-7324 EIEQAKAQLA
+7324 
-7334 QALQDIKD
+7334 
-7342 LVKAKE
+7342 
-7348 DAKNA
+7348 
-7353 IKALA
+7353 
-7358 NAKRDQINSNPDL
+7358 
-7371 TPEQKAKALKEI
+7371 
-7383 DEAEKRALQN
+7383 
-7393 VENAQTIDQLN
+7393 
-7404 RGLNLGLDDIRNTHV
+7404 
-7419 WEVDEQP
+7419 
-7426 AVNEIFEA
+7426 
-7434 TPEQILVNGELIVH
+7434 
-7448 RDDIITEQDILA
+7448 
-7460 HINLIDQLSAE
+7460 
-7471 VIDTPSTA
+7471 
-7479 TISDSLTAKVEVT
+7479 
-7492 LLDGSKVIVNVP
+7492 
-7504 VKVVEKELSVVKQQA
+7504 
-7519 IESIENAAQQKIDEI
+7519 
-7534 NNSVTLTLE
+7534 
-7543 QKEAAIAEVNKLKQ
+7543 
-7557 QAIDYINN
+7557 
-7565 APDVH
+7565 
-7570 SVEEIQQQ
+7570 
-7578 EQAHIEQFYPEQFTI
+7578 
-7593 EQAKSNAIKSIEDAI
+7593 
-7608 QHMIDEI
+7608 
-7615 KARTDL
+7615 
-7621 TDKEKQEA
+7621 
-7629 IAKLNQ
+7629 
-7635 LKEQAIQ
+7635 
-7642 AIQRAQSIDEISEQ
+7642 
-7656 LEQFKAQMKAAN
+7656 
-7668 PTAKEL
+7668 
-7674 AKRKQEAISRIK
+7674 
-7686 DFSNEKIN
+7686 
-7694 SIRNS
+7694 
-7699 EIGTTDEKQA
+7699 
-7709 AMNQINEIVLETIR
+7709 
-7723 DINNAH
+7723 
-7729 TLQQVE
+7729 
-7735 AALNNGIARISAVQ
+7735 
-7749 IVISD
+7749 
-7754 RAKQSSSTGN
+7754 
-7764 ESNSHLT
+7764 
-7771 IGYGTANHPFNS
+7771 
-7783 STIGHK
+7783 
-7789 KKIDEDDDIDPLHMR
+7789 
-7804 HFSNNFGN
+7804 
-7812 VIKNAIGVVGISG
+7812 
-7825 LLASFWFFIAK
+7825 
-7836 RRRKEDEEEEL
+7836 
-7847 EIRDNNKDS
+7847 
-7856 IKETLDDTKH
+7856 
-7866 LPLLFAK
+7866 
-7873 RRRKEDEEDVTVE
+7873 
-7886 EKDTLNNGESLD
+7886 
-7898 KVKHTPFF
+7898 
-7906 LPKRRRKEDEED
+7906 
-7918 VEVTNE
+7918 
-7924 NTDEKVLQDNEHSPI
+7924 
-7939 LIAKRRKD
+7939 
-7947 KEVDVETTTS
+7947 
-7957 IESNEDDAPLLLA
+7957 
-7970 KKKNQKDNQSKGKK
+7970 
-7984 SASKNLLKS
+7984 

>member
-1 MGNGAEHSKTI
+1 
-12 NVVRGQNNQWTI
+12 
-24 ANKPDYVTLD
+24 
-34 AQTGKVTFNANTI
+34 
-47 KPNSS
+47 
-52 ITITPKAGTGHSVS
+52 
-66 SNPSTL
+66 
-72 TAPAA
+72 
-77 HTVNTTEIVKDYGS
+77 
-91 NVTAAEINN
+91 
-100 AVQVANK
+100 
-107 RTATIKNGT
+107 
-116 AMPTNL
+116 
-122 AGGSTTTIPV
+122 
-132 TVTYNDGSTEEV
+132 
-144 QESIFTKADKRELIT
+144 
-159 AKNHL
+159 
-164 DDPVSTEGK
+164 
-173 KPGTITQYN
+173 
-182 NAMHNAQQQIN
+182 
-193 TAKTEAQQVINNERA
+193 
-208 TPQQVSDALTKV
+208 
-220 RAAQTKIDQAKALL
+220 
-234 QNKEDN
+234 
-240 SQLVTSKNNLQS
+240 
-252 SVNQVPST
+252 
-260 AGMTQQSID
+260 
-269 NYNAKKR
+269 
-276 EAETEIT
+276 
-283 AAQRV
+283 
-288 IDNGDATAQQ
+288 
-298 ISDEKH
+298 
-304 RVDNALT
+304 
-311 ALNQAK
+311 
-317 HDLTADT
+317 
-324 HALEQAVQQLNR
+324 
-336 TGTTT
+336 
-341 GKKPASITAYN
+341 
-352 NSIRALQ
+352 
-359 SDLTSAKNSANA
+359 
-371 IIQKPIRTVQ
+371 
-381 EVQSALTN
+381 
-389 VNRVNE
+389 
-395 RLTQAIN
+395 
-402 QLVPLADNSALRTA
+402 
-416 KTKLDEEINKS
+416 
-427 VTTDGMTQSSIQAY
+427 
-441 ENAKRAGQTE
+441 
-451 STNAQNVI
+451 
-459 NNGDATDQQ
+459 
-468 IAAEKTKVEEKYNS
+468 
-482 LKQAIAGLTPDLA
+482 
-495 PLQTAKTQ
+495 
-503 LQNDIDQ
+503 
-510 PTSTTGMTSTS
+510 
-521 VATFNEKLS
+521 
-530 AARTKIQEIDRVLAS
+530 
-545 HPDVA
+545 
-550 TIRQNVTA
+550 
-558 ANAAKTA
+558 
-565 LDQARNGL
+565 
-573 TVDKAPLENAK
+573 
-584 NQLQHSIDTQTS
+584 
-596 TTGMT
+596 
-601 QDSINAYNAKL
+601 
-612 TAARNKIQQIN
+612 
-623 QVLAGSPTVEQI
+623 
-635 NTNTS
+635 
-640 AANQAKSDLD
+640 
-650 HARQALT
+650 
-657 PDKAPLQNAKTQLEQ
+657 
-672 SINQPTDTTGM
+672 
-683 TTASLNAYNQ
+683 
-693 KLQAARQ
+693 
-700 KLTEINQVLNGNPT
+700 
-714 VQNIND
+714 
-720 KVTEAN
+720 
-726 QAKDQLNTARQGL
+726 
-739 TLDRQPAL
+739 
-747 TTLHGASNLNQAQQ
+747 
-761 NNFTQ
+761 
-766 QINAA
+766 
-771 QNHAA
+771 
-776 LETIKS
+776 
-782 NITALNTAM
+782 
-791 TKLKDSVADN
+791 
-801 NTIKSGQNYT
+801 
-811 DATPANKQAYDNAV
+811 
-825 NAAKGVIGETT
+825 
-836 NPTMDVNTVN
+836 
-846 QKAASVKST
+846 
-855 KDALDGQQ
+855 
-863 NLQRAKTEATNAI
+863 
-876 THASDLNQAQ
+876 
-886 KNALTQQVNS
+886 
-896 AQNVQAVNDI
+896 
-906 KQTTHSLNT
+906 
-915 AMTGLKR
+915 
-922 GVANHN
+922 
-928 QVVQSDNYVN
+928 
-938 ADTNKKNDYN
+938 
-948 NAYNHANDIINGNAQ
+948 
-963 HPVITPSDVN
+963 
-973 NALSNVT
+973 
-980 SKEHALNGEAKLN
+980 
-993 AAKQEANTALGHLN
+993 
-1007 NLNNAQRQN
+1007 
-1016 LQSQINGAHQ
+1016 
-1026 IDAVNT
+1026 
-1032 IKQNATN
+1032 
-1039 LNSAMGNLRQA
+1039 
-1050 VADKDQVKRTEDYAD
+1050 
-1065 ADTAKQNAYNSAVS
+1065 
-1079 SAETIINQTTNPTM
+1079 
-1093 SVDDVN
+1093 
-1099 RATSAVTSNKNALN
+1099 
-1113 GDEKLAQSKTDA
+1113 
-1125 ARAIDALPHL
+1125 
-1135 NNAQKADVKSKIN
+1135 
-1148 AASNIAGVNTV
+1148 
-1159 KQQGTDLNTAMGN
+1159 
-1172 LQGAINDEQTTLN
+1172 
-1185 SQNYQDAT
+1185 
-1193 PSKKTAYTNAV
+1193 
-1204 QAAKDI
+1204 
-1210 LNKSNGQNKTKDQ
+1210 
-1223 VTEAMNQLNSAKN
+1223 
-1236 NLDGTRLL
+1236 
-1244 DQAKQTAKQQ
+1244 
-1254 LNNMTHLTTAQKTNL
+1254 
-1269 TNQINSGTTVAGVHT
+1269 
-1284 VQSNA
+1284 
-1289 NTLDQAMNTLRQSI
+1289 
-1303 ANKDATKA
+1303 
-1311 SEDYVDANNDKQ
+1311 
-1323 TAYNNAVAA
+1323 
-1332 AETIIN
+1332 
-1338 ANSNPEMNPSTIT
+1338 
-1351 QKAEQVNSSKTAL
+1351 
-1364 NGDENLAAA
+1364 
-1373 KQNAKTYLN
+1373 
-1382 TLTSITDAQKN
+1382 
-1393 NLISQISSAT
+1393 
-1403 RVSGVDTVKQN
+1403 
-1414 AQHLDQAMASLQ
+1414 
-1426 SGINN
+1426 
-1431 ESQVKSSEKYRDA
+1431 
-1444 DTNKQ
+1444 
-1449 QEYDNA
+1449 
-1455 ITAAKAIL
+1455 
-1463 NKSTGPNTAQNAVEA
+1463 
-1478 ALQRVNNAKDALNG
+1478 
-1492 DAKLIAAQN
+1492 
-1501 AAKQHLGTLTHI
+1501 
-1513 TTAQRNDLTNQIS
+1513 
-1526 QATNLAGVESVK
+1526 
-1538 QSANSLDGAMGN
+1538 
-1550 LQTAI
+1550 
-1555 NDKSGTLASQNF
+1555 
-1567 LDADEQ
+1567 
-1573 KRNAYNQAVS
+1573 
-1583 AAETILN
+1583 
-1590 KQTGPNTAKTAVEQA
+1590 
-1605 LNNVNNAKHALNGTQ
+1605 
-1620 NLNNAKQ
+1620 
-1627 AAITAINGASDLNQ
+1627 
-1641 KQKDALKT
+1641 
-1649 QANGAQRVSNA
+1649 
-1660 QDVQRNAT
+1660 
-1668 ELNTAMGTLKHAIAD
+1668 
-1683 KTNTLAS
+1683 
-1690 SKYVNAD
+1690 
-1697 STKQNAYTT
+1697 
-1706 KVTNAEH
+1706 
-1713 IISGTPTVV
+1713 
-1722 TTPSEVTAAAN
+1722 
-1733 QVNSAKQEL
+1733 
-1742 NGDERLRVAKQNANT
+1742 
-1757 AIDALTQLN
+1757 
-1766 TPQKAKLKEQVGQAN
+1766 
-1781 RLEDVQT
+1781 
-1788 VQTNGQA
+1788 
-1795 LNNAMKGLRDSI
+1795 
-1807 ANETTVKASQN
+1807 
-1818 YTDASSN
+1818 
-1825 NQSTYNSA
+1825 
-1833 VSNAKGIINQTNN
+1833 
-1846 PTMDTSAITQATTQV
+1846 
-1861 NNAKNGLN
+1861 
-1869 GAENLRNAQNTA
+1869 
-1881 KQNLNTLSH
+1881 
-1890 LTNNQKSAISTQI
+1890 
-1903 DRAGHV
+1903 
-1909 SEVTAAKNAATE
+1909 
-1921 LNTQMG
+1921 
-1927 NLEQAIHDQ
+1927 
-1936 NTVKQSVKFTDA
+1936 
-1948 DKAKRDAYTNA
+1948 
-1959 VSRAEAILNKTQ
+1959 
-1971 GANTSKQDVEAA
+1971 
-1983 IQNVS
+1983 
-1988 SAKNALN
+1988 
-1995 GDQNV
+1995 
-2000 TNAKNAAKNALNNLT
+2000 
-2015 SINNAQKR
+2015 
-2023 DLTTKIDQATTV
+2023 
-2035 AGVEAVSNTGT
+2035 
-2046 QLNTAMANLQNG
+2046 
-2058 INDKTNTLASEN
+2058 
-2070 YHDADSDKKTAY
+2070 
-2082 TQAVTNA
+2082 
-2089 ENILNKNSGSN
+2089 
-2100 LDKTAVENALSQVAN
+2100 
-2115 AKGALNGNHNL
+2115 
-2126 EQAKSNANTTI
+2126 
-2137 NGLQHLTT
+2137 
-2145 AQKDKLKQQVQQAQN
+2145 
-2160 VAGVDTVKSSAN
+2160 
-2172 TLNGAMGTL
+2172 
-2181 RNSIQDNTATKNG
+2181 
-2194 QNYLDATGSNK
+2194 
-2205 TNYNNAVDSANG
+2205 
-2217 VINATSNPNMDANAI
+2217 
-2232 NQIATQVTSTKNAL
+2232 
-2246 DGTHNLTQAKQTATN
+2246 
-2261 AIDGATNLNKAQKDA
+2261 
-2276 LKAQVTSAQRVANV
+2276 
-2290 TSIQQTA
+2290 
-2297 NELNTAMG
+2297 
-2305 QLQHGIDDENATK
+2305 
-2318 QTQKY
+2318 
-2323 RDAEQSKKTAYD
+2323 
-2335 QAVAAAKA
+2335 
-2343 ILNKQTGSNS
+2343 
-2353 DKAAVDRALQQ
+2353 
-2364 VTSTKDALNGDAK
+2364 
-2377 LAEAKAAAKQN
+2377 
-2388 LGTLNHITNAQRTDL
+2388 
-2403 EGQINQA
+2403 
-2410 TTVDGVNTVKT
+2410 
-2421 NANTLD
+2421 
-2427 GAMNSLQG
+2427 
-2435 SINDKDATLRNQNYL
+2435 
-2450 DADES
+2450 
-2455 KRNAYTQAVTAAEGI
+2455 
-2470 LNKQTGGNTSKADVD
+2470 
-2485 NALNAVTRAKAA
+2485 
-2497 LNGAENLRNAKTS
+2497 
-2510 ATNTING
+2510 
-2517 LPNLTQLQKDNL
+2517 
-2529 KHQVE
+2529 
-2534 QAQNVAG
+2534 
-2541 VNGVKDKG
+2541 
-2549 NTLNTAMGA
+2549 
-2558 LRTSIQNDNTT
+2558 
-2569 KTSQNY
+2569 
-2575 LDASDSNKNNYNTA
+2575 
-2589 VNNAN
+2589 
-2594 GVINAT
+2594 
-2600 NNPNMDANAIN
+2600 
-2611 GMANQV
+2611 
-2617 NTTKAALNGV
+2617 
-2627 QNLAQAKTNATNTI
+2627 
-2641 NNAHDLNQ
+2641 
-2649 KQKDALKTQVNN
+2649 
-2661 AQRVS
+2661 
-2666 DANNVQHTATEL
+2666 
-2678 NGAMTALKAA
+2678 
-2688 IADKERTKASGNYV
+2688 
-2702 NADQEKRQA
+2702 
-2711 YDSKVTNAENIING
+2711 
-2725 TPNATLTV
+2725 
-2733 NDVNSATSQVNA
+2733 
-2745 AKTAL
+2745 
-2750 NGDNNLRV
+2750 
-2758 AKENANN
+2758 
-2765 TIDGLAQLNNAQ
+2765 
-2777 KAKLKEQVQSATTL
+2777 
-2791 EGVQTVK
+2791 
-2798 NSSQTLN
+2798 
-2805 TAMKGLRDSIA
+2805 
-2816 NEATIKAG
+2816 
-2824 QNYTDASPTNRN
+2824 
-2836 EYDSAV
+2836 
-2842 TAAKAIINQTSNPTM
+2842 M

-2922 ETAKATELNNAMH
+2922 ETVKATELNNAMH
-2935 SLQNGINDEA
+2935 SLQNGINDET

-2958 IKKSA
+2958 SKKSA

-3017 TLGTLTHINN
+3017 TLGILTHINN

-3187 ALKRAIAD
+3187 AIKRAIAD
-3195 KAETKAS
+3195 KVETKAS

-3224 NIVSGTPTPTL
+3224 HIVSGTSTPTL
-3235 TPADVTNA
+3235 TPSDVTNA

-3303 NAQTLNSAMKGLRDS
+3303 NAQTLNTAMKGLRDS

-3326 AGQNYTDAS
+3326 ADQNYTDAS
-3335 PNNRSEY
+3335 QNKQNDYNN
-3342 DSAVTA
+3342 AVTA
-3348 AKAIIDQTTSPSM
+3348 AKAIIGQTTSPSM

-3402 LTDAQKDAV
+3402 LTNAQKDAA

-3426 AQNNADALNTAMT
+3426 AQNNADTLNTAMT

-3480 KAQGPNTAKDNVES
+3480 KAQGPNTAKDGVET

-3515 KSTAK
+3515 KTTAK

-3525 LTSINNAQKEALKTQ
+3525 LTSINNAQKAALKSQ
-3540 IEGASTVAG
+3540 IEGATTVAG
-3549 VNQVSTT
+3549 VNQVSTM

-3562 AMSNLQSGIN
+3562 AMSNLQRGIN

-3608 AGSNDNKAAV
+3608 AGSNDNKVAV

-3643 TAKQQLATMSHL
+3643 TAKQQVATMSHL

-3677 GIQANAGTLDQA
+3677 GIQANAGTLNQA

-3712 NADLQNAYNRAV
+3712 NADLQNAYNHAV

-4087 DADPTKKT
+4087 DADPTKKI
-4095 AFDNAIIQAESYLNK
+4095 AFDNAITQAESYLNK
-4110 DHGAN
+4110 DHGTN

-4151 IDNLTHLNTPQ
+4151 IDNLTQLNTPQ

-4199 IADHDTIVAGG
+4199 IGDHDTIVAGG

-4246 VTAATQRVNNAETG
+4246 VTAATQRVNNAETS

-4364 QPTLNPSAV
+4364 QPTLDPSAV

-4400 TANINQLSHL
+4400 TANINRLSHL

-4524 NANQRLSTLDN
+4524 NANQTLSTLDN

-4661 LTNAQKDALK
+4661 LTNAQKEALK

-5075 TQLKQGIADKDQTK
+5075 TQLKQGIANK
-5089 ANGNFVNADTDKQNA
+5089 A
-5104 YNNAVA
+5104 
-5110 HAEQIISGTPNANV
+5110 QI
-5124 DPQQVAQALQ
+5124 
-5134 QVNQA
+5134 
-5139 KGDLNGNHNL
+5139 KG
-5149 QVAKDN
+5149 
-5155 ANTAI
+5155 
-5160 DQLPNLNQPQKTAL
+5160 
-5174 KDQVSHAELVTGV
+5174 
-5187 NAIKQ
+5187 
-5192 NADAL
+5192 
-5197 NNAMGTLKQQ
+5197 
-5207 IQANSQVP
+5207 
-5215 QSVDF
+5215 
-5220 TQADQDKQ
+5220 
-5228 QAYNNAANQAQQIAN
+5228 
-5243 GTPTPVLAPD
+5243 
-5253 TVTQAVTTMNQAKD
+5253 
-5267 ALNGDEKLAQAKQ
+5267 
-5280 DALANLDTLRD
+5280 
-5291 LNQPQRDALRNQINQ
+5291 
-5306 AQALATV
+5306 
-5313 EQTKQNAQNV
+5313 
-5323 NTAMGNLKQ
+5323 
-5332 GIANKDTVK
+5332 
-5341 ASENYHDA
+5341 SENYHDA
-5349 DVDKQTAYTNAVSQ
+5349 DTDKQTAYDNAVTKAEELLKQTTNPTMDPNTIQQALTKVNDTNQALNGNQKLADAKQDTKTTLGTLDHLNDAQKQALTTQVEQAPDIATVNNVKQNAQNLNNAMTNLNNALQDKTETLNSINFTDADQAKKDAYTNAVANAEGILSKANGSNASQTEVEQAMQRVNAAKQALNGNDNVQRAKDAAKQVITNANDLNQAQKDALKQQVDAAQTVANVNTIKQTAYTNAVSQ

-5527 ANAKQ
+5527 TN
-5532 QAKQQLANLTHLND
+5532 AKQQLANLTHLND

-5653 AAAKQQANNRLDQL
+5653 AAAKQEANNRLDQL

-5862 QAVQAANNII
+5862 QAVQAASNII

-6244 AKDLIN
+6244 AKNLIN

-7066 LIAKNKAEELANSII
+7066 HIAKNKAEELANSII

-7091 AVSQVQTAGNHAIEQ
+7091 AVSQVQTAGKHAIEQ

-7460 HINLIDQLSAE
+7460 HINLINQLSAE

-7578 EQAHIEQFYPEQFTI
+7578 EQAHIEQFNPEQFTI

-7886 EKDTLNNGESLD
+7886 EKDSLNNGESLD

-7984 SASKNLLKS
+7984 SASKKPSKKLAAKKKKKKSKKNKK

>member
-1 MGNGAEHSKTI
+1 M
-12 NVVRGQNNQWTI
+12 
-24 ANKPDYVTLD
+24 
-34 AQTGKVTFNANTI
+34 
-47 KPNSS
+47 
-52 ITITPKAGTGHSVS
+52 
-66 SNPSTL
+66 
-72 TAPAA
+72 
-77 HTVNTTEIVKDYGS
+77 
-91 NVTAAEINN
+91 
-100 AVQVANK
+100 
-107 RTATIKNGT
+107 
-116 AMPTNL
+116 
-122 AGGSTTTIPV
+122 
-132 TVTYNDGSTEEV
+132 
-144 QESIFTKADKRELIT
+144 
-159 AKNHL
+159 
-164 DDPVSTEGK
+164 
-173 KPGTITQYN
+173 
-182 NAMHNAQQQIN
+182 
-193 TAKTEAQQVINNERA
+193 
-208 TPQQVSDALTKV
+208 
-220 RAAQTKIDQAKALL
+220 
-234 QNKEDN
+234 
-240 SQLVTSKNNLQS
+240 
-252 SVNQVPST
+252 
-260 AGMTQQSID
+260 
-269 NYNAKKR
+269 
-276 EAETEIT
+276 
-283 AAQRV
+283 
-288 IDNGDATAQQ
+288 
-298 ISDEKH
+298 
-304 RVDNALT
+304 
-311 ALNQAK
+311 
-317 HDLTADT
+317 
-324 HALEQAVQQLNR
+324 
-336 TGTTT
+336 
-341 GKKPASITAYN
+341 
-352 NSIRALQ
+352 
-359 SDLTSAKNSANA
+359 
-371 IIQKPIRTVQ
+371 
-381 EVQSALTN
+381 
-389 VNRVNE
+389 
-395 RLTQAIN
+395 
-402 QLVPLADNSALRTA
+402 
-416 KTKLDEEINKS
+416 
-427 VTTDGMTQSSIQAY
+427 
-441 ENAKRAGQTE
+441 
-451 STNAQNVI
+451 
-459 NNGDATDQQ
+459 
-468 IAAEKTKVEEKYNS
+468 
-482 LKQAIAGLTPDLA
+482 
-495 PLQTAKTQ
+495 
-503 LQNDIDQ
+503 
-510 PTSTTGMTSTS
+510 
-521 VATFNEKLS
+521 
-530 AARTKIQEIDRVLAS
+530 
-545 HPDVA
+545 
-550 TIRQNVTA
+550 
-558 ANAAKTA
+558 
-565 LDQARNGL
+565 
-573 TVDKAPLENAK
+573 
-584 NQLQHSIDTQTS
+584 
-596 TTGMT
+596 
-601 QDSINAYNAKL
+601 
-612 TAARNKIQQIN
+612 
-623 QVLAGSPTVEQI
+623 
-635 NTNTS
+635 
-640 AANQAKSDLD
+640 
-650 HARQALT
+650 
-657 PDKAPLQNAKTQLEQ
+657 
-672 SINQPTDTTGM
+672 
-683 TTASLNAYNQ
+683 
-693 KLQAARQ
+693 
-700 KLTEINQVLNGNPT
+700 
-714 VQNIND
+714 
-720 KVTEAN
+720 
-726 QAKDQLNTARQGL
+726 
-739 TLDRQPAL
+739 
-747 TTLHGASNLNQAQQ
+747 
-761 NNFTQ
+761 
-766 QINAA
+766 
-771 QNHAA
+771 
-776 LETIKS
+776 
-782 NITALNTAM
+782 
-791 TKLKDSVADN
+791 
-801 NTIKSGQNYT
+801 
-811 DATPANKQAYDNAV
+811 
-825 NAAKGVIGETT
+825 
-836 NPTMDVNTVN
+836 
-846 QKAASVKST
+846 
-855 KDALDGQQ
+855 
-863 NLQRAKTEATNAI
+863 
-876 THASDLNQAQ
+876 
-886 KNALTQQVNS
+886 
-896 AQNVQAVNDI
+896 
-906 KQTTHSLNT
+906 
-915 AMTGLKR
+915 
-922 GVANHN
+922 
-928 QVVQSDNYVN
+928 
-938 ADTNKKNDYN
+938 
-948 NAYNHANDIINGNAQ
+948 
-963 HPVITPSDVN
+963 
-973 NALSNVT
+973 
-980 SKEHALNGEAKLN
+980 NGEAKLN
-993 AAKQEANTALGHLN
+993 TAKQEANTALGQLN

-1026 IDAVNT
+1026 IETVNT

-1050 VADKDQVKRTEDYAD
+1050 VADKEQVKRTEDYAD
-1065 ADTAKQNAYNSAVS
+1065 ADSAKQNAYNSAVS
-1079 SAETIINQTTNPTM
+1079 SAETIINQTANPTM
-1093 SVDDVN
+1093 SVNDVN
-1099 RATSAVTSNKNALN
+1099 SATSAVTTNKNALN

-1223 VTEAMNQLNSAKN
+1223 VTEAMNQVNSAKN

-1244 DQAKQTAKQQ
+1244 DQAKQAAKQQ
-1254 LNNMTHLTTAQKTNL
+1254 LNNMTHLTPAQKTNL

-1311 SEDYVDANNDKQ
+1311 SEDYVDANHDKQ

-1364 NGDENLAAA
+1364 NGDENLATA

-1393 NLISQISSAT
+1393 NLISQITSAT

-1414 AQHLDQAMASLQ
+1414 AQHLDQAMANLQ
-1426 SGINN
+1426 NGINN

-1463 NKSTGPNTAQNAVEA
+1463 NKQHGPNTAQNAVEA

-1605 LNNVNNAKHALNGTQ
+1605 LNNVNSAKHALNGTQ

-1641 KQKDALKT
+1641 HQKDTLKA

-1660 QDVQRNAT
+1660 QDVQRNTT
-1668 ELNTAMGTLKHAIAD
+1668 ELNTAMGQLKHAIAD
-1683 KTNTLAS
+1683 KTTTLAS

-1697 STKQNAYTT
+1697 SNKQNAYTT

-1722 TTPSEVTAAAN
+1722 TTPSEVTAA
-1733 QVNSAKQEL
+1733 
-1742 NGDERLRVAKQNANT
+1742 
-1757 AIDALTQLN
+1757 
-1766 TPQKAKLKEQVGQAN
+1766 
-1781 RLEDVQT
+1781 
-1788 VQTNGQA
+1788 
-1795 LNNAMKGLRDSI
+1795 
-1807 ANETTVKASQN
+1807 
-1818 YTDASSN
+1818 
-1825 NQSTYNSA
+1825 
-1833 VSNAKGIINQTNN
+1833 
-1846 PTMDTSAITQATTQV
+1846 
-1861 NNAKNGLN
+1861 
-1869 GAENLRNAQNTA
+1869 
-1881 KQNLNTLSH
+1881 
-1890 LTNNQKSAISTQI
+1890 
-1903 DRAGHV
+1903 
-1909 SEVTAAKNAATE
+1909 KNAATE

-1936 NTVKQSVKFTDA
+1936 NTVKQGVNFTDA

-1959 VSRAEAILNKTQ
+1959 VSRAETILNKTQ

-2015 SINNAQKR
+2015 SINNAQKG

-2035 AGVEAVSNTGT
+2035 SGVEAVSNTGT

-2089 ENILNKNSGSN
+2089 ENILNKNNGSN
-2100 LDKTAVENALSQVAN
+2100 LDKAAVESALSQVTN

-2181 RNSIQDNTATKNG
+2181 RNSIQDNAATKNG
-2194 QNYLDATGSNK
+2194 QNYLDATESNK
-2205 TNYNNAVDSANG
+2205 TNYNNAVDSTNG
-2217 VINATSNPNMDANAI
+2217 VINATSNPNMDAHAI

-2305 QLQHGIDDENATK
+2305 QLQHGIDDENTTK

-2377 LAEAKAAAKQN
+2377 LSEAKAAAKQN
-2388 LGTLNHITNAQRTDL
+2388 LGTLNHITNAQRTAL

-2497 LNGAENLRNAKTS
+2497 LNGAENLRNTKTS

-2600 NNPNMDANAIN
+2600 NTPNMDANAIN

-2617 NTTKAALNGV
+2617 NTTKAALNGA

-2711 YDSKVTNAENIING
+2711 YDSKVTNTENIING

-2733 NDVNSATSQVNA
+2733 NDVNSVTSQVNA

-2758 AKENANN
+2758 AKAHANN

-2791 EGVQTVK
+2791 DGVQTVK

-2824 QNYTDASPTNRN
+2824 QNYTDASPNNRN

-2905 ALTRSIDGATT
+2905 ALTHSIDGATT

-2922 ETAKATELNNAMH
+2922 ETAKATELNNAMR
-2935 SLQNGINDEA
+2935 SLQNGINDET

-2958 IKKSA
+2958 SKKSA

-3181 LNTAMT
+3181 LNNAMT

-3195 KAETKAS
+3195 KPETKAS

-3224 NIVSGTPTPTL
+3224 NIISGTPTPTL
-3235 TPADVTNA
+3235 TPSDVTNA

-3303 NAQTLNSAMKGLRDS
+3303 NAQTLNTAMKGLRDS

-3335 PNNRSEY
+3335 QNKQTDYNN
-3342 DSAVTA
+3342 AVSA
-3348 AKAIIDQTTSPSM
+3348 AKAIIGQTSSPTM
-3361 NAQEINQA
+3361 DAQEINQA

-3402 LTDAQKDAV
+3402 LTDAQKEAA

-3459 ADEAKRNAYT
+3459 ADEVKRNAYT

-3480 KAQGPNTAKDNVES
+3480 KAQGPNTAKDGVET

-3515 KSTAK
+3515 KTNAK

-3525 LTSINNAQKEALKTQ
+3525 LTSINNAQKDALKSQ
-3540 IEGASTVAG
+3540 IEGATTVAG
-3549 VNQVSTT
+3549 VNQVSTS

-3572 DEAAT
+3572 DETAT
-3577 KAAQKYTDADRDKQT
+3577 KAAQKYTDADREKQA
-3592 AYNDAVTA
+3592 AYNDAVSA
-3600 AKTLLDKT
+3600 AKTLLNKT
-3608 AGSNDNKAAV
+3608 AGANDNKAAV

-3628 KTALNGDARLNEAKN
+3628 KSALNGDARLNEAKN

-3655 TNAQKANLTEQIE
+3655 TDAQKSNLTSQIE
-3668 RGTTVAGVQ
+3668 SGTTVSGVQ
-3677 GIQANAGTLDQA
+3677 GIQANAGTLNEA

-3698 SKDTTKSSEDYQDA
+3698 SKDATKSSEDYQDA

-3770 AKTDIG
+3770 AKTEIG
-3776 RLTDLNNAQRTAA
+3776 RLSDLNNAQQTSA

-3823 AEKDNTKRS
+3823 AEKDTTKRS

-3837 ADQPKQQAYDT
+3837 ADHPKQQAYDT
-3848 AVTQAEAITN
+3848 AVTQAEGITN
-3858 ANGSNANETQVQA
+3858 ANGSNADEAQVQT

-3878 AKNDLNGD
+3878 AKNNLNGD
-3886 NKVAQAKETAKRALA
+3886 NKVAKAKEAAKRALA

-3920 ATTVADVTAAQNTAN
+3920 ATTVAGVTAAQNTAN

-3972 NAVTNAQGILDKANG
+3972 NAVTNAQGILDKAHG

-4002 TTAKNALNGD
+4002 TNAKNALNGD

-4037 QDLTSQIEG
+4037 QDLTSQIED
-4046 ATTVNGVNSVKTK
+4046 ATTVNGVNGVKTK
-4059 AQDLDGAMQRLESA
+4059 AQDLDGAMQRLQSA
-4073 IANKDQTKASENYI
+4073 IANKDQTKANENYI

-4095 AFDNAIIQAESYLNK
+4095 AFDNAITQAESYLNK

-4115 KDKQAVEQAIQS
+4115 KDKQAVEQTIQS

-4189 NNAMDQLKQA
+4189 NSAMDQLKQA

-4328 KDEVKASQPYVDADT
+4328 KDEVKASQPYVDADR

-4364 QPTLNPSAV
+4364 QPTLDPSAV
-4373 TQAANQVNTNKT
+4373 TQAANQVSTNKT

-4390 QNLANKKQET
+4390 QNLENKKQET

-4419 TQVTNAPNIS
+4419 TQVTNAPNIN

-4524 NANQRLSTLDN
+4524 NANQTLSTLDN

-4574 KNSLNDKDTTLGSQN
+4574 KDSLNDKDTTLGSQN

-4603 AVRNAENILNKST
+4603 AIRNAEKILNKST

-4630 QVNTTKAALNGTQN
+4630 QVNTTKAALNGSQN

-4661 LTNAQKDALK
+4661 LTNAQKEALK

-4700 RQSIADNATTKQ
+4700 RQSISDNATTKQ
-4712 NQNYTDASPNKKD
+4712 NQNYTDSSPNKKD

-4732 TAQGIIDQTTNPT
+4732 TAQGIIDQTTSPT

-4786 NLNNAQKQAVTNQI
+4786 NLNNAQKQAVTDQI

-4828 AIADKDATKATVN
+4828 AIADKNDTKATVN

-4886 TKQALNGN
+4886 AKQALNGN

-4970 ADPDKQNAYN
+4970 ADPDKQNAYK

-5015 DLNGNTNLAT
+5015 DLNGNTNLAK
-5025 AKQNVQQAIDQLP
+5025 AKQNVQHAIDQLP

-5066 AATTLNDAM
+5066 AATTLNDAMTQLKQGIANKAQIKGSENYHDADTDKQTAYDNAVTKAEELLKQTTNPTMDPNTIQQALTKVNDTNQALNGNQKLADAKQAAKTNLGTLDHLNDAQKQALTTQVEQAPDIATVNNVKQNAQNLNNAMTNLSNALQDKTETLNSINFTDADKAKKDAYTNAVAHAEDILSKANGSNASQTEVEQAMQRVNEAKQALNGSDNVQRAKDAAKQVITNANDLNQAQKDALKQQVDAAQTVANVNTIKQTAQDLNQAM

-5124 DPQQVAQALQ
+5124 DPQQVT
-5134 QVNQA
+5134 QA

-5228 QAYNNAANQAQQIAN
+5228 QAYNNATNQAQQIAN
-5243 GTPTPVLAPD
+5243 GTPTPVLTPD

-5267 ALNGDEKLAQAKQ
+5267 ALNGDEKLAHAKQ
-5280 DALANLDTLRD
+5280 DAIANLDTLRD

-5349 DVDKQTAYTNAVSQ
+5349 DADKQTAYTNAVSQ

-5386 QVTDAKNSLNG
+5386 QVTDAKNGLNG

-5408 KDAVS
+5408 KDAVNA
-5413 GMTHLNDAQKQALK
+5413 MTHLNDAQKQALK
-5427 GQIDQSPEIATVNQV
+5427 GQIDQSAEIATVTQV
-5442 KQTATSLDQAMD
+5442 KQTATSLDQAMN
-5454 QLSQAINDKDQILAD
+5454 QLSQAINDKTQTLTD

-5532 QAKQQLANLTHLND
+5532 QAKQQLVNLTHLND
-5546 AQKQSFESQITQA
+5546 AQKQSVESQITQA
-5559 PLVTDVT
+5559 SLVTDVT

-5573 TLDHAMELLRNSVAD
+5573 ALDHAMELLRNSIAD
-5588 NQTTL
+5588 NQATL

-5608 YNKAVTAAN
+5608 YNQAVTAAN

-5630 DDVNGATTQ
+5630 DDVNRATTQ

-5653 AAAKQQANNRLDQL
+5653 VAAKQQANNRLDQL

-5678 QSQIT
+5678 QSQIAR
-5683 QSSDIAAVNGHKQTA
+5683 SSDIAAVNGHKQTA

-5712 ADHQAVEQR
+5712 ADHQVVEQR
-5721 GNFINA
+5721 GNFVNA

-5733 AYNTAV
+5733 AYTTAV
-5739 NEAAAMI
+5739 NEAEAMI

-5830 MHGLRQS
+5830 MHGLRES

-5872 NEQTA
+5872 NEQ
-5877 TLDNNAINQ
+5877 
-5886 AAATVNTTKAA
+5886 
-5897 LHGDVKLQNDKDHAK
+5897 
-5912 QTVSQ
+5912 
-5917 LAHLNNAQKHMED
+5917 
-5930 TLIDSETTR
+5930 
-5939 TAVKQ
+5939 
-5944 DLTEAQALDQLM
+5944 
-5956 DALQQSIA
+5956 
-5964 DKDATRASSAYVN
+5964 
-5977 AEPNKKQAYDEAV
+5977 
-5990 QNAESIIAGLNN
+5990 
-6002 PTINKGNV
+6002 
-6010 SSATQAV
+6010 
-6017 ISSKN
+6017 
-6022 ALDGVE
+6022 
-6028 RLAQDKQTAGNS
+6028 
-6040 LNHLDQLTP
+6040 
-6049 AQQQALEN
+6049 
-6057 QINNAT
+6057 
-6063 TRDKVAEIIAQAQAL
+6063 
-6078 NEAMKAL
+6078 
-6085 KESIKDQP
+6085 
-6093 QTEASSKFINE
+6093 
-6104 DQAQKDAY
+6104 
-6112 TQAVQHAKDLINKTT
+6112 
-6127 DPTLAKSII
+6127 
-6136 DQATQAVT
+6136 
-6144 DAKNNL
+6144 
-6150 HGDQKLAQDKQR
+6150 
-6162 ATETLN
+6162 
-6168 NLSNLNTPQRQALEN
+6168 
-6183 QINNAATRGEVA
+6183 
-6195 QKLTEAQALNQ
+6195 
-6206 AMEAL
+6206 
-6211 RNSIQDQQQT
+6211 
-6221 EAGSKFINEDKP
+6221 
-6233 QKDAYQAAVQN
+6233 
-6244 AKDLIN
+6244 
-6250 QTNNPT
+6250 
-6256 LDKAQVEQLTQAVNQ
+6256 
-6271 AKDNLHGDQ
+6271 
-6280 KLADDKQHAVTDLN
+6280 
-6294 QLNGLNNPQRQA
+6294 
-6306 LESQINNAATRDEVA
+6306 
-6321 QKLAEAKALD
+6321 
-6331 QAMQALRN
+6331 
-6339 SIQDQQ
+6339 
-6345 QTESGSKFINEDK
+6345 
-6358 PQKDA
+6358 
-6363 YQAAVQNA
+6363 
-6371 KDLINQTGNP
+6371 
-6381 TLDKSQVEQ
+6381 
-6390 LTQAVTTAKDN
+6390 
-6401 LHGDQKLARDQQQ
+6401 
-6414 AVTTVNALP
+6414 
-6423 NLNHAQQQ
+6423 
-6431 ALTDAI
+6431 
-6437 NAAPTRTEVAQHV
+6437 
-6450 QTATELDHAMET
+6450 
-6462 LKNKVDQVNTDKA
+6462 
-6475 QPNYTEASTD
+6475 
-6485 KKEAVDQALQAA
+6485 
-6497 QSITDPTNGSNANKD
+6497 
-6512 AVEQALT
+6512 
-6519 KLQEKENE
+6519 
-6527 LNGNERVAEAK
+6527 
-6538 TQAKQTIDQLT
+6538 
-6549 HLNADQIATAK
+6549 
-6560 QNIDQATKLQ
+6560 
-6570 PIAELV
+6570 
-6576 DQATQLNQSMDQLQ
+6576 
-6590 QAVNE
+6590 
-6595 HANVEQTVDY
+6595 
-6605 TQADSDKQNAYKQA
+6605 
-6619 IADAEN
+6619 
-6625 VLKQNANKQQVDQAL
+6625 
-6640 QNILNAK
+6640 
-6647 QALNGDE
+6647 
-6654 RVALAKTNG
+6654 
-6663 KHDIDQLNALN
+6663 
-6674 NAQQDGFK
+6674 
-6682 GRIDQSNDLN
+6682 
-6692 QIQQI
+6692 
-6697 VDEAKALNRAMDQLS
+6697 
-6712 QEITGNEGRTKGS
+6712 
-6725 TNYVNADTQVKQVYD
+6725 
-6740 EAVDKAKQALDKSTG
+6740 
-6755 QNLTAEQVIKL
+6755 
-6766 NDAITAAKKA
+6766 
-6776 LNGEERLNNRKAE
+6776 
-6789 ALQRLDQL
+6789 
-6797 THLNNAQRQL
+6797 
-6807 AIQQINNAETLNK
+6807 
-6820 ASRAINRATKLDNAM
+6820 
-6835 GAVQQ
+6835 
-6840 YIDEQHLGVISSTN
+6840 
-6854 YINADDNLKA
+6854 
-6864 NYDNAIANAAHEL
+6864 
-6877 DKVQGNAIAKAEAE
+6877 
-6891 QLKQNI
+6891 
-6897 IDAQNALNGDQ
+6897 
-6908 NLANAK
+6908 
-6914 DKANAFVN
+6914 
-6922 SLNGLNQQQQ
+6922 
-6932 DLAHKAINN
+6932 
-6941 ADTVSDV
+6941 
-6948 TDIVN
+6948 
-6953 NQIDLNDAMETLKHL
+6953 
-6968 VDNEIPNAEQTV
+6968 
-6980 NYQNADDNAK
+6980 
-6990 TNFDDAKRLAN
+6990 
-7001 TLLNS
+7001 
-7006 DNTNVNDI
+7006 
-7014 NGAIQTVNDAI
+7014 
-7025 HNLNGD
+7025 
-7031 QRLQDAKDK
+7031 
-7040 AIQSIN
+7040 
-7046 QALANKLKEIEASN
+7046 
-7060 ATDQDK
+7060 
-7066 LIAKNKAEELANSII
+7066 
-7081 NNINK
+7081 
-7086 ATSNQ
+7086 
-7091 AVSQVQTAGNHAIEQ
+7091 
-7106 VHANEIPKAKI
+7106 
-7117 DANKDVDKQVQSLID
+7117 
-7132 EIDRNPNLTDKEKQA
+7132 
-7147 LKDRINQILQQG
+7147 
-7159 HNGINN
+7159 
-7165 AMTKEEIEQAKA
+7165 
-7177 QLAQALQDIKDLVKA
+7177 
-7192 KEDAKQ
+7192 
-7198 DVDKQVQAL
+7198 
-7207 IDEIDQNPNL
+7207 
-7217 TDKEKQALKDRINQI
+7217 
-7232 LQQGHNGIN
+7232 
-7241 NAMTKEEIEQAKA
+7241 
-7254 QLAQALQ
+7254 
-7261 DIKDLV
+7261 
-7267 KAKENAKQDIDKRVQ
+7267 
-7282 ALIDEI
+7282 
-7288 DQNPNLTDKE
+7288 
-7298 KQALKDRI
+7298 
-7306 NQILQ
+7306 
-7311 QGHNDIN
+7311 
-7318 NALTKE
+7318 
-7324 EIEQAKAQLA
+7324 
-7334 QALQDIKD
+7334 
-7342 LVKAKE
+7342 
-7348 DAKNA
+7348 
-7353 IKALA
+7353 
-7358 NAKRDQINSNPDL
+7358 NSN
-7371 TPEQKAKALKEI
+7371 
-7383 DEAEKRALQN
+7383 
-7393 VENAQTIDQLN
+7393 
-7404 RGLNLGLDDIRNTHV
+7404 IR
-7419 WEVDEQP
+7419 
-7426 AVNEIFEA
+7426 
-7434 TPEQILVNGELIVH
+7434 
-7448 RDDIITEQDILA
+7448 
-7460 HINLIDQLSAE
+7460 
-7471 VIDTPSTA
+7471 
-7479 TISDSLTAKVEVT
+7479 
-7492 LLDGSKVIVNVP
+7492 
-7504 VKVVEKELSVVKQQA
+7504 
-7519 IESIENAAQQKIDEI
+7519 
-7534 NNSVTLTLE
+7534 
-7543 QKEAAIAEVNKLKQ
+7543 
-7557 QAIDYINN
+7557 
-7565 APDVH
+7565 
-7570 SVEEIQQQ
+7570 
-7578 EQAHIEQFYPEQFTI
+7578 
-7593 EQAKSNAIKSIEDAI
+7593 
-7608 QHMIDEI
+7608 
-7615 KARTDL
+7615 
-7621 TDKEKQEA
+7621 
-7629 IAKLNQ
+7629 
-7635 LKEQAIQ
+7635 
-7642 AIQRAQSIDEISEQ
+7642 
-7656 LEQFKAQMKAAN
+7656 
-7668 PTAKEL
+7668 
-7674 AKRKQEAISRIK
+7674 
-7686 DFSNEKIN
+7686 
-7694 SIRNS
+7694 
-7699 EIGTTDEKQA
+7699 
-7709 AMNQINEIVLETIR
+7709 
-7723 DINNAH
+7723 
-7729 TLQQVE
+7729 
-7735 AALNNGIARISAVQ
+7735 
-7749 IVISD
+7749 
-7754 RAKQSSSTGN
+7754 
-7764 ESNSHLT
+7764 
-7771 IGYGTANHPFNS
+7771 
-7783 STIGHK
+7783 
-7789 KKIDEDDDIDPLHMR
+7789 
-7804 HFSNNFGN
+7804 
-7812 VIKNAIGVVGISG
+7812 
-7825 LLASFWFFIAK
+7825 
-7836 RRRKEDEEEEL
+7836 
-7847 EIRDNNKDS
+7847 
-7856 IKETLDDTKH
+7856 
-7866 LPLLFAK
+7866 
-7873 RRRKEDEEDVTVE
+7873 
-7886 EKDTLNNGESLD
+7886 
-7898 KVKHTPFF
+7898 
-7906 LPKRRRKEDEED
+7906 
-7918 VEVTNE
+7918 
-7924 NTDEKVLQDNEHSPI
+7924 
-7939 LIAKRRKD
+7939 
-7947 KEVDVETTTS
+7947 
-7957 IESNEDDAPLLLA
+7957 
-7970 KKKNQKDNQSKGKK
+7970 
-7984 SASKNLLKS
+7984 

>member
-1 MGNGAEHSKTI
+1 
-12 NVVRGQNNQWTI
+12 
-24 ANKPDYVTLD
+24 
-34 AQTGKVTFNANTI
+34 
-47 KPNSS
+47 
-52 ITITPKAGTGHSVS
+52 
-66 SNPSTL
+66 
-72 TAPAA
+72 
-77 HTVNTTEIVKDYGS
+77 
-91 NVTAAEINN
+91 
-100 AVQVANK
+100 
-107 RTATIKNGT
+107 
-116 AMPTNL
+116 
-122 AGGSTTTIPV
+122 
-132 TVTYNDGSTEEV
+132 
-144 QESIFTKADKRELIT
+144 
-159 AKNHL
+159 
-164 DDPVSTEGK
+164 
-173 KPGTITQYN
+173 
-182 NAMHNAQQQIN
+182 
-193 TAKTEAQQVINNERA
+193 
-208 TPQQVSDALTKV
+208 
-220 RAAQTKIDQAKALL
+220 
-234 QNKEDN
+234 
-240 SQLVTSKNNLQS
+240 
-252 SVNQVPST
+252 
-260 AGMTQQSID
+260 
-269 NYNAKKR
+269 
-276 EAETEIT
+276 
-283 AAQRV
+283 
-288 IDNGDATAQQ
+288 
-298 ISDEKH
+298 
-304 RVDNALT
+304 
-311 ALNQAK
+311 
-317 HDLTADT
+317 
-324 HALEQAVQQLNR
+324 
-336 TGTTT
+336 
-341 GKKPASITAYN
+341 
-352 NSIRALQ
+352 
-359 SDLTSAKNSANA
+359 
-371 IIQKPIRTVQ
+371 
-381 EVQSALTN
+381 
-389 VNRVNE
+389 
-395 RLTQAIN
+395 
-402 QLVPLADNSALRTA
+402 
-416 KTKLDEEINKS
+416 
-427 VTTDGMTQSSIQAY
+427 
-441 ENAKRAGQTE
+441 
-451 STNAQNVI
+451 
-459 NNGDATDQQ
+459 
-468 IAAEKTKVEEKYNS
+468 
-482 LKQAIAGLTPDLA
+482 
-495 PLQTAKTQ
+495 
-503 LQNDIDQ
+503 
-510 PTSTTGMTSTS
+510 
-521 VATFNEKLS
+521 
-530 AARTKIQEIDRVLAS
+530 
-545 HPDVA
+545 
-550 TIRQNVTA
+550 
-558 ANAAKTA
+558 
-565 LDQARNGL
+565 
-573 TVDKAPLENAK
+573 
-584 NQLQHSIDTQTS
+584 
-596 TTGMT
+596 
-601 QDSINAYNAKL
+601 
-612 TAARNKIQQIN
+612 
-623 QVLAGSPTVEQI
+623 
-635 NTNTS
+635 
-640 AANQAKSDLD
+640 
-650 HARQALT
+650 
-657 PDKAPLQNAKTQLEQ
+657 
-672 SINQPTDTTGM
+672 
-683 TTASLNAYNQ
+683 
-693 KLQAARQ
+693 
-700 KLTEINQVLNGNPT
+700 
-714 VQNIND
+714 
-720 KVTEAN
+720 
-726 QAKDQLNTARQGL
+726 
-739 TLDRQPAL
+739 
-747 TTLHGASNLNQAQQ
+747 
-761 NNFTQ
+761 
-766 QINAA
+766 
-771 QNHAA
+771 
-776 LETIKS
+776 
-782 NITALNTAM
+782 
-791 TKLKDSVADN
+791 
-801 NTIKSGQNYT
+801 
-811 DATPANKQAYDNAV
+811 
-825 NAAKGVIGETT
+825 
-836 NPTMDVNTVN
+836 
-846 QKAASVKST
+846 
-855 KDALDGQQ
+855 
-863 NLQRAKTEATNAI
+863 
-876 THASDLNQAQ
+876 
-886 KNALTQQVNS
+886 
-896 AQNVQAVNDI
+896 
-906 KQTTHSLNT
+906 
-915 AMTGLKR
+915 
-922 GVANHN
+922 
-928 QVVQSDNYVN
+928 
-938 ADTNKKNDYN
+938 
-948 NAYNHANDIINGNAQ
+948 
-963 HPVITPSDVN
+963 
-973 NALSNVT
+973 
-980 SKEHALNGEAKLN
+980 
-993 AAKQEANTALGHLN
+993 
-1007 NLNNAQRQN
+1007 
-1016 LQSQINGAHQ
+1016 
-1026 IDAVNT
+1026 
-1032 IKQNATN
+1032 
-1039 LNSAMGNLRQA
+1039 
-1050 VADKDQVKRTEDYAD
+1050 
-1065 ADTAKQNAYNSAVS
+1065 
-1079 SAETIINQTTNPTM
+1079 
-1093 SVDDVN
+1093 
-1099 RATSAVTSNKNALN
+1099 
-1113 GDEKLAQSKTDA
+1113 
-1125 ARAIDALPHL
+1125 
-1135 NNAQKADVKSKIN
+1135 
-1148 AASNIAGVNTV
+1148 
-1159 KQQGTDLNTAMGN
+1159 
-1172 LQGAINDEQTTLN
+1172 
-1185 SQNYQDAT
+1185 
-1193 PSKKTAYTNAV
+1193 
-1204 QAAKDI
+1204 
-1210 LNKSNGQNKTKDQ
+1210 
-1223 VTEAMNQLNSAKN
+1223 
-1236 NLDGTRLL
+1236 
-1244 DQAKQTAKQQ
+1244 
-1254 LNNMTHLTTAQKTNL
+1254 
-1269 TNQINSGTTVAGVHT
+1269 
-1284 VQSNA
+1284 
-1289 NTLDQAMNTLRQSI
+1289 
-1303 ANKDATKA
+1303 
-1311 SEDYVDANNDKQ
+1311 
-1323 TAYNNAVAA
+1323 
-1332 AETIIN
+1332 
-1338 ANSNPEMNPSTIT
+1338 
-1351 QKAEQVNSSKTAL
+1351 
-1364 NGDENLAAA
+1364 
-1373 KQNAKTYLN
+1373 
-1382 TLTSITDAQKN
+1382 
-1393 NLISQISSAT
+1393 
-1403 RVSGVDTVKQN
+1403 
-1414 AQHLDQAMASLQ
+1414 
-1426 SGINN
+1426 
-1431 ESQVKSSEKYRDA
+1431 
-1444 DTNKQ
+1444 
-1449 QEYDNA
+1449 
-1455 ITAAKAIL
+1455 
-1463 NKSTGPNTAQNAVEA
+1463 
-1478 ALQRVNNAKDALNG
+1478 
-1492 DAKLIAAQN
+1492 
-1501 AAKQHLGTLTHI
+1501 
-1513 TTAQRNDLTNQIS
+1513 
-1526 QATNLAGVESVK
+1526 
-1538 QSANSLDGAMGN
+1538 
-1550 LQTAI
+1550 
-1555 NDKSGTLASQNF
+1555 
-1567 LDADEQ
+1567 
-1573 KRNAYNQAVS
+1573 
-1583 AAETILN
+1583 
-1590 KQTGPNTAKTAVEQA
+1590 
-1605 LNNVNNAKHALNGTQ
+1605 
-1620 NLNNAKQ
+1620 
-1627 AAITAINGASDLNQ
+1627 
-1641 KQKDALKT
+1641 
-1649 QANGAQRVSNA
+1649 
-1660 QDVQRNAT
+1660 
-1668 ELNTAMGTLKHAIAD
+1668 
-1683 KTNTLAS
+1683 
-1690 SKYVNAD
+1690 
-1697 STKQNAYTT
+1697 
-1706 KVTNAEH
+1706 
-1713 IISGTPTVV
+1713 
-1722 TTPSEVTAAAN
+1722 
-1733 QVNSAKQEL
+1733 
-1742 NGDERLRVAKQNANT
+1742 
-1757 AIDALTQLN
+1757 
-1766 TPQKAKLKEQVGQAN
+1766 
-1781 RLEDVQT
+1781 
-1788 VQTNGQA
+1788 
-1795 LNNAMKGLRDSI
+1795 
-1807 ANETTVKASQN
+1807 
-1818 YTDASSN
+1818 
-1825 NQSTYNSA
+1825 
-1833 VSNAKGIINQTNN
+1833 
-1846 PTMDTSAITQATTQV
+1846 
-1861 NNAKNGLN
+1861 
-1869 GAENLRNAQNTA
+1869 
-1881 KQNLNTLSH
+1881 
-1890 LTNNQKSAISTQI
+1890 
-1903 DRAGHV
+1903 
-1909 SEVTAAKNAATE
+1909 
-1921 LNTQMG
+1921 
-1927 NLEQAIHDQ
+1927 
-1936 NTVKQSVKFTDA
+1936 
-1948 DKAKRDAYTNA
+1948 
-1959 VSRAEAILNKTQ
+1959 
-1971 GANTSKQDVEAA
+1971 
-1983 IQNVS
+1983 
-1988 SAKNALN
+1988 
-1995 GDQNV
+1995 
-2000 TNAKNAAKNALNNLT
+2000 
-2015 SINNAQKR
+2015 
-2023 DLTTKIDQATTV
+2023 
-2035 AGVEAVSNTGT
+2035 
-2046 QLNTAMANLQNG
+2046 
-2058 INDKTNTLASEN
+2058 
-2070 YHDADSDKKTAY
+2070 
-2082 TQAVTNA
+2082 
-2089 ENILNKNSGSN
+2089 
-2100 LDKTAVENALSQVAN
+2100 
-2115 AKGALNGNHNL
+2115 
-2126 EQAKSNANTTI
+2126 
-2137 NGLQHLTT
+2137 
-2145 AQKDKLKQQVQQAQN
+2145 
-2160 VAGVDTVKSSAN
+2160 
-2172 TLNGAMGTL
+2172 
-2181 RNSIQDNTATKNG
+2181 
-2194 QNYLDATGSNK
+2194 
-2205 TNYNNAVDSANG
+2205 
-2217 VINATSNPNMDANAI
+2217 
-2232 NQIATQVTSTKNAL
+2232 
-2246 DGTHNLTQAKQTATN
+2246 
-2261 AIDGATNLNKAQKDA
+2261 
-2276 LKAQVTSAQRVANV
+2276 
-2290 TSIQQTA
+2290 
-2297 NELNTAMG
+2297 
-2305 QLQHGIDDENATK
+2305 
-2318 QTQKY
+2318 
-2323 RDAEQSKKTAYD
+2323 
-2335 QAVAAAKA
+2335 
-2343 ILNKQTGSNS
+2343 
-2353 DKAAVDRALQQ
+2353 
-2364 VTSTKDALNGDAK
+2364 
-2377 LAEAKAAAKQN
+2377 
-2388 LGTLNHITNAQRTDL
+2388 
-2403 EGQINQA
+2403 
-2410 TTVDGVNTVKT
+2410 
-2421 NANTLD
+2421 
-2427 GAMNSLQG
+2427 
-2435 SINDKDATLRNQNYL
+2435 
-2450 DADES
+2450 
-2455 KRNAYTQAVTAAEGI
+2455 
-2470 LNKQTGGNTSKADVD
+2470 
-2485 NALNAVTRAKAA
+2485 
-2497 LNGAENLRNAKTS
+2497 
-2510 ATNTING
+2510 
-2517 LPNLTQLQKDNL
+2517 
-2529 KHQVE
+2529 
-2534 QAQNVAG
+2534 
-2541 VNGVKDKG
+2541 
-2549 NTLNTAMGA
+2549 
-2558 LRTSIQNDNTT
+2558 
-2569 KTSQNY
+2569 
-2575 LDASDSNKNNYNTA
+2575 
-2589 VNNAN
+2589 
-2594 GVINAT
+2594 
-2600 NNPNMDANAIN
+2600 
-2611 GMANQV
+2611 
-2617 NTTKAALNGV
+2617 
-2627 QNLAQAKTNATNTI
+2627 
-2641 NNAHDLNQ
+2641 
-2649 KQKDALKTQVNN
+2649 
-2661 AQRVS
+2661 
-2666 DANNVQHTATEL
+2666 
-2678 NGAMTALKAA
+2678 
-2688 IADKERTKASGNYV
+2688 
-2702 NADQEKRQA
+2702 
-2711 YDSKVTNAENIING
+2711 
-2725 TPNATLTV
+2725 
-2733 NDVNSATSQVNA
+2733 
-2745 AKTAL
+2745 
-2750 NGDNNLRV
+2750 
-2758 AKENANN
+2758 
-2765 TIDGLAQLNNAQ
+2765 
-2777 KAKLKEQVQSATTL
+2777 
-2791 EGVQTVK
+2791 
-2798 NSSQTLN
+2798 
-2805 TAMKGLRDSIA
+2805 
-2816 NEATIKAG
+2816 
-2824 QNYTDASPTNRN
+2824 
-2836 EYDSAV
+2836 
-2842 TAAKAIINQTSNPTM
+2842 
-2857 EPNTITQ
+2857 
-2864 ATSQVTTK
+2864 
-2872 EHALNGAQNLAQA
+2872 
-2885 KTTAKNNLNNLTSI
+2885 
-2899 NNAQKD
+2899 
-2905 ALTRSIDGATT
+2905 
-2916 VAGVNQ
+2916 
-2922 ETAKATELNNAMH
+2922 
-2935 SLQNGINDEA
+2935 
-2945 QTKQTQK
+2945 
-2952 YLDAEP
+2952 
-2958 IKKSA
+2958 
-2963 YDQAVNAAK
+2963 
-2972 AILTKASGQNVD
+2972 
-2984 KAAVEQAL
+2984 
-2992 QNVNSTKTAL
+2992 
-3002 NGDAKLNEAKAAAKQ
+3002 
-3017 TLGTLTHINN
+3017 
-3027 AQRTALDN
+3027 
-3035 EITQATNVEGVN
+3035 
-3047 TVKAKA
+3047 
-3053 QQLDGAMGQ
+3053 
-3062 LETSIRD
+3062 

-3235 TPADVTNA
+3235 TPSDVTNA

-3303 NAQTLNSAMKGLRDS
+3303 NAQTLNTAMKGLRDS

-3326 AGQNYTDAS
+3326 ADQNYTDAS

-3348 AKAIIDQTTSPSM
+3348 AKAIIGQTTSPSM

-3402 LTDAQKDAV
+3402 LTNAQKEAA

-3480 KAQGPNTAKDNVES
+3480 KAQGPNTAKDGVET
-3494 ALQNVQRA
+3494 ALENVQRA

-3515 KSTAK
+3515 KTTAK

-3540 IEGASTVAG
+3540 IEGATTVAG

-3562 AMSNLQSGIN
+3562 AMSNLQRGIN

-3577 KAAQKYTDADRDKQT
+3577 KAAQKYTDADREKQT

-3608 AGSNDNKAAV
+3608 AGINENKAAV

-3643 TAKQQLATMSHL
+3643 TAKQQVATMSHL
-3655 TNAQKANLTEQIE
+3655 TDAQKANLTSQIE
-3668 RGTTVAGVQ
+3668 SGTTVAGVQ

-3698 SKDTTKSSEDYQDA
+3698 SKDATKSSEDYQDA
-3712 NADLQNAYNRAV
+3712 NADLQNAYNDAV
-3724 SDAEGIISAT
+3724 TNAEGIISAT

-3770 AKTDIG
+3770 AKSDIG

-3832 VNYTD
+3832 VNYKD

-3886 NKVAQAKETAKRALA
+3886 NKVAQAKESAKRALA

-3920 ATTVADVTAAQNTAN
+3920 ATTVAGVTAAQNTAN

-4059 AQDLDGAMQRLESA
+4059 AQDLDGAMQRLETA

-4133 ALNGDANLQR
+4133 ALNGDANLRR

-4246 VTAATQRVNNAETG
+4246 VTAVTQRVNNAETG

-4274 KDALRQMT
+4274 KDTLRQMT

-4364 QPTLNPSAV
+4364 QPTLDPSAV

-4385 ALNGA
+4385 ALNGV

-4465 DADPEKQTAY
+4465 DADTEKQTAY

-4524 NANQRLSTLDN
+4524 NANQTLSTLDN

-4661 LTNAQKDALK
+4661 LTNAQKEALK

-4732 TAQGIIDQTTNPT
+4732 TAQGIIDQTTSPT

-4786 NLNNAQKQAVTNQI
+4786 NLNNAQKQAVTDQI

-4886 TKQALNGN
+4886 AKQALNGN

-4989 ISGTPDVVVTP
+4989 ISATPDVVVTP

-5025 AKQNVQQAIDQLP
+5025 AKQNVQHAIDQLP

-5043 QRDEYNKQITQAT
+5043 QRDEYSKQITQAT

-5075 TQLKQGIADKDQTK
+5075 TQLKQGIADK
-5089 ANGNFVNADTDKQNA
+5089 A
-5104 YNNAVA
+5104 
-5110 HAEQIISGTPNANV
+5110 QI
-5124 DPQQVAQALQ
+5124 
-5134 QVNQA
+5134 
-5139 KGDLNGNHNL
+5139 KG
-5149 QVAKDN
+5149 
-5155 ANTAI
+5155 
-5160 DQLPNLNQPQKTAL
+5160 
-5174 KDQVSHAELVTGV
+5174 
-5187 NAIKQ
+5187 
-5192 NADAL
+5192 
-5197 NNAMGTLKQQ
+5197 
-5207 IQANSQVP
+5207 
-5215 QSVDF
+5215 
-5220 TQADQDKQ
+5220 
-5228 QAYNNAANQAQQIAN
+5228 
-5243 GTPTPVLAPD
+5243 
-5253 TVTQAVTTMNQAKD
+5253 
-5267 ALNGDEKLAQAKQ
+5267 
-5280 DALANLDTLRD
+5280 
-5291 LNQPQRDALRNQINQ
+5291 
-5306 AQALATV
+5306 
-5313 EQTKQNAQNV
+5313 
-5323 NTAMGNLKQ
+5323 
-5332 GIANKDTVK
+5332 
-5341 ASENYHDA
+5341 SENYHDA
-5349 DVDKQTAYTNAVSQ
+5349 DPDKQTAYDNAVTK
-5363 AEGIINQTT
+5363 AEELLKQTT
-5372 NPTLNPDDI
+5372 NPTMDPNTI
-5381 TRALT
+5381 QQALT
-5386 QVTDAKNSLNG
+5386 KVKDTNQALNGNQKLADAKQA
-5397 EAKLATEKQNA
+5397 AKTNLGTL
-5408 KDAVS
+5408 D
-5413 GMTHLNDAQKQALK
+5413 HLNDAQKQALTT
-5427 GQIDQSPEIATVNQV
+5427 QVEQAPDIATVNNV
-5442 KQTATSLDQAMD
+5442 
-5454 QLSQAINDKDQILAD
+5454 
-5469 GNYLNADPDKQNAYK
+5469 KQNAQNLNNAMTNLNNALQDK
-5484 QAVAKAEA
+5484 TETLNSINFTDADQAKKDAYTNAVSHAEGILSKANGSNA
-5492 LLNKQ
+5492 SQ
-5497 SGTNEVQ
+5497 TEVEQ
-5504 AQVESITNEV
+5504 AMQRV

-5532 QAKQQLANLTHLND
+5532 QAKQQLANLTHIND

-5608 YNKAVTAAN
+5608 YNQAVTAAN

-5630 DDVNGATTQ
+5630 DDVNRATTQ

-5653 AAAKQQANNRLDQL
+5653 VAAKQQANNRLDQL

-5712 ADHQAVEQR
+5712 ADQQAVEQR

-5886 AAATVNTTKAA
+5886 VAATVNTTKAA

-5917 LAHLNNAQKHMED
+5917 LAHLNNVQKHMED

-5964 DKDATRASSAYVN
+5964 DKDATRVSSAYVN

-6017 ISSKN
+6017 TSSKN

-6221 EAGSKFINEDKP
+6221 EAASKFINEDKP

-6519 KLQEKENE
+6519 KLQEKVNE

-6595 HANVEQTVDY
+6595 HANVEQTIDY
-6605 TQADSDKQNAYKQA
+6605 TQADSDKQKAYKQA

-6766 NDAITAAKKA
+6766 NDAVTAAKKA
-6776 LNGEERLNNRKAE
+6776 LNGEERLNNRKSE
-6789 ALQRLDQL
+6789 ALQSLDQL

-7014 NGAIQTVNDAI
+7014 NGAIQAVNDAI

-7117 DANKDVDKQVQSLID
+7117 DANKDVDKQVQALID

-7159 HNGINN
+7159 HNDINN
-7165 AMTKEEIEQAKA
+7165 ALTKEEIEQAKA

-7232 LQQGHNGIN
+7232 LQQGHN
-7241 NAMTKEEIEQAKA
+7241 
-7254 QLAQALQ
+7254 
-7261 DIKDLV
+7261 D
-7267 KAKENAKQDIDKRVQ
+7267 
-7282 ALIDEI
+7282 
-7288 DQNPNLTDKE
+7288 
-7298 KQALKDRI
+7298 
-7306 NQILQ
+7306 
-7311 QGHNDIN
+7311 
-7318 NALTKE
+7318 
-7324 EIEQAKAQLA
+7324 
-7334 QALQDIKD
+7334 
-7342 LVKAKE
+7342 
-7348 DAKNA
+7348 
-7353 IKALA
+7353 
-7358 NAKRDQINSNPDL
+7358 
-7371 TPEQKAKALKEI
+7371 
-7383 DEAEKRALQN
+7383 
-7393 VENAQTIDQLN
+7393 
-7404 RGLNLGLDDIRNTHV
+7404 
-7419 WEVDEQP
+7419 
-7426 AVNEIFEA
+7426 
-7434 TPEQILVNGELIVH
+7434 
-7448 RDDIITEQDILA
+7448 
-7460 HINLIDQLSAE
+7460 
-7471 VIDTPSTA
+7471 
-7479 TISDSLTAKVEVT
+7479 
-7492 LLDGSKVIVNVP
+7492 
-7504 VKVVEKELSVVKQQA
+7504 
-7519 IESIENAAQQKIDEI
+7519 
-7534 NNSVTLTLE
+7534 
-7543 QKEAAIAEVNKLKQ
+7543 
-7557 QAIDYINN
+7557 
-7565 APDVH
+7565 
-7570 SVEEIQQQ
+7570 
-7578 EQAHIEQFYPEQFTI
+7578 
-7593 EQAKSNAIKSIEDAI
+7593 
-7608 QHMIDEI
+7608 
-7615 KARTDL
+7615 
-7621 TDKEKQEA
+7621 
-7629 IAKLNQ
+7629 
-7635 LKEQAIQ
+7635 
-7642 AIQRAQSIDEISEQ
+7642 
-7656 LEQFKAQMKAAN
+7656 
-7668 PTAKEL
+7668 
-7674 AKRKQEAISRIK
+7674 
-7686 DFSNEKIN
+7686 
-7694 SIRNS
+7694 
-7699 EIGTTDEKQA
+7699 
-7709 AMNQINEIVLETIR
+7709 
-7723 DINNAH
+7723 
-7729 TLQQVE
+7729 
-7735 AALNNGIARISAVQ
+7735 
-7749 IVISD
+7749 
-7754 RAKQSSSTGN
+7754 
-7764 ESNSHLT
+7764 
-7771 IGYGTANHPFNS
+7771 
-7783 STIGHK
+7783 
-7789 KKIDEDDDIDPLHMR
+7789 
-7804 HFSNNFGN
+7804 
-7812 VIKNAIGVVGISG
+7812 
-7825 LLASFWFFIAK
+7825 
-7836 RRRKEDEEEEL
+7836 
-7847 EIRDNNKDS
+7847 
-7856 IKETLDDTKH
+7856 
-7866 LPLLFAK
+7866 
-7873 RRRKEDEEDVTVE
+7873 
-7886 EKDTLNNGESLD
+7886 
-7898 KVKHTPFF
+7898 
-7906 LPKRRRKEDEED
+7906 
-7918 VEVTNE
+7918 
-7924 NTDEKVLQDNEHSPI
+7924 
-7939 LIAKRRKD
+7939 
-7947 KEVDVETTTS
+7947 
-7957 IESNEDDAPLLLA
+7957 
-7970 KKKNQKDNQSKGKK
+7970 
-7984 SASKNLLKS
+7984 